1 MANCPITP
9 KDFLGTETGT
19 RLKELCGNDVVKFN
33 AITTLVYNPE
43 SKTGFTKD
51 FDDYRLGND
60 AAQEALEFY
69 NSRHFSVGAQTT
81 KSKFND
87 IVTRFGYTSTTAKVM
102 ANRIIGNNILTFFAN
117 DVVKGK
123 FNKDNNNANFYA
135 NRVVSFGAV
144 QVAKKYFENKGQ
156 KFTNKEILGLVNQ
169 ILGFTS
175 DGDFEKTDDVFA
187 NVSREDKNFY
197 AMVKEMILNKVS
209 FFNSIYAGD
218 SRLGM
223 LRFKSD
229 EAIDEKVDLD
239 SEMESILNGN
249 ENDELADFNKEFDVD
264 GTTARWDDNS
274 GMGSNFMKG
283 IDEDI
288 RMILFTIPKLNDINK
303 VDGRYNYDRSNELGT
318 IDFIDGKK
326 VTAAIISK
334 ISRDNITSFI
344 NSIKTIA
351 EQNKE
356 MSGLIKL
363 YEDLK
368 TNRDFAIRFRS
379 QFVKTIIPKT
389 ETRTESDGT
398 VRAVLSN
405 KESNRRQSLIFS
417 FQNNV
422 KHTTL
427 NVDPNAIEVFRSAV
441 ESAKRRYKLSAK
453 NEIRRNAAFADIV
466 ANLTKALKAYYPD
479 MDANAVRNYLIGN
492 KTNGSVD
499 IDINTSNLLAHLKN
513 ISDASTKA
521 NDNLREEQEHKREW
535 NKEEHDD
542 NETYVPLHTE
552 IIPAT
557 AVAAANSFATDIEAY
572 STVALQFN
580 SKNVLGN
587 QSSDIINSSMITY
600 LMNAINGNEMS
611 VDAEGKL
618 SPEALIQ
625 YGNEKFRVNSK
636 EKGNQY
642 NLSNILLEQRG
653 VDGKIK
659 VFGLFRKLG
668 DKYVPTE
675 YAKDLINVSLFNGAG
690 NPNTGQNVLYSG
702 MSKMDYIYSAI
713 ANFVNTEAD
722 YLSKNEYDIDFA
734 NYFMRVP
741 SDAPKNFIIRAAR
754 YKTKGGKYGN
764 LFNVENSKEV
774 NQAIETYLDT
784 EIPSETRAD
793 NEVKTSKFVNL
804 TTNKEY
810 NQMVHDLTTKT
821 IGRRKIMPFNI
832 LEGKNHKSGSE
843 IAVGYKYTDDSGK
856 VDKYELHGTLD
867 IDSNGAYY
875 ITDAKPVL
883 ISSMS
888 ETKVSD
894 RFSPTLYQSLVS
906 KINRRANVTGMIG
919 NTKVNRVINTNHP
932 LYIQYRNMF
941 VQELTDMAH
950 SINQW
955 FETDSTGKILRWQKN
970 ENPELADQPKFKGDW
985 GFDEESA
992 RRAYAV
998 YEVGKGHKHFVEM
1011 NPTTK
1016 ALTFTGRLFHDDR
1029 FELTDKDGN
1038 VDNKAEKLLK
1048 EMFPSLYGED
1058 IDGYIHFTANGDEV
1072 TVNLSKEQED
1082 EIANM
1087 ISDFITTYVN
1097 QQVEKFDNFK
1107 SIDVANIINDDNVA
1121 DFVLNYRL
1129 MCGNFNDLFEGDTKF
1144 YKDNQTLLKRTKEDQ
1159 ASGVPYGFADYTT
1172 DYANEMVDVA
1182 FSELNTSR
1190 VQAEFAG
1197 YKNPLNVTQRNKFRG
1212 VTIKN
1217 TVRTS
1222 EECKVATFDKDGKQL
1237 SEDGSLVKDLV
1248 KNAGL
1253 TIDQARTLIGGPI
1266 QYENGKPVI
1275 KNGVVQRKGG
1285 YQGTTVNDAQSY
1297 ITFEEWVRRIAGR
1310 GKLNEYLPL
1319 IKKIQN
1325 DEPLSVGDIDTFVQ
1339 VQKNFYYDH
1348 YFDKYSKRFVP
1359 RQIKN
1364 AEFVLVPRFIK
1375 GTQLEQVYNLM
1386 KDNGI
1391 DQLNTEETSKAGK
1404 ARVLEI
1410 FDSKTGE
1417 VTQKHIDD
1425 FNAHAKDYVEEYDY
1439 NHLYTQ
1445 QETPQHMNAENKA
1458 GIQIMKKIVDNI
1470 PVNNPLHDKKE
1481 EFFKLYSANIRNS
1494 FNNLANELNIP
1505 RDANGNILFEA
1516 DGTIKGINYHTFF
1529 NKLKE
1534 ECMRLGLDSN
1544 MMDYVTLAEQA
1555 VNPITGRP
1563 NANMPI
1569 ILSNAI
1575 TKLESVSQSV
1585 FNRAIT
1591 RQTLPGFHAAQITNV
1606 GFNSKKYTKEN
1617 PFNLDGIDKTK
1628 FDTEVYD
1635 REKTPGYKSKAL
1647 RIYIK
1652 GKKKGWFELVKDK
1665 EDNNYSVHFKTTTE
1679 KIGKVEQDGKVV
1691 NPSTK
1696 EERNELY
1703 TALRNAIPNR
1713 ANVSTWG
1720 SISDGGVYALNKLGK
1735 GWKKVGERTI
1745 KHKKDDKDIV
1755 IPIYQKNGLTTS
1767 KILRYHPVTKEHPEG
1782 ERYVE
1787 IMLPASNFGFAKN
1800 ADGSY
1805 KKNKEDL
1812 LKELQAAHLD
1822 TLIGYRIPTE
1832 GKQSVCV
1839 MKVVG
1844 LLDDAQGST
1853 IVVPDDWVSQ
1863 TGSDFDIDSVYGIQY
1878 SSYVDKHGNI
1888 RKQSYS
1894 DELDIYDY
1902 ANYVNRHL
1910 EKADKIKDKSVR
1922 EAFEKLNK
1930 EIDEQFEKSRKEL
1943 AEEETQAYD
1952 ALSDETK
1959 ELVKA
1964 AHKDFEAQAVK
1975 NPETGKLTK
1984 DSYLKQLQFVADY
1997 IRTNKTNLDA
2007 ADDNFISAHEDMVD
2021 SISNEY
2027 IDKKAFKSDK
2037 AKEIL
2042 QGRIDKFNKAA
2053 KKLGIMSYNEY
2064 LAQNVE
2070 DANTRNARNNR
2081 ILDDM
2086 IDILKDNISLEE
2098 NLSRSNFDDIIN
2110 ARDKVINPV
2119 VKKIRNA
2126 RSSYDF
2132 LDQAD
2137 YQEDVMSG
2145 AKLKAFSVTRDTF
2158 VSVCNTVQ
2166 PTINSDYEVTIS
2178 YDKDKY
2184 DAKELIDRFGE
2195 DNVTTD
2201 YETGDYL
2208 VTHTTIGWTNDN
2220 KNVDGRILTAYT
2232 SQTTAHILDAV
2243 KEGAIPNV
2251 NDFTFAVYKTLPDIG
2266 SNYDTT
2272 VAFIMQP
2279 AISRIVEEY
2288 NANKSIYAEDT
2299 SKPIHNAIKKL
2310 AIEMNIGVTEDDNI
2324 KTVINK
2330 VNTAL
2335 GTEYSLTSNN
2345 RVILNYKE
2353 LANRLNQKESRPV
2366 EDMIYD
2372 MSILFAYNDIN
2383 RLAQGISSLARVCN
2397 PDRFGAKQT
2406 LFATNK
2412 VFTDIQEI
2420 VNGENANIEN
2430 VLSVK
2435 DKDNEMS
2442 FLEAIYPGL
2451 LTKNAAGNKVVD
2463 IRSYMMDKHNDSQS
2477 KYPSLHC
2484 FLKYATATSSSIN
2497 SMLFDTQT
2505 DSFKNLVYSL
2515 ENTFSDRSRNIN
2527 EKEYNDFQQY
2537 ILSSIY
2543 NHIAPVMYSSKVFAE
2558 QDGTLA
2564 YGFDNESDTIAE
2576 RQRIF
2581 GYNAKPQFNFDCEYI
2596 NRPTPS
2602 EVEAFIKLTPAQKV
2616 AYLQSKSEDA
2626 GIFGLLKVNL
2636 FNQYEYNT
2644 TGQSKQSIQFKDDT
2658 TDVETAYTLFDQ
2670 AANSDNP
2677 LVKLAAIDMIKYAFA
2692 VENFKMRRNG
2702 ISKVITN
2709 DALRNADLFGGKSAI
2724 SYIVDEFNNFAGTYD
2739 VAERYVRSHSDSN
2752 FIYHKTVKNV
2762 RRNGTYVSELS
2773 KFKKPNNLFVFDLS
2787 DISIVGE
2794 KIVNLRRDI
2803 ETTDDDSEITALNAE
2818 LKTALAEYNNLKS
2831 QRALAAKYGFINES
2845 NNNDDFYA
2853 NHYVH
2858 LNEKV
2863 GKEYKARLYKIVE
2876 NNDKIYAYPITKLDE
2891 NETGEVSL
2899 NRENTK
2905 GYRSEGFYIDYINR
2919 LEKGDTPNMDDLN
2932 EMAQAYK
2939 FNIKHLKLK
2948 NANAFD
2954 INNPSKY
2961 QEASA
2966 KFTINE
2972 ILNKYPE
2979 SNGKEF
2985 TIQSFYLRSKSIG
2998 TVFGNPQHIKGTY
3011 VTIEDGKEVTN
3022 EVDEVFE
3029 FRAPRK
3035 SEVERAKDLGIN
3047 VPYNTYFV
3055 RVKSKGKPNATLNTN
3070 SKLGASVLDFSI
3082 DAYNDMNRRSHE
3094 GDYSARK
3101 KVNNLSAK
3109 GFNAT
3114 RNEFQSQAEDVY
3126 YNITTYVEDKVNDI
3140 TQQLNQFVEDKG
3152 HFLSVNDARTIDII
3166 RNNPAERRRYLKTL
3180 LDARALI
3187 SKYGNIASVK
3197 VDKSVDSDNTIAYVE
3212 RLQNAIKQL
3221 TDTSIIE
3228 QAEKLF
3234 ANDYLAKLSDNP
3246 QIQNNLISVFDGFHS
3261 TSWFDAWVGDL
3272 QDSSNAFIQVL
3283 TKNVM
3288 SDIRAKELQ
3297 ARRTVDIFNKEID
3310 KIFADAKAAGVNL
3323 SFDDIIDADGRF
3335 IRPYNDNFENDL
3347 NKLRQDERNAKSNI
3361 INNPEAYIEAKH
3373 KLDKFLL
3380 DHVNRK
3386 FVDSYYKELYD
3397 AQDELYRNH
3406 RPILEEYIKTKAMIS
3421 EINNSRVDGTLSPEK
3436 ETELKNLWYH
3446 LNDIRSE
3453 YDLDNGEP
3461 KESFIMGYPGMNP
3474 STGEI
3479 VDKER
3484 YHKARINNADD
3495 CKALDKYLRTINDI
3509 RNKYND
3515 SRVRKGFEDQLKRML
3530 DIVETAEAR
3539 DPSGRISIPASQLE
3553 MNKEYKAAKA
3563 WLATNAKWT
3572 VDPSIQEAIH
3582 EAYKTMGYKGE
3593 NNSKLKVYL
3602 RKLKATNV
3610 NPYDEFGRLDGT
3622 IFTEEQQAA
3631 IQEEAQKRFNNTK
3644 YGMEN
3649 DRILISNGPEDDV
3662 VYPAEVYKRLATNG
3676 VPNKEYQQ
3684 IVKQVNEILAPHYDI
3699 ATKHVATSELTEEEL
3714 DKLYQAYQPLFAGMK
3729 KTEDSTNGKSIAY
3742 FVTRFVDL
3750 DNYNKEAF
3758 NLEEERA
3765 KAKGAK
3771 YYKAWERVNKMGIPK
3786 LDDKYQVVT
3795 DASGNI
3801 VYDETKDRIPNRYIY
3816 GTLKVDMDKYLKTK
3830 GKKKAEQLRKQMD
3843 ERTEAYRTIHN
3854 NLETVNTPYYEAE
3867 LKKQRAKGDA
3877 EFKKWY
3883 DRNHVFNPYTHR
3895 MEPTVIWRKTQVIPA
3910 VANGEWNAGYAQTEL
3925 APKRAY
3931 KNEDYAEGV
3940 GYIDNYKKTDDK
3952 TYDSEVVLNKY
3963 QRDLM
3968 EHIQKTLNAL
3978 AQTESA
3984 KRFIGRG
3991 YLPSMSKG
3999 AEHDAKWWGK
4009 QFLEFLG
4016 YSDKLQNGRNPFY
4029 HIDYADDKA
4038 IDMPMLMEQLRN
4050 KDSVNIENIKKTK
4063 PQRVSY
4069 ADDEEYNA
4077 ALTVYN
4083 KRMEEALKKNKEIHR
4098 ALLNR
4103 DYRTVLSNFITQA
4116 AHFNA
4121 IQDNKYMLYYG
4132 KEMLDRMEVYQK
4144 NVGWSNLKK
4153 DHQRGARGET
4163 RYLTQKDER
4172 LQGQYENWIRRIIYN
4187 QFKESNANF
4196 TKVSSLL
4203 QSFTSAKFMMLN
4215 ITGGIGNVTV
4225 GESGLAGEWIA
4236 KEFIGAKDY
4245 ARGKGLWMRNSWSFI
4260 NDLSKDKA
4268 STLASAIVKEMNV
4281 IDFDQLAGI
4290 SDGNHLD
4297 AGTAFEKLRN
4307 ALYSPNAM
4315 GEHFMQNAAMFSLMY
4330 SNRLVPVVDAENRGK
4345 IKYRAMSK
4353 YEYIADCHE
4362 KALKR
4367 IIEGTEFEAKFN
4379 NYIGTIKEDANKLK
4393 EFVFGRKDFTTEFA
4407 RTLPNKMQKE
4417 FVKVKKELEKT
4428 AIADFEKNS
4437 TLIENLDLKDG
4448 KLAFKEGSKLAE
4460 LDALSADKEVSDAY
4474 KILGEFKGKVIS
4486 VNKEIHGVYDNL
4498 GAAQLEKHWWGS
4510 LAMQYHKHIYPGILK
4525 HYRRQG
4531 YFNEEREA
4539 FTLGCGPALMDFLSM
4554 PLDKIKADR
4563 EINGTQLGALQ
4574 TLQKLFTGYVDMA
4587 INFNTNWN
4595 MLPRY
4600 QRAAILRAM
4609 GDVAG
4614 SVAAI
4619 AMALAAHAIWDDKE
4633 LKNSTLGNLLIYEAD
4648 SLATQVMMYTP
4659 PFVITEGKKLY
4670 SSPIAAQTMPS
4681 DVLKA
4686 MNIIAEGLIAGDD
4699 YNWDYSSGRYAK
4711 ENKLYVLTT
4720 RQIPIYRAYSNIAG
4734 LDKSNSYY
4742 KLGNNILG
4750 IIPTNIND

>member
-102 ANRIIGNNILTFFAN
+102 ANRVIGNNILTFFAN

-123 FNKDNNNANFYA
+123 FDKDNNNANFYA

-144 QVAKKYFENKGQ
+144 QVAKKYFENKAQ

-175 DGDFEKTDDVFA
+175 DGDFEKTDNVFA
-187 NVSREDKNFY
+187 NASREDKNFY

-303 VDGRYNYDRSNELGT
+303 IDGKYNYDRSNELGT

-379 QFVKTIIPKT
+379 QFVKTIMPKT

-441 ESAKRRYKLSAK
+441 ESAKTRYKLSAK

-492 KTNGSVD
+492 KTNGNVD

-513 ISDASTKA
+513 ISDASAKA

-535 NKEEHDD
+535 NREEHDD
-542 NETYVPLHTE
+542 NETYIPLHTE

-600 LMNAINGNEMS
+600 LMNAINGTEMS

-774 NQAIETYLDT
+774 SQAIETYLDT
-784 EIPSETRAD
+784 EIPNETRAD

-843 IAVGYKYTDDSGK
+843 IAIGYKYTDNSGK

-875 ITDAKPVL
+875 ITDAKPIL
-883 ISSMS
+883 ISSMN

-919 NTKVNRVINTNHP
+919 NTKVKRVINTNHP

-941 VQELTDMAH
+941 VQELTDMTH

-955 FETDSTGKILRWQKN
+955 FETDSTGKILRWQKE

-998 YEVGKGHKHFVEM
+998 YEVGIGHKHFVEM

-1038 VDNKAEKLLK
+1038 VDNKAEKLLEK
-1048 EMFPSLYGED
+1048 MFPSLYGAD

-1190 VQAEFAG
+1190 VQAEFAS

-1217 TVRTS
+1217 TIRTS

-1253 TIDQARTLIGGPI
+1253 TIDQARTLIS
-1266 QYENGKPVI
+1266 
-1275 KNGVVQRKGG
+1275 G

-1470 PVNNPLHDKKE
+1470 PVNSHLYKKKE
-1481 EFFKLYSANIRNS
+1481 EFFKLYSANIRDS

-1516 DGTIKGINYHTFF
+1516 DGTIKGIDYHTFF

-1563 NANMPI
+1563 NANMPM

-1628 FDTEVYD
+1628 FDVEVYD

-1696 EERNELY
+1696 EERDELY
-1703 TALRNAIPNR
+1703 IALRNAIPNG

-1767 KILRYHPVTKEHPEG
+1767 KTLRYHPATKEHPEG

-1812 LKELQAAHLD
+1812 LKELQAAGLD

-1878 SSYVDKHGNI
+1878 SSYIDKHGNI

-1910 EKADKIKDKSVR
+1910 EKADKIKDKSVK

-1943 AEEETQAYD
+1943 AEEETQAYE

-1964 AHKDFEAQAVK
+1964 AHKAFESQAVK

-1984 DSYLKQLQFVADY
+1984 DSYLKQLQYVADY
-1997 IRTNKTNLDA
+1997 IHVNKTTLDD
-2007 ADDNFISAHEDMVD
+2007 ADKNFISVHEDMVD

-2027 IDKKAFKSDK
+2027 IDKKTFRSDK

-2042 QGRIDKFNKAA
+2042 QARIDKFNKAA

-2086 IDILKDNISLEE
+2086 IDILKDDISLEE

-2158 VSVCNTVQ
+2158 VSVCNTIQ

-2324 KTVINK
+2324 KTVIDK

-2335 GTEYSLTSNN
+2335 DTEYSLTSNN

-2366 EDMIYD
+2366 EDMVYD

-2543 NHIAPVMYSSKVFAE
+2543 NHVAPVMYSSKVFAE

-2564 YGFDNESDTIAE
+2564 YDFDNESDTIAE

-2658 TDVETAYTLFDQ
+2658 TDVETAYMLFDQ

-2762 RRNGTYVSELS
+2762 RRMVLM
-2773 KFKKPNNLFVFDLS
+2773 F
-2787 DISIVGE
+2787 
-2794 KIVNLRRDI
+2794 
-2803 ETTDDDSEITALNAE
+2803 LN
-2818 LKTALAEYNNLKS
+2818 
-2831 QRALAAKYGFINES
+2831 
-2845 NNNDDFYA
+2845 
-2853 NHYVH
+2853 
-2858 LNEKV
+2858 
-2863 GKEYKARLYKIVE
+2863 
-2876 NNDKIYAYPITKLDE
+2876 
-2891 NETGEVSL
+2891 
-2899 NRENTK
+2899 
-2905 GYRSEGFYIDYINR
+2905 
-2919 LEKGDTPNMDDLN
+2919 
-2932 EMAQAYK
+2932 
-2939 FNIKHLKLK
+2939 
-2948 NANAFD
+2948 
-2954 INNPSKY
+2954 
-2961 QEASA
+2961 
-2966 KFTINE
+2966 
-2972 ILNKYPE
+2972 
-2979 SNGKEF
+2979 
-2985 TIQSFYLRSKSIG
+2985 
-2998 TVFGNPQHIKGTY
+2998 
-3011 VTIEDGKEVTN
+3011 
-3022 EVDEVFE
+3022 
-3029 FRAPRK
+3029 
-3035 SEVERAKDLGIN
+3035 
-3047 VPYNTYFV
+3047 
-3055 RVKSKGKPNATLNTN
+3055 
-3070 SKLGASVLDFSI
+3070 
-3082 DAYNDMNRRSHE
+3082 
-3094 GDYSARK
+3094 
-3101 KVNNLSAK
+3101 
-3109 GFNAT
+3109 
-3114 RNEFQSQAEDVY
+3114 
-3126 YNITTYVEDKVNDI
+3126 
-3140 TQQLNQFVEDKG
+3140 
-3152 HFLSVNDARTIDII
+3152 
-3166 RNNPAERRRYLKTL
+3166 
-3180 LDARALI
+3180 
-3187 SKYGNIASVK
+3187 
-3197 VDKSVDSDNTIAYVE
+3197 
-3212 RLQNAIKQL
+3212 
-3221 TDTSIIE
+3221 
-3228 QAEKLF
+3228 
-3234 ANDYLAKLSDNP
+3234 
-3246 QIQNNLISVFDGFHS
+3246 
-3261 TSWFDAWVGDL
+3261 
-3272 QDSSNAFIQVL
+3272 
-3283 TKNVM
+3283 
-3288 SDIRAKELQ
+3288 
-3297 ARRTVDIFNKEID
+3297 
-3310 KIFADAKAAGVNL
+3310 
-3323 SFDDIIDADGRF
+3323 
-3335 IRPYNDNFENDL
+3335 
-3347 NKLRQDERNAKSNI
+3347 
-3361 INNPEAYIEAKH
+3361 
-3373 KLDKFLL
+3373 
-3380 DHVNRK
+3380 
-3386 FVDSYYKELYD
+3386 
-3397 AQDELYRNH
+3397 
-3406 RPILEEYIKTKAMIS
+3406 
-3421 EINNSRVDGTLSPEK
+3421 
-3436 ETELKNLWYH
+3436 
-3446 LNDIRSE
+3446 
-3453 YDLDNGEP
+3453 
-3461 KESFIMGYPGMNP
+3461 
-3474 STGEI
+3474 
-3479 VDKER
+3479 
-3484 YHKARINNADD
+3484 
-3495 CKALDKYLRTINDI
+3495 
-3509 RNKYND
+3509 
-3515 SRVRKGFEDQLKRML
+3515 
-3530 DIVETAEAR
+3530 
-3539 DPSGRISIPASQLE
+3539 
-3553 MNKEYKAAKA
+3553 
-3563 WLATNAKWT
+3563 
-3572 VDPSIQEAIH
+3572 
-3582 EAYKTMGYKGE
+3582 
-3593 NNSKLKVYL
+3593 
-3602 RKLKATNV
+3602 
-3610 NPYDEFGRLDGT
+3610 
-3622 IFTEEQQAA
+3622 
-3631 IQEEAQKRFNNTK
+3631 
-3644 YGMEN
+3644 
-3649 DRILISNGPEDDV
+3649 
-3662 VYPAEVYKRLATNG
+3662 
-3676 VPNKEYQQ
+3676 
-3684 IVKQVNEILAPHYDI
+3684 
-3699 ATKHVATSELTEEEL
+3699 
-3714 DKLYQAYQPLFAGMK
+3714 
-3729 KTEDSTNGKSIAY
+3729 
-3742 FVTRFVDL
+3742 
-3750 DNYNKEAF
+3750 
-3758 NLEEERA
+3758 
-3765 KAKGAK
+3765 
-3771 YYKAWERVNKMGIPK
+3771 
-3786 LDDKYQVVT
+3786 
-3795 DASGNI
+3795 
-3801 VYDETKDRIPNRYIY
+3801 
-3816 GTLKVDMDKYLKTK
+3816 
-3830 GKKKAEQLRKQMD
+3830 
-3843 ERTEAYRTIHN
+3843 
-3854 NLETVNTPYYEAE
+3854 
-3867 LKKQRAKGDA
+3867 
-3877 EFKKWY
+3877 
-3883 DRNHVFNPYTHR
+3883 
-3895 MEPTVIWRKTQVIPA
+3895 
-3910 VANGEWNAGYAQTEL
+3910 
-3925 APKRAY
+3925 
-3931 KNEDYAEGV
+3931 
-3940 GYIDNYKKTDDK
+3940 
-3952 TYDSEVVLNKY
+3952 
-3963 QRDLM
+3963 
-3968 EHIQKTLNAL
+3968 
-3978 AQTESA
+3978 
-3984 KRFIGRG
+3984 
-3991 YLPSMSKG
+3991 
-3999 AEHDAKWWGK
+3999 
-4009 QFLEFLG
+4009 
-4016 YSDKLQNGRNPFY
+4016 
-4029 HIDYADDKA
+4029 
-4038 IDMPMLMEQLRN
+4038 
-4050 KDSVNIENIKKTK
+4050 
-4063 PQRVSY
+4063 
-4069 ADDEEYNA
+4069 
-4077 ALTVYN
+4077 
-4083 KRMEEALKKNKEIHR
+4083 
-4098 ALLNR
+4098 
-4103 DYRTVLSNFITQA
+4103 
-4116 AHFNA
+4116 
-4121 IQDNKYMLYYG
+4121 
-4132 KEMLDRMEVYQK
+4132 
-4144 NVGWSNLKK
+4144 
-4153 DHQRGARGET
+4153 
-4163 RYLTQKDER
+4163 
-4172 LQGQYENWIRRIIYN
+4172 
-4187 QFKESNANF
+4187 
-4196 TKVSSLL
+4196 
-4203 QSFTSAKFMMLN
+4203 
-4215 ITGGIGNVTV
+4215 
-4225 GESGLAGEWIA
+4225 
-4236 KEFIGAKDY
+4236 
-4245 ARGKGLWMRNSWSFI
+4245 
-4260 NDLSKDKA
+4260 
-4268 STLASAIVKEMNV
+4268 
-4281 IDFDQLAGI
+4281 
-4290 SDGNHLD
+4290 
-4297 AGTAFEKLRN
+4297 
-4307 ALYSPNAM
+4307 
-4315 GEHFMQNAAMFSLMY
+4315 
-4330 SNRLVPVVDAENRGK
+4330 
-4345 IKYRAMSK
+4345 
-4353 YEYIADCHE
+4353 
-4362 KALKR
+4362 
-4367 IIEGTEFEAKFN
+4367 
-4379 NYIGTIKEDANKLK
+4379 
-4393 EFVFGRKDFTTEFA
+4393 
-4407 RTLPNKMQKE
+4407 
-4417 FVKVKKELEKT
+4417 
-4428 AIADFEKNS
+4428 
-4437 TLIENLDLKDG
+4437 
-4448 KLAFKEGSKLAE
+4448 
-4460 LDALSADKEVSDAY
+4460 
-4474 KILGEFKGKVIS
+4474 
-4486 VNKEIHGVYDNL
+4486 
-4498 GAAQLEKHWWGS
+4498 
-4510 LAMQYHKHIYPGILK
+4510 
-4525 HYRRQG
+4525 
-4531 YFNEEREA
+4531 
-4539 FTLGCGPALMDFLSM
+4539 
-4554 PLDKIKADR
+4554 
-4563 EINGTQLGALQ
+4563 
-4574 TLQKLFTGYVDMA
+4574 
-4587 INFNTNWN
+4587 
-4595 MLPRY
+4595 
-4600 QRAAILRAM
+4600 
-4609 GDVAG
+4609 
-4614 SVAAI
+4614 
-4619 AMALAAHAIWDDKE
+4619 
-4633 LKNSTLGNLLIYEAD
+4633 
-4648 SLATQVMMYTP
+4648 
-4659 PFVITEGKKLY
+4659 
-4670 SSPIAAQTMPS
+4670 
-4681 DVLKA
+4681 
-4686 MNIIAEGLIAGDD
+4686 
-4699 YNWDYSSGRYAK
+4699 
-4711 ENKLYVLTT
+4711 
-4720 RQIPIYRAYSNIAG
+4720 
-4734 LDKSNSYY
+4734 
-4742 KLGNNILG
+4742 
-4750 IIPTNIND
+4750 

>member
-60 AAQEALEFY
+60 TAQEALEFY

-102 ANRIIGNNILTFFAN
+102 ANRVIGNNILTFFAN

-187 NVSREDKNFY
+187 NASREDKNFY

-303 VDGRYNYDRSNELGT
+303 IDGKYNYDRSNELGT

-379 QFVKTIIPKT
+379 QFVKTIMPKT

-466 ANLTKALKAYYPD
+466 SNLTKALKAYYPD
-479 MDANAVRNYLIGN
+479 MDTNAVRNYLIGN

-535 NKEEHDD
+535 NREEHDD

-557 AVAAANSFATDIEAY
+557 AVAAANSFATDIEPY

-600 LMNAINGNEMS
+600 LMNAINGTEMS

-754 YKTKGGKYGN
+754 YGTKGGKYGN

-774 NQAIETYLDT
+774 NQAIENYLDT

-810 NQMVHDLTTKT
+810 NQMIHDLTTKT

-875 ITDAKPVL
+875 ITNAKPVL

-955 FETDSTGKILRWQKN
+955 FETDSTGKILRWQKE
-970 ENPELADQPKFKGDW
+970 ENPKLADQPKFKGDW

-1038 VDNKAEKLLK
+1038 IDNKAEKLLEK
-1048 EMFPSLYGED
+1048 MFPSLYGED

-1097 QQVEKFDNFK
+1097 QQVEKFDKFK

-1172 DYANEMVDVA
+1172 DYANEIVDVA

-1190 VQAEFAG
+1190 VQAEFAS

-1217 TVRTS
+1217 TIRTS
-1222 EECKVATFDKDGKQL
+1222 KECKVATFDKDGKQL

-1253 TIDQARTLIGGPI
+1253 TIDQARTLI
-1266 QYENGKPVI
+1266 
-1275 KNGVVQRKGG
+1275 GG

-1417 VTQKHIDD
+1417 VSQKHIDD

-1470 PVNNPLHDKKE
+1470 PVNSPLYKKKE
-1481 EFFKLYSANIRNS
+1481 EFFKLYSANIRDS
-1494 FNNLANELNIP
+1494 FNNLANELSIP

-1516 DGTIKGINYHTFF
+1516 DGTIKGIDYHTFF

-1563 NANMPI
+1563 NANMPM

-1606 GFNSKKYTKEN
+1606 GFKATKDQVSYSK
-1617 PFNLDGIDKTK
+1617 
-1628 FDTEVYD
+1628 
-1635 REKTPGYKSKAL
+1635 
-1647 RIYIK
+1647 
-1652 GKKKGWFELVKDK
+1652 ELK
-1665 EDNNYSVHFKTTTE
+1665 
-1679 KIGKVEQDGKVV
+1679 
-1691 NPSTK
+1691 
-1696 EERNELY
+1696 
-1703 TALRNAIPNR
+1703 
-1713 ANVSTWG
+1713 
-1720 SISDGGVYALNKLGK
+1720 
-1735 GWKKVGERTI
+1735 
-1745 KHKKDDKDIV
+1745 
-1755 IPIYQKNGLTTS
+1755 
-1767 KILRYHPVTKEHPEG
+1767 YHPNG
-1782 ERYVE
+1782 ERYIE

-1800 ADGSY
+1800 ADGTY
-1805 KKNKEDL
+1805 KKSKEEL
-1812 LKELQAAHLD
+1812 LKELQAAGLD

-1910 EKADKIKDKSVR
+1910 EKADKIKDKSVK

-1964 AHKDFEAQAVK
+1964 AHKAFESQAVK

-2007 ADDNFISAHEDMVD
+2007 ADNNFISVHEDMVD

-2042 QGRIDKFNKAA
+2042 QARIDKFNKAA

-2086 IDILKDNISLEE
+2086 IDILKDDISLEE

-2184 DAKELIDRFGE
+2184 DAKELIDRFGKA
-2195 DNVTTD
+2195 NVTTD
-2201 YETGDYL
+2201 EETGDYL

-2324 KTVINK
+2324 RTVIDK

-2335 GTEYSLTSNN
+2335 DTEYSLTSNN

-2366 EDMIYD
+2366 EDMVYD

-2406 LFATNK
+2406 LFVTNK

-2543 NHIAPVMYSSKVFAE
+2543 NHVAPVMYSSKVFAE

-2658 TDVETAYTLFDQ
+2658 TDVETAYMLFDQ

-2762 RRNGTYVSELS
+2762 RRNGVYVSELS

-2803 ETTDDDSEITALNAE
+2803 ETTNDENEIKSLNAE

-2845 NNNDDFYA
+2845 NTNDDFYA

-2891 NETGEVSL
+2891 NETSEISL

-2919 LEKGDTPNMDDLN
+2919 LEKGDTPTIEDLN

-2985 TIQSFYLRSKSIG
+2985 AIQSFYLRSKSIG

-3022 EVDEVFE
+3022 EVDEIFE

-3055 RVKSKGKPNATLNTN
+3055 RVKSKGKPNAKLNTN

-3140 TQQLNQFVEDKG
+3140 TQQLNQFVEDENG

-3187 SKYGNIASVK
+3187 SKYGNITSVK

-3272 QDSSNAFIQVL
+3272 QDSGNAFVQVL

-3310 KIFADAKAAGVNL
+3310 KIFADAEAAGVHL

-3347 NKLRQDERNAKSNI
+3347 NKLRQDERNAKSDI
-3361 INNPEAYIEAKH
+3361 INNPEAYVEAKH

-3406 RPILEEYIKTKAMIS
+3406 RPILEEYIKTKAMID
-3421 EINNSRVDGTLSPEK
+3421 EINASRTDGTLSPEK

-3539 DPSGRISIPASQLE
+3539 DPSGRISVPASQLE

-3572 VDPSIQEAIH
+3572 IDPSIQEAIH
-3582 EAYKTMGYKGE
+3582 EAYKTMGYKGK
-3593 NNSKLKVYL
+3593 NNSKLKIYL

-3662 VYPAEVYKRLATNG
+3662 VYPTEVYKRLAANG

-3801 VYDETKDRIPNRYIY
+3801 VYDETKDRIPNRYLY

-3854 NLETVNTPYYEAE
+3854 NLETINTPYYEAE

-3895 MEPTVIWRKTQVIPA
+3895 MEPTVIWRKTQVIPS

-3925 APKRAY
+3925 APKAAY
-3931 KNEDYAEGV
+3931 KNPNYKEGV
-3940 GYIDNYKKTDDK
+3940 GYVDNYKKTSDS
-3952 TYDSEVVLNKY
+3952 TYDTNVVLNEY
-3963 QRDLM
+3963 QQKLM
-3968 EHIQKTLNAL
+3968 SYIQKTLNAL

-3991 YLPSMSKG
+3991 YLPSMSKD

-4016 YSDKLQNGRNPFY
+4016 YSDKLQNGRDPFY

-4077 ALTVYN
+4077 ALTAYN

-4132 KEMLDRMEVYQK
+4132 KEMIDRMEVYQK

-4196 TKVSSLL
+4196 TKVSNLL

-4225 GESGLAGEWIA
+4225 GESNLAGEWIA
-4236 KEFIGAKDY
+4236 KEFFGAKDY
-4245 ARGKGLWMRNSWSFI
+4245 ALGKALWMHNSWSFI
-4260 NDLSKDKA
+4260 NDLGKDKA

-4330 SNRLVPVVDAENRGK
+4330 SNRLIPVVDAENRGR

-4379 NYIGTIKEDANKLK
+4379 NYVGAIKEDANKLK

-4417 FVKVKKELEKT
+4417 FVKAKKELEKT
-4428 AIADFEKNS
+4428 ATTEFEKYS
-4437 TLIENLDLKDG
+4437 RVIENLDLKDG
-4448 KLAFKEGSKLAE
+4448 RLAFKEGSKLAE

-4474 KILGEFKGKVIS
+4474 KLLGEFKGKVIS
-4486 VNKEIHGVYDNL
+4486 VNKEIHGVYDKL

-4531 YFNEEREA
+4531 YFNEERGA
-4539 FTLGCGPALMDFLSM
+4539 FTLGCGPALIDFLSM

-4574 TLQKLFTGYVDMA
+4574 TLQKLFMGYVDMA
-4587 INFNTNWN
+4587 TNFNTNWN

-4609 GDVAG
+4609 GNVAG
-4614 SVAAI
+4614 SVSAI
-4619 AMALAAHAIWDDKE
+4619 AMSLAAHAIWDDKE
-4633 LKNSTLGNLLIYEAD
+4633 LENSTLGNLLIYEAD

-4681 DVLKA
+4681 DILKA

-4699 YNWDYSSGRYAK
+4699 YNWDYSSGRYAG

-4742 KLGNNILG
+4742 KLGDNILG
-4750 IIPTNIND
+4750 IIPTNVND

>member
-1 MANCPITP
+1 MANCSITP

-102 ANRIIGNNILTFFAN
+102 ANRVIGNNILTFFAN

-187 NVSREDKNFY
+187 NASREDKNFY

-209 FFNSIYAGD
+209 FFNAIYAGD

-303 VDGRYNYDRSNELGT
+303 VDGKYNYDRSNELGA

-379 QFVKTIIPKT
+379 QFVKTIMPKT

-441 ESAKRRYKLSAK
+441 ESDKTRYKLSAK

-542 NETYVPLHTE
+542 NETYIPLHTE

-557 AVAAANSFATDIEAY
+557 AVAAANSFAADIEAY

-600 LMNAINGNEMS
+600 LMNAINGTKMS

-713 ANFVNTEAD
+713 ANFVHTEVD

-754 YKTKGGKYGN
+754 YRTKGGKYGN

-774 NQAIETYLDT
+774 SQAIETYLDT

-821 IGRRKIMPFNI
+821 IGRRKIIPFNI

-856 VDKYELHGTLD
+856 IDKYELHGTLD

-883 ISSMS
+883 ISSMN

-919 NTKVNRVINTNHP
+919 NTKVKRIINTNHP

-955 FETDSTGKILRWQKN
+955 FETDSTGKILRWQKE

-1038 VDNKAEKLLK
+1038 VDNKAEKLLEK
-1048 EMFPSLYGED
+1048 MFPSLYGAD

-1097 QQVEKFDNFK
+1097 QQVEKFDKFK

-1172 DYANEMVDVA
+1172 DYTNEITDVA
-1182 FSELNTSR
+1182 FSELNTIR
-1190 VQAEFAG
+1190 VQAEFAN
-1197 YKNPLNVTQRNKFRG
+1197 YKHPLNVTQRNKFRG

-1217 TVRTS
+1217 TIRTS

-1253 TIDQARTLIGGPI
+1253 TIEQARTLIGGPI

-1310 GKLNEYLPL
+1310 GKLKEYLPL

-1325 DEPLSVGDIDTFVQ
+1325 DEPLSASDIDTFVQ

-1470 PVNNPLHDKKE
+1470 PVNSRLYEKKE
-1481 EFFKLYSANIRNS
+1481 EFFKLYSANIRDS
-1494 FNNLANELNIP
+1494 FNKLADELNIP
-1505 RDANGNILFEA
+1505 GDANGNILFEA
-1516 DGTIKGINYHTFF
+1516 DGTIKGIDYHTFF

-1606 GFNSKKYTKEN
+1606 GFKATKEQ
-1617 PFNLDGIDKTK
+1617 IS
-1628 FDTEVYD
+1628 Y
-1635 REKTPGYKSKAL
+1635 SK
-1647 RIYIK
+1647 
-1652 GKKKGWFELVKDK
+1652 E
-1665 EDNNYSVHFKTTTE
+1665 
-1679 KIGKVEQDGKVV
+1679 
-1691 NPSTK
+1691 
-1696 EERNELY
+1696 
-1703 TALRNAIPNR
+1703 
-1713 ANVSTWG
+1713 
-1720 SISDGGVYALNKLGK
+1720 
-1735 GWKKVGERTI
+1735 
-1745 KHKKDDKDIV
+1745 
-1755 IPIYQKNGLTTS
+1755 
-1767 KILRYHPVTKEHPEG
+1767 LRYHPVTKEHPEG

-1787 IMLPASNFGFAKN
+1787 IMLPASNFGFDKN
-1800 ADGSY
+1800 ADGNY

-1812 LKELQAAHLD
+1812 LKELQAAGLD

-1878 SSYVDKHGNI
+1878 SSYIDKHGNI

-1910 EKADKIKDKSVR
+1910 EKADKIKDKSVK

-1943 AEEETQAYD
+1943 AEEEERAFNTLSEDTQD
-1952 ALSDETK
+1952 
-1959 ELVKA
+1959 LVRA
-1964 AHKDFEAQAVK
+1964 AHKAFEPQAVR
-1975 NPETGKLTK
+1975 NPETNKLTK
-1984 DSYLKQLQFVADY
+1984 NSYLKQLQFVTDY
-1997 IRTNKTNLDA
+1997 IHTNKTTLDD
-2007 ADDNFISAHEDMVD
+2007 ADKNFISVHEDMVD

-2027 IDKKAFKSDK
+2027 IDKKAFRSDK

-2042 QGRIDKFNKAA
+2042 QARIDKFNKAA

-2086 IDILKDNISLEE
+2086 TDILKDDISLEE

-2166 PTINSDYEVTIS
+2166 PTINNDYKVKIRYT
-2178 YDKDKY
+2178 YDGT
-2184 DAKELIDRFGE
+2184 KEGLKRLQDRFGKE
-2195 DNVTTD
+2195 NISEVNNDNKT
-2201 YETGDYL
+2201 L
-2208 VTHTTIGWTNDN
+2208 VITHDKIGWTNDN

-2324 KTVINK
+2324 KTVIDK

-2345 RVILNYKE
+2345 GVILDYKE

-2451 LTKNAAGNKVVD
+2451 LIKNATGNKVVD

-2543 NHIAPVMYSSKVFAE
+2543 NHVAPVMYSSKVIAE
-2558 QDGTLA
+2558 KDSALA
-2564 YGFDNESDTIAE
+2564 YGFDNESDIIAE

-2658 TDVETAYTLFDQ
+2658 TDVETAYMLFDQ

-2803 ETTDDDSEITALNAE
+2803 ETTDDDNEIKSLNAE
-2818 LKTALAEYNNLKS
+2818 LKIALDEYNNLKS

-2845 NNNDDFYA
+2845 NTNDDFYV

-2919 LEKGDTPNMDDLN
+2919 LEKGDTPTIDDLN

-2939 FNIKHLKLK
+2939 FNIKHIKLK

-2954 INNPSKY
+2954 INHPSKY

-3022 EVDEVFE
+3022 EVDEIFE

-3035 SEVERAKDLGIN
+3035 SEIDRAKDLGIN

-3055 RVKSKGKPNATLNTN
+3055 RVKSKGKSNATLNTN

-3140 TQQLNQFVEDKG
+3140 TQQLNQFVEDENG
-3152 HFLSVNDARTIDII
+3152 HFLSVNNARTIDII

-3212 RLQNAIKQL
+3212 RLQNAIKQF

-3272 QDSSNAFIQVL
+3272 QDSGNAFIQVL

-3310 KIFADAKAAGVNL
+3310 KIFADAEATGVHL

-3347 NKLRQDERNAKSNI
+3347 NKLRQDERNAKSDI
-3361 INNPEAYIEAKH
+3361 INNPEAYVEAKH

-3406 RPILEEYIKTKAMIS
+3406 RPILEEYIKIKAMID
-3421 EINNSRVDGTLSPEK
+3421 EINASRTDGTLSPEK

-3539 DPSGRISIPASQLE
+3539 DPSGRISVPASQLE

-3572 VDPSIQEAIH
+3572 VDSSIQEAIH

-3662 VYPAEVYKRLATNG
+3662 VYPAEVYKRLVANG

-3786 LDDKYQVVT
+3786 LDDKYQVIT

-3801 VYDETKDRIPNRYIY
+3801 VYDETKDRIPNRYLY

-3830 GKKKAEQLRKQMD
+3830 RKKDVDRLRKQMD

-3895 MEPTVIWRKTQVIPA
+3895 MEPTAIWRKTQVIPA
-3910 VANGEWNAGYAQTEL
+3910 VTNGEWNAGYAQTEL
-3925 APKRAY
+3925 APKAAY
-3931 KNEDYAEGV
+3931 RNPNYKEGV
-3940 GYIDNYKKTDDK
+3940 GYVDNYKKTEDK
-3952 TYDSEVVLNKY
+3952 TYDSEIVLNEY
-3963 QRDLM
+3963 QQKLM
-3968 EHIQKTLNAL
+3968 GYIQKTLNAL

-3984 KRFIGRG
+3984 KRFISRG
-3991 YLPSMSKG
+3991 YLPSMSKD

-4016 YSDKLQNGRNPFY
+4016 YSDKLQNGRDPFY

-4063 PQRVSY
+4063 PQRISY

-4077 ALTVYN
+4077 ALTAYN

-4103 DYRTVLSNFITQA
+4103 DYRTVFSNFITQA

-4132 KEMLDRMEVYQK
+4132 KEMIDRMEVYQK

-4196 TKVSSLL
+4196 TKVGNLL

-4225 GESGLAGEWIA
+4225 GESNIAGEWIA

-4245 ARGKGLWMRNSWSFI
+4245 ALGKALWMHNSWSFI
-4260 NDLSKDKA
+4260 NDIYKNKA

-4297 AGTAFEKLRN
+4297 PGTAFEKLRN

-4345 IKYRAMSK
+4345 IKYRAMSR

-4367 IIEGTEFEAKFN
+4367 IIEGTEFETKFN
-4379 NYIGTIKEDANKLK
+4379 NYVGSIKEDANKLK

-4417 FVKVKKELEKT
+4417 FVKAKKELEKT
-4428 AIADFEKNS
+4428 ATTEFEKYS
-4437 TLIENLDLKDG
+4437 RVIDNLDLKDG
-4448 KLAFKEGSKLAE
+4448 RLAFKEGSKLAE

-4474 KILGEFKGKVIS
+4474 KFLGEFKGKVIS
-4486 VNKEIHGVYDNL
+4486 VNKEIHGVYDKL

-4531 YFNEEREA
+4531 YFNEERGA

-4563 EINGTQLGALQ
+4563 EINDTQLGALQ
-4574 TLQKLFTGYVDMA
+4574 TLQKLFMGYVDMVT
-4587 INFNTNWN
+4587 NFNTNWN

-4609 GDVAG
+4609 GNVAG
-4614 SVAAI
+4614 SVSAI
-4619 AMALAAHAIWDDKE
+4619 AMSLAAHAIWDDKE

-4659 PFVITEGKKLY
+4659 PFAITEGKKLY

-4681 DVLKA
+4681 DILKA

-4750 IIPTNIND
+4750 IIPTNVND

>member
-60 AAQEALEFY
+60 AAQEALKFY

-87 IVTRFGYTSTTAKVM
+87 VVTRFGYLNTTAKVM
-102 ANRIIGNNILTFFAN
+102 ANRVVGNNILTFFAN

-156 KFTNKEILGLVNQ
+156 KFTNKEILSLVNQ

-175 DGDFEKTDDVFA
+175 DGNFEKIDDVFTNA
-187 NVSREDKNFY
+187 SREDKNFY

-379 QFVKTIIPKT
+379 QFVKTIMPKT

-441 ESAKRRYKLSAK
+441 ESAKKRYKLSAK

-499 IDINTSNLLAHLKN
+499 VDINTSNLLAHLKN
-513 ISDASTKA
+513 ISDDS
-521 NDNLREEQEHKREW
+521 
-535 NKEEHDD
+535 
-542 NETYVPLHTE
+542 
-552 IIPAT
+552 

-600 LMNAINGNEMS
+600 LMNAINGTEMS

-754 YKTKGGKYGN
+754 YRTKGGKYGN

-774 NQAIETYLDT
+774 SQAIETYLDT

-883 ISSMS
+883 ISSMN

-1038 VDNKAEKLLK
+1038 VNNKAEKLLK
-1048 EMFPSLYGED
+1048 EMFPSLYGAD

-1107 SIDVANIINDDNVA
+1107 SIDVADIINDDNVA

-1172 DYANEMVDVA
+1172 DYANEIVDVA

-1190 VQAEFAG
+1190 VQAEFAS

-1217 TVRTS
+1217 TIRTS

-1470 PVNNPLHDKKE
+1470 PVNSRLYEKKE
-1481 EFFKLYSANIRNS
+1481 EFFKLYSANIRDS
-1494 FNNLANELNIP
+1494 FNSLASELNIP

-1516 DGTIKGINYHTFF
+1516 DGTIKGIDYHTFF

-1563 NANMPI
+1563 NANMPM

-1606 GFNSKKYTKEN
+1606 GFKATKEQ
-1617 PFNLDGIDKTK
+1617 IS
-1628 FDTEVYD
+1628 Y
-1635 REKTPGYKSKAL
+1635 SK
-1647 RIYIK
+1647 
-1652 GKKKGWFELVKDK
+1652 D
-1665 EDNNYSVHFKTTTE
+1665 
-1679 KIGKVEQDGKVV
+1679 
-1691 NPSTK
+1691 
-1696 EERNELY
+1696 
-1703 TALRNAIPNR
+1703 
-1713 ANVSTWG
+1713 
-1720 SISDGGVYALNKLGK
+1720 
-1735 GWKKVGERTI
+1735 
-1745 KHKKDDKDIV
+1745 
-1755 IPIYQKNGLTTS
+1755 
-1767 KILRYHPVTKEHPEG
+1767 LRYHPVTKEHPEG

-1800 ADGSY
+1800 ADGTY
-1805 KKNKEDL
+1805 KKSKEDL
-1812 LKELQAAHLD
+1812 LKELQAAGLD

-1959 ELVKA
+1959 TLVKH
-1964 AHKDFEAQAVK
+1964 AHIDFEDFAEK

-1984 DSYLKQLQFVADY
+1984 DSYLKQLQYVADY
-1997 IRTNKTNLDA
+1997 IRVNKTTLDD
-2007 ADDNFISAHEDMVD
+2007 ADKNFISVHEDMVD

-2042 QGRIDKFNKAA
+2042 QARIDKFNKAA

-2086 IDILKDNISLEE
+2086 IDILKDDISLEE

-2166 PTINSDYEVTIS
+2166 PIINSDYEVTIS

-2195 DNVTTD
+2195 ANVTTD
-2201 YETGDYL
+2201 EETGDYL

-2272 VAFIMQP
+2272 IAFIMQP

-2324 KTVINK
+2324 KTVIDK
-2330 VNTAL
+2330 VNTTL

-2543 NHIAPVMYSSKVFAE
+2543 NHVAPVMYSSKVFAE
-2558 QDGTLA
+2558 QDGTLT

-2658 TDVETAYTLFDQ
+2658 TDVETAYMLFDQ

-2803 ETTDDDSEITALNAE
+2803 ETTNDDSEITALNVE

-2845 NNNDDFYA
+2845 NTNDDFYA

-2919 LEKGDTPNMDDLN
+2919 LEKGDTPTMDNLN

-2985 TIQSFYLRSKSIG
+2985 AIQSFYLRSKSIG

-3022 EVDEVFE
+3022 EVDEIFE

-3140 TQQLNQFVEDKG
+3140 TQQLNQFVEDNG

-3272 QDSSNAFIQVL
+3272 QDSGNAFIQIL

-3335 IRPYNDNFENDL
+3335 IRLYNDNFENDL
-3347 NKLRQDERNAKSNI
+3347 NKLRQDERNAKSDI

-3406 RPILEEYIKTKAMIS
+3406 RPILEEYIKTKAMID
-3421 EINNSRVDGTLSPEK
+3421 EINASRTDGTLSPEK

-3484 YHKARINNADD
+3484 YYKARINNADD

-3515 SRVRKGFEDQLKRML
+3515 SKVRKGFEDQLKRML

-3572 VDPSIQEAIH
+3572 VDPSIQEAIY

-3593 NNSKLKVYL
+3593 NNSKFKVYL

-3662 VYPAEVYKRLATNG
+3662 VYPAEVYKRLAANG

-3714 DKLYQAYQPLFAGMK
+3714 DKLYQAYQPLFSGMK

-3830 GKKKAEQLRKQMD
+3830 GKKKAEQLHKQMD

-3895 MEPTVIWRKTQVIPA
+3895 MEPTVIWRKTQIIPA

-3925 APKRAY
+3925 APKAAY
-3931 KNEDYAEGV
+3931 RNPNYKEGV
-3940 GYIDNYKKTDDK
+3940 GYVDNYKKTDDK
-3952 TYDSEVVLNKY
+3952 TYDSEVVLNAHQQK
-3963 QRDLM
+3963 LM
-3968 EHIQKTLNAL
+3968 GYIQETLNNL

-3999 AEHDAKWWGK
+3999 VEHDAKWWGK

-4016 YSDKLQNGRNPFY
+4016 YSDKLQNGRDPFY

-4063 PQRVSY
+4063 PQRISY

-4077 ALTVYN
+4077 ALTAYN

-4163 RYLTQKDER
+4163 HYLTQKDER

-4245 ARGKGLWMRNSWSFI
+4245 ARGKALWTHNSWSFI
-4260 NDLSKDKA
+4260 NDLGKDKA

-4307 ALYSPNAM
+4307 ALYSPNAI

-4330 SNRLVPVVDAENRGK
+4330 SNRLIPVVDAENRGK

-4379 NYIGTIKEDANKLK
+4379 NYVGSIKEDANKLK

-4417 FVKVKKELEKT
+4417 FVKVKKKLEKT

-4474 KILGEFKGKVIS
+4474 KLLGEFKGKVIS
-4486 VNKEIHGVYDNL
+4486 VNKEIHGVYDKL

-4531 YFNEEREA
+4531 YFNEERGA

-4587 INFNTNWN
+4587 TNFSTNWN

-4609 GDVAG
+4609 GNVAG
-4614 SVAAI
+4614 SVSAI
-4619 AMALAAHAIWDDKE
+4619 AMSLAAHAIWDDKE

-4734 LDKSNSYY
+4734 LNKSNSYY
-4742 KLGNNILG
+4742 KLGDNILG

>member
-9 KDFLGTETGT
+9 KDFLGIETGT

-87 IVTRFGYTSTTAKVM
+87 VVTRFGYTSTTAKVM
-102 ANRIIGNNILTFFAN
+102 ANRVVGNNILTFFVN

-156 KFTNKEILGLVNQ
+156 KFTNKEILSLVNQ

-175 DGDFEKTDDVFA
+175 DGNFEKIDDVFA
-187 NVSREDKNFY
+187 NASREDKNFY

-249 ENDELADFNKEFDVD
+249 ENDELANFNKEFDVD

-303 VDGRYNYDRSNELGT
+303 VDGKYNYDRSNELGT

-379 QFVKTIIPKT
+379 QFVKTIMPKT

-427 NVDPNAIEVFRSAV
+427 NVDPNAIEIFRSAV

-499 IDINTSNLLAHLKN
+499 VDINTSNLLAHLKN
-513 ISDASTKA
+513 ISDASAKA

-535 NKEEHDD
+535 NKKEHDD

-600 LMNAINGNEMS
+600 LMNAINGTEMS

-642 NLSNILLEQRG
+642 NFSNILLEQRG

-754 YKTKGGKYGN
+754 YKTKGGRYGN

-774 NQAIETYLDT
+774 SQAIETYLNT

-883 ISSMS
+883 ISSMN

-955 FETDSTGKILRWQKN
+955 FETDSTGKILRWQKE

-992 RRAYAV
+992 RRAYAI

-1038 VDNKAEKLLK
+1038 VDNKAEKLLEK
-1048 EMFPSLYGED
+1048 MFPSLYGAD

-1172 DYANEMVDVA
+1172 DYANEITDVA

-1190 VQAEFAG
+1190 VQAEFAS

-1217 TVRTS
+1217 TIRTS

-1253 TIDQARTLIGGPI
+1253 TIDQARTLI
-1266 QYENGKPVI
+1266 
-1275 KNGVVQRKGG
+1275 GG

-1470 PVNNPLHDKKE
+1470 PVNSRLYEKKE
-1481 EFFKLYSANIRNS
+1481 EFFKLYSANIRDS
-1494 FNNLANELNIP
+1494 FNSLASELNIP

-1516 DGTIKGINYHTFF
+1516 NGTIKGIDYHTFF

-1563 NANMPI
+1563 NVNMPM

-1606 GFNSKKYTKEN
+1606 GFKATKEQ
-1617 PFNLDGIDKTK
+1617 IS
-1628 FDTEVYD
+1628 Y
-1635 REKTPGYKSKAL
+1635 SK
-1647 RIYIK
+1647 
-1652 GKKKGWFELVKDK
+1652 E
-1665 EDNNYSVHFKTTTE
+1665 
-1679 KIGKVEQDGKVV
+1679 
-1691 NPSTK
+1691 
-1696 EERNELY
+1696 
-1703 TALRNAIPNR
+1703 
-1713 ANVSTWG
+1713 
-1720 SISDGGVYALNKLGK
+1720 
-1735 GWKKVGERTI
+1735 
-1745 KHKKDDKDIV
+1745 
-1755 IPIYQKNGLTTS
+1755 
-1767 KILRYHPVTKEHPEG
+1767 LRYHPVTKEHPEG

-1800 ADGSY
+1800 ADGTY
-1805 KKNKEDL
+1805 KKSKEDL

-1878 SSYVDKHGNI
+1878 SSYIDKHGNI

-1902 ANYVNRHL
+1902 ANYINRHL

-1959 ELVKA
+1959 TLVKH
-1964 AHKDFEAQAVK
+1964 AHIDFEDFAEK

-1984 DSYLKQLQFVADY
+1984 DSYLKQLQYVADY
-1997 IRTNKTNLDA
+1997 IRVNKTTLDD
-2007 ADDNFISAHEDMVD
+2007 ADKNFISVHEDMVD

-2042 QGRIDKFNKAA
+2042 QARIDKFNKAA

-2086 IDILKDNISLEE
+2086 IDILKDDISLEE

-2166 PTINSDYEVTIS
+2166 PTINSDYEITIS

-2195 DNVTTD
+2195 ANVTTD
-2201 YETGDYL
+2201 EETGDYL

-2324 KTVINK
+2324 KTVIDK

-2543 NHIAPVMYSSKVFAE
+2543 NHVAPVMYSSKVFAE
-2558 QDGTLA
+2558 QDGTLT

-2658 TDVETAYTLFDQ
+2658 TDVETAYMLFDQ

-2803 ETTDDDSEITALNAE
+2803 KTTDDDNEIKSLNVE

-2845 NNNDDFYA
+2845 NTNDDFYA

-2863 GKEYKARLYKIVE
+2863 GKEYKTRLYKIVE

-2919 LEKGDTPNMDDLN
+2919 LEKGDTPTMDDLN

-2985 TIQSFYLRSKSIG
+2985 AIQSFYLRSKSIG

-3022 EVDEVFE
+3022 EVDEIFE
-3029 FRAPRK
+3029 FRVPRK

-3140 TQQLNQFVEDKG
+3140 TQQLNQFVEDNG

-3166 RNNPAERRRYLKTL
+3166 RNNTAERRRYLKTL

-3272 QDSSNAFIQVL
+3272 QDSGNAFIQIL

-3347 NKLRQDERNAKSNI
+3347 NKLRQDERNAKSDI

-3406 RPILEEYIKTKAMIS
+3406 RPILEEYIKTKAMID
-3421 EINNSRVDGTLSPEK
+3421 EINASRTDGTLSPEK

-3484 YHKARINNADD
+3484 YYKARINNADD

-3515 SRVRKGFEDQLKRML
+3515 SKVRKGFEDQLKRML

-3593 NNSKLKVYL
+3593 NNSKFKVYL

-3662 VYPAEVYKRLATNG
+3662 IYPAEVYKRLAANG

-3830 GKKKAEQLRKQMD
+3830 GKKKSEQLRKQMD

-3854 NLETVNTPYYEAE
+3854 NLETVNTPYYESE

-3895 MEPTVIWRKTQVIPA
+3895 MEPTVIWKKTQIIPA

-3925 APKRAY
+3925 APKAAY
-3931 KNEDYAEGV
+3931 RNPNYKEGV
-3940 GYIDNYKKTDDK
+3940 GYVDNYKKTDDK
-3952 TYDSEVVLNKY
+3952 TYDSEVVLNAHQQK
-3963 QRDLM
+3963 LM
-3968 EHIQKTLNAL
+3968 GYIQETLNNL

-4016 YSDKLQNGRNPFY
+4016 YSDKLQNGRDPFY

-4063 PQRVSY
+4063 PQRISY

-4077 ALTVYN
+4077 ALTAYN

-4245 ARGKGLWMRNSWSFI
+4245 ARGKTLWMYNSWSFI
-4260 NDLSKDKA
+4260 NDLGKDKA

-4307 ALYSPNAM
+4307 ALYSPNAI

-4330 SNRLVPVVDAENRGK
+4330 SNRLIPVVDAENRGK

-4379 NYIGTIKEDANKLK
+4379 NYVGSIKEDANKLK

-4428 AIADFEKNS
+4428 ATADFEKNS

-4448 KLAFKEGSKLAE
+4448 KLTFKEGSKLAE

-4474 KILGEFKGKVIS
+4474 KLLGEFKGKVIS
-4486 VNKEIHGVYDNL
+4486 VNKEIHGVYDKL

-4531 YFNEEREA
+4531 YFNEERGA

-4574 TLQKLFTGYVDMA
+4574 TLQKLFIGYVDMA
-4587 INFNTNWN
+4587 TNFNTNWN

-4609 GDVAG
+4609 GNVAG
-4614 SVAAI
+4614 SVSAI
-4619 AMALAAHAIWDDKE
+4619 AISLAAHAIWDDKE
-4633 LKNSTLGNLLIYEAD
+4633 LENSTLGNLLIYEAD

-4681 DVLKA
+4681 DILKA

-4742 KLGNNILG
+4742 KLGDNILG
-4750 IIPTNIND
+4750 IIPTNVND

>member
-87 IVTRFGYTSTTAKVM
+87 VITRFGYLSTTAKVM
-102 ANRIIGNNILTFFAN
+102 ANRVVGNNILTFFAN

-156 KFTNKEILGLVNQ
+156 KFTNKEILSLVNQ

-175 DGDFEKTDDVFA
+175 DGNFEKIDDVFA
-187 NVSREDKNFY
+187 NASREDKNFY

-303 VDGRYNYDRSNELGT
+303 VDGKYNYDRSNELGT

-379 QFVKTIIPKT
+379 QFVKTIMPKT

-499 IDINTSNLLAHLKN
+499 VDINTSNLLAHLKN
-513 ISDASTKA
+513 ISDASAKA

-557 AVAAANSFATDIEAY
+557 AIAAANSFATDIEAY

-600 LMNAINGNEMS
+600 LMNAINGTEMS

-642 NLSNILLEQRG
+642 NFSNILLEQRG

-754 YKTKGGKYGN
+754 YKTKGGRYGN

-774 NQAIETYLDT
+774 SQAIETYLDT

-883 ISSMS
+883 ISSMN

-1048 EMFPSLYGED
+1048 EMFPSLYGAD

-1097 QQVEKFDNFK
+1097 QQVEKFDTFK

-1172 DYANEMVDVA
+1172 DYANEIVDVA

-1190 VQAEFAG
+1190 VQAEFAS

-1470 PVNNPLHDKKE
+1470 PVNSRLYEKKE
-1481 EFFKLYSANIRNS
+1481 EFFKLYSANIRDS
-1494 FNNLANELNIP
+1494 FNSLASELNIP

-1516 DGTIKGINYHTFF
+1516 DGTIKGIDYHTFF

-1563 NANMPI
+1563 NANMPM

-1606 GFNSKKYTKEN
+1606 GFKATKEQ
-1617 PFNLDGIDKTK
+1617 IS
-1628 FDTEVYD
+1628 Y
-1635 REKTPGYKSKAL
+1635 SK
-1647 RIYIK
+1647 
-1652 GKKKGWFELVKDK
+1652 E
-1665 EDNNYSVHFKTTTE
+1665 
-1679 KIGKVEQDGKVV
+1679 
-1691 NPSTK
+1691 
-1696 EERNELY
+1696 
-1703 TALRNAIPNR
+1703 
-1713 ANVSTWG
+1713 
-1720 SISDGGVYALNKLGK
+1720 
-1735 GWKKVGERTI
+1735 
-1745 KHKKDDKDIV
+1745 
-1755 IPIYQKNGLTTS
+1755 
-1767 KILRYHPVTKEHPEG
+1767 LRYHPVTKEHPEG

-1805 KKNKEDL
+1805 KKSKEDL

-1930 EIDEQFEKSRKEL
+1930 EIDEQFEKFRKEL

-1959 ELVKA
+1959 TLVKN
-1964 AHKDFEAQAVK
+1964 AHIDFEDFAEK

-1984 DSYLKQLQFVADY
+1984 DSYLKQLQYVADY
-1997 IRTNKTNLDA
+1997 IRVNKTTLDD
-2007 ADDNFISAHEDMVD
+2007 ADKNFISVHEDMVD

-2027 IDKKAFKSDK
+2027 IDKKTFKSDK

-2042 QGRIDKFNKAA
+2042 QARIDKFNKAA
-2053 KKLGIMSYNEY
+2053 KKLGIMSYNKY

-2086 IDILKDNISLEE
+2086 IDILKDDISLEE

-2272 VAFIMQP
+2272 IAFIMQP

-2324 KTVINK
+2324 KTVIDK

-2335 GTEYSLTSNN
+2335 STEYSLTSNN

-2451 LTKNAAGNKVVD
+2451 LTKNVAGNKVVD

-2515 ENTFSDRSRNIN
+2515 ENTFSDKSRNIN

-2543 NHIAPVMYSSKVFAE
+2543 NHVAPVMYSSKVIAE
-2558 QDGTLA
+2558 QDGTLS

-2658 TDVETAYTLFDQ
+2658 TDVETAYMLFDQ

-2702 ISKVITN
+2702 ISKVITMM
-2709 DALRNADLFGGKSAI
+2709 LLEMLI
-2724 SYIVDEFNNFAGTYD
+2724 CLV
-2739 VAERYVRSHSDSN
+2739 
-2752 FIYHKTVKNV
+2752 
-2762 RRNGTYVSELS
+2762 
-2773 KFKKPNNLFVFDLS
+2773 
-2787 DISIVGE
+2787 
-2794 KIVNLRRDI
+2794 VNL
-2803 ETTDDDSEITALNAE
+2803 
-2818 LKTALAEYNNLKS
+2818 
-2831 QRALAAKYGFINES
+2831 
-2845 NNNDDFYA
+2845 
-2853 NHYVH
+2853 
-2858 LNEKV
+2858 
-2863 GKEYKARLYKIVE
+2863 
-2876 NNDKIYAYPITKLDE
+2876 
-2891 NETGEVSL
+2891 
-2899 NRENTK
+2899 
-2905 GYRSEGFYIDYINR
+2905 
-2919 LEKGDTPNMDDLN
+2919 
-2932 EMAQAYK
+2932 
-2939 FNIKHLKLK
+2939 
-2948 NANAFD
+2948 
-2954 INNPSKY
+2954 
-2961 QEASA
+2961 
-2966 KFTINE
+2966 
-2972 ILNKYPE
+2972 
-2979 SNGKEF
+2979 
-2985 TIQSFYLRSKSIG
+2985 
-2998 TVFGNPQHIKGTY
+2998 
-3011 VTIEDGKEVTN
+3011 
-3022 EVDEVFE
+3022 
-3029 FRAPRK
+3029 
-3035 SEVERAKDLGIN
+3035 
-3047 VPYNTYFV
+3047 
-3055 RVKSKGKPNATLNTN
+3055 
-3070 SKLGASVLDFSI
+3070 
-3082 DAYNDMNRRSHE
+3082 
-3094 GDYSARK
+3094 
-3101 KVNNLSAK
+3101 
-3109 GFNAT
+3109 
-3114 RNEFQSQAEDVY
+3114 
-3126 YNITTYVEDKVNDI
+3126 
-3140 TQQLNQFVEDKG
+3140 
-3152 HFLSVNDARTIDII
+3152 
-3166 RNNPAERRRYLKTL
+3166 L
-3180 LDARALI
+3180 L
-3187 SKYGNIASVK
+3187 
-3197 VDKSVDSDNTIAYVE
+3197 
-3212 RLQNAIKQL
+3212 
-3221 TDTSIIE
+3221 
-3228 QAEKLF
+3228 
-3234 ANDYLAKLSDNP
+3234 
-3246 QIQNNLISVFDGFHS
+3246 
-3261 TSWFDAWVGDL
+3261 
-3272 QDSSNAFIQVL
+3272 
-3283 TKNVM
+3283 
-3288 SDIRAKELQ
+3288 
-3297 ARRTVDIFNKEID
+3297 
-3310 KIFADAKAAGVNL
+3310 
-3323 SFDDIIDADGRF
+3323 
-3335 IRPYNDNFENDL
+3335 
-3347 NKLRQDERNAKSNI
+3347 
-3361 INNPEAYIEAKH
+3361 
-3373 KLDKFLL
+3373 
-3380 DHVNRK
+3380 
-3386 FVDSYYKELYD
+3386 
-3397 AQDELYRNH
+3397 
-3406 RPILEEYIKTKAMIS
+3406 
-3421 EINNSRVDGTLSPEK
+3421 
-3436 ETELKNLWYH
+3436 
-3446 LNDIRSE
+3446 
-3453 YDLDNGEP
+3453 
-3461 KESFIMGYPGMNP
+3461 
-3474 STGEI
+3474 
-3479 VDKER
+3479 
-3484 YHKARINNADD
+3484 
-3495 CKALDKYLRTINDI
+3495 
-3509 RNKYND
+3509 
-3515 SRVRKGFEDQLKRML
+3515 
-3530 DIVETAEAR
+3530 
-3539 DPSGRISIPASQLE
+3539 
-3553 MNKEYKAAKA
+3553 
-3563 WLATNAKWT
+3563 
-3572 VDPSIQEAIH
+3572 
-3582 EAYKTMGYKGE
+3582 
-3593 NNSKLKVYL
+3593 
-3602 RKLKATNV
+3602 
-3610 NPYDEFGRLDGT
+3610 
-3622 IFTEEQQAA
+3622 
-3631 IQEEAQKRFNNTK
+3631 
-3644 YGMEN
+3644 
-3649 DRILISNGPEDDV
+3649 
-3662 VYPAEVYKRLATNG
+3662 
-3676 VPNKEYQQ
+3676 
-3684 IVKQVNEILAPHYDI
+3684 
-3699 ATKHVATSELTEEEL
+3699 
-3714 DKLYQAYQPLFAGMK
+3714 
-3729 KTEDSTNGKSIAY
+3729 
-3742 FVTRFVDL
+3742 
-3750 DNYNKEAF
+3750 
-3758 NLEEERA
+3758 
-3765 KAKGAK
+3765 
-3771 YYKAWERVNKMGIPK
+3771 
-3786 LDDKYQVVT
+3786 
-3795 DASGNI
+3795 
-3801 VYDETKDRIPNRYIY
+3801 
-3816 GTLKVDMDKYLKTK
+3816 
-3830 GKKKAEQLRKQMD
+3830 
-3843 ERTEAYRTIHN
+3843 
-3854 NLETVNTPYYEAE
+3854 
-3867 LKKQRAKGDA
+3867 
-3877 EFKKWY
+3877 
-3883 DRNHVFNPYTHR
+3883 
-3895 MEPTVIWRKTQVIPA
+3895 VI
-3910 VANGEWNAGYAQTEL
+3910 
-3925 APKRAY
+3925 
-3931 KNEDYAEGV
+3931 
-3940 GYIDNYKKTDDK
+3940 
-3952 TYDSEVVLNKY
+3952 
-3963 QRDLM
+3963 
-3968 EHIQKTLNAL
+3968 
-3978 AQTESA
+3978 
-3984 KRFIGRG
+3984 
-3991 YLPSMSKG
+3991 
-3999 AEHDAKWWGK
+3999 
-4009 QFLEFLG
+4009 
-4016 YSDKLQNGRNPFY
+4016 
-4029 HIDYADDKA
+4029 
-4038 IDMPMLMEQLRN
+4038 
-4050 KDSVNIENIKKTK
+4050 
-4063 PQRVSY
+4063 
-4069 ADDEEYNA
+4069 
-4077 ALTVYN
+4077 
-4083 KRMEEALKKNKEIHR
+4083 
-4098 ALLNR
+4098 
-4103 DYRTVLSNFITQA
+4103 
-4116 AHFNA
+4116 
-4121 IQDNKYMLYYG
+4121 
-4132 KEMLDRMEVYQK
+4132 
-4144 NVGWSNLKK
+4144 
-4153 DHQRGARGET
+4153 
-4163 RYLTQKDER
+4163 
-4172 LQGQYENWIRRIIYN
+4172 
-4187 QFKESNANF
+4187 
-4196 TKVSSLL
+4196 
-4203 QSFTSAKFMMLN
+4203 
-4215 ITGGIGNVTV
+4215 
-4225 GESGLAGEWIA
+4225 
-4236 KEFIGAKDY
+4236 
-4245 ARGKGLWMRNSWSFI
+4245 
-4260 NDLSKDKA
+4260 
-4268 STLASAIVKEMNV
+4268 
-4281 IDFDQLAGI
+4281 
-4290 SDGNHLD
+4290 
-4297 AGTAFEKLRN
+4297 
-4307 ALYSPNAM
+4307 
-4315 GEHFMQNAAMFSLMY
+4315 
-4330 SNRLVPVVDAENRGK
+4330 
-4345 IKYRAMSK
+4345 
-4353 YEYIADCHE
+4353 
-4362 KALKR
+4362 
-4367 IIEGTEFEAKFN
+4367 
-4379 NYIGTIKEDANKLK
+4379 
-4393 EFVFGRKDFTTEFA
+4393 
-4407 RTLPNKMQKE
+4407 
-4417 FVKVKKELEKT
+4417 
-4428 AIADFEKNS
+4428 
-4437 TLIENLDLKDG
+4437 
-4448 KLAFKEGSKLAE
+4448 
-4460 LDALSADKEVSDAY
+4460 
-4474 KILGEFKGKVIS
+4474 
-4486 VNKEIHGVYDNL
+4486 
-4498 GAAQLEKHWWGS
+4498 
-4510 LAMQYHKHIYPGILK
+4510 
-4525 HYRRQG
+4525 
-4531 YFNEEREA
+4531 
-4539 FTLGCGPALMDFLSM
+4539 
-4554 PLDKIKADR
+4554 
-4563 EINGTQLGALQ
+4563 
-4574 TLQKLFTGYVDMA
+4574 
-4587 INFNTNWN
+4587 
-4595 MLPRY
+4595 
-4600 QRAAILRAM
+4600 
-4609 GDVAG
+4609 
-4614 SVAAI
+4614 
-4619 AMALAAHAIWDDKE
+4619 
-4633 LKNSTLGNLLIYEAD
+4633 
-4648 SLATQVMMYTP
+4648 
-4659 PFVITEGKKLY
+4659 
-4670 SSPIAAQTMPS
+4670 
-4681 DVLKA
+4681 
-4686 MNIIAEGLIAGDD
+4686 
-4699 YNWDYSSGRYAK
+4699 
-4711 ENKLYVLTT
+4711 
-4720 RQIPIYRAYSNIAG
+4720 
-4734 LDKSNSYY
+4734 
-4742 KLGNNILG
+4742 
-4750 IIPTNIND
+4750 

>member
-156 KFTNKEILGLVNQ
+156 KFTNKEILSLVNQ

-175 DGDFEKTDDVFA
+175 DGNFEKIDDVFA
-187 NVSREDKNFY
+187 NASREDKNFY

-303 VDGRYNYDRSNELGT
+303 IDGKYNYDRSNELGT

-379 QFVKTIIPKT
+379 QFVKTIMPKT
-389 ETRTESDGT
+389 ETRTDADGA

-427 NVDPNAIEVFRSAV
+427 NVDPNAIKVFRSAV
-441 ESAKRRYKLSAK
+441 ISASDRYKNLAK
-453 NEIRRNAAFADIV
+453 IKRNEEKEIRFNAAFADIV

-479 MDANAVRNYLIGN
+479 MDNNAVRNYLIDN
-492 KTNGSVD
+492 KTNGRVD
-499 IDINTSNLLAHLKN
+499 VIINTSNLLAHLKS
-513 ISDASTKA
+513 ISEASDIA
-521 NDNLREEQEHKREW
+521 NNNLREEQEHKREW

-542 NETYVPLHTE
+542 NETYVPLHDE
-552 IIPAT
+552 IIPNT
-557 AVAAANSFATDIEAY
+557 AIAAANSFATDIKPY

-600 LMNAINGNEMS
+600 LMNAINGTEMS

-754 YKTKGGKYGN
+754 YRTKGGKYGN

-774 NQAIETYLDT
+774 SQAIETYLDT

-810 NQMVHDLTTKT
+810 NQMVHDLTTKI

-843 IAVGYKYTDDSGK
+843 IAIGYKYIDDSGK

-919 NTKVNRVINTNHP
+919 NTKVKRVINTNHP

-941 VQELTDMAH
+941 VQELTDMTH

-955 FETDSTGKILRWQKN
+955 FETDNTGKILRWQKE

-992 RRAYAV
+992 RRAYAI
-998 YEVGKGHKHFVEM
+998 YEIGKGHKHFVEM

-1038 VDNKAEKLLK
+1038 VDNKAEKLLEK
-1048 EMFPSLYGED
+1048 MFPSLYGGD

-1087 ISDFITTYVN
+1087 ISDFITTYIN
-1097 QQVEKFDNFK
+1097 QQVEKFDKFK

-1172 DYANEMVDVA
+1172 DYANEITDVT
-1182 FSELNTSR
+1182 FSELNTSK
-1190 VQAEFAG
+1190 VQAEFAS

-1217 TVRTS
+1217 TIRTS

-1253 TIDQARTLIGGPI
+1253 TIDQARTLI
-1266 QYENGKPVI
+1266 
-1275 KNGVVQRKGG
+1275 GG

-1470 PVNNPLHDKKE
+1470 PVNSPLYAKKE
-1481 EFFKLYSANIRNS
+1481 EFFKLYSANIRDS
-1494 FNNLANELNIP
+1494 FNSLASELNIP

-1516 DGTIKGINYHTFF
+1516 DGTIKGIDYHTFF

-1563 NANMPI
+1563 NANMPM

-1575 TKLESVSQSV
+1575 TKLESVSQSI

-1591 RQTLPGFHAAQITNV
+1591 RQTLHGFHAAQITNV
-1606 GFNSKKYTKEN
+1606 GFKA
-1617 PFNLDGIDKTK
+1617 DKNH
-1628 FDTEVYD
+1628 
-1635 REKTPGYKSKAL
+1635 
-1647 RIYIK
+1647 IIK
-1652 GKKKGWFELVKDK
+1652 GSTINKELK
-1665 EDNNYSVHFKTTTE
+1665 
-1679 KIGKVEQDGKVV
+1679 
-1691 NPSTK
+1691 
-1696 EERNELY
+1696 
-1703 TALRNAIPNR
+1703 
-1713 ANVSTWG
+1713 
-1720 SISDGGVYALNKLGK
+1720 
-1735 GWKKVGERTI
+1735 
-1745 KHKKDDKDIV
+1745 
-1755 IPIYQKNGLTTS
+1755 
-1767 KILRYHPVTKEHPEG
+1767 YHPVTKEHPEG

-1800 ADGSY
+1800 ADGTY
-1805 KKNKEDL
+1805 KKSKEDL
-1812 LKELQAAHLD
+1812 LKELQAAGLD

-1878 SSYVDKHGNI
+1878 SSYIDKHGNI

-1910 EKADKIKDKSVR
+1910 EKADKIKDKSVK

-1943 AEEETQAYD
+1943 SEEEEKAYN

-1959 ELVKA
+1959 TLVKH
-1964 AHKDFEAQAVK
+1964 AHIDFEDFAEK
-1975 NPETGKLTK
+1975 NPETNKLTK

-1997 IRTNKTNLDA
+1997 IRTNKTNLDD
-2007 ADDNFISAHEDMVD
+2007 ADNNFISVHEDMVD

-2037 AKEIL
+2037 AREIL
-2042 QGRIDKFNKAA
+2042 QARIDKFNKAA
-2053 KKLGIMSYNEY
+2053 KNLGIMSYNEY

-2086 IDILKDNISLEE
+2086 IDILKDDISLEE

-2166 PTINSDYEVTIS
+2166 PTINNDYKVKIRYT
-2178 YDKDKY
+2178 YDGT
-2184 DAKELIDRFGE
+2184 KEGLKRLQDRFGKE
-2195 DNVTTD
+2195 NISKVNKDNKT
-2201 YETGDYL
+2201 L
-2208 VTHTTIGWTNDN
+2208 VITHDKIGWTNDN

-2310 AIEMNIGVTEDDNI
+2310 AIEMNIGVTEDDSI
-2324 KTVINK
+2324 KTVIDK
-2330 VNTAL
+2330 INTAL

-2345 RVILNYKE
+2345 GVILDYKE

-2366 EDMIYD
+2366 EDMVYD

-2435 DKDNEMS
+2435 DKDIEMS

-2451 LTKNAAGNKVVD
+2451 LIKNAAGNKVVD
-2463 IRSYMMDKHNDSQS
+2463 IRSYIMDKNNDSQS

-2543 NHIAPVMYSSKVFAE
+2543 NHVAPVMYSSKVFAE

-2636 FNQYEYNT
+2636 FNQYEYNI

-2658 TDVETAYTLFDQ
+2658 TDVETAYMLFDQ

-2787 DISIVGE
+2787 DISIVEE

-2803 ETTDDDSEITALNAE
+2803 ETTNDDNEIKSLNAE

-2845 NNNDDFYA
+2845 NTNDDFYA

-2876 NNDKIYAYPITKLDE
+2876 NNDKVYAYPITKLDE

-2919 LEKGDTPNMDDLN
+2919 LEKGDIPTMDDLN

-2939 FNIKHLKLK
+2939 FNVKHIKLK
-2948 NANAFD
+2948 NVNVFD
-2954 INNPSKY
+2954 INHPSKY

-2985 TIQSFYLRSKSIG
+2985 AIQSFYLRSKSIG

-3022 EVDEVFE
+3022 EVDEIFE

-3035 SEVERAKDLGIN
+3035 SEIERAKDLGIN

-3126 YNITTYVEDKVNDI
+3126 YNITTYVENKVNDI
-3140 TQQLNQFVEDKG
+3140 TQQLNQFVEDENG

-3166 RNNPAERRRYLKTL
+3166 RNNPAEKRRYLKTL

-3272 QDSSNAFIQVL
+3272 QDSGNAFIQVL

-3310 KIFADAKAAGVNL
+3310 KIFADAKAAGVHL

-3347 NKLRQDERNAKSNI
+3347 NKLRQDERNAKSDI
-3361 INNPEAYIEAKH
+3361 INNPEAYVEAKH

-3386 FVDSYYKELYD
+3386 FIDSYYKELYD

-3406 RPILEEYIKTKAMIS
+3406 RPILEEYVKTKAMID
-3421 EINNSRVDGTLSPEK
+3421 EINASRIDGILSPEK

-3453 YDLDNGEP
+3453 YDLNNGEP

-3479 VDKER
+3479 IDKER

-3495 CKALDKYLRTINDI
+3495 CKALDKYLKTVNDI

-3515 SRVRKGFEDQLKRML
+3515 SKVRKGFEDQLKRML

-3539 DPSGRISIPASQLE
+3539 DPSGRITIPASQLE

-3572 VDPSIQEAIH
+3572 VDPSIQEAIY

-3649 DRILISNGPEDDV
+3649 DRILISNGSEDDV
-3662 VYPAEVYKRLATNG
+3662 VYPTEVYKRLAANG

-3795 DASGNI
+3795 DALGDI
-3801 VYDETKDRIPNRYIY
+3801 VYDETKDRIPNRYLY

-3843 ERTEAYRTIHN
+3843 ERTKAYRTIHN

-3895 MEPTVIWRKTQVIPA
+3895 MEPTVIWRKTQVIPS

-3925 APKRAY
+3925 TPKTAY
-3931 KNEDYAEGV
+3931 RNPNYKEGV
-3940 GYIDNYKKTDDK
+3940 GYVDNYKKSDDK
-3952 TYDSEVVLNKY
+3952 TYDSEVVLNEY
-3963 QRDLM
+3963 QQKLM
-3968 EHIQKTLNAL
+3968 GHIQKTLNAL

-3991 YLPSMSKG
+3991 YLPSMTKG

-4016 YSDKLQNGRNPFY
+4016 YSDKLQNGRDPFY

-4077 ALTVYN
+4077 ALTAYN

-4153 DHQRGARGET
+4153 DHQRGARDET

-4196 TKVSSLL
+4196 TKVSNLL

-4225 GESGLAGEWIA
+4225 GESNLAGEWIA
-4236 KEFIGAKDY
+4236 KEFFGAKDY
-4245 ARGKGLWMRNSWSFI
+4245 ALGKALWMHNSWSFI
-4260 NDLSKDKA
+4260 NDLGKDKA

-4315 GEHFMQNAAMFSLMY
+4315 GEHFMQNAAMFTLMY

-4345 IKYRAMSK
+4345 IKYRAMSR

-4379 NYIGTIKEDANKLK
+4379 NYVGSIKEDANKLK
-4393 EFVFGRKDFTTEFA
+4393 EFVFGRKNFTTEFA

-4417 FVKVKKELEKT
+4417 FVKAKKELEKT
-4428 AIADFEKNS
+4428 ATTEFEKYSRVIDN
-4437 TLIENLDLKDG
+4437 IDLKDG

-4474 KILGEFKGKVIS
+4474 KFLGEFKGKVIS
-4486 VNKEIHGVYDNL
+4486 VNKEIHGVYDKL

-4531 YFNEEREA
+4531 YFNEERGA
-4539 FTLGCGPALMDFLSM
+4539 FTLGCGPALIDFLSM

-4574 TLQKLFTGYVDMA
+4574 TLQKLFMGYVDMVT
-4587 INFNTNWN
+4587 NFNTNWN

-4614 SVAAI
+4614 SISAI
-4619 AMALAAHAIWDDKE
+4619 AMSLAAHAIWDDKE
-4633 LKNSTLGNLLIYEAD
+4633 LENSTLGNLLIYEAD

-4681 DVLKA
+4681 DILKA

-4699 YNWDYSSGRYAK
+4699 YNWDYSSGRYAG

-4720 RQIPIYRAYSNIAG
+4720 RQIPVYRAYTNIAG

-4742 KLGNNILG
+4742 KLGDNILG
-4750 IIPTNIND
+4750 IIPTNVND

>member
-1 MANCPITP
+1 
-9 KDFLGTETGT
+9 
-19 RLKELCGNDVVKFN
+19 
-33 AITTLVYNPE
+33 
-43 SKTGFTKD
+43 
-51 FDDYRLGND
+51 
-60 AAQEALEFY
+60 
-69 NSRHFSVGAQTT
+69 
-81 KSKFND
+81 
-87 IVTRFGYTSTTAKVM
+87 
-102 ANRIIGNNILTFFAN
+102 
-117 DVVKGK
+117 
-123 FNKDNNNANFYA
+123 
-135 NRVVSFGAV
+135 
-144 QVAKKYFENKGQ
+144 
-156 KFTNKEILGLVNQ
+156 
-169 ILGFTS
+169 
-175 DGDFEKTDDVFA
+175 
-187 NVSREDKNFY
+187 
-197 AMVKEMILNKVS
+197 
-209 FFNSIYAGD
+209 
-218 SRLGM
+218 
-223 LRFKSD
+223 
-229 EAIDEKVDLD
+229 
-239 SEMESILNGN
+239 
-249 ENDELADFNKEFDVD
+249 
-264 GTTARWDDNS
+264 
-274 GMGSNFMKG
+274 
-283 IDEDI
+283 
-288 RMILFTIPKLNDINK
+288 
-303 VDGRYNYDRSNELGT
+303 
-318 IDFIDGKK
+318 
-326 VTAAIISK
+326 
-334 ISRDNITSFI
+334 
-344 NSIKTIA
+344 
-351 EQNKE
+351 
-356 MSGLIKL
+356 
-363 YEDLK
+363 
-368 TNRDFAIRFRS
+368 
-379 QFVKTIIPKT
+379 
-389 ETRTESDGT
+389 
-398 VRAVLSN
+398 
-405 KESNRRQSLIFS
+405 
-417 FQNNV
+417 
-422 KHTTL
+422 
-427 NVDPNAIEVFRSAV
+427 
-441 ESAKRRYKLSAK
+441 
-453 NEIRRNAAFADIV
+453 
-466 ANLTKALKAYYPD
+466 
-479 MDANAVRNYLIGN
+479 
-492 KTNGSVD
+492 
-499 IDINTSNLLAHLKN
+499 
-513 ISDASTKA
+513 
-521 NDNLREEQEHKREW
+521 
-535 NKEEHDD
+535 
-542 NETYVPLHTE
+542 
-552 IIPAT
+552 
-557 AVAAANSFATDIEAY
+557 
-572 STVALQFN
+572 
-580 SKNVLGN
+580 
-587 QSSDIINSSMITY
+587 
-600 LMNAINGNEMS
+600 
-611 VDAEGKL
+611 
-618 SPEALIQ
+618 
-625 YGNEKFRVNSK
+625 
-636 EKGNQY
+636 
-642 NLSNILLEQRG
+642 
-653 VDGKIK
+653 
-659 VFGLFRKLG
+659 
-668 DKYVPTE
+668 
-675 YAKDLINVSLFNGAG
+675 
-690 NPNTGQNVLYSG
+690 
-702 MSKMDYIYSAI
+702 
-713 ANFVNTEAD
+713 
-722 YLSKNEYDIDFA
+722 
-734 NYFMRVP
+734 
-741 SDAPKNFIIRAAR
+741 
-754 YKTKGGKYGN
+754 
-764 LFNVENSKEV
+764 
-774 NQAIETYLDT
+774 
-784 EIPSETRAD
+784 
-793 NEVKTSKFVNL
+793 
-804 TTNKEY
+804 
-810 NQMVHDLTTKT
+810 
-821 IGRRKIMPFNI
+821 
-832 LEGKNHKSGSE
+832 
-843 IAVGYKYTDDSGK
+843 
-856 VDKYELHGTLD
+856 
-867 IDSNGAYY
+867 
-875 ITDAKPVL
+875 
-883 ISSMS
+883 
-888 ETKVSD
+888 
-894 RFSPTLYQSLVS
+894 
-906 KINRRANVTGMIG
+906 
-919 NTKVNRVINTNHP
+919 
-932 LYIQYRNMF
+932 
-941 VQELTDMAH
+941 
-950 SINQW
+950 
-955 FETDSTGKILRWQKN
+955 
-970 ENPELADQPKFKGDW
+970 
-985 GFDEESA
+985 
-992 RRAYAV
+992 
-998 YEVGKGHKHFVEM
+998 
-1011 NPTTK
+1011 
-1016 ALTFTGRLFHDDR
+1016 
-1029 FELTDKDGN
+1029 
-1038 VDNKAEKLLK
+1038 
-1048 EMFPSLYGED
+1048 
-1058 IDGYIHFTANGDEV
+1058 
-1072 TVNLSKEQED
+1072 
-1082 EIANM
+1082 
-1087 ISDFITTYVN
+1087 
-1097 QQVEKFDNFK
+1097 
-1107 SIDVANIINDDNVA
+1107 
-1121 DFVLNYRL
+1121 
-1129 MCGNFNDLFEGDTKF
+1129 
-1144 YKDNQTLLKRTKEDQ
+1144 
-1159 ASGVPYGFADYTT
+1159 
-1172 DYANEMVDVA
+1172 
-1182 FSELNTSR
+1182 
-1190 VQAEFAG
+1190 
-1197 YKNPLNVTQRNKFRG
+1197 
-1212 VTIKN
+1212 
-1217 TVRTS
+1217 
-1222 EECKVATFDKDGKQL
+1222 
-1237 SEDGSLVKDLV
+1237 
-1248 KNAGL
+1248 
-1253 TIDQARTLIGGPI
+1253 
-1266 QYENGKPVI
+1266 
-1275 KNGVVQRKGG
+1275 
-1285 YQGTTVNDAQSY
+1285 
-1297 ITFEEWVRRIAGR
+1297 
-1310 GKLNEYLPL
+1310 
-1319 IKKIQN
+1319 
-1325 DEPLSVGDIDTFVQ
+1325 
-1339 VQKNFYYDH
+1339 
-1348 YFDKYSKRFVP
+1348 
-1359 RQIKN
+1359 
-1364 AEFVLVPRFIK
+1364 
-1375 GTQLEQVYNLM
+1375 M

-1417 VTQKHIDD
+1417 VTQKHIED

-1458 GIQIMKKIVDNI
+1458 GIQIMKKIIDNI
-1470 PVNNPLHDKKE
+1470 PVNSRLYEKKE
-1481 EFFKLYSANIRNS
+1481 EFFKLYSANIRDS
-1494 FNNLANELNIP
+1494 FNKLANELNIP

-1516 DGTIKGINYHTFF
+1516 DGTIKGIDYHTFF

-1585 FNRAIT
+1585 FNRTIT

-1606 GFNSKKYTKEN
+1606 GFKATKDQISYSK
-1617 PFNLDGIDKTK
+1617 
-1628 FDTEVYD
+1628 
-1635 REKTPGYKSKAL
+1635 
-1647 RIYIK
+1647 
-1652 GKKKGWFELVKDK
+1652 EL
-1665 EDNNYSVHFKTTTE
+1665 H
-1679 KIGKVEQDGKVV
+1679 
-1691 NPSTK
+1691 
-1696 EERNELY
+1696 
-1703 TALRNAIPNR
+1703 
-1713 ANVSTWG
+1713 
-1720 SISDGGVYALNKLGK
+1720 
-1735 GWKKVGERTI
+1735 
-1745 KHKKDDKDIV
+1745 
-1755 IPIYQKNGLTTS
+1755 
-1767 KILRYHPVTKEHPEG
+1767 YHPVTKEHPEG
-1782 ERYVE
+1782 ERYIE
-1787 IMLPASNFGFAKN
+1787 IMFPASNFGFAKN
-1800 ADGSY
+1800 ADGTY
-1805 KKNKEDL
+1805 KKSKEEL
-1812 LKELQAAHLD
+1812 LKELQDAGLD

-1878 SSYVDKHGNI
+1878 SSYIDKHGNI

-1910 EKADKIKDKSVR
+1910 EKADKIKDKSVK

-1959 ELVKA
+1959 EIVKA
-1964 AHKDFEAQAVK
+1964 AHKAFESQAVK

-1997 IRTNKTNLDA
+1997 IRNNKTNLDA
-2007 ADDNFISAHEDMVD
+2007 ADDNFISVHEDMVD
-2021 SISNEY
+2021 SISNAY
-2027 IDKKAFKSDK
+2027 IDKKAFRSDK

-2042 QGRIDKFNKAA
+2042 QARIDKFNKAA

-2178 YDKDKY
+2178 YDKNKY
-2184 DAKELIDRFGE
+2184 NAKELIDRFGKA
-2195 DNVTTD
+2195 NVTTD
-2201 YETGDYL
+2201 EETGDYL

-2272 VAFIMQP
+2272 IAFIMQP

-2324 KTVINK
+2324 RTVIDK

-2335 GTEYSLTSNN
+2335 DTEYSLTSNN

-2406 LFATNK
+2406 LFTTNK

-2451 LTKNAAGNKVVD
+2451 LTKNAAGIKVVD
-2463 IRSYMMDKHNDSQS
+2463 IRSYMMDKKNDSQS

-2543 NHIAPVMYSSKVFAE
+2543 NHVAPVMYSSKVIAE
-2558 QDGTLA
+2558 QDGTLT

-2602 EVEAFIKLTPAQKV
+2602 EVEAFAKLTPAQKV

-2658 TDVETAYTLFDQ
+2658 TDVETAYMLFDQ

-2762 RRNGTYVSELS
+2762 RRNGVYVSELS
-2773 KFKKPNNLFVFDLS
+2773 KFKKSNNLFVFDLS

-2803 ETTDDDSEITALNAE
+2803 EATDDDNEIKSLNAE
-2818 LKTALAEYNNLKS
+2818 LKTALTEYNNLKS

-2876 NNDKIYAYPITKLDE
+2876 NNDKVYAYPITKLDE

-2899 NRENTK
+2899 NIENTK

-2919 LEKGDTPNMDDLN
+2919 LEKGDTPSMEDLN
-2932 EMAQAYK
+2932 EMAKAYK
-2939 FNIKHLKLK
+2939 FNIKHIELK

-2985 TIQSFYLRSKSIG
+2985 AIQSFYLRSKSIG

-3022 EVDEVFE
+3022 EVDEIFE

-3035 SEVERAKDLGIN
+3035 SEIDRAKDLGIN

-3101 KVNNLSAK
+3101 KVNNLAGK

-3140 TQQLNQFVEDKG
+3140 TQQLNQFVEDENG
-3152 HFLSVNDARTIDII
+3152 HFLSVNNARTIDII

-3180 LDARALI
+3180 LDTRALI
-3187 SKYGNIASVK
+3187 SKYGNITSVK

-3272 QDSSNAFIQVL
+3272 QDSGNAFVQVL

-3310 KIFADAKAAGVNL
+3310 KIFADAETAGVHL

-3347 NKLRQDERNAKSNI
+3347 NKLRQDERTAKSDI
-3361 INNPEAYIEAKH
+3361 INNPEAYVEAKH

-3386 FVDSYYKELYD
+3386 FADSYYKELYD

-3406 RPILEEYIKTKAMIS
+3406 RPILEEYVKTKAMIA
-3421 EINNSRVDGTLSPEK
+3421 EINASRIDGTLSPEK

-3453 YDLDNGEP
+3453 YDLNNGEP

-3474 STGEI
+3474 SNGEI

-3495 CKALDKYLRTINDI
+3495 CRALDKYLRTVNDI

-3515 SRVRKGFEDQLKRML
+3515 SKVRKGFEDQLKRML
-3530 DIVETAEAR
+3530 DIVETAESR
-3539 DPSGRISIPASQLE
+3539 NPSGRISVPASQLE
-3553 MNKEYKAAKA
+3553 MNKEYKVAKA

-3572 VDPSIQEAIH
+3572 IDPSIQEAIH

-3622 IFTEEQQAA
+3622 LFTEEQQAA

-3662 VYPAEVYKRLATNG
+3662 VYPSEVYKRLAANG

-3771 YYKAWERVNKMGIPK
+3771 YYKAWERVNKMGIPE
-3786 LDDKYQVVT
+3786 LDDNYQVVT
-3795 DASGNI
+3795 DDSGNI
-3801 VYDETKDRIPNRYIY
+3801 VYDETKDRIPNRYLY

-3895 MEPTVIWRKTQVIPA
+3895 MEPTAIWRKTQVIPA
-3910 VANGEWNAGYAQTEL
+3910 VANGEWNAGYSQTEL
-3925 APKRAY
+3925 APKAAY
-3931 KNEDYAEGV
+3931 RNPNYKEGV
-3940 GYIDNYKKTDDK
+3940 GYVDNYKKTDDK
-3952 TYDSEVVLNKY
+3952 TYDSEVVLNDHQQK
-3963 QRDLM
+3963 LM
-3968 EHIQKTLNAL
+3968 GYIQETLNNL

-4016 YSDKLQNGRNPFY
+4016 YSDKLQDGRDPFY

-4038 IDMPMLMEQLRN
+4038 IDMPMLLEQLRN

-4063 PQRVSY
+4063 PQRISY

-4077 ALTVYN
+4077 ALTAYN

-4153 DHQRGARGET
+4153 DYQRGARGET

-4236 KEFIGAKDY
+4236 KEFLGAKDY
-4245 ARGKGLWMRNSWSFI
+4245 ALGKALWMHNSWSFI
-4260 NDLSKDKA
+4260 NDLGKDKA

-4307 ALYSPNAM
+4307 TLYSPNAI

-4330 SNRLVPVVDAENRGK
+4330 SNRLIPVVDAENRGR

-4379 NYIGTIKEDANKLK
+4379 NYVGTIKEDANKLK

-4417 FVKVKKELEKT
+4417 FVKAKKELEKT
-4428 AIADFEKNS
+4428 ATTEFEKNS
-4437 TLIENLDLKDG
+4437 TIIENLDLKDG
-4448 KLAFKEGSKLAE
+4448 RLAFKEGSKLAE

-4474 KILGEFKGKVIS
+4474 KLLGEFKGKVIS
-4486 VNKEIHGVYDNL
+4486 INKEIHGVYDKL
-4498 GAAQLEKHWWGS
+4498 GAAQVEKHWCGS

-4531 YFNEEREA
+4531 YFNEERGA
-4539 FTLGCGPALMDFLSM
+4539 FALGCGPALMDFLSM

-4563 EINGTQLGALQ
+4563 EINGTQLGVLQ
-4574 TLQKLFTGYVDMA
+4574 TLQKLFMGYVDMA
-4587 INFNTNWN
+4587 TNFNTNWN

-4609 GDVAG
+4609 GNVAG
-4614 SVAAI
+4614 SVSAI
-4619 AMALAAHAIWDDKE
+4619 AMSLAAHAIWDDKE
-4633 LKNSTLGNLLIYEAD
+4633 LENSTLGNLLIYEAD
-4648 SLATQVMMYTP
+4648 SLATQIMMYTP

-4681 DVLKA
+4681 DILKA

-4699 YNWDYSSGRYAK
+4699 YNWDYSSGRYAG

-4742 KLGNNILG
+4742 KLGDNILG
-4750 IIPTNIND
+4750 IIPTNVNN

>member
-87 IVTRFGYTSTTAKVM
+87 VVTRFGYLSTTAKVM
-102 ANRIIGNNILTFFAN
+102 ANRVVGNNILTFFAN

-156 KFTNKEILGLVNQ
+156 KFTNKEILSLVNQ

-175 DGDFEKTDDVFA
+175 DGNFEKIDDVFA
-187 NVSREDKNFY
+187 NASREDKNFY

-303 VDGRYNYDRSNELGT
+303 VDGKYNYDRSNELGT

-379 QFVKTIIPKT
+379 QFVKTIMPKT

-453 NEIRRNAAFADIV
+453 NEISRNAAFADIV

-499 IDINTSNLLAHLKN
+499 VDINTSNLLAHLKN
-513 ISDASTKA
+513 ISDASAKA

-557 AVAAANSFATDIEAY
+557 AIAAANSFATDIEAY

-600 LMNAINGNEMS
+600 LMNAINGTEMS
-611 VDAEGKL
+611 VDTEGKL

-642 NLSNILLEQRG
+642 NFSNILLEQRG

-754 YKTKGGKYGN
+754 YKTKGGRYGN

-774 NQAIETYLDT
+774 SQAIETYLDT

-883 ISSMS
+883 ISSMN
-888 ETKVSD
+888 EIKVSD

-955 FETDSTGKILRWQKN
+955 FETDSTGKILRWQKE

-992 RRAYAV
+992 RRAYAI

-1048 EMFPSLYGED
+1048 EMFPSLYGAD

-1082 EIANM
+1082 EITNM

-1190 VQAEFAG
+1190 VQAEFAS

-1253 TIDQARTLIGGPI
+1253 TVEQARTLIGGPI

-1470 PVNNPLHDKKE
+1470 PVNSRLYEKKE
-1481 EFFKLYSANIRNS
+1481 EFFKLYSANIRDS

-1516 DGTIKGINYHTFF
+1516 NGTIKGIDYHTFF

-1555 VNPITGRP
+1555 INPITGRP
-1563 NANMPI
+1563 NANMPM
-1569 ILSNAI
+1569 ILSNVI

-1606 GFNSKKYTKEN
+1606 GFKATKEQ
-1617 PFNLDGIDKTK
+1617 IS
-1628 FDTEVYD
+1628 Y
-1635 REKTPGYKSKAL
+1635 SK
-1647 RIYIK
+1647 
-1652 GKKKGWFELVKDK
+1652 E
-1665 EDNNYSVHFKTTTE
+1665 
-1679 KIGKVEQDGKVV
+1679 
-1691 NPSTK
+1691 
-1696 EERNELY
+1696 
-1703 TALRNAIPNR
+1703 
-1713 ANVSTWG
+1713 
-1720 SISDGGVYALNKLGK
+1720 
-1735 GWKKVGERTI
+1735 
-1745 KHKKDDKDIV
+1745 
-1755 IPIYQKNGLTTS
+1755 
-1767 KILRYHPVTKEHPEG
+1767 LRYHPVTKEHPEG

-1805 KKNKEDL
+1805 KKSKEDL

-1888 RKQSYS
+1888 HKQSYS

-1959 ELVKA
+1959 TLVKH
-1964 AHKDFEAQAVK
+1964 AHIDFEDFAEK

-1984 DSYLKQLQFVADY
+1984 DSYLKQLQYVADY
-1997 IRTNKTNLDA
+1997 IRVNKTNLDA
-2007 ADDNFISAHEDMVD
+2007 ADDNFISVHEDMVD

-2042 QGRIDKFNKAA
+2042 QARIDKFNKAA

-2086 IDILKDNISLEE
+2086 IDILKDDISLEE

-2119 VKKIRNA
+2119 VKKTRNA

-2383 RLAQGISSLARVCN
+2383 RLAQGINSLARVCN

-2543 NHIAPVMYSSKVFAE
+2543 NHVAPVMYSSKVFAE
-2558 QDGTLA
+2558 QDGTLV

-2658 TDVETAYTLFDQ
+2658 TDVETAYMLFDQ

-2803 ETTDDDSEITALNAE
+2803 ETTDDDNEIKSLNVE

-2845 NNNDDFYA
+2845 NTNDDFYA

-2919 LEKGDTPNMDDLN
+2919 LEKGDTPTMDDLN

-2985 TIQSFYLRSKSIG
+2985 AIQSFYLRSKSIG

-3022 EVDEVFE
+3022 EVDEIFE

-3055 RVKSKGKPNATLNTN
+3055 RVKSKGKPNAILNTN

-3140 TQQLNQFVEDKG
+3140 TQQLNQFVEDNG

-3272 QDSSNAFIQVL
+3272 QDSSNAFIQIL

-3310 KIFADAKAAGVNL
+3310 KIFADAKVAGVNL

-3347 NKLRQDERNAKSNI
+3347 NKLRQDERNAKSDI
-3361 INNPEAYIEAKH
+3361 INNSEAYIEAKH

-3406 RPILEEYIKTKAMIS
+3406 RPILEEYIKTKAMID
-3421 EINNSRVDGTLSPEK
+3421 EINASRTDGTLSPEK

-3484 YHKARINNADD
+3484 YYKARINNADD

-3515 SRVRKGFEDQLKRML
+3515 SKVRKGFEDQLKRML

-3593 NNSKLKVYL
+3593 NNNKFKVYL

-3662 VYPAEVYKRLATNG
+3662 VYPAEVYKRLAANG

-3795 DASGNI
+3795 DDSGNI

-3830 GKKKAEQLRKQMD
+3830 GKKKAEQLHKQMD

-3895 MEPTVIWRKTQVIPA
+3895 MEPTVIWRKTQIIPA

-3925 APKRAY
+3925 APKAAY
-3931 KNEDYAEGV
+3931 RNPNYKEGV
-3940 GYIDNYKKTDDK
+3940 GYVDNYKKTDDK
-3952 TYDSEVVLNKY
+3952 TYDSEVVLNAHQQK
-3963 QRDLM
+3963 LM
-3968 EHIQKTLNAL
+3968 GYIQETLNNL

-3999 AEHDAKWWGK
+3999 GEHDAKWWGK

-4016 YSDKLQNGRNPFY
+4016 YSDKLQNGRDPFY

-4063 PQRVSY
+4063 PQRISY
-4069 ADDEEYNA
+4069 TDDEEYNA
-4077 ALTVYN
+4077 ALIAYN

-4153 DHQRGARGET
+4153 DYQRGARGET

-4245 ARGKGLWMRNSWSFI
+4245 VRGKALWMHNSWSFI
-4260 NDLSKDKA
+4260 NDLGKDKA

-4281 IDFDQLAGI
+4281 INFDQLAGI

-4307 ALYSPNAM
+4307 ALYSPNAI

-4330 SNRLVPVVDAENRGK
+4330 SNRLIPVVDAENRGK

-4379 NYIGTIKEDANKLK
+4379 NYVGSIKEDANKLK

-4428 AIADFEKNS
+4428 ATADFEKNS

-4448 KLAFKEGSKLAE
+4448 KLTFKEGSKLAE

-4474 KILGEFKGKVIS
+4474 KLLGEFKGKVIS
-4486 VNKEIHGVYDNL
+4486 VNKEIHGVYDKL

-4531 YFNEEREA
+4531 YFNEERGA

-4574 TLQKLFTGYVDMA
+4574 TLQKLFIGYVDMA
-4587 INFNTNWN
+4587 TNFNTNWN

-4600 QRAAILRAM
+4600 QRAAILRGM
-4609 GDVAG
+4609 GNVAG

-4619 AMALAAHAIWDDKE
+4619 AMSLAAHAIWDDKE
-4633 LKNSTLGNLLIYEAD
+4633 LENSTLGNLLIYEAD

-4742 KLGNNILG
+4742 KLGDNILG
-4750 IIPTNIND
+4750 IIPTNVND

>member
-102 ANRIIGNNILTFFAN
+102 ANRIVGNNILTFFAN

-187 NVSREDKNFY
+187 NASREDKNFY

-274 GMGSNFMKG
+274 GMRSNFMKG

-379 QFVKTIIPKT
+379 QFVKTIMPKT

-441 ESAKRRYKLSAK
+441 IHASDRYKNLAK
-453 NEIRRNAAFADIV
+453 IKRNEEKEIKFNAAFADIV

-479 MDANAVRNYLIGN
+479 MDINAVRNYLIGN
-492 KTNGSVD
+492 KTNGHVD
-499 IDINTSNLLAHLKN
+499 VVINTSNLLAHLKS
-513 ISDASTKA
+513 ISEASAIA
-521 NDNLREEQEHKREW
+521 NNNLREEQEHKREW

-542 NETYVPLHTE
+542 NETYIPLHSK
-552 IIPAT
+552 IIPDN
-557 AVAAANSFATDIEAY
+557 AVAAANSFATDIEPY

-600 LMNAINGNEMS
+600 LMNAINGTEMS

-668 DKYVPTE
+668 DKYIPTE

-713 ANFVNTEAD
+713 ANFVHTEAD

-741 SDAPKNFIIRAAR
+741 SDAPKNFIIRAAK
-754 YKTKGGKYGN
+754 YETKGGKYGN

-774 NQAIETYLDT
+774 NQAIETYLDR

-919 NTKVNRVINTNHP
+919 NTKVNRIINTNHP

-955 FETDSTGKILRWQKN
+955 FETDDTGKILRWQKK

-998 YEVGKGHKHFVEM
+998 YEVGKDHKHFVEM

-1038 VDNKAEKLLK
+1038 IDNKAEKLLK
-1048 EMFPSLYGED
+1048 KMFPSLYGGD

-1097 QQVEKFDNFK
+1097 QQVEKFDKFK

-1172 DYANEMVDVA
+1172 DYANEIVDVA

-1190 VQAEFAG
+1190 VQAEFAS

-1217 TVRTS
+1217 TIRTS

-1275 KNGVVQRKGG
+1275 KNGVIQRKGG

-1425 FNAHAKDYVEEYDY
+1425 FNAHVKDYVEEYDY

-1470 PVNNPLHDKKE
+1470 PVNSRLYEKKE
-1481 EFFKLYSANIRNS
+1481 EFFKLYSANIRDS

-1516 DGTIKGINYHTFF
+1516 DGTIKGIDYHTFF

-1563 NANMPI
+1563 NANMPM

-1606 GFNSKKYTKEN
+1606 GFKATKEQ
-1617 PFNLDGIDKTK
+1617 IS
-1628 FDTEVYD
+1628 Y
-1635 REKTPGYKSKAL
+1635 SK
-1647 RIYIK
+1647 
-1652 GKKKGWFELVKDK
+1652 E
-1665 EDNNYSVHFKTTTE
+1665 
-1679 KIGKVEQDGKVV
+1679 
-1691 NPSTK
+1691 
-1696 EERNELY
+1696 
-1703 TALRNAIPNR
+1703 
-1713 ANVSTWG
+1713 
-1720 SISDGGVYALNKLGK
+1720 
-1735 GWKKVGERTI
+1735 
-1745 KHKKDDKDIV
+1745 
-1755 IPIYQKNGLTTS
+1755 
-1767 KILRYHPVTKEHPEG
+1767 LRYHPVTKEHPEG

-1800 ADGSY
+1800 ADGTY
-1805 KKNKEDL
+1805 KKSKEDL
-1812 LKELQAAHLD
+1812 LKELQAAGLD

-1910 EKADKIKDKSVR
+1910 EKADKIKDKSVK

-1943 AEEETQAYD
+1943 AEEETKAYD

-1959 ELVKA
+1959 TLVKH
-1964 AHKDFEAQAVK
+1964 AHIDFEDFAEK

-2007 ADDNFISAHEDMVD
+2007 ADDNFISVHEDMVD

-2042 QGRIDKFNKAA
+2042 QARIDKFNKAA

-2086 IDILKDNISLEE
+2086 IDILKDDISLEE

-2166 PTINSDYEVTIS
+2166 PTINDDYKVKIRYT
-2178 YDKDKY
+2178 YDGT
-2184 DAKELIDRFGE
+2184 KEGLKRLQDRFGKENISEVNE
-2195 DNVTTD
+2195 DAKT
-2201 YETGDYL
+2201 L
-2208 VTHTTIGWTNDN
+2208 VITHDKIGWTNDN

-2324 KTVINK
+2324 KTVIDK

-2345 RVILNYKE
+2345 GVILDYKE

-2543 NHIAPVMYSSKVFAE
+2543 NHVAPVMYSSKVFAE

-2564 YGFDNESDTIAE
+2564 YDFDNESDIIAE

-2658 TDVETAYTLFDQ
+2658 TDVETAYMLFDQ

-2787 DISIVGE
+2787 DISIVEE

-2803 ETTDDDSEITALNAE
+2803 ETTNDENEIKSLNAE
-2818 LKTALAEYNNLKS
+2818 LKIALAEYNNLKS

-2845 NNNDDFYA
+2845 NTNDDFYA
-2853 NHYVH
+2853 NHYVR

-2863 GKEYKARLYKIVE
+2863 GKEYNARLYKIVE

-2905 GYRSEGFYIDYINR
+2905 GYRSEGFYVDYINR
-2919 LEKGDTPNMDDLN
+2919 LEKGDTPSIEDLN

-2985 TIQSFYLRSKSIG
+2985 AIQSFYLRSKSIG

-3022 EVDEVFE
+3022 EVDEIFE

-3035 SEVERAKDLGIN
+3035 SEIDRAKDLGIN

-3055 RVKSKGKPNATLNTN
+3055 RVKSKGKTNAKLNTN

-3140 TQQLNQFVEDKG
+3140 TQQLNQFVEDENG

-3187 SKYGNIASVK
+3187 SKYGNIISVK

-3272 QDSSNAFIQVL
+3272 QDSGNAFVQVL

-3310 KIFADAKAAGVNL
+3310 KIFAEAKDAGVNL

-3347 NKLRQDERNAKSNI
+3347 NKLRQDERNAKSDI
-3361 INNPEAYIEAKH
+3361 INNPEAYVEAKH

-3406 RPILEEYIKTKAMIS
+3406 RPILEEYIKTKAMID
-3421 EINNSRVDGTLSPEK
+3421 EINASRTDGTLSPEK

-3539 DPSGRISIPASQLE
+3539 DPSGRISVPASQLE

-3572 VDPSIQEAIH
+3572 IDPSIQEAIH

-3593 NNSKLKVYL
+3593 NNNKLKVYL
-3602 RKLKATNV
+3602 RKFKATNV

-3662 VYPAEVYKRLATNG
+3662 VYPTEVYKRLAANG

-3801 VYDETKDRIPNRYIY
+3801 VYDETKDRIPNRYLY

-3830 GKKKAEQLRKQMD
+3830 GKKKAEQLRKQMN
-3843 ERTEAYRTIHN
+3843 ERTEAYSTIHN

-3895 MEPTVIWRKTQVIPA
+3895 MEPTVIWRKTQVIPS

-3925 APKRAY
+3925 APKAAY
-3931 KNEDYAEGV
+3931 KNPNYKEGV
-3940 GYIDNYKKTDDK
+3940 GYVDNYKKTSDS
-3952 TYDSEVVLNKY
+3952 TYDTNVVLNEY
-3963 QRDLM
+3963 QQKLM
-3968 EHIQKTLNAL
+3968 SHIQKTLNVL

-4016 YSDKLQNGRNPFY
+4016 YSDKLQNGRDPFY

-4077 ALTVYN
+4077 ALTAYN

-4225 GESGLAGEWIA
+4225 GESNLAGEWIA
-4236 KEFIGAKDY
+4236 KEFFGAKDY
-4245 ARGKGLWMRNSWSFI
+4245 ALGKALWMHNSWSFI
-4260 NDLSKDKA
+4260 NDLGKDKA
-4268 STLASAIVKEMNV
+4268 STLASAIVKEMNI

-4315 GEHFMQNAAMFSLMY
+4315 GEHFMQNAAMFTLMY

-4345 IKYRAMSK
+4345 IKYRAMSR

-4379 NYIGTIKEDANKLK
+4379 NYVGTIKEDANKLK

-4417 FVKVKKELEKT
+4417 FVKAKKELEKT
-4428 AIADFEKNS
+4428 ATTEFEKYS
-4437 TLIENLDLKDG
+4437 RVIENLDLKDG
-4448 KLAFKEGSKLAE
+4448 RLAFKEGSKLAE
-4460 LDALSADKEVSDAY
+4460 LDALSADKEVSNAY
-4474 KILGEFKGKVIS
+4474 KFLGEFKGKVIS
-4486 VNKEIHGVYDNL
+4486 VNKEIHGIYDKL

-4531 YFNEEREA
+4531 YFNEERGA

-4574 TLQKLFTGYVDMA
+4574 TLQKLFMGYVDMA
-4587 INFNTNWN
+4587 TNFNTNWN

-4609 GDVAG
+4609 GNVAG
-4614 SVAAI
+4614 SISAI
-4619 AMALAAHAIWDDKE
+4619 AMSLAAHAIWDDKE
-4633 LKNSTLGNLLIYEAD
+4633 LENSTLGNLLIYEAD

-4681 DVLKA
+4681 DILKA

-4742 KLGNNILG
+4742 KLGDNILG
-4750 IIPTNIND
+4750 IIPTNVND

>member
-1 MANCPITP
+1 
-9 KDFLGTETGT
+9 
-19 RLKELCGNDVVKFN
+19 
-33 AITTLVYNPE
+33 
-43 SKTGFTKD
+43 
-51 FDDYRLGND
+51 
-60 AAQEALEFY
+60 
-69 NSRHFSVGAQTT
+69 
-81 KSKFND
+81 
-87 IVTRFGYTSTTAKVM
+87 
-102 ANRIIGNNILTFFAN
+102 
-117 DVVKGK
+117 
-123 FNKDNNNANFYA
+123 
-135 NRVVSFGAV
+135 
-144 QVAKKYFENKGQ
+144 
-156 KFTNKEILGLVNQ
+156 
-169 ILGFTS
+169 
-175 DGDFEKTDDVFA
+175 
-187 NVSREDKNFY
+187 
-197 AMVKEMILNKVS
+197 
-209 FFNSIYAGD
+209 
-218 SRLGM
+218 
-223 LRFKSD
+223 
-229 EAIDEKVDLD
+229 
-239 SEMESILNGN
+239 
-249 ENDELADFNKEFDVD
+249 
-264 GTTARWDDNS
+264 
-274 GMGSNFMKG
+274 
-283 IDEDI
+283 
-288 RMILFTIPKLNDINK
+288 
-303 VDGRYNYDRSNELGT
+303 
-318 IDFIDGKK
+318 
-326 VTAAIISK
+326 
-334 ISRDNITSFI
+334 
-344 NSIKTIA
+344 
-351 EQNKE
+351 
-356 MSGLIKL
+356 
-363 YEDLK
+363 
-368 TNRDFAIRFRS
+368 
-379 QFVKTIIPKT
+379 
-389 ETRTESDGT
+389 
-398 VRAVLSN
+398 
-405 KESNRRQSLIFS
+405 
-417 FQNNV
+417 
-422 KHTTL
+422 
-427 NVDPNAIEVFRSAV
+427 
-441 ESAKRRYKLSAK
+441 
-453 NEIRRNAAFADIV
+453 
-466 ANLTKALKAYYPD
+466 
-479 MDANAVRNYLIGN
+479 
-492 KTNGSVD
+492 
-499 IDINTSNLLAHLKN
+499 
-513 ISDASTKA
+513 
-521 NDNLREEQEHKREW
+521 
-535 NKEEHDD
+535 
-542 NETYVPLHTE
+542 
-552 IIPAT
+552 
-557 AVAAANSFATDIEAY
+557 
-572 STVALQFN
+572 
-580 SKNVLGN
+580 
-587 QSSDIINSSMITY
+587 
-600 LMNAINGNEMS
+600 
-611 VDAEGKL
+611 
-618 SPEALIQ
+618 
-625 YGNEKFRVNSK
+625 
-636 EKGNQY
+636 
-642 NLSNILLEQRG
+642 
-653 VDGKIK
+653 
-659 VFGLFRKLG
+659 
-668 DKYVPTE
+668 
-675 YAKDLINVSLFNGAG
+675 
-690 NPNTGQNVLYSG
+690 
-702 MSKMDYIYSAI
+702 
-713 ANFVNTEAD
+713 
-722 YLSKNEYDIDFA
+722 
-734 NYFMRVP
+734 
-741 SDAPKNFIIRAAR
+741 
-754 YKTKGGKYGN
+754 
-764 LFNVENSKEV
+764 
-774 NQAIETYLDT
+774 
-784 EIPSETRAD
+784 
-793 NEVKTSKFVNL
+793 
-804 TTNKEY
+804 
-810 NQMVHDLTTKT
+810 
-821 IGRRKIMPFNI
+821 
-832 LEGKNHKSGSE
+832 
-843 IAVGYKYTDDSGK
+843 
-856 VDKYELHGTLD
+856 
-867 IDSNGAYY
+867 
-875 ITDAKPVL
+875 
-883 ISSMS
+883 
-888 ETKVSD
+888 
-894 RFSPTLYQSLVS
+894 
-906 KINRRANVTGMIG
+906 
-919 NTKVNRVINTNHP
+919 
-932 LYIQYRNMF
+932 
-941 VQELTDMAH
+941 
-950 SINQW
+950 
-955 FETDSTGKILRWQKN
+955 
-970 ENPELADQPKFKGDW
+970 
-985 GFDEESA
+985 
-992 RRAYAV
+992 
-998 YEVGKGHKHFVEM
+998 
-1011 NPTTK
+1011 
-1016 ALTFTGRLFHDDR
+1016 
-1029 FELTDKDGN
+1029 
-1038 VDNKAEKLLK
+1038 
-1048 EMFPSLYGED
+1048 
-1058 IDGYIHFTANGDEV
+1058 
-1072 TVNLSKEQED
+1072 
-1082 EIANM
+1082 
-1087 ISDFITTYVN
+1087 
-1097 QQVEKFDNFK
+1097 
-1107 SIDVANIINDDNVA
+1107 
-1121 DFVLNYRL
+1121 
-1129 MCGNFNDLFEGDTKF
+1129 
-1144 YKDNQTLLKRTKEDQ
+1144 
-1159 ASGVPYGFADYTT
+1159 
-1172 DYANEMVDVA
+1172 
-1182 FSELNTSR
+1182 
-1190 VQAEFAG
+1190 
-1197 YKNPLNVTQRNKFRG
+1197 
-1212 VTIKN
+1212 
-1217 TVRTS
+1217 
-1222 EECKVATFDKDGKQL
+1222 
-1237 SEDGSLVKDLV
+1237 
-1248 KNAGL
+1248 
-1253 TIDQARTLIGGPI
+1253 
-1266 QYENGKPVI
+1266 
-1275 KNGVVQRKGG
+1275 
-1285 YQGTTVNDAQSY
+1285 
-1297 ITFEEWVRRIAGR
+1297 
-1310 GKLNEYLPL
+1310 
-1319 IKKIQN
+1319 
-1325 DEPLSVGDIDTFVQ
+1325 
-1339 VQKNFYYDH
+1339 
-1348 YFDKYSKRFVP
+1348 
-1359 RQIKN
+1359 
-1364 AEFVLVPRFIK
+1364 
-1375 GTQLEQVYNLM
+1375 M

-1417 VTQKHIDD
+1417 VTQKHIED

-1458 GIQIMKKIVDNI
+1458 GIQIMKKIIDNI
-1470 PVNNPLHDKKE
+1470 PVNSRLYEKKE
-1481 EFFKLYSANIRNS
+1481 EFFKLYSANIRDS
-1494 FNNLANELNIP
+1494 FNKLANELNIP

-1516 DGTIKGINYHTFF
+1516 DGTIKGIDYHTFF

-1585 FNRAIT
+1585 FNRTIT

-1606 GFNSKKYTKEN
+1606 GFKATKDQISYSK
-1617 PFNLDGIDKTK
+1617 
-1628 FDTEVYD
+1628 
-1635 REKTPGYKSKAL
+1635 
-1647 RIYIK
+1647 
-1652 GKKKGWFELVKDK
+1652 EL
-1665 EDNNYSVHFKTTTE
+1665 H
-1679 KIGKVEQDGKVV
+1679 
-1691 NPSTK
+1691 
-1696 EERNELY
+1696 
-1703 TALRNAIPNR
+1703 
-1713 ANVSTWG
+1713 
-1720 SISDGGVYALNKLGK
+1720 
-1735 GWKKVGERTI
+1735 
-1745 KHKKDDKDIV
+1745 
-1755 IPIYQKNGLTTS
+1755 
-1767 KILRYHPVTKEHPEG
+1767 YHPVTKEHPEG
-1782 ERYVE
+1782 ERYIE
-1787 IMLPASNFGFAKN
+1787 IMFPASNFGFAKN
-1800 ADGSY
+1800 ADGTY
-1805 KKNKEDL
+1805 KKSKEEL
-1812 LKELQAAHLD
+1812 LKELQDAGLD

-1878 SSYVDKHGNI
+1878 SSYIDKHGNI

-1910 EKADKIKDKSVR
+1910 EKADKIKDKSVK

-1959 ELVKA
+1959 EIVKA
-1964 AHKDFEAQAVK
+1964 AHKAFESQAVK

-1997 IRTNKTNLDA
+1997 IRNNKTNLDA
-2007 ADDNFISAHEDMVD
+2007 ADDNFISVHEDMVD
-2021 SISNEY
+2021 SISNDY
-2027 IDKKAFKSDK
+2027 IDKKAFRSDK

-2042 QGRIDKFNKAA
+2042 QARIDKFNKAA

-2178 YDKDKY
+2178 YDKNKY
-2184 DAKELIDRFGE
+2184 NDKELIDRFGKA
-2195 DNVTTD
+2195 NVTTD
-2201 YETGDYL
+2201 EETGDYL

-2272 VAFIMQP
+2272 IAFIMQP

-2324 KTVINK
+2324 RTVIDK

-2335 GTEYSLTSNN
+2335 DTEYSLTSNN

-2406 LFATNK
+2406 LFTTNK

-2451 LTKNAAGNKVVD
+2451 LTKNAAGIKVVD
-2463 IRSYMMDKHNDSQS
+2463 IRSYMMDKKNDSQS

-2543 NHIAPVMYSSKVFAE
+2543 NHVAPVMYSSKVIAE
-2558 QDGTLA
+2558 QDGTLT

-2602 EVEAFIKLTPAQKV
+2602 EVEAFAKLTPAQKV

-2658 TDVETAYTLFDQ
+2658 TDVETAYMLFDQ

-2762 RRNGTYVSELS
+2762 RRNGVYVSELS

-2803 ETTDDDSEITALNAE
+2803 EATDDDNEIKSLNAE
-2818 LKTALAEYNNLKS
+2818 LKTALTEYNNLKS

-2876 NNDKIYAYPITKLDE
+2876 NNDKVYAYPITKLDE

-2899 NRENTK
+2899 NIENTK

-2919 LEKGDTPNMDDLN
+2919 LEKGDTPSMEDLN
-2932 EMAQAYK
+2932 EMAKAYK
-2939 FNIKHLKLK
+2939 FNIKHIELK

-2985 TIQSFYLRSKSIG
+2985 AIQSFYLRSKSIG

-3022 EVDEVFE
+3022 EVDEIFE

-3035 SEVERAKDLGIN
+3035 SEIDRAKDLGIN

-3101 KVNNLSAK
+3101 KVNNLAGK

-3140 TQQLNQFVEDKG
+3140 TQQLNQFVEDENG
-3152 HFLSVNDARTIDII
+3152 HFLSVNNARTIDII

-3180 LDARALI
+3180 LDTRALI
-3187 SKYGNIASVK
+3187 SKYGNITSVK

-3272 QDSSNAFIQVL
+3272 QDSGNAFVQVL

-3310 KIFADAKAAGVNL
+3310 KIFADAETAGVHL

-3347 NKLRQDERNAKSNI
+3347 NKLRQDERTAKSDI
-3361 INNPEAYIEAKH
+3361 INNPEAYVEAKH

-3386 FVDSYYKELYD
+3386 FADSYYKELYD

-3406 RPILEEYIKTKAMIS
+3406 RPILEEYVKTKAMIA
-3421 EINNSRVDGTLSPEK
+3421 EINASRIDGTLSPEK

-3453 YDLDNGEP
+3453 YDLNNGEP

-3474 STGEI
+3474 SNGEI

-3495 CKALDKYLRTINDI
+3495 CRALDKYLRTVNDI

-3515 SRVRKGFEDQLKRML
+3515 SKVRKGFEDQLKRML
-3530 DIVETAEAR
+3530 DIVETAESR
-3539 DPSGRISIPASQLE
+3539 NPSGRISVPASQLE
-3553 MNKEYKAAKA
+3553 MNKEYKVAKA

-3572 VDPSIQEAIH
+3572 IDPSIQEAIH

-3622 IFTEEQQAA
+3622 LFTEEQQAA

-3662 VYPAEVYKRLATNG
+3662 VYPSEVYKRLAANG

-3771 YYKAWERVNKMGIPK
+3771 YYKAWERVNKMGIPE
-3786 LDDKYQVVT
+3786 LDDNYQVVT
-3795 DASGNI
+3795 DDSGNI
-3801 VYDETKDRIPNRYIY
+3801 VYDETKDRIPNRYLY

-3895 MEPTVIWRKTQVIPA
+3895 MEPTAIWRKTQVIPA
-3910 VANGEWNAGYAQTEL
+3910 VANGEWNAGYSQTEL
-3925 APKRAY
+3925 APKAAY
-3931 KNEDYAEGV
+3931 RNPNYKEGV
-3940 GYIDNYKKTDDK
+3940 GYVDNYKKTDDK
-3952 TYDSEVVLNKY
+3952 TYDSEVVLNDHQQK
-3963 QRDLM
+3963 LM
-3968 EHIQKTLNAL
+3968 GYIQETLNNL

-4016 YSDKLQNGRNPFY
+4016 YSDKLQDGRDPFY

-4038 IDMPMLMEQLRN
+4038 IDMPMLLEQLRN

-4063 PQRVSY
+4063 PQRISY

-4077 ALTVYN
+4077 ALTAYN

-4153 DHQRGARGET
+4153 DYQRGARGET

-4236 KEFIGAKDY
+4236 KEFLGAKDY
-4245 ARGKGLWMRNSWSFI
+4245 ALGKALWMHNSWSFI
-4260 NDLSKDKA
+4260 NDLGKDKA

-4307 ALYSPNAM
+4307 TLYSPNAI

-4330 SNRLVPVVDAENRGK
+4330 SNRLIPVVDAENRGR

-4379 NYIGTIKEDANKLK
+4379 NYVGTIKEDANKLK

-4417 FVKVKKELEKT
+4417 FVKAKKELEKT
-4428 AIADFEKNS
+4428 ATTEFEKNS
-4437 TLIENLDLKDG
+4437 TIIENLDLKDG
-4448 KLAFKEGSKLAE
+4448 RLAFKEGSKLAE

-4474 KILGEFKGKVIS
+4474 KLLGEFKGKVIS
-4486 VNKEIHGVYDNL
+4486 INKEIHGVYDKL
-4498 GAAQLEKHWWGS
+4498 GAAQVEKHWCGS

-4531 YFNEEREA
+4531 YFNEERGA
-4539 FTLGCGPALMDFLSM
+4539 FALGCGPALMDFLSM

-4563 EINGTQLGALQ
+4563 EINGTQLGVLQ
-4574 TLQKLFTGYVDMA
+4574 TLQKLFMGYVDMA
-4587 INFNTNWN
+4587 TNFNTNWN

-4609 GDVAG
+4609 GNVAG
-4614 SVAAI
+4614 SVSAI
-4619 AMALAAHAIWDDKE
+4619 AMSLAAHAIWDDKE
-4633 LKNSTLGNLLIYEAD
+4633 LENSTLGNLLIYEAD
-4648 SLATQVMMYTP
+4648 SLATQIMMYTP

-4681 DVLKA
+4681 DILKA

-4699 YNWDYSSGRYAK
+4699 YNWDYSSGRYAG

-4742 KLGNNILG
+4742 KLGDNILG
-4750 IIPTNIND
+4750 IIPTNVNN

>member
-1 MANCPITP
+1 MASCPVTP
-9 KDFLGTETGT
+9 KAFLGTETGT

-33 AITTLVYNPE
+33 AITALVYNPE

-81 KSKFND
+81 KSKFNN

-102 ANRIIGNNILTFFAN
+102 ANRVVGNNILTFFAN

-135 NRVVSFGAV
+135 NRVVSFAAV

-175 DGDFEKTDDVFA
+175 DASFKNVDDVFTNA
-187 NVSREDKNFY
+187 SKEDRNFY
-197 AMVKEMILNKVS
+197 AMTKEMILNKVS

-229 EAIDEKVDLD
+229 EAIDEKVDFD
-239 SEMESILNGN
+239 GEMESILNGN

-274 GMGSNFMKG
+274 GMGNNFMKG

-303 VDGRYNYDRSNELGT
+303 VDGKYNYDRSNELGT

-334 ISRDNITSFI
+334 VSRDNITSFI
-344 NSIKTIA
+344 NSIKAIA

-379 QFVKTIIPKT
+379 QFVKTIMPKT

-422 KHTTL
+422 KHTVL
-427 NVDPNAIEVFRSAV
+427 NVDPKAIEGFRSAV
-441 ESAKRRYKLSAK
+441 ESARKRYKLSAK

-466 ANLTKALKAYYPD
+466 ANLTKALKAYYLD
-479 MDANAVRNYLIGN
+479 MDTNAIRNYLIGN
-492 KTNGSVD
+492 KTNGRVD
-499 IDINTSNLLAHLKN
+499 VDINTSNLLAHLKN
-513 ISDASTKA
+513 INDASNKA
-521 NDNLREEQEHKREW
+521 NENLREEQEHKREW
-535 NKEEHDD
+535 NKEGHDE

-600 LMNAINGNEMS
+600 LMNAINGTEMS

-659 VFGLFRKLG
+659 VFGLFRKFG

-702 MSKMDYIYSAI
+702 MSKMDYIYSAV

-754 YKTKGGKYGN
+754 YRSKGGKYGN

-774 NQAIETYLDT
+774 SQAIERYLDT

-793 NEVKTSKFVNL
+793 NEVKTAKFVNL

-821 IGRRKIMPFNI
+821 VGRRKIMPFNI

-843 IAVGYKYTDDSGK
+843 IAVGYKYTDESGK
-856 VDKYELHGTLD
+856 VDRYELHGTLD

-883 ISSMS
+883 ISDMNES
-888 ETKVSD
+888 KVSD

-906 KINRRANVTGMIG
+906 KITRKANATGMIG

-950 SINQW
+950 AINQW
-955 FETDSTGKILRWQKN
+955 FETDNTGKILRWQKD
-970 ENPELADQPKFKGDW
+970 ENPELAGQPKFKGDW

-1011 NPTTK
+1011 NDKTK
-1016 ALTFTGRLFHDDR
+1016 TISFTGRLFHDDR

-1038 VDNKAEKLLK
+1038 VDNKAEDLLH
-1048 EMFPSLYGED
+1048 ELFPSLYGED
-1058 IDGYIHFTANGDEV
+1058 IDGYIPFTANGDKV
-1072 TVNLSKEQED
+1072 TVTLSKKQED
-1082 EIANM
+1082 KVAEM
-1087 ISDFITTYVN
+1087 ISNFITDYTN
-1097 QQVEKFDNFK
+1097 QQLEKFDAFK
-1107 SIDVANIINDDNVA
+1107 NIDVANIINDDNIT

-1159 ASGVPYGFADYTT
+1159 ASGVPYGFADYTAS
-1172 DYANEMVDVA
+1172 YADGISDVA
-1182 FSELNTSR
+1182 FSQLNTNTI
-1190 VQAEFAG
+1190 QTEFAS
-1197 YKNPLNVTQRNKFRG
+1197 YKNPLVVTQRNKFKG
-1212 VTIKN
+1212 ITIKN
-1217 TVRTS
+1217 TIRTS
-1222 EECKVATFDKDGKQL
+1222 EQCSYDAEDKTGKLTKKDGN
-1237 SEDGSLVKDLV
+1237 LVRDLV
-1248 KNAGL
+1248 KNAHL
-1253 TIDQARTLIGGPI
+1253 TVEQARTLM
-1266 QYENGKPVI
+1266 
-1275 KNGVVQRKGG
+1275 KG
-1285 YQGTTVNDAQSY
+1285 YSGTTVNDAQSY

-1325 DEPLSVGDIDTFVQ
+1325 DEPLSSSDIDTFVQ

-1439 NHLYTQ
+1439 QHLYTQ

-1470 PVNNPLHDKKE
+1470 PVNSPLYKKKE
-1481 EFFKLYSANIRNS
+1481 EFFKLYSANIRDS
-1494 FNNLANELNIP
+1494 FNNLANELSIP

-1516 DGTIKGINYHTFF
+1516 DGTIKGIDYHTFF

-1563 NANMPI
+1563 NANMPM

-1606 GFNSKKYTKEN
+1606 GFKATKEQ
-1617 PFNLDGIDKTK
+1617 IS
-1628 FDTEVYD
+1628 Y
-1635 REKTPGYKSKAL
+1635 SK
-1647 RIYIK
+1647 
-1652 GKKKGWFELVKDK
+1652 E
-1665 EDNNYSVHFKTTTE
+1665 
-1679 KIGKVEQDGKVV
+1679 
-1691 NPSTK
+1691 
-1696 EERNELY
+1696 
-1703 TALRNAIPNR
+1703 
-1713 ANVSTWG
+1713 
-1720 SISDGGVYALNKLGK
+1720 
-1735 GWKKVGERTI
+1735 
-1745 KHKKDDKDIV
+1745 
-1755 IPIYQKNGLTTS
+1755 
-1767 KILRYHPVTKEHPEG
+1767 LRYHPVTKEHPEG
-1782 ERYVE
+1782 ERYIE
-1787 IMLPASNFGFAKN
+1787 IMLPKSNFGFAKN
-1800 ADGSY
+1800 EDGSY
-1805 KKNKEDL
+1805 KADDDTL
-1812 LKELQAAHLD
+1812 LKQLQKEGLD

-1844 LLDDAQGST
+1844 FLDDAQGST

-1878 SSYVDKHGNI
+1878 SSYIDKHGNI

-1910 EKADKIKDKSVR
+1910 EKADKIKDKSVKA
-1922 EAFEKLNK
+1922 AFEQLNK

-1943 AEEETQAYD
+1943 SEEETKAYE

-1959 ELVKA
+1959 ELVKN
-1964 AHKDFEAQAVK
+1964 AHRDFESQAVK
-1975 NPETGKLTK
+1975 NKETGKLTK
-1984 DSYLKQLQFVADY
+1984 DSYLKQLQFVTDY
-1997 IRTNKTNLDA
+1997 IRINKTNLDD
-2007 ADDNFISAHEDMVD
+2007 ADNNFISVHEDMVD

-2027 IDKKAFKSDK
+2027 IDKKNFKSDRAK
-2037 AKEIL
+2037 AIL
-2042 QGRIDKFNKAA
+2042 QGRIDKFNNAA
-2053 KKLGIMSYNEY
+2053 KKLGIMTYDEY
-2064 LAQNVE
+2064 LKQNVE

-2086 IDILKDNISLEE
+2086 IDILKDDISLEE

-2158 VSVCNTVQ
+2158 VSVCNTVH
-2166 PTINSDYEVTIS
+2166 PTINNNYKVRIRYN
-2178 YDKDKY
+2178 YDGTKAGLKR
-2184 DAKELIDRFGE
+2184 LQDRFGK
-2195 DNVTTD
+2195 DNITD
-2201 YETGDYL
+2201 VDEENKTLIIAHDK
-2208 VTHTTIGWTNDN
+2208 IGWTNDN

-2310 AIEMNIGVTEDDNI
+2310 ALEMNIGVTEDDSI
-2324 KTVINK
+2324 RTVIDK
-2330 VNTAL
+2330 VNSTL

-2345 RVILNYKE
+2345 NVVLDYKE
-2353 LANRLNQKESRPV
+2353 LAARLNQKESRPV
-2366 EDMIYD
+2366 KDMVYD
-2372 MSILFAYNDIN
+2372 MSILFAYNDIS

-2435 DKDNEMS
+2435 DENKETS

-2451 LTKNAAGNKVVD
+2451 LVENVTGNKSVD
-2463 IRSYMMDKHNDSQS
+2463 IRNYMMSKDNDALS

-2515 ENTFSDRSRNIN
+2515 ENTFSDRNRNIN
-2527 EKEYNDFQQY
+2527 EKEYNNFQQY
-2537 ILSSIY
+2537 ILSSVY
-2543 NHIAPVMYSSKVFAE
+2543 NNSAPVMYASKVFVE
-2558 QDGTLA
+2558 QDGSLV
-2564 YGFDNESDTIAE
+2564 YGFDNNSDVIAE

-2596 NRPTPS
+2596 NRPTLL
-2602 EVEAFIKLTPAQKV
+2602 EVEAFAKLTPAQKV

-2626 GIFGLLKVNL
+2626 GIFGLFKVNL

-2658 TDVETAYTLFDQ
+2658 TDVETAYMLFDQ

-2709 DALRNADLFGGKSAI
+2709 DSLRNADLFGGKSAI
-2724 SYIVDEFNNFAGTYD
+2724 DYIIDEFNNFAGTYD

-2752 FIYHKTVKNV
+2752 FIFHKTVKNV
-2762 RRNGTYVSELS
+2762 RKNGAYVSELS
-2773 KFKKPNNLFVFDLS
+2773 KFKKTNNLFVFNLADA
-2787 DISIVGE
+2787 SIIAE
-2794 KIVNLRRDI
+2794 KIANLRSEI
-2803 ETTDDDSEITALNAE
+2803 ENTTDENEINALNIE
-2818 LKTALAEYNNLKS
+2818 LKEALAEYNNLKS
-2831 QRALAAKYGFINES
+2831 QRAFAAKYGFINES
-2845 NNNDDFYA
+2845 DSTDDYYV

-2863 GKEYKARLYKIVE
+2863 GKEYKSRLYKIVE
-2876 NNDKIYAYPITKLDE
+2876 NNDKVYAYPITKLDE

-2905 GYRSEGFYIDYINR
+2905 GCRTEGFYADYINS
-2919 LEKGDTPNMDDLN
+2919 LEQGNTPTIEDLN
-2932 EMAQAYK
+2932 EMAKAHK
-2939 FNIKHLKLK
+2939 FNIKYLKVK

-2954 INNPSKY
+2954 INHPSKY
-2961 QEASA
+2961 QESAA

-2998 TVFGNPQHIKGTY
+2998 TTFGNSQHIKGTY
-3011 VTIEDGKEVTN
+3011 VTIEDGKEVNN
-3022 EVDEVFE
+3022 EVDEIFE

-3035 SEVERAKDLGIN
+3035 SEVDRAKDLGIQI
-3047 VPYNTYFV
+3047 PYNTYFV
-3055 RVKSKGKPNATLNTN
+3055 RVKSKGKANATLNTN

-3094 GDYSARK
+3094 GDYAARK
-3101 KVNNLSAK
+3101 KVNNLASK

-3126 YNITTYVEDKVNDI
+3126 YNITSYVEDKVNDI
-3140 TQQLNQFVEDKG
+3140 TQQLNQFIEDETG
-3152 HFLSVNDARTIDII
+3152 HFLPVNNARTIDII

-3221 TDTSIIE
+3221 TNTSIIE

-3272 QDSSNAFIQVL
+3272 QDSGNAFVQVL

-3288 SDIRAKELQ
+3288 ADIRAKELQ

-3347 NKLRQDERNAKSNI
+3347 NKLRQDERNAKSDI
-3361 INNPEAYIEAKH
+3361 INNPEAYVEAKH

-3386 FVDSYYKELYD
+3386 FVDSYYQELYD

-3406 RPILEEYIKTKAMIS
+3406 RPILEEYVKTKAMID
-3421 EINNSRVDGTLSPEK
+3421 EINASRIDGTLSPEK

-3446 LNDIRSE
+3446 INDIRSE
-3453 YDLDNGEP
+3453 YDLNNGEP

-3474 STGEI
+3474 TTGEI
-3479 VDKER
+3479 VDKEA
-3484 YHKARINNADD
+3484 YHKARINNAAD
-3495 CKALDKYLRTINDI
+3495 CKALDNYLKAVNDI

-3515 SRVRKGFEDQLKRML
+3515 SKVRKGFEDQLKRML
-3530 DIVETAEAR
+3530 DIVETAESR
-3539 DPSGRISIPASQLE
+3539 DPSGRISVPASQLE

-3572 VDPSIQEAIH
+3572 VNPEIQEAIH

-3593 NNSKLKVYL
+3593 NNNKLKAYL

-3622 IFTEEQQAA
+3622 LFTEEQQAA

-3662 VYPAEVYKRLATNG
+3662 VYPTEVYKRLAANG

-3750 DNYNKEAF
+3750 DNYNHEAF

-3786 LDDKYQVVT
+3786 LDDNYQVAT

-3801 VYDETKDRIPNRYIY
+3801 VYDETKDRIPNRYLY

-3883 DRNHVFNPYTHR
+3883 DRNHVFNPYTHK
-3895 MEPTVIWRKTQVIPA
+3895 MEPTVIWRKTQIIPSI
-3910 VANGEWNAGYAQTEL
+3910 ANGEWNAGYAQTEL
-3925 APKRAY
+3925 APKAAY
-3931 KNEDYAEGV
+3931 QNSNYKEGV
-3940 GYIDNYKKTDDK
+3940 GYVDNYKKTTDT
-3952 TYDSEVVLNKY
+3952 TYDSNVVLNKY
-3963 QRDLM
+3963 QQKLM
-3968 EHIQKTLNAL
+3968 SYIQQTLNTL

-3984 KRFIGRG
+3984 KRFVGRG

-3999 AEHDAKWWGK
+3999 AKHDAKWWGK

-4016 YSDKLQNGRNPFY
+4016 YSDKLQNGRDPFY
-4029 HIDYADDKA
+4029 HINYADDKA
-4038 IDMPMLMEQLRN
+4038 MDMPMLMEQLRN

-4063 PQRVSY
+4063 PQRISY
-4069 ADDEEYNA
+4069 INDEEYNA
-4077 ALTVYN
+4077 ALAAYN
-4083 KRMEEALKKNKEIHR
+4083 KRMDEALKKNKEIHR

-4132 KEMLDRMEVYQK
+4132 KEMIDRMEVYQK

-4153 DHQRGARGET
+4153 DHQRGARGEI

-4196 TKVSSLL
+4196 TKISSLL

-4245 ARGKGLWMRNSWSFI
+4245 ALGKALWMHNSWSFI
-4260 NDLSKDKA
+4260 NDLGKDKA

-4307 ALYSPNAM
+4307 ALYSPNAI

-4330 SNRLVPVVDAENRGK
+4330 SNRIVPVVDAESRGK

-4362 KALKR
+4362 KALKK
-4367 IIEGTEFEAKFN
+4367 ILEGTEFEAKFN
-4379 NYIGTIKEDANKLK
+4379 NYVGIIKEDANKLK
-4393 EFVFGRKDFTTEFA
+4393 EFVFGRKNFTTEFA

-4417 FVKVKKELEKT
+4417 FVKAKKELEKT
-4428 AIADFEKNS
+4428 ATAEFEKYS
-4437 TLIENLDLKDG
+4437 RVIDNLDLKDG
-4448 KLAFKEGSKLAE
+4448 RLSFKEGSKLAE

-4474 KILGEFKGKVIS
+4474 KFLGEFKGKVIS
-4486 VNKEIHGVYDNL
+4486 VNKEIHGVYDKL

-4531 YFNEEREA
+4531 YFNEERGA
-4539 FTLGCGPALMDFLSM
+4539 FALGCGPALMDFLSM

-4574 TLQKLFTGYVDMA
+4574 TLQKLFMGYVDMA
-4587 INFNTNWN
+4587 TNFNTNWN

-4609 GDVAG
+4609 GNVAG
-4614 SVAAI
+4614 SVSAI
-4619 AMALAAHAIWDDKE
+4619 AMSLAAHAIWDDKE
-4633 LKNSTLGNLLIYEAD
+4633 LENSTLGNLLIYEAD

-4659 PFVITEGKKLY
+4659 PFIVTEGKKLY

-4699 YNWDYSSGRYAK
+4699 YDWNYTSGRYSG
-4711 ENKLYVLTT
+4711 ENKLFVLGT
-4720 RQIPIYRAYSNIAG
+4720 RQIPVYRAYSNIVG

-4742 KLGNNILG
+4742 KLGDNILG
-4750 IIPTNIND
+4750 IIPTNINK

>member
-87 IVTRFGYTSTTAKVM
+87 VITRFGYLSTTAKVM
-102 ANRIIGNNILTFFAN
+102 ANRVVGNNILTFFAN

-156 KFTNKEILGLVNQ
+156 KFTNKEILSLVNQ

-175 DGDFEKTDDVFA
+175 DGNFEKIDDVFA
-187 NVSREDKNFY
+187 NASREDKNFY

-303 VDGRYNYDRSNELGT
+303 VDGKYNYDRSNELGT

-379 QFVKTIIPKT
+379 QFVKTIMPKT

-499 IDINTSNLLAHLKN
+499 VDINTSNLLAHLKN
-513 ISDASTKA
+513 ISDASAKA

-557 AVAAANSFATDIEAY
+557 AIAAANSFATDIEAY

-600 LMNAINGNEMS
+600 LMNAINGTEMS

-642 NLSNILLEQRG
+642 NFSNILLEQRG

-754 YKTKGGKYGN
+754 YKTKGGRYGN

-774 NQAIETYLDT
+774 SQAIETYLDT

-883 ISSMS
+883 ISSMN

-1048 EMFPSLYGED
+1048 EMFPSLYGAD

-1097 QQVEKFDNFK
+1097 QQVEKFDTFK

-1172 DYANEMVDVA
+1172 DYANEIVDVA

-1190 VQAEFAG
+1190 VQAEFAS

-1470 PVNNPLHDKKE
+1470 PVNSRLYEKKE
-1481 EFFKLYSANIRNS
+1481 EFFKLYSANIRDS
-1494 FNNLANELNIP
+1494 FNSLASELNIP

-1516 DGTIKGINYHTFF
+1516 DGTIKGIDYHTFF

-1563 NANMPI
+1563 NANMPM

-1606 GFNSKKYTKEN
+1606 GFKATKEQ
-1617 PFNLDGIDKTK
+1617 IS
-1628 FDTEVYD
+1628 Y
-1635 REKTPGYKSKAL
+1635 SK
-1647 RIYIK
+1647 
-1652 GKKKGWFELVKDK
+1652 E
-1665 EDNNYSVHFKTTTE
+1665 
-1679 KIGKVEQDGKVV
+1679 
-1691 NPSTK
+1691 
-1696 EERNELY
+1696 
-1703 TALRNAIPNR
+1703 
-1713 ANVSTWG
+1713 
-1720 SISDGGVYALNKLGK
+1720 
-1735 GWKKVGERTI
+1735 
-1745 KHKKDDKDIV
+1745 
-1755 IPIYQKNGLTTS
+1755 
-1767 KILRYHPVTKEHPEG
+1767 LRYHPVTKEHPEG

-1805 KKNKEDL
+1805 KKSKEDL

-1930 EIDEQFEKSRKEL
+1930 EIDEQFEKFRKEL

-1959 ELVKA
+1959 TLVKN
-1964 AHKDFEAQAVK
+1964 AHIDFEDFAEK

-1984 DSYLKQLQFVADY
+1984 DSYLKQLQYVADY
-1997 IRTNKTNLDA
+1997 IRVNKTTLDD
-2007 ADDNFISAHEDMVD
+2007 ADKNFISVHEDMVD

-2027 IDKKAFKSDK
+2027 IDKKTFKSDK

-2042 QGRIDKFNKAA
+2042 QARIDKFNKAA
-2053 KKLGIMSYNEY
+2053 KKLGIMSYNKY

-2086 IDILKDNISLEE
+2086 IDILKDDISLEE

-2272 VAFIMQP
+2272 IAFIMQP

-2324 KTVINK
+2324 KTVIDK

-2335 GTEYSLTSNN
+2335 STEYSLTSNN

-2353 LANRLNQKESRPV
+2353 LANRLNQR
-2366 EDMIYD
+2366 
-2372 MSILFAYNDIN
+2372 
-2383 RLAQGISSLARVCN
+2383 
-2397 PDRFGAKQT
+2397 
-2406 LFATNK
+2406 
-2412 VFTDIQEI
+2412 
-2420 VNGENANIEN
+2420 
-2430 VLSVK
+2430 
-2435 DKDNEMS
+2435 
-2442 FLEAIYPGL
+2442 
-2451 LTKNAAGNKVVD
+2451 
-2463 IRSYMMDKHNDSQS
+2463 
-2477 KYPSLHC
+2477 
-2484 FLKYATATSSSIN
+2484 
-2497 SMLFDTQT
+2497 
-2505 DSFKNLVYSL
+2505 
-2515 ENTFSDRSRNIN
+2515 
-2527 EKEYNDFQQY
+2527 
-2537 ILSSIY
+2537 
-2543 NHIAPVMYSSKVFAE
+2543 
-2558 QDGTLA
+2558 
-2564 YGFDNESDTIAE
+2564 
-2576 RQRIF
+2576 
-2581 GYNAKPQFNFDCEYI
+2581 
-2596 NRPTPS
+2596 
-2602 EVEAFIKLTPAQKV
+2602 
-2616 AYLQSKSEDA
+2616 
-2626 GIFGLLKVNL
+2626 
-2636 FNQYEYNT
+2636 
-2644 TGQSKQSIQFKDDT
+2644 
-2658 TDVETAYTLFDQ
+2658 
-2670 AANSDNP
+2670 
-2677 LVKLAAIDMIKYAFA
+2677 
-2692 VENFKMRRNG
+2692 
-2702 ISKVITN
+2702 
-2709 DALRNADLFGGKSAI
+2709 
-2724 SYIVDEFNNFAGTYD
+2724 
-2739 VAERYVRSHSDSN
+2739 
-2752 FIYHKTVKNV
+2752 
-2762 RRNGTYVSELS
+2762 
-2773 KFKKPNNLFVFDLS
+2773 
-2787 DISIVGE
+2787 
-2794 KIVNLRRDI
+2794 
-2803 ETTDDDSEITALNAE
+2803 
-2818 LKTALAEYNNLKS
+2818 
-2831 QRALAAKYGFINES
+2831 
-2845 NNNDDFYA
+2845 
-2853 NHYVH
+2853 
-2858 LNEKV
+2858 
-2863 GKEYKARLYKIVE
+2863 
-2876 NNDKIYAYPITKLDE
+2876 
-2891 NETGEVSL
+2891 
-2899 NRENTK
+2899 
-2905 GYRSEGFYIDYINR
+2905 
-2919 LEKGDTPNMDDLN
+2919 
-2932 EMAQAYK
+2932 
-2939 FNIKHLKLK
+2939 
-2948 NANAFD
+2948 
-2954 INNPSKY
+2954 
-2961 QEASA
+2961 
-2966 KFTINE
+2966 
-2972 ILNKYPE
+2972 
-2979 SNGKEF
+2979 
-2985 TIQSFYLRSKSIG
+2985 
-2998 TVFGNPQHIKGTY
+2998 
-3011 VTIEDGKEVTN
+3011 
-3022 EVDEVFE
+3022 
-3029 FRAPRK
+3029 
-3035 SEVERAKDLGIN
+3035 
-3047 VPYNTYFV
+3047 
-3055 RVKSKGKPNATLNTN
+3055 
-3070 SKLGASVLDFSI
+3070 
-3082 DAYNDMNRRSHE
+3082 
-3094 GDYSARK
+3094 
-3101 KVNNLSAK
+3101 
-3109 GFNAT
+3109 
-3114 RNEFQSQAEDVY
+3114 
-3126 YNITTYVEDKVNDI
+3126 
-3140 TQQLNQFVEDKG
+3140 
-3152 HFLSVNDARTIDII
+3152 
-3166 RNNPAERRRYLKTL
+3166 
-3180 LDARALI
+3180 
-3187 SKYGNIASVK
+3187 
-3197 VDKSVDSDNTIAYVE
+3197 
-3212 RLQNAIKQL
+3212 
-3221 TDTSIIE
+3221 
-3228 QAEKLF
+3228 
-3234 ANDYLAKLSDNP
+3234 
-3246 QIQNNLISVFDGFHS
+3246 
-3261 TSWFDAWVGDL
+3261 
-3272 QDSSNAFIQVL
+3272 
-3283 TKNVM
+3283 
-3288 SDIRAKELQ
+3288 
-3297 ARRTVDIFNKEID
+3297 
-3310 KIFADAKAAGVNL
+3310 
-3323 SFDDIIDADGRF
+3323 
-3335 IRPYNDNFENDL
+3335 
-3347 NKLRQDERNAKSNI
+3347 
-3361 INNPEAYIEAKH
+3361 
-3373 KLDKFLL
+3373 
-3380 DHVNRK
+3380 
-3386 FVDSYYKELYD
+3386 
-3397 AQDELYRNH
+3397 
-3406 RPILEEYIKTKAMIS
+3406 
-3421 EINNSRVDGTLSPEK
+3421 
-3436 ETELKNLWYH
+3436 
-3446 LNDIRSE
+3446 
-3453 YDLDNGEP
+3453 
-3461 KESFIMGYPGMNP
+3461 
-3474 STGEI
+3474 
-3479 VDKER
+3479 
-3484 YHKARINNADD
+3484 
-3495 CKALDKYLRTINDI
+3495 
-3509 RNKYND
+3509 
-3515 SRVRKGFEDQLKRML
+3515 
-3530 DIVETAEAR
+3530 
-3539 DPSGRISIPASQLE
+3539 
-3553 MNKEYKAAKA
+3553 
-3563 WLATNAKWT
+3563 
-3572 VDPSIQEAIH
+3572 
-3582 EAYKTMGYKGE
+3582 
-3593 NNSKLKVYL
+3593 
-3602 RKLKATNV
+3602 
-3610 NPYDEFGRLDGT
+3610 
-3622 IFTEEQQAA
+3622 
-3631 IQEEAQKRFNNTK
+3631 
-3644 YGMEN
+3644 
-3649 DRILISNGPEDDV
+3649 
-3662 VYPAEVYKRLATNG
+3662 
-3676 VPNKEYQQ
+3676 
-3684 IVKQVNEILAPHYDI
+3684 
-3699 ATKHVATSELTEEEL
+3699 
-3714 DKLYQAYQPLFAGMK
+3714 
-3729 KTEDSTNGKSIAY
+3729 
-3742 FVTRFVDL
+3742 
-3750 DNYNKEAF
+3750 
-3758 NLEEERA
+3758 
-3765 KAKGAK
+3765 
-3771 YYKAWERVNKMGIPK
+3771 
-3786 LDDKYQVVT
+3786 
-3795 DASGNI
+3795 
-3801 VYDETKDRIPNRYIY
+3801 
-3816 GTLKVDMDKYLKTK
+3816 
-3830 GKKKAEQLRKQMD
+3830 
-3843 ERTEAYRTIHN
+3843 
-3854 NLETVNTPYYEAE
+3854 
-3867 LKKQRAKGDA
+3867 
-3877 EFKKWY
+3877 
-3883 DRNHVFNPYTHR
+3883 
-3895 MEPTVIWRKTQVIPA
+3895 
-3910 VANGEWNAGYAQTEL
+3910 
-3925 APKRAY
+3925 
-3931 KNEDYAEGV
+3931 
-3940 GYIDNYKKTDDK
+3940 
-3952 TYDSEVVLNKY
+3952 
-3963 QRDLM
+3963 
-3968 EHIQKTLNAL
+3968 
-3978 AQTESA
+3978 
-3984 KRFIGRG
+3984 
-3991 YLPSMSKG
+3991 
-3999 AEHDAKWWGK
+3999 
-4009 QFLEFLG
+4009 
-4016 YSDKLQNGRNPFY
+4016 
-4029 HIDYADDKA
+4029 
-4038 IDMPMLMEQLRN
+4038 
-4050 KDSVNIENIKKTK
+4050 
-4063 PQRVSY
+4063 
-4069 ADDEEYNA
+4069 
-4077 ALTVYN
+4077 
-4083 KRMEEALKKNKEIHR
+4083 
-4098 ALLNR
+4098 
-4103 DYRTVLSNFITQA
+4103 
-4116 AHFNA
+4116 
-4121 IQDNKYMLYYG
+4121 
-4132 KEMLDRMEVYQK
+4132 
-4144 NVGWSNLKK
+4144 
-4153 DHQRGARGET
+4153 
-4163 RYLTQKDER
+4163 
-4172 LQGQYENWIRRIIYN
+4172 
-4187 QFKESNANF
+4187 
-4196 TKVSSLL
+4196 
-4203 QSFTSAKFMMLN
+4203 
-4215 ITGGIGNVTV
+4215 
-4225 GESGLAGEWIA
+4225 
-4236 KEFIGAKDY
+4236 
-4245 ARGKGLWMRNSWSFI
+4245 
-4260 NDLSKDKA
+4260 
-4268 STLASAIVKEMNV
+4268 
-4281 IDFDQLAGI
+4281 
-4290 SDGNHLD
+4290 
-4297 AGTAFEKLRN
+4297 
-4307 ALYSPNAM
+4307 
-4315 GEHFMQNAAMFSLMY
+4315 
-4330 SNRLVPVVDAENRGK
+4330 
-4345 IKYRAMSK
+4345 
-4353 YEYIADCHE
+4353 
-4362 KALKR
+4362 
-4367 IIEGTEFEAKFN
+4367 
-4379 NYIGTIKEDANKLK
+4379 
-4393 EFVFGRKDFTTEFA
+4393 
-4407 RTLPNKMQKE
+4407 
-4417 FVKVKKELEKT
+4417 
-4428 AIADFEKNS
+4428 
-4437 TLIENLDLKDG
+4437 
-4448 KLAFKEGSKLAE
+4448 
-4460 LDALSADKEVSDAY
+4460 
-4474 KILGEFKGKVIS
+4474 
-4486 VNKEIHGVYDNL
+4486 
-4498 GAAQLEKHWWGS
+4498 
-4510 LAMQYHKHIYPGILK
+4510 
-4525 HYRRQG
+4525 
-4531 YFNEEREA
+4531 
-4539 FTLGCGPALMDFLSM
+4539 
-4554 PLDKIKADR
+4554 
-4563 EINGTQLGALQ
+4563 
-4574 TLQKLFTGYVDMA
+4574 
-4587 INFNTNWN
+4587 
-4595 MLPRY
+4595 
-4600 QRAAILRAM
+4600 RAA
-4609 GDVAG
+4609 
-4614 SVAAI
+4614 
-4619 AMALAAHAIWDDKE
+4619 
-4633 LKNSTLGNLLIYEAD
+4633 
-4648 SLATQVMMYTP
+4648 P
-4659 PFVITEGKKLY
+4659 
-4670 SSPIAAQTMPS
+4670 
-4681 DVLKA
+4681 
-4686 MNIIAEGLIAGDD
+4686 
-4699 YNWDYSSGRYAK
+4699 
-4711 ENKLYVLTT
+4711 
-4720 RQIPIYRAYSNIAG
+4720 
-4734 LDKSNSYY
+4734 
-4742 KLGNNILG
+4742 
-4750 IIPTNIND
+4750 

>member
-87 IVTRFGYTSTTAKVM
+87 VITRFGYLSTTAKVM
-102 ANRIIGNNILTFFAN
+102 ANRVVGNNILTFFAN

-156 KFTNKEILGLVNQ
+156 KFTNKEILSLVNQ

-175 DGDFEKTDDVFA
+175 DGNFEKIDDVFA
-187 NVSREDKNFY
+187 NASREDKNFY

-303 VDGRYNYDRSNELGT
+303 VDGKYNYDRSNELGT

-379 QFVKTIIPKT
+379 QFVKTIMPKT

-499 IDINTSNLLAHLKN
+499 VDINTSNLLAHLKN
-513 ISDASTKA
+513 ISDASAKA

-600 LMNAINGNEMS
+600 LMNAINGTEMS

-642 NLSNILLEQRG
+642 NFSNILLEQRG

-754 YKTKGGKYGN
+754 YKTKGGRYGN

-774 NQAIETYLDT
+774 SQAIETYLDT

-883 ISSMS
+883 ISSMN

-955 FETDSTGKILRWQKN
+955 FETDSTGKILRWQKE

-1048 EMFPSLYGED
+1048 KMFPSLYGAD

-1082 EIANM
+1082 KIANM

-1097 QQVEKFDNFK
+1097 QQVEKFDTFK

-1172 DYANEMVDVA
+1172 DYANEITDVA

-1190 VQAEFAG
+1190 VQAEFAN

-1217 TVRTS
+1217 TIRTS

-1470 PVNNPLHDKKE
+1470 PVNSRLYEKKE
-1481 EFFKLYSANIRNS
+1481 EFFKLYSANIRDS

-1516 DGTIKGINYHTFF
+1516 DGTIKGIDYNTFF

-1563 NANMPI
+1563 NANMPM

-1606 GFNSKKYTKEN
+1606 GFKATKEQ
-1617 PFNLDGIDKTK
+1617 IS
-1628 FDTEVYD
+1628 Y
-1635 REKTPGYKSKAL
+1635 SK
-1647 RIYIK
+1647 
-1652 GKKKGWFELVKDK
+1652 E
-1665 EDNNYSVHFKTTTE
+1665 
-1679 KIGKVEQDGKVV
+1679 
-1691 NPSTK
+1691 
-1696 EERNELY
+1696 
-1703 TALRNAIPNR
+1703 
-1713 ANVSTWG
+1713 
-1720 SISDGGVYALNKLGK
+1720 
-1735 GWKKVGERTI
+1735 
-1745 KHKKDDKDIV
+1745 
-1755 IPIYQKNGLTTS
+1755 
-1767 KILRYHPVTKEHPEG
+1767 LRYHPVTKEHPEG

-1800 ADGSY
+1800 ADGTY
-1805 KKNKEDL
+1805 KKSKEDL

-1894 DELDIYDY
+1894 D
-1902 ANYVNRHL
+1902 
-1910 EKADKIKDKSVR
+1910 
-1922 EAFEKLNK
+1922 
-1930 EIDEQFEKSRKEL
+1930 
-1943 AEEETQAYD
+1943 
-1952 ALSDETK
+1952 
-1959 ELVKA
+1959 
-1964 AHKDFEAQAVK
+1964 
-1975 NPETGKLTK
+1975 
-1984 DSYLKQLQFVADY
+1984 
-1997 IRTNKTNLDA
+1997 
-2007 ADDNFISAHEDMVD
+2007 
-2021 SISNEY
+2021 
-2027 IDKKAFKSDK
+2027 
-2037 AKEIL
+2037 
-2042 QGRIDKFNKAA
+2042 
-2053 KKLGIMSYNEY
+2053 
-2064 LAQNVE
+2064 
-2070 DANTRNARNNR
+2070 
-2081 ILDDM
+2081 
-2086 IDILKDNISLEE
+2086 
-2098 NLSRSNFDDIIN
+2098 
-2110 ARDKVINPV
+2110 
-2119 VKKIRNA
+2119 
-2126 RSSYDF
+2126 
-2132 LDQAD
+2132 
-2137 YQEDVMSG
+2137 
-2145 AKLKAFSVTRDTF
+2145 
-2158 VSVCNTVQ
+2158 
-2166 PTINSDYEVTIS
+2166 
-2178 YDKDKY
+2178 
-2184 DAKELIDRFGE
+2184 
-2195 DNVTTD
+2195 
-2201 YETGDYL
+2201 
-2208 VTHTTIGWTNDN
+2208 
-2220 KNVDGRILTAYT
+2220 
-2232 SQTTAHILDAV
+2232 
-2243 KEGAIPNV
+2243 
-2251 NDFTFAVYKTLPDIG
+2251 
-2266 SNYDTT
+2266 
-2272 VAFIMQP
+2272 
-2279 AISRIVEEY
+2279 
-2288 NANKSIYAEDT
+2288 
-2299 SKPIHNAIKKL
+2299 
-2310 AIEMNIGVTEDDNI
+2310 
-2324 KTVINK
+2324 
-2330 VNTAL
+2330 
-2335 GTEYSLTSNN
+2335 
-2345 RVILNYKE
+2345 
-2353 LANRLNQKESRPV
+2353 
-2366 EDMIYD
+2366 
-2372 MSILFAYNDIN
+2372 
-2383 RLAQGISSLARVCN
+2383 
-2397 PDRFGAKQT
+2397 
-2406 LFATNK
+2406 
-2412 VFTDIQEI
+2412 
-2420 VNGENANIEN
+2420 
-2430 VLSVK
+2430 
-2435 DKDNEMS
+2435 
-2442 FLEAIYPGL
+2442 
-2451 LTKNAAGNKVVD
+2451 
-2463 IRSYMMDKHNDSQS
+2463 
-2477 KYPSLHC
+2477 
-2484 FLKYATATSSSIN
+2484 
-2497 SMLFDTQT
+2497 
-2505 DSFKNLVYSL
+2505 
-2515 ENTFSDRSRNIN
+2515 
-2527 EKEYNDFQQY
+2527 
-2537 ILSSIY
+2537 
-2543 NHIAPVMYSSKVFAE
+2543 
-2558 QDGTLA
+2558 
-2564 YGFDNESDTIAE
+2564 
-2576 RQRIF
+2576 
-2581 GYNAKPQFNFDCEYI
+2581 
-2596 NRPTPS
+2596 
-2602 EVEAFIKLTPAQKV
+2602 
-2616 AYLQSKSEDA
+2616 
-2626 GIFGLLKVNL
+2626 
-2636 FNQYEYNT
+2636 
-2644 TGQSKQSIQFKDDT
+2644 
-2658 TDVETAYTLFDQ
+2658 
-2670 AANSDNP
+2670 
-2677 LVKLAAIDMIKYAFA
+2677 
-2692 VENFKMRRNG
+2692 
-2702 ISKVITN
+2702 
-2709 DALRNADLFGGKSAI
+2709 
-2724 SYIVDEFNNFAGTYD
+2724 
-2739 VAERYVRSHSDSN
+2739 
-2752 FIYHKTVKNV
+2752 
-2762 RRNGTYVSELS
+2762 
-2773 KFKKPNNLFVFDLS
+2773 
-2787 DISIVGE
+2787 
-2794 KIVNLRRDI
+2794 
-2803 ETTDDDSEITALNAE
+2803 
-2818 LKTALAEYNNLKS
+2818 
-2831 QRALAAKYGFINES
+2831 
-2845 NNNDDFYA
+2845 
-2853 NHYVH
+2853 
-2858 LNEKV
+2858 
-2863 GKEYKARLYKIVE
+2863 
-2876 NNDKIYAYPITKLDE
+2876 
-2891 NETGEVSL
+2891 
-2899 NRENTK
+2899 
-2905 GYRSEGFYIDYINR
+2905 
-2919 LEKGDTPNMDDLN
+2919 
-2932 EMAQAYK
+2932 
-2939 FNIKHLKLK
+2939 
-2948 NANAFD
+2948 
-2954 INNPSKY
+2954 
-2961 QEASA
+2961 
-2966 KFTINE
+2966 
-2972 ILNKYPE
+2972 
-2979 SNGKEF
+2979 
-2985 TIQSFYLRSKSIG
+2985 
-2998 TVFGNPQHIKGTY
+2998 
-3011 VTIEDGKEVTN
+3011 
-3022 EVDEVFE
+3022 
-3029 FRAPRK
+3029 
-3035 SEVERAKDLGIN
+3035 
-3047 VPYNTYFV
+3047 
-3055 RVKSKGKPNATLNTN
+3055 
-3070 SKLGASVLDFSI
+3070 
-3082 DAYNDMNRRSHE
+3082 
-3094 GDYSARK
+3094 
-3101 KVNNLSAK
+3101 
-3109 GFNAT
+3109 
-3114 RNEFQSQAEDVY
+3114 
-3126 YNITTYVEDKVNDI
+3126 
-3140 TQQLNQFVEDKG
+3140 
-3152 HFLSVNDARTIDII
+3152 
-3166 RNNPAERRRYLKTL
+3166 
-3180 LDARALI
+3180 
-3187 SKYGNIASVK
+3187 
-3197 VDKSVDSDNTIAYVE
+3197 
-3212 RLQNAIKQL
+3212 
-3221 TDTSIIE
+3221 
-3228 QAEKLF
+3228 
-3234 ANDYLAKLSDNP
+3234 
-3246 QIQNNLISVFDGFHS
+3246 
-3261 TSWFDAWVGDL
+3261 
-3272 QDSSNAFIQVL
+3272 
-3283 TKNVM
+3283 
-3288 SDIRAKELQ
+3288 
-3297 ARRTVDIFNKEID
+3297 
-3310 KIFADAKAAGVNL
+3310 
-3323 SFDDIIDADGRF
+3323 
-3335 IRPYNDNFENDL
+3335 
-3347 NKLRQDERNAKSNI
+3347 
-3361 INNPEAYIEAKH
+3361 
-3373 KLDKFLL
+3373 
-3380 DHVNRK
+3380 
-3386 FVDSYYKELYD
+3386 
-3397 AQDELYRNH
+3397 
-3406 RPILEEYIKTKAMIS
+3406 
-3421 EINNSRVDGTLSPEK
+3421 
-3436 ETELKNLWYH
+3436 
-3446 LNDIRSE
+3446 
-3453 YDLDNGEP
+3453 
-3461 KESFIMGYPGMNP
+3461 
-3474 STGEI
+3474 
-3479 VDKER
+3479 
-3484 YHKARINNADD
+3484 
-3495 CKALDKYLRTINDI
+3495 
-3509 RNKYND
+3509 
-3515 SRVRKGFEDQLKRML
+3515 
-3530 DIVETAEAR
+3530 
-3539 DPSGRISIPASQLE
+3539 
-3553 MNKEYKAAKA
+3553 
-3563 WLATNAKWT
+3563 
-3572 VDPSIQEAIH
+3572 
-3582 EAYKTMGYKGE
+3582 
-3593 NNSKLKVYL
+3593 
-3602 RKLKATNV
+3602 
-3610 NPYDEFGRLDGT
+3610 
-3622 IFTEEQQAA
+3622 
-3631 IQEEAQKRFNNTK
+3631 
-3644 YGMEN
+3644 
-3649 DRILISNGPEDDV
+3649 
-3662 VYPAEVYKRLATNG
+3662 
-3676 VPNKEYQQ
+3676 
-3684 IVKQVNEILAPHYDI
+3684 
-3699 ATKHVATSELTEEEL
+3699 
-3714 DKLYQAYQPLFAGMK
+3714 
-3729 KTEDSTNGKSIAY
+3729 
-3742 FVTRFVDL
+3742 
-3750 DNYNKEAF
+3750 
-3758 NLEEERA
+3758 
-3765 KAKGAK
+3765 
-3771 YYKAWERVNKMGIPK
+3771 
-3786 LDDKYQVVT
+3786 
-3795 DASGNI
+3795 
-3801 VYDETKDRIPNRYIY
+3801 
-3816 GTLKVDMDKYLKTK
+3816 
-3830 GKKKAEQLRKQMD
+3830 
-3843 ERTEAYRTIHN
+3843 
-3854 NLETVNTPYYEAE
+3854 
-3867 LKKQRAKGDA
+3867 
-3877 EFKKWY
+3877 
-3883 DRNHVFNPYTHR
+3883 
-3895 MEPTVIWRKTQVIPA
+3895 
-3910 VANGEWNAGYAQTEL
+3910 
-3925 APKRAY
+3925 
-3931 KNEDYAEGV
+3931 
-3940 GYIDNYKKTDDK
+3940 
-3952 TYDSEVVLNKY
+3952 
-3963 QRDLM
+3963 
-3968 EHIQKTLNAL
+3968 
-3978 AQTESA
+3978 
-3984 KRFIGRG
+3984 
-3991 YLPSMSKG
+3991 
-3999 AEHDAKWWGK
+3999 
-4009 QFLEFLG
+4009 
-4016 YSDKLQNGRNPFY
+4016 
-4029 HIDYADDKA
+4029 
-4038 IDMPMLMEQLRN
+4038 
-4050 KDSVNIENIKKTK
+4050 
-4063 PQRVSY
+4063 
-4069 ADDEEYNA
+4069 
-4077 ALTVYN
+4077 
-4083 KRMEEALKKNKEIHR
+4083 
-4098 ALLNR
+4098 
-4103 DYRTVLSNFITQA
+4103 
-4116 AHFNA
+4116 
-4121 IQDNKYMLYYG
+4121 
-4132 KEMLDRMEVYQK
+4132 
-4144 NVGWSNLKK
+4144 
-4153 DHQRGARGET
+4153 
-4163 RYLTQKDER
+4163 
-4172 LQGQYENWIRRIIYN
+4172 
-4187 QFKESNANF
+4187 
-4196 TKVSSLL
+4196 
-4203 QSFTSAKFMMLN
+4203 
-4215 ITGGIGNVTV
+4215 
-4225 GESGLAGEWIA
+4225 
-4236 KEFIGAKDY
+4236 
-4245 ARGKGLWMRNSWSFI
+4245 
-4260 NDLSKDKA
+4260 
-4268 STLASAIVKEMNV
+4268 
-4281 IDFDQLAGI
+4281 
-4290 SDGNHLD
+4290 
-4297 AGTAFEKLRN
+4297 
-4307 ALYSPNAM
+4307 
-4315 GEHFMQNAAMFSLMY
+4315 
-4330 SNRLVPVVDAENRGK
+4330 
-4345 IKYRAMSK
+4345 
-4353 YEYIADCHE
+4353 
-4362 KALKR
+4362 
-4367 IIEGTEFEAKFN
+4367 
-4379 NYIGTIKEDANKLK
+4379 
-4393 EFVFGRKDFTTEFA
+4393 
-4407 RTLPNKMQKE
+4407 
-4417 FVKVKKELEKT
+4417 
-4428 AIADFEKNS
+4428 
-4437 TLIENLDLKDG
+4437 
-4448 KLAFKEGSKLAE
+4448 
-4460 LDALSADKEVSDAY
+4460 
-4474 KILGEFKGKVIS
+4474 
-4486 VNKEIHGVYDNL
+4486 
-4498 GAAQLEKHWWGS
+4498 
-4510 LAMQYHKHIYPGILK
+4510 
-4525 HYRRQG
+4525 
-4531 YFNEEREA
+4531 
-4539 FTLGCGPALMDFLSM
+4539 
-4554 PLDKIKADR
+4554 
-4563 EINGTQLGALQ
+4563 
-4574 TLQKLFTGYVDMA
+4574 
-4587 INFNTNWN
+4587 
-4595 MLPRY
+4595 
-4600 QRAAILRAM
+4600 
-4609 GDVAG
+4609 
-4614 SVAAI
+4614 
-4619 AMALAAHAIWDDKE
+4619 
-4633 LKNSTLGNLLIYEAD
+4633 
-4648 SLATQVMMYTP
+4648 
-4659 PFVITEGKKLY
+4659 
-4670 SSPIAAQTMPS
+4670 
-4681 DVLKA
+4681 
-4686 MNIIAEGLIAGDD
+4686 
-4699 YNWDYSSGRYAK
+4699 
-4711 ENKLYVLTT
+4711 
-4720 RQIPIYRAYSNIAG
+4720 
-4734 LDKSNSYY
+4734 
-4742 KLGNNILG
+4742 
-4750 IIPTNIND
+4750 

>member
-87 IVTRFGYTSTTAKVM
+87 VVTRFGYLSTTAKVM
-102 ANRIIGNNILTFFAN
+102 ANRVVGNNILTFFAN

-156 KFTNKEILGLVNQ
+156 KFTNKEILSLVNQ

-175 DGDFEKTDDVFA
+175 DGNFEKIDDVFA
-187 NVSREDKNFY
+187 NASREDKNFY

-303 VDGRYNYDRSNELGT
+303 VDGKYNYDRSNELGT

-379 QFVKTIIPKT
+379 QFVKTIMPKT

-492 KTNGSVD
+492 KTNDSVD
-499 IDINTSNLLAHLKN
+499 VDINTSNLLAHLKN
-513 ISDASTKA
+513 ISDASAKA

-535 NKEEHDD
+535 NKKEHDD

-557 AVAAANSFATDIEAY
+557 AVTAANSFATDIEAY

-600 LMNAINGNEMS
+600 LMNAINGTEMS

-618 SPEALIQ
+618 SPEALMQ

-754 YKTKGGKYGN
+754 YKTKGGRYGN

-774 NQAIETYLDT
+774 SQAIETYLDT

-883 ISSMS
+883 ISSMN

-906 KINRRANVTGMIG
+906 KINRRANVTGMID

-955 FETDSTGKILRWQKN
+955 FETDSTGKILRWQKE

-992 RRAYAV
+992 RRAYAI

-1038 VDNKAEKLLK
+1038 VDNKAEKLLEK
-1048 EMFPSLYGED
+1048 MFPSLYGAD

-1097 QQVEKFDNFK
+1097 QQVEKFDTFK

-1172 DYANEMVDVA
+1172 DYANEITDVA

-1190 VQAEFAG
+1190 VQAEFAS

-1217 TVRTS
+1217 TIRTS

-1253 TIDQARTLIGGPI
+1253 TIDQARTLI
-1266 QYENGKPVI
+1266 
-1275 KNGVVQRKGG
+1275 GG

-1470 PVNNPLHDKKE
+1470 PVNSRLYEKKE
-1481 EFFKLYSANIRNS
+1481 EFFKLYSANIRDS
-1494 FNNLANELNIP
+1494 FNSLASELNIP

-1516 DGTIKGINYHTFF
+1516 NGTIKGIDYHTFF

-1563 NANMPI
+1563 NANMPM

-1606 GFNSKKYTKEN
+1606 GFKATKEQ
-1617 PFNLDGIDKTK
+1617 IS
-1628 FDTEVYD
+1628 Y
-1635 REKTPGYKSKAL
+1635 SK
-1647 RIYIK
+1647 
-1652 GKKKGWFELVKDK
+1652 E
-1665 EDNNYSVHFKTTTE
+1665 
-1679 KIGKVEQDGKVV
+1679 
-1691 NPSTK
+1691 
-1696 EERNELY
+1696 
-1703 TALRNAIPNR
+1703 
-1713 ANVSTWG
+1713 
-1720 SISDGGVYALNKLGK
+1720 
-1735 GWKKVGERTI
+1735 
-1745 KHKKDDKDIV
+1745 
-1755 IPIYQKNGLTTS
+1755 
-1767 KILRYHPVTKEHPEG
+1767 LRYHPVTKEHPEG

-1800 ADGSY
+1800 ADGTY
-1805 KKNKEDL
+1805 KKSKEDL

-1832 GKQSVCV
+1832 GKQSVCA

-1930 EIDEQFEKSRKEL
+1930 EIDEQFENSRKEL

-1959 ELVKA
+1959 TLVKH
-1964 AHKDFEAQAVK
+1964 AHIDFEDFAEK

-1984 DSYLKQLQFVADY
+1984 DSHLKQLQYVADY
-1997 IRTNKTNLDA
+1997 IRVNKTTLDD
-2007 ADDNFISAHEDMVD
+2007 ADKNFISVHEDMVD

-2042 QGRIDKFNKAA
+2042 QARIDKFNKAA

-2086 IDILKDNISLEE
+2086 IDILKDDISLEE

-2201 YETGDYL
+2201 KKTGDYL

-2272 VAFIMQP
+2272 IAFIMQP

-2310 AIEMNIGVTEDDNI
+2310 AIEMNIGATEDDNI
-2324 KTVINK
+2324 KTVIDK

-2435 DKDNEMS
+2435 DKGNEMS

-2463 IRSYMMDKHNDSQS
+2463 IRSYMMDKDNDSQS

-2537 ILSSIY
+2537 IFSSIY
-2543 NHIAPVMYSSKVFAE
+2543 NHVAPVMYSSKVFAE
-2558 QDGTLA
+2558 QDGTLT

-2658 TDVETAYTLFDQ
+2658 TDVETAYMLFDQ

-2702 ISKVITN
+2702 ISKIITN

-2803 ETTDDDSEITALNAE
+2803 ETTDDDNEIKSINVE

-2831 QRALAAKYGFINES
+2831 QRAFAAKYGFINES
-2845 NNNDDFYA
+2845 NTNDDFYA

-2919 LEKGDTPNMDDLN
+2919 LEKGDTPTMDDLN

-2985 TIQSFYLRSKSIG
+2985 AIQSFYLRSKSIG

-3022 EVDEVFE
+3022 EVDEIFE

-3070 SKLGASVLDFSI
+3070 SKLGASILDFSI

-3140 TQQLNQFVEDKG
+3140 TQQLNQFVEDNG

-3221 TDTSIIE
+3221 TNTSIIE
-3228 QAEKLF
+3228 QAENLF

-3272 QDSSNAFIQVL
+3272 QDSGNAFIQIL

-3297 ARRTVDIFNKEID
+3297 ARRTIDIFNKEID

-3323 SFDDIIDADGRF
+3323 SFNDIIDADGRF

-3347 NKLRQDERNAKSNI
+3347 NKLRQDERNAKSDI
-3361 INNPEAYIEAKH
+3361 INNPEAYIEAKN

-3406 RPILEEYIKTKAMIS
+3406 RPILEEYIKTKAMID
-3421 EINNSRVDGTLSPEK
+3421 EINASRIDGTLSPEK

-3461 KESFIMGYPGMNP
+3461 KESFIMGYPGMNS

-3484 YHKARINNADD
+3484 YYKARINNADD

-3515 SRVRKGFEDQLKRML
+3515 SKVRKGFEDQLKRML

-3593 NNSKLKVYL
+3593 NNNKFKVYL

-3662 VYPAEVYKRLATNG
+3662 VYPAEVYKRLAANG

-3816 GTLKVDMDKYLKTK
+3816 GTLRVDMDKYLKTK
-3830 GKKKAEQLRKQMD
+3830 GKKKAEQLHKQMD
-3843 ERTEAYRTIHN
+3843 ERTKAYRTIHN

-3895 MEPTVIWRKTQVIPA
+3895 MEPTVIWRKTQIIPA

-3925 APKRAY
+3925 APKAAY
-3931 KNEDYAEGV
+3931 RNPNYKEGV
-3940 GYIDNYKKTDDK
+3940 GYVDNYKKTDDK
-3952 TYDSEVVLNKY
+3952 TYDSEVVLNAHQQK
-3963 QRDLM
+3963 LM
-3968 EHIQKTLNAL
+3968 GYIQETLNNL

-3999 AEHDAKWWGK
+3999 EEHDRKWWGK

-4063 PQRVSY
+4063 PQRISY

-4077 ALTVYN
+4077 ALTAYN

-4153 DHQRGARGET
+4153 DYQRGAKDET

-4172 LQGQYENWIRRIIYN
+4172 LQSQYENWIRRIIYN

-4245 ARGKGLWMRNSWSFI
+4245 ARGKALWMHNSWSFI
-4260 NDLSKDKA
+4260 NDLGKDKA

-4290 SDGNHLD
+4290 SDSNHLD
-4297 AGTAFEKLRN
+4297 AGAAFEKLRN
-4307 ALYSPNAM
+4307 ALYSPNAI
-4315 GEHFMQNAAMFSLMY
+4315 GEHFMQNGAMFSLMY

-4379 NYIGTIKEDANKLK
+4379 NYVGSIKEDANKLK

-4407 RTLPNKMQKE
+4407 RTLPNNMQKE
-4417 FVKVKKELEKT
+4417 FVIVKKKLEKT
-4428 AIADFEKNS
+4428 ATADFEKNS

-4448 KLAFKEGSKLAE
+4448 KLVFKEGSKLAE

-4474 KILGEFKGKVIS
+4474 KLLGEFKGKVIS
-4486 VNKEIHGVYDNL
+4486 VNKEIHGVYDKL

-4510 LAMQYHKHIYPGILK
+4510 LVMQYHKHIYPGILK
-4525 HYRRQG
+4525 HYRKQG
-4531 YFNEEREA
+4531 YFNEERGA

-4574 TLQKLFTGYVDMA
+4574 TLQKLFIGYVDMA
-4587 INFNTNWN
+4587 TNFNTNWN

-4609 GDVAG
+4609 GNVAG
-4614 SVAAI
+4614 SIAAI

-4633 LKNSTLGNLLIYEAD
+4633 LKKSTLGNLLIYEAD

-4681 DVLKA
+4681 DVLKT

-4699 YNWDYSSGRYAK
+4699 YDWDYSSGRYAN
-4711 ENKLYVLTT
+4711 ENKIYVLIT

-4742 KLGNNILG
+4742 KLGDNILG

>member
-87 IVTRFGYTSTTAKVM
+87 VITRFGYLSTTAKVM
-102 ANRIIGNNILTFFAN
+102 ANRVVGNNILTFFAN

-156 KFTNKEILGLVNQ
+156 KFTNKEILSLVNQ

-175 DGDFEKTDDVFA
+175 DGNFEKIDDVFA
-187 NVSREDKNFY
+187 NASREDKNFY

-303 VDGRYNYDRSNELGT
+303 VDGKYNYDRSNELGT

-379 QFVKTIIPKT
+379 QFVKTIMPKT

-513 ISDASTKA
+513 ISDASAKA

-557 AVAAANSFATDIEAY
+557 AVTAANSFATDIEAY

-600 LMNAINGNEMS
+600 LMNAINGTEMS

-642 NLSNILLEQRG
+642 NFSNILLEQRG

-754 YKTKGGKYGN
+754 YKTKGGRYGN

-774 NQAIETYLDT
+774 SQAIETYLDT

-883 ISSMS
+883 ISSMN

-894 RFSPTLYQSLVS
+894 RFSPTIYQSLVS

-1048 EMFPSLYGED
+1048 EMFPSLYGAD

-1097 QQVEKFDNFK
+1097 QQVEKFDTFK

-1172 DYANEMVDVA
+1172 DYANEIVDVA

-1190 VQAEFAG
+1190 VQAEFAS
-1197 YKNPLNVTQRNKFRG
+1197 YKNTLNVTQRNKFRG

-1470 PVNNPLHDKKE
+1470 PVNSRLYEKKE
-1481 EFFKLYSANIRNS
+1481 EFFKLYSANIRDS
-1494 FNNLANELNIP
+1494 FNSLASELNIP

-1516 DGTIKGINYHTFF
+1516 DGTIKGIDYHTFF

-1563 NANMPI
+1563 NANMPM

-1606 GFNSKKYTKEN
+1606 GFKATKEQ
-1617 PFNLDGIDKTK
+1617 IS
-1628 FDTEVYD
+1628 Y
-1635 REKTPGYKSKAL
+1635 SK
-1647 RIYIK
+1647 
-1652 GKKKGWFELVKDK
+1652 E
-1665 EDNNYSVHFKTTTE
+1665 
-1679 KIGKVEQDGKVV
+1679 
-1691 NPSTK
+1691 
-1696 EERNELY
+1696 
-1703 TALRNAIPNR
+1703 
-1713 ANVSTWG
+1713 
-1720 SISDGGVYALNKLGK
+1720 
-1735 GWKKVGERTI
+1735 
-1745 KHKKDDKDIV
+1745 
-1755 IPIYQKNGLTTS
+1755 
-1767 KILRYHPVTKEHPEG
+1767 LRYHPVTKEHPEG

-1805 KKNKEDL
+1805 KKSKEDL

-1930 EIDEQFEKSRKEL
+1930 EIDEQFEKSCKEL

-1959 ELVKA
+1959 TLVKN
-1964 AHKDFEAQAVK
+1964 AHIDFEDFAEK

-1984 DSYLKQLQFVADY
+1984 DSYLKQLQYVADY
-1997 IRTNKTNLDA
+1997 IRVNKTTLDD
-2007 ADDNFISAHEDMVD
+2007 ADKNFISVHEDMVD

-2042 QGRIDKFNKAA
+2042 QARIDKFNKAA
-2053 KKLGIMSYNEY
+2053 KKLGIMSYNKY

-2086 IDILKDNISLEE
+2086 IDILKDDISLEE

-2272 VAFIMQP
+2272 IAFIMQP

-2324 KTVINK
+2324 KTVIDK

-2335 GTEYSLTSNN
+2335 STEYSLTSNN

-2543 NHIAPVMYSSKVFAE
+2543 NHVAPVMYSSKVFAE
-2558 QDGTLA
+2558 QDGTLV

-2658 TDVETAYTLFDQ
+2658 TDVETAYMLFDQ

-2803 ETTDDDSEITALNAE
+2803 ETTDDDNEIKSLNVE

-2845 NNNDDFYA
+2845 NTNDDFYA

-2876 NNDKIYAYPITKLDE
+2876 NNVKIYAYPITKLDE

-2919 LEKGDTPNMDDLN
+2919 LEKGDTPTMDDLN

-2985 TIQSFYLRSKSIG
+2985 AIQSFYLRSKSIG

-3022 EVDEVFE
+3022 EVDEIFE

-3047 VPYNTYFV
+3047 VLYNTYFV

-3126 YNITTYVEDKVNDI
+3126 YNITTYVEDKVNGI
-3140 TQQLNQFVEDKG
+3140 TQQLNQFVEDNG
-3152 HFLSVNDARTIDII
+3152 HFLSVNDARTIDVI

-3272 QDSSNAFIQVL
+3272 QDSGNAFIQIL

-3310 KIFADAKAAGVNL
+3310 KIFADAKVAGVNL
-3323 SFDDIIDADGRF
+3323 SFDNIIDADGRF

-3347 NKLRQDERNAKSNI
+3347 NKLRQDERNAKSDI

-3406 RPILEEYIKTKAMIS
+3406 RPILEEYIKTKAMID
-3421 EINNSRVDGTLSPEK
+3421 EINASRTDGTLSPEK

-3484 YHKARINNADD
+3484 YYKARINNADD

-3515 SRVRKGFEDQLKRML
+3515 SKVRKGFEDQLKRML

-3593 NNSKLKVYL
+3593 NNSKFKVYF

-3622 IFTEEQQAA
+3622 IFTEEQQVA

-3662 VYPAEVYKRLATNG
+3662 VYPAEVYKRLAANG

-3830 GKKKAEQLRKQMD
+3830 GKKKAEQLHKQMD

-3867 LKKQRAKGDA
+3867 LKKQRAKGNA

-3895 MEPTVIWRKTQVIPA
+3895 MEPTVIWKKTQIIPA

-3925 APKRAY
+3925 APKAAY
-3931 KNEDYAEGV
+3931 RNPNYKEGV
-3940 GYIDNYKKTDDK
+3940 GYVDNYKKTDDK
-3952 TYDSEVVLNKY
+3952 TYDSEVVLNAHQQK
-3963 QRDLM
+3963 LM
-3968 EHIQKTLNAL
+3968 GYIQETLNNL

-4016 YSDKLQNGRNPFY
+4016 YSDKLQNGRDPFY

-4063 PQRVSY
+4063 PQRISY

-4077 ALTVYN
+4077 ALTAYN

-4245 ARGKGLWMRNSWSFI
+4245 ARGKALWMHNSWSFI
-4260 NDLSKDKA
+4260 NDLDKDKA

-4290 SDGNHLD
+4290 SDGNNLD

-4307 ALYSPNAM
+4307 ALYSPNAI

-4330 SNRLVPVVDAENRGK
+4330 SNRLIPVVDAENRGK

-4379 NYIGTIKEDANKLK
+4379 NYVGSIKEDANKLK

-4428 AIADFEKNS
+4428 ATADFEKNS

-4474 KILGEFKGKVIS
+4474 KLLGEFKGKVIS
-4486 VNKEIHGVYDNL
+4486 VNKEIHGVYDKL

-4531 YFNEEREA
+4531 YFNEERGA

-4574 TLQKLFTGYVDMA
+4574 TLQKLFIGYVDMA
-4587 INFNTNWN
+4587 TNFNTNWN

-4609 GDVAG
+4609 GNVAG
-4614 SVAAI
+4614 SVSAI
-4619 AMALAAHAIWDDKE
+4619 AMSLAAHAIWDDKE
-4633 LKNSTLGNLLIYEAD
+4633 LENSTLGNLLIYEAD

-4670 SSPIAAQTMPS
+4670 SSPIAAQTMAS

-4720 RQIPIYRAYSNIAG
+4720 RQIPIYRAFNNIAG

-4742 KLGNNILG
+4742 KLGDNILG

>member
-1 MANCPITP
+1 MASCPITP

-33 AITTLVYNPE
+33 AITTLVYNPK
-43 SKTGFTKD
+43 SKTGFTKE

-102 ANRIIGNNILTFFAN
+102 ANRIVGNNILTFFAN

-123 FNKDNNNANFYA
+123 FDKDRNNANFYA

-144 QVAKKYFENKGQ
+144 QIAKKYFENKGQ

-175 DGDFEKTDDVFA
+175 DGNFEKIDDVFDNA
-187 NVSREDKNFY
+187 SKEDKNFY

-239 SEMESILNGN
+239 GEMESILNGD

-303 VDGRYNYDRSNELGT
+303 VDGKYNYDRSNELGT

-368 TNRDFAIRFRS
+368 SNRDFAIRFRS
-379 QFVKTIIPKT
+379 QFVKTIMPKT
-389 ETRTESDGT
+389 ETRTDADGT

-427 NVDPNAIEVFRSAV
+427 NVDPNAIEVFRSAI
-441 ESAKRRYKLSAK
+441 ESARKRYKLSAK

-479 MDANAVRNYLIGN
+479 MDVNAVRNYLIGN
-492 KTNGSVD
+492 KTNGRVD

-535 NKEEHDD
+535 NREEHDD
-542 NETYVPLHTE
+542 NETYIPLHTE

-557 AVAAANSFATDIEAY
+557 AVVAANSFATDIESY

-600 LMNAINGNEMS
+600 LMNAINGTEMS

-754 YKTKGGKYGN
+754 YRTKGGKYGN
-764 LFNVENSKEV
+764 LFNVENNKEV
-774 NQAIETYLDT
+774 NQAIENYLDT

-793 NEVKTSKFVNL
+793 NEVKTSKFVNI

-821 IGRRKIMPFNI
+821 IGRRKIIPFNI

-867 IDSNGAYY
+867 IDNNGAYY
-875 ITDAKPVL
+875 ITDAKPIL
-883 ISSMS
+883 ISSMN

-955 FETDSTGKILRWQKN
+955 FETDNTGKILRWQKK

-998 YEVGKGHKHFVEM
+998 YEVGKDHKHFVEM
-1011 NPTTK
+1011 NPTNK

-1038 VDNKAEKLLK
+1038 IDNKAEKLLK
-1048 EMFPSLYGED
+1048 EMFPSLYGAD

-1072 TVNLSKEQED
+1072 TVNLSEEQEAK
-1082 EIANM
+1082 IANM
-1087 ISDFITTYVN
+1087 ISDFITTYIN

-1172 DYANEMVDVA
+1172 DYANGITDVA

-1190 VQAEFAG
+1190 VQAEFAS
-1197 YKNPLNVTQRNKFRG
+1197 YKNHLNVTQRNKFRG

-1217 TVRTS
+1217 TIRTS

-1253 TIDQARTLIGGPI
+1253 TIEQARTLIGGPI
-1266 QYENGKPVI
+1266 QYENGEPVI

-1325 DEPLSVGDIDTFVQ
+1325 DEPLSSGDIDTFVQ

-1386 KDNGI
+1386 KYNGI

-1470 PVNNPLHDKKE
+1470 PVNSSLYKKKE
-1481 EFFKLYSANIRNS
+1481 EFFKLYSANIRDS
-1494 FNNLANELNIP
+1494 FNNLASELNIP

-1516 DGTIKGINYHTFF
+1516 DGTIKGIDYHTFF

-1563 NANMPI
+1563 NANMPM

-1606 GFNSKKYTKEN
+1606 GFKA
-1617 PFNLDGIDKTK
+1617 DKNH
-1628 FDTEVYD
+1628 
-1635 REKTPGYKSKAL
+1635 
-1647 RIYIK
+1647 IIK
-1652 GKKKGWFELVKDK
+1652 GSTINKELK
-1665 EDNNYSVHFKTTTE
+1665 
-1679 KIGKVEQDGKVV
+1679 
-1691 NPSTK
+1691 
-1696 EERNELY
+1696 
-1703 TALRNAIPNR
+1703 
-1713 ANVSTWG
+1713 
-1720 SISDGGVYALNKLGK
+1720 
-1735 GWKKVGERTI
+1735 
-1745 KHKKDDKDIV
+1745 
-1755 IPIYQKNGLTTS
+1755 
-1767 KILRYHPVTKEHPEG
+1767 YHPVTKEHPEG
-1782 ERYVE
+1782 ERYIE

-1800 ADGSY
+1800 ADGTY
-1805 KKNKEDL
+1805 KKSKEEL
-1812 LKELQAAHLD
+1812 LKELQDAHLD

-1910 EKADKIKDKSVR
+1910 EKTDKIKDKSVK

-1964 AHKDFEAQAVK
+1964 AHKAFESQAVK

-2007 ADDNFISAHEDMVD
+2007 ADDNFISVHEDMVD

-2027 IDKKAFKSDK
+2027 IDKKTFKSDK
-2037 AKEIL
+2037 AREIL

-2081 ILDDM
+2081 ILDNM

-2166 PTINSDYEVTIS
+2166 PTINDDYKVTIC

-2184 DAKELIDRFGE
+2184 DAKELINRFGE

-2201 YETGDYL
+2201 EETGDYL

-2272 VAFIMQP
+2272 IAFIMQP

-2324 KTVINK
+2324 RTVIDK

-2335 GTEYSLTSNN
+2335 GTEYSLNSNN
-2345 RVILNYKE
+2345 GVILNYKE

-2435 DKDNEMS
+2435 DKDNKMS

-2463 IRSYMMDKHNDSQS
+2463 IRSYMMDKNNDSQS

-2505 DSFKNLVYSL
+2505 DNFKNLVYSL

-2543 NHIAPVMYSSKVFAE
+2543 NHVAPVMYSSKVIAE
-2558 QDGTLA
+2558 QDGTLT

-2596 NRPTPS
+2596 NRPTHS
-2602 EVEAFIKLTPAQKV
+2602 EVEAFAKLTPAQKV

-2658 TDVETAYTLFDQ
+2658 TDVETAYMLFDQ

-2709 DALRNADLFGGKSAI
+2709 DALRNTDLFGGKSAI
-2724 SYIVDEFNNFAGTYD
+2724 DYIVDEFNNFAGTYD

-2773 KFKKPNNLFVFDLS
+2773 KFKKLNNLFVFDLS
-2787 DISIVGE
+2787 DIDIVGE
-2794 KIVNLRRDI
+2794 KIANLRSEI
-2803 ETTDDDSEITALNAE
+2803 EVTTDEDEITALNAE
-2818 LKTALAEYNNLKS
+2818 LKTALTEYNNLKS

-2845 NNNDDFYA
+2845 NTNDDFYA

-2876 NNDKIYAYPITKLDE
+2876 NNDKVYAYPITKLDE

-2919 LEKGDTPNMDDLN
+2919 LEKGDTPNIEDLN

-2939 FNIKHLKLK
+2939 FNIKHIKLK

-2954 INNPSKY
+2954 INHPSIY
-2961 QEASA
+2961 QSASA
-2966 KFTINE
+2966 KFTIDE
-2972 ILNKYPE
+2972 ILNKYPQ

-2985 TIQSFYLRSKSIG
+2985 PIQSFYLRSKSIG

-3022 EVDEVFE
+3022 EVDEIFE
-3029 FRAPRK
+3029 FKAPRK
-3035 SEVERAKDLGIN
+3035 SEVDRAKDLGIN
-3047 VPYNTYFV
+3047 IPYNTYYV

-3094 GDYSARK
+3094 GDYYARK

-3140 TQQLNQFVEDKG
+3140 TQQLNQFVEDDG
-3152 HFLSVNDARTIDII
+3152 HFLPVNDARTIDII
-3166 RNNPAERRRYLKTL
+3166 RNNPTERRRYLKTL

-3197 VDKSVDSDNTIAYVE
+3197 VDKSVDSDNTIAYIE

-3272 QDSSNAFIQVL
+3272 QDSGNAFIQVL

-3310 KIFADAKAAGVNL
+3310 KIFADAEAAGVHL

-3347 NKLRQDERNAKSNI
+3347 NKLRQDERNAKSDI
-3361 INNPEAYIEAKH
+3361 INNPEAYVEAKH

-3386 FVDSYYKELYD
+3386 FVDSYYQELYD

-3406 RPILEEYIKTKAMIS
+3406 RPILEEYIKTKAMIA
-3421 EINNSRVDGTLSPEK
+3421 EINASRIDGILSPEK

-3453 YDLDNGEP
+3453 YDLNNGEP

-3479 VDKER
+3479 VNKEA
-3484 YHKARINNADD
+3484 YYKARINNTDD
-3495 CKALDKYLRTINDI
+3495 CKALDKYLRTVNDI

-3582 EAYKTMGYKGE
+3582 EAYKTMGYKDE

-3602 RKLKATNV
+3602 RKLKATNA

-3622 IFTEEQQAA
+3622 MFTEEQQAA

-3662 VYPAEVYKRLATNG
+3662 VYPSEVYKRLAANG

-3801 VYDETKDRIPNRYIY
+3801 VYDETKDRIPNRYLY

-3843 ERTEAYRTIHN
+3843 ERTEAYHTIHN

-3895 MEPTVIWRKTQVIPA
+3895 MEPTVIWRKTQVIPS

-3925 APKRAY
+3925 APKLAY
-3931 KNEDYAEGV
+3931 KNEDYTEGV
-3940 GYIDNYKKTDDK
+3940 GYVDNYKKTDDK

-3968 EHIQKTLNAL
+3968 NYVQKTLNTL

-3991 YLPSMSKG
+3991 YIPSMSKG

-4016 YSDKLQNGRNPFY
+4016 YSDKLQNGRDPFY

-4063 PQRVSY
+4063 PQRISY
-4069 ADDEEYNA
+4069 ADDEEYNV
-4077 ALTVYN
+4077 ALTAYN

-4098 ALLNR
+4098 SLLNR

-4236 KEFIGAKDY
+4236 KEFLGAKEY
-4245 ARGKGLWMRNSWSFI
+4245 ALGKALWMHNSWSFI
-4260 NDLSKDKA
+4260 NDLDKDKA

-4330 SNRLVPVVDAENRGK
+4330 SNRLVPVIDAENRGK

-4379 NYIGTIKEDANKLK
+4379 NYVGTIKEDANKLK

-4428 AIADFEKNS
+4428 ATAEFEKNS
-4437 TLIENLDLKDG
+4437 TVIENLDLKDG
-4448 KLAFKEGSKLAE
+4448 KLTFKEGSKLAE

-4474 KILGEFKGKVIS
+4474 KLLGEFKGKVIS
-4486 VNKEIHGVYDNL
+4486 VNKEIHGVYDKL

-4531 YFNEEREA
+4531 YFNEERGA
-4539 FTLGCGPALMDFLSM
+4539 FTLGCGPALIDFLSM

-4563 EINGTQLGALQ
+4563 EINGTQLSALQ

-4587 INFNTNWN
+4587 TNFSTNWN

-4609 GDVAG
+4609 GNVAG

-4619 AMALAAHAIWDDKE
+4619 SMALAAHAIWDDKE
-4633 LKNSTLGNLLIYEAD
+4633 LENSTLGNLLIYEAD

-4681 DVLKA
+4681 DILKA

-4742 KLGNNILG
+4742 KLGDNILG
-4750 IIPTNIND
+4750 IVPTNVND

>member
-102 ANRIIGNNILTFFAN
+102 ANRVIGNNILTFFAN

-175 DGDFEKTDDVFA
+175 DGNFEKIDDVFA
-187 NVSREDKNFY
+187 NASREDKNFY

-229 EAIDEKVDLD
+229 ETIDEKVDLD

-303 VDGRYNYDRSNELGT
+303 VDGKYNYDRSNELGT

-379 QFVKTIIPKT
+379 QFVKTIMPKT

-441 ESAKRRYKLSAK
+441 ESAKKRYKLSAK

-479 MDANAVRNYLIGN
+479 MDANAVRNYIIGN

-521 NDNLREEQEHKREW
+521 NDNLHEEQEHKKEW
-535 NKEEHDD
+535 NREEHDD
-542 NETYVPLHTE
+542 NETYVPLHSE

-600 LMNAINGNEMS
+600 LMNAINGTEMS

-774 NQAIETYLDT
+774 SQAIENYLDT

-832 LEGKNHKSGSE
+832 LEDKNHKSGSE

-883 ISSMS
+883 ISSMNES
-888 ETKVSD
+888 KVSD

-955 FETDSTGKILRWQKN
+955 FETDNTGKILRWQKE
-970 ENPELADQPKFKGDW
+970 ENPELAEQPKFKSDW

-1011 NPTTK
+1011 NSTTK

-1038 VDNKAEKLLK
+1038 VDNKAEKLLEK
-1048 EMFPSLYGED
+1048 MFPSLYGAD

-1072 TVNLSKEQED
+1072 TVNLSEEQEAK
-1082 EIANM
+1082 IANM

-1159 ASGVPYGFADYTT
+1159 ASGVPYGFANYTT
-1172 DYANEMVDVA
+1172 DYANGITDVA

-1190 VQAEFAG
+1190 VQAEFAS
-1197 YKNPLNVTQRNKFRG
+1197 YKNPLKVTQRNKFKG

-1217 TVRTS
+1217 TIRTS

-1425 FNAHAKDYVEEYDY
+1425 FNAHAKDYVEQYDY

-1470 PVNNPLHDKKE
+1470 PVNNPLYEKKE
-1481 EFFKLYSANIRNS
+1481 EFFKLYSANIRDS
-1494 FNNLANELNIP
+1494 FNSLASELSIP

-1516 DGTIKGINYHTFF
+1516 DGTIKGIDYHTFF

-1563 NANMPI
+1563 NANMPM

-1606 GFNSKKYTKEN
+1606 GFKA
-1617 PFNLDGIDKTK
+1617 DKNH
-1628 FDTEVYD
+1628 
-1635 REKTPGYKSKAL
+1635 
-1647 RIYIK
+1647 IIK
-1652 GKKKGWFELVKDK
+1652 GSTINKELK
-1665 EDNNYSVHFKTTTE
+1665 
-1679 KIGKVEQDGKVV
+1679 
-1691 NPSTK
+1691 
-1696 EERNELY
+1696 
-1703 TALRNAIPNR
+1703 
-1713 ANVSTWG
+1713 
-1720 SISDGGVYALNKLGK
+1720 
-1735 GWKKVGERTI
+1735 
-1745 KHKKDDKDIV
+1745 
-1755 IPIYQKNGLTTS
+1755 
-1767 KILRYHPVTKEHPEG
+1767 YHPNG
-1782 ERYVE
+1782 ERYIE
-1787 IMLPASNFGFAKN
+1787 IMLPKSNFGFAKN
-1800 ADGSY
+1800 EDGTY
-1805 KKNKEDL
+1805 KKSDEDL
-1812 LKELQAAHLD
+1812 LKELQAAKLD

-1844 LLDDAQGST
+1844 FLDDAQGST

-1878 SSYVDKHGNI
+1878 SSYIDKHGNI

-1894 DELDIYDY
+1894 EELDIYDY

-1910 EKADKIKDKSVR
+1910 EKADKIKDKSVKA
-1922 EAFEKLNK
+1922 AFEKLNK
-1930 EIDEQFEKSRKEL
+1930 EIDEQFETSRKEL

-1964 AHKDFEAQAVK
+1964 AHKDFESQAVR

-1984 DSYLKQLQFVADY
+1984 DSYLKQLQYVADY

-2007 ADDNFISAHEDMVD
+2007 ADNNFISVHEDMVD
-2021 SISNEY
+2021 SITNEY
-2027 IDKKAFKSDK
+2027 IDKKTFKSDK
-2037 AKEIL
+2037 AREIL
-2042 QGRIDKFNKAA
+2042 QARIDKFNKAA
-2053 KKLGIMSYNEY
+2053 KQLGIMTYNEF

-2201 YETGDYL
+2201 EDTGDYL

-2279 AISRIVEEY
+2279 AISRIVAEY

-2324 KTVINK
+2324 KTVIDK

-2463 IRSYMMDKHNDSQS
+2463 IRSYMMDKNNDSQS

-2543 NHIAPVMYSSKVFAE
+2543 NHVAPVMYSSKVFAE

-2602 EVEAFIKLTPAQKV
+2602 EVEAFAKLTPAQKV

-2658 TDVETAYTLFDQ
+2658 TDIETAYMLFDQ

-2724 SYIVDEFNNFAGTYD
+2724 DYIVDEFNNFAGTYD

-2787 DISIVGE
+2787 DVSIVGE

-2803 ETTDDDSEITALNAE
+2803 EATTDESEITALNTE

-2845 NNNDDFYA
+2845 NTNDDFYA

-2863 GKEYKARLYKIVE
+2863 GKEYKSRLYKIVE

-2919 LEKGDTPNMDDLN
+2919 LEKGDTPNMDELN

-2939 FNIKHLKLK
+2939 FNVKHIKLK

-2972 ILNKYPE
+2972 ILNKYPQ

-3022 EVDEVFE
+3022 EVDEIFE

-3140 TQQLNQFVEDKG
+3140 TQQLNQFVEDNG
-3152 HFLSVNDARTIDII
+3152 HFLSVNDAHTIDII

-3272 QDSSNAFIQVL
+3272 QDSGNAFIQVL

-3297 ARRTVDIFNKEID
+3297 SRRTVDIFNKDID

-3347 NKLRQDERNAKSNI
+3347 NKLRQDERNAKSDI
-3361 INNPEAYIEAKH
+3361 INNPEAYVEAKH
-3373 KLDKFLL
+3373 RLDKFLL

-3421 EINNSRVDGTLSPEK
+3421 EINDSRVDGTLSPEK

-3446 LNDIRSE
+3446 INDIRSE
-3453 YDLDNGEP
+3453 YDLNNGEP

-3474 STGEI
+3474 TTGE
-3479 VDKER
+3479 VVNKEA
-3484 YHKARINNADD
+3484 YHKARINNAAD
-3495 CKALDKYLRTINDI
+3495 CKALDTYLKAVNDI

-3515 SRVRKGFEDQLKRML
+3515 SKVRKGFEDQLKRML
-3530 DIVETAEAR
+3530 DIVETAESR

-3662 VYPAEVYKRLATNG
+3662 VYPAEVYKRLAANG

-3750 DNYNKEAF
+3750 DNYNKDAF
-3758 NLEEERA
+3758 RIEEERA
-3765 KAKGAK
+3765 KAKGTK

-3786 LDDKYQVVT
+3786 LDDNYQVIT

-3801 VYDETKDRIPNRYIY
+3801 VYDETKDRIPNRYLY

-3877 EFKKWY
+3877 KFKKWY

-3895 MEPTVIWRKTQVIPA
+3895 MEPTVIWRKTQVIPS
-3910 VANGEWNAGYAQTEL
+3910 VANGEWNAGYSQTEL
-3925 APKRAY
+3925 APKAAY
-3931 KNEDYAEGV
+3931 KNTNYKEGV
-3940 GYIDNYKKTDDK
+3940 GYVDNYKKTADS
-3952 TYDSEVVLNKY
+3952 TYDSKVVLNEHQQK
-3963 QRDLM
+3963 LM
-3968 EHIQKTLNAL
+3968 AHIQKTLNAL

-4016 YSDKLQNGRNPFY
+4016 YSDKLQNGRDPFY

-4077 ALTVYN
+4077 ALTAYN

-4225 GESGLAGEWIA
+4225 GESGIAGEWIA
-4236 KEFIGAKDY
+4236 KEFLGAKDY
-4245 ARGKGLWMRNSWSFI
+4245 ARGKALWMHNSWSFI
-4260 NDLSKDKA
+4260 NDLGKDKA

-4345 IKYRAMSK
+4345 LKYRAMSK

-4362 KALKR
+4362 KALKK
-4367 IIEGTEFEAKFN
+4367 IIKGTEFEAKFN
-4379 NYIGTIKEDANKLK
+4379 NYVGTIKEDANKLK

-4417 FVKVKKELEKT
+4417 FVKVKKDLEKT
-4428 AIADFEKNS
+4428 ATTDFEKNS
-4437 TLIENLDLKDG
+4437 TVIENLDLKDG
-4448 KLAFKEGSKLAE
+4448 KLTFKEGSKLAE

-4474 KILGEFKGKVIS
+4474 KLLGEFKGKVIS
-4486 VNKEIHGVYDNL
+4486 VNKEIHGVYDKL

-4531 YFNEEREA
+4531 YFNEERGA
-4539 FTLGCGPALMDFLSM
+4539 FTLGCGPALIDFLSM

-4587 INFNTNWN
+4587 TNFSTNWN

-4609 GDVAG
+4609 GNVAG
-4614 SVAAI
+4614 SIAAI
-4619 AMALAAHAIWDDKE
+4619 SMALAAHAIWDDKE
-4633 LKNSTLGNLLIYEAD
+4633 LENSTLGNLLIYEAD

-4681 DVLKA
+4681 DILKA

-4742 KLGNNILG
+4742 KLGDNILG
-4750 IIPTNIND
+4750 IIPTNVNK

>member
-87 IVTRFGYTSTTAKVM
+87 VVTRFGYLSTTAKVM
-102 ANRIIGNNILTFFAN
+102 ANRVVGNNILTFFAN

-156 KFTNKEILGLVNQ
+156 KFTNKEILSLVNQ

-175 DGDFEKTDDVFA
+175 DGNFEKIDDVFA
-187 NVSREDKNFY
+187 NASREDKNFY

-264 GTTARWDDNS
+264 GTTAIWDDNS

-303 VDGRYNYDRSNELGT
+303 VDGKYNYDRSNELGT

-379 QFVKTIIPKT
+379 QFVKTIMPKT

-479 MDANAVRNYLIGN
+479 MDTNAVRNYLIGN

-535 NKEEHDD
+535 NKEEHND

-600 LMNAINGNEMS
+600 LMNAINGTEMS

-642 NLSNILLEQRG
+642 NFSNILLEQRG
-653 VDGKIK
+653 VNGKIK

-754 YKTKGGKYGN
+754 YKTKGGRYGN

-774 NQAIETYLDT
+774 SQAIETYLDT

-883 ISSMS
+883 ISSMN

-955 FETDSTGKILRWQKN
+955 FETDSTGKILRWQKE
-970 ENPELADQPKFKGDW
+970 ENPELAGQPKFKGDW

-1038 VDNKAEKLLK
+1038 VDNKAEKLLEK
-1048 EMFPSLYGED
+1048 MFPSLYGAD

-1097 QQVEKFDNFK
+1097 QQVEKFDTFK

-1172 DYANEMVDVA
+1172 DYANEIVDIA

-1190 VQAEFAG
+1190 VQAEFAS

-1470 PVNNPLHDKKE
+1470 PVNSRLYEKKE
-1481 EFFKLYSANIRNS
+1481 EFFKLYSANIRDS

-1516 DGTIKGINYHTFF
+1516 DGTIKGIDYHTFF

-1544 MMDYVTLAEQA
+1544 MMDYVTLAEQS

-1563 NANMPI
+1563 NANMPM

-1606 GFNSKKYTKEN
+1606 GFKATKEQ
-1617 PFNLDGIDKTK
+1617 IS
-1628 FDTEVYD
+1628 Y
-1635 REKTPGYKSKAL
+1635 SK
-1647 RIYIK
+1647 
-1652 GKKKGWFELVKDK
+1652 E
-1665 EDNNYSVHFKTTTE
+1665 
-1679 KIGKVEQDGKVV
+1679 
-1691 NPSTK
+1691 
-1696 EERNELY
+1696 
-1703 TALRNAIPNR
+1703 
-1713 ANVSTWG
+1713 
-1720 SISDGGVYALNKLGK
+1720 
-1735 GWKKVGERTI
+1735 
-1745 KHKKDDKDIV
+1745 
-1755 IPIYQKNGLTTS
+1755 
-1767 KILRYHPVTKEHPEG
+1767 LRYHPVTKEHPEG

-1800 ADGSY
+1800 ADGTY
-1805 KKNKEDL
+1805 KKSKEDL

-1959 ELVKA
+1959 TLVKH
-1964 AHKDFEAQAVK
+1964 AHIDFEDFAEK

-1984 DSYLKQLQFVADY
+1984 DSYLKQLQYVADY
-1997 IRTNKTNLDA
+1997 IRVNKTNLDA
-2007 ADDNFISAHEDMVD
+2007 ADDNFISVYEDMVD

-2042 QGRIDKFNKAA
+2042 QARIDKFNKAA

-2195 DNVTTD
+2195 ANVTTD
-2201 YETGDYL
+2201 EETGDYL

-2272 VAFIMQP
+2272 IAFIMQP

-2324 KTVINK
+2324 KTVIDK

-2451 LTKNAAGNKVVD
+2451 LTKNSTGNKVVD

-2543 NHIAPVMYSSKVFAE
+2543 NHVAPVMYSSKVFAE
-2558 QDGTLA
+2558 QDGTLT

-2658 TDVETAYTLFDQ
+2658 TDVETAYMLFDQ

-2803 ETTDDDSEITALNAE
+2803 ETTDDDNEIKSLNVE

-2845 NNNDDFYA
+2845 NTNDDFYA

-2919 LEKGDTPNMDDLN
+2919 LEKGDTPTMDDLN

-2985 TIQSFYLRSKSIG
+2985 AIQSFYLRSKSIG

-3022 EVDEVFE
+3022 EVDEIFE

-3055 RVKSKGKPNATLNTN
+3055 RIKSKGKPNATLNTN

-3140 TQQLNQFVEDKG
+3140 TQQLNQFVEDNG

-3197 VDKSVDSDNTIAYVE
+3197 VDKSVDTDNTIAYVE

-3272 QDSSNAFIQVL
+3272 QDSGNAFIQIL

-3347 NKLRQDERNAKSNI
+3347 NKLRQDERNAKSDI
-3361 INNPEAYIEAKH
+3361 INNPEAYIEAKQ

-3406 RPILEEYIKTKAMIS
+3406 RPILEEYIKTKAMID
-3421 EINNSRVDGTLSPEK
+3421 EINASRIDGTLSPEK

-3484 YHKARINNADD
+3484 YYKARINNADD

-3515 SRVRKGFEDQLKRML
+3515 SKVRKGFEDQLKRML

-3572 VDPSIQEAIH
+3572 VDQSIQEAIH

-3593 NNSKLKVYL
+3593 NNNKFKVYL

-3662 VYPAEVYKRLATNG
+3662 VYPAEVYKRLAANG

-3830 GKKKAEQLRKQMD
+3830 DKKKAEQLHKQMD

-3883 DRNHVFNPYTHR
+3883 DINHVFNPYTHR
-3895 MEPTVIWRKTQVIPA
+3895 MEPTVIWRKTQIIPDI
-3910 VANGEWNAGYAQTEL
+3910 ANGEWNAGYAQTEL
-3925 APKRAY
+3925 APKAAY
-3931 KNEDYAEGV
+3931 RNPNYKEGV
-3940 GYIDNYKKTDDK
+3940 GYVDNYKKTDAK
-3952 TYDSEVVLNKY
+3952 TYDSEVVLNAHQQK
-3963 QRDLM
+3963 LM
-3968 EHIQKTLNAL
+3968 GYIQETLNNL
-3978 AQTESA
+3978 AQTEFA

-4016 YSDKLQNGRNPFY
+4016 YSDKLQNGRDPFY

-4063 PQRVSY
+4063 PQRISY

-4077 ALTVYN
+4077 ALTAYN

-4236 KEFIGAKDY
+4236 KEFIRAKDY
-4245 ARGKGLWMRNSWSFI
+4245 ARGKALWMHNSWSFI
-4260 NDLSKDKA
+4260 NDLGKDKA

-4290 SDGNHLD
+4290 SDGNHLY

-4307 ALYSPNAM
+4307 ALYSPNAI

-4330 SNRLVPVVDAENRGK
+4330 SNRLIPVVDAENRGK

-4379 NYIGTIKEDANKLK
+4379 NYVGSIKEDANKLK

-4428 AIADFEKNS
+4428 ATADFEKNS

-4474 KILGEFKGKVIS
+4474 KLLGEFKGKVIS
-4486 VNKEIHGVYDNL
+4486 VNKEIHGVYDKL

-4531 YFNEEREA
+4531 YFNEERGA

-4574 TLQKLFTGYVDMA
+4574 TLQKLFIGYVDMA
-4587 INFNTNWN
+4587 TNFNTNWN

-4609 GDVAG
+4609 GNVAG

-4619 AMALAAHAIWDDKE
+4619 AMSLAAHAIWDDKE
-4633 LKNSTLGNLLIYEAD
+4633 LENSTLGNLLIYEAD

-4742 KLGNNILG
+4742 KLGDNILG
-4750 IIPTNIND
+4750 IIPTNVND

>member
-87 IVTRFGYTSTTAKVM
+87 VVTRFGYTSTKAKVM
-102 ANRIIGNNILTFFAN
+102 SNRVTGNNILTFFAN

-187 NVSREDKNFY
+187 NASKEDKNFY

-303 VDGRYNYDRSNELGT
+303 VDGKYNYDRSNELGT

-379 QFVKTIIPKT
+379 QFVKTIMPKT

-441 ESAKRRYKLSAK
+441 ENAKRRYKLSAK

-466 ANLTKALKAYYPD
+466 ANLTKALRAYYPD

-492 KTNGSVD
+492 KTNGRVD
-499 IDINTSNLLAHLKN
+499 IEINTSNLLAHLKN
-513 ISDASTKA
+513 ISDASNKA
-521 NDNLREEQEHKREW
+521 NENLREEQEHKREW
-535 NKEEHDD
+535 NREEHDD

-587 QSSDIINSSMITY
+587 QSSDIINSSVITY
-600 LMNAINGNEMS
+600 LMNAINGTEMS

-774 NQAIETYLDT
+774 SQAIESYLDT

-875 ITDAKPVL
+875 ITNAKPVL
-883 ISSMS
+883 ISSMN

-955 FETDSTGKILRWQKN
+955 FETDDTGKILRWQKN

-1038 VDNKAEKLLK
+1038 VDNKAEKLL
-1048 EMFPSLYGED
+1048 EMMFPSLYGAD

-1107 SIDVANIINDDNVA
+1107 SIDVANIINDDNVT

-1190 VQAEFAG
+1190 VQAEFAS

-1217 TVRTS
+1217 TIRTS

-1253 TIDQARTLIGGPI
+1253 TIEQARTLIGGPI

-1325 DEPLSVGDIDTFVQ
+1325 DEPLSAGDIDTFVQ

-1425 FNAHAKDYVEEYDY
+1425 FNAHAKDYVEDYDY

-1470 PVNNPLHDKKE
+1470 PVNSHLYEKKE
-1481 EFFKLYSANIRNS
+1481 EFFKLYSANIRDS
-1494 FNNLANELNIP
+1494 FNSLASELNIP

-1516 DGTIKGINYHTFF
+1516 DGTIKGIDYHTFF

-1563 NANMPI
+1563 NANMPM

-1606 GFNSKKYTKEN
+1606 GFKATKEQ
-1617 PFNLDGIDKTK
+1617 IS
-1628 FDTEVYD
+1628 Y
-1635 REKTPGYKSKAL
+1635 SK
-1647 RIYIK
+1647 
-1652 GKKKGWFELVKDK
+1652 E
-1665 EDNNYSVHFKTTTE
+1665 
-1679 KIGKVEQDGKVV
+1679 
-1691 NPSTK
+1691 
-1696 EERNELY
+1696 
-1703 TALRNAIPNR
+1703 
-1713 ANVSTWG
+1713 
-1720 SISDGGVYALNKLGK
+1720 
-1735 GWKKVGERTI
+1735 
-1745 KHKKDDKDIV
+1745 
-1755 IPIYQKNGLTTS
+1755 
-1767 KILRYHPVTKEHPEG
+1767 LRYHPVTKEHPEG
-1782 ERYVE
+1782 ERYIE

-1800 ADGSY
+1800 ADGTY
-1805 KKNKEDL
+1805 KKSKEEL
-1812 LKELQAAHLD
+1812 LKELQDAGLD

-1910 EKADKIKDKSVR
+1910 EKADKIKDKSVK

-1964 AHKDFEAQAVK
+1964 AHVDFKDFAVK
-1975 NPETGKLTK
+1975 NSETGKLTK

-1997 IRTNKTNLDA
+1997 IRTNKTTLDD
-2007 ADDNFISAHEDMVD
+2007 ADKNFISVHEDMVD

-2027 IDKKAFKSDK
+2027 IDKKTFKSDK
-2037 AKEIL
+2037 AREIL

-2053 KKLGIMSYNEY
+2053 KKLGIMNYDEY

-2070 DANTRNARNNR
+2070 DANSRNARNNR

-2166 PTINSDYEVTIS
+2166 PTINDDYKVTIS
-2178 YDKDKY
+2178 YDKNKY

-2195 DNVTTD
+2195 TNVTTD
-2201 YETGDYL
+2201 EETGDYL

-2288 NANKSIYAEDT
+2288 NANKSIYAENT

-2324 KTVINK
+2324 KTVIDK

-2345 RVILNYKE
+2345 GVILNYKE

-2451 LTKNAAGNKVVD
+2451 LTKNATGNKVVD
-2463 IRSYMMDKHNDSQS
+2463 VRSYMMNKNNDSQS

-2537 ILSSIY
+2537 ILSSVY
-2543 NHIAPVMYSSKVFAE
+2543 NHVAPVMYASKVIAE
-2558 QDGTLA
+2558 QDGTLS

-2581 GYNAKPQFNFDCEYI
+2581 GYNSKPQFNFDCEYI

-2602 EVEAFIKLTPAQKV
+2602 EVEAFAKLTPAQKV

-2658 TDVETAYTLFDQ
+2658 TDVETAYMLFDQ

-2752 FIYHKTVKNV
+2752 FIYHKTVKNI
-2762 RRNGTYVSELS
+2762 RRNGVYVSELS
-2773 KFKKPNNLFVFDLS
+2773 KFKKPNNLFIFDLS
-2787 DISIVGE
+2787 DASIIAE
-2794 KIVNLRRDI
+2794 KISNLRSEI
-2803 ETTDDDSEITALNAE
+2803 ENTTDESEINALNVE

-2845 NNNDDFYA
+2845 NTNDDFYA

-2876 NNDKIYAYPITKLDE
+2876 NNDKVYAYPITKLDE

-2905 GYRSEGFYIDYINR
+2905 GYRTEGFYADYINS
-2919 LEKGDTPNMDDLN
+2919 LEQGNTPTMEDLN
-2932 EMAQAYK
+2932 EMAKSHK
-2939 FNIKHLKLK
+2939 FNIKYLKVK

-3022 EVDEVFE
+3022 EVDEIFE

-3035 SEVERAKDLGIN
+3035 SEIDRAKDLGIN

-3055 RVKSKGKPNATLNTN
+3055 RVKSKGKLNATLNTN

-3140 TQQLNQFVEDKG
+3140 TQQLNQFVEDENG

-3197 VDKSVDSDNTIAYVE
+3197 VDKSVDTDNTIAYVE

-3272 QDSSNAFIQVL
+3272 QDSGNAFIQVL

-3297 ARRTVDIFNKEID
+3297 ARRTVDIFNKNID
-3310 KIFADAKAAGVNL
+3310 KIFADAEAAGVHL

-3347 NKLRQDERNAKSNI
+3347 NKLRQDERNTKSDI
-3361 INNPEAYIEAKH
+3361 INNPGAYVEAKH

-3386 FVDSYYKELYD
+3386 FTDSYYKELYD

-3406 RPILEEYIKTKAMIS
+3406 RPILEEYVKTKAMIA
-3421 EINNSRVDGTLSPEK
+3421 EINASRIDGTLSPEK

-3453 YDLDNGEP
+3453 YDLNNGEP

-3479 VDKER
+3479 VNKEA
-3484 YHKARINNADD
+3484 YYKARINNADD
-3495 CKALDKYLRTINDI
+3495 CKALDKYLRTVNDI

-3515 SRVRKGFEDQLKRML
+3515 SKVRKGFEDQLKRML

-3572 VDPSIQEAIH
+3572 VDEGTQQAIH

-3662 VYPAEVYKRLATNG
+3662 VYPAEVYKRLAANG

-3830 GKKKAEQLRKQMD
+3830 GNKKAEQLRKQMD

-3925 APKRAY
+3925 APKAAY
-3931 KNEDYAEGV
+3931 RNPNYKEGV
-3940 GYIDNYKKTDDK
+3940 GYVDNYKKTDDK

-3968 EHIQKTLNAL
+3968 EHIQKTLNVL

-4016 YSDKLQNGRNPFY
+4016 YSDKLQNGRDPFY

-4069 ADDEEYNA
+4069 VDDEEYNA
-4077 ALTVYN
+4077 ALTAYN

-4132 KEMLDRMEVYQK
+4132 KEMIDRMEVYQK

-4225 GESGLAGEWIA
+4225 GESGIAGEWIA
-4236 KEFIGAKDY
+4236 KEFLGAKDY
-4245 ARGKGLWMRNSWSFI
+4245 ALGKALWMHNSWSFI
-4260 NDLSKDKA
+4260 NDLGKDKA

-4307 ALYSPNAM
+4307 ALYSPNAI

-4379 NYIGTIKEDANKLK
+4379 NYVGTIKEDANKLK

-4417 FVKVKKELEKT
+4417 FVKAKKEFEKT
-4428 AIADFEKNS
+4428 ATTEFEKNS

-4448 KLAFKEGSKLAE
+4448 KLTFKEGSKLAE

-4474 KILGEFKGKVIS
+4474 KLLGEFKGKVIS
-4486 VNKEIHGVYDNL
+4486 VNKEIHGVYDKL
-4498 GAAQLEKHWWGS
+4498 GAAQLEKHWLGS

-4531 YFNEEREA
+4531 YFNEERGA

-4587 INFNTNWN
+4587 TNFNTNWN

-4609 GDVAG
+4609 GNVAG
-4614 SVAAI
+4614 SVSAI
-4619 AMALAAHAIWDDKE
+4619 AMSLAAHAIWDDKE
-4633 LKNSTLGNLLIYEAD
+4633 LENSTLGNLLIYEAD

-4681 DVLKA
+4681 DILKA

-4742 KLGNNILG
+4742 KLGDNILG
-4750 IIPTNIND
+4750 IIPTNVNK

>member
-87 IVTRFGYTSTTAKVM
+87 VITRFGYLSTTAKVM
-102 ANRIIGNNILTFFAN
+102 ANRVVGNNILTFFAN

-156 KFTNKEILGLVNQ
+156 KFTNKEILSLVNQ

-175 DGDFEKTDDVFA
+175 DGNFEKIDDVFA
-187 NVSREDKNFY
+187 NASREDKNFY

-303 VDGRYNYDRSNELGT
+303 VDGKYNYDRSNELGT

-334 ISRDNITSFI
+334 ISRDNIASFI

-379 QFVKTIIPKT
+379 QFVKTIMPKT

-441 ESAKRRYKLSAK
+441 ENAKRRYKLSAK

-492 KTNGSVD
+492 KTNGRADV
-499 IDINTSNLLAHLKN
+499 DINTSNLLAHLKN
-513 ISDASTKA
+513 ISDASAKA

-557 AVAAANSFATDIEAY
+557 AIAAANSFATDIEAY

-600 LMNAINGNEMS
+600 LMNAINGTEMS

-642 NLSNILLEQRG
+642 NFSNILLEQRG

-754 YKTKGGKYGN
+754 YKTKGGRYGN

-774 NQAIETYLDT
+774 SQAIETYLDT

-875 ITDAKPVL
+875 ITNAKPVL
-883 ISSMS
+883 ISSMN

-955 FETDSTGKILRWQKN
+955 FETDSTGKILRWQKE
-970 ENPELADQPKFKGDW
+970 ENPELAGQPKFKGDW

-1029 FELTDKDGN
+1029 FELTNKDGN
-1038 VDNKAEKLLK
+1038 VDNKAEKLLEK
-1048 EMFPSLYGED
+1048 MFPSLYGAD

-1097 QQVEKFDNFK
+1097 QQVEKFDTFK

-1129 MCGNFNDLFEGDTKF
+1129 MCDNFNDLFEGDTKF

-1172 DYANEMVDVA
+1172 DYANGITNVA
-1182 FSELNTSR
+1182 FSELNTNG
-1190 VQAEFAG
+1190 VQAEFAS

-1217 TVRTS
+1217 TIRTS

-1470 PVNNPLHDKKE
+1470 PVNSRLYEKKE
-1481 EFFKLYSANIRNS
+1481 EFFKLYSANIRDS
-1494 FNNLANELNIP
+1494 FNSLASELNIP

-1516 DGTIKGINYHTFF
+1516 DGTIKGIDYHTFF

-1544 MMDYVTLAEQA
+1544 MMDYVTLAGQA

-1563 NANMPI
+1563 NANMPM

-1606 GFNSKKYTKEN
+1606 GFKATKEQ
-1617 PFNLDGIDKTK
+1617 IS
-1628 FDTEVYD
+1628 Y
-1635 REKTPGYKSKAL
+1635 SK
-1647 RIYIK
+1647 
-1652 GKKKGWFELVKDK
+1652 E
-1665 EDNNYSVHFKTTTE
+1665 
-1679 KIGKVEQDGKVV
+1679 
-1691 NPSTK
+1691 
-1696 EERNELY
+1696 
-1703 TALRNAIPNR
+1703 
-1713 ANVSTWG
+1713 
-1720 SISDGGVYALNKLGK
+1720 
-1735 GWKKVGERTI
+1735 
-1745 KHKKDDKDIV
+1745 
-1755 IPIYQKNGLTTS
+1755 
-1767 KILRYHPVTKEHPEG
+1767 LRYHPVTKEHPEG

-1805 KKNKEDL
+1805 KKSKEEL
-1812 LKELQAAHLD
+1812 LKELQDAGLD

-1844 LLDDAQGST
+1844 FLDDAQGST

-1964 AHKDFEAQAVK
+1964 AHKAFESQAVK

-2007 ADDNFISAHEDMVD
+2007 ADDNFISVHEDMVD

-2027 IDKKAFKSDK
+2027 IDKKTFKSDK

-2042 QGRIDKFNKAA
+2042 QARIDKFNKAA
-2053 KKLGIMSYNEY
+2053 KKLGIMSYKQY

-2086 IDILKDNISLEE
+2086 IDILKDDISLEE

-2201 YETGDYL
+2201 HETGDYL

-2272 VAFIMQP
+2272 IAFIMQP

-2324 KTVINK
+2324 KTVIDK

-2335 GTEYSLTSNN
+2335 NTEYSLTSNN

-2543 NHIAPVMYSSKVFAE
+2543 NHVAPVMYSSKVFAE
-2558 QDGTLA
+2558 QDGTLT

-2658 TDVETAYTLFDQ
+2658 TDVETAYMLFDQ

-2724 SYIVDEFNNFAGTYD
+2724 SYIIDEFNNFAGTYD

-2787 DISIVGE
+2787 DISIVEE

-2803 ETTDDDSEITALNAE
+2803 ETTDDDNEIKSLNVE

-2845 NNNDDFYA
+2845 NTNDDFYA

-2919 LEKGDTPNMDDLN
+2919 LEKGDTPTMDDLN
-2932 EMAQAYK
+2932 EMAQDYK

-2985 TIQSFYLRSKSIG
+2985 AIQSFYLRSKSIG

-3022 EVDEVFE
+3022 EVDEIFE

-3126 YNITTYVEDKVNDI
+3126 YNITTYVENKVNDI
-3140 TQQLNQFVEDKG
+3140 TQQLNQFVEDNG

-3197 VDKSVDSDNTIAYVE
+3197 VDKSVDSDNTIAYIE

-3234 ANDYLAKLSDNP
+3234 ANDYLVKLSDNP

-3272 QDSSNAFIQVL
+3272 QDSGNAFIQIL

-3347 NKLRQDERNAKSNI
+3347 NKLRQDERNAKSDI

-3406 RPILEEYIKTKAMIS
+3406 RPILEEYIKTKAMID
-3421 EINNSRVDGTLSPEK
+3421 EINASRIDGTLSPEK

-3484 YHKARINNADD
+3484 YYKARINNADD

-3515 SRVRKGFEDQLKRML
+3515 SKVRKGFEDQLKRML

-3593 NNSKLKVYL
+3593 NNSKFKVYL

-3662 VYPAEVYKRLATNG
+3662 VYPAEVYKRLAANG

-3816 GTLKVDMDKYLKTK
+3816 GTLKVDMNKYLKTK
-3830 GKKKAEQLRKQMD
+3830 GKKKAEQLHKQMD

-3854 NLETVNTPYYEAE
+3854 DIETVNTPYYEAE

-3895 MEPTVIWRKTQVIPA
+3895 MEPTVIWRKTQIIPA

-3925 APKRAY
+3925 APKAAY
-3931 KNEDYAEGV
+3931 RNPNYKEGV
-3940 GYIDNYKKTDDK
+3940 GYVDNYKKTDDK
-3952 TYDSEVVLNKY
+3952 TYDSEVVLNAHQQK
-3963 QRDLM
+3963 LM
-3968 EHIQKTLNAL
+3968 GYIQETLNNL

-4016 YSDKLQNGRNPFY
+4016 YSDKLQNGRDPFY

-4063 PQRVSY
+4063 PQRISY

-4077 ALTVYN
+4077 ALTAYN

-4153 DHQRGARGET
+4153 DYQRGARDET

-4245 ARGKGLWMRNSWSFI
+4245 VRGKALWMNNSWSFI
-4260 NDLSKDKA
+4260 NDLGKDKA
-4268 STLASAIVKEMNV
+4268 STLASAIVKEINV

-4290 SDGNHLD
+4290 SDSNHLD

-4307 ALYSPNAM
+4307 ALYSPNAI

-4379 NYIGTIKEDANKLK
+4379 NYVGSIKEDANKLK

-4428 AIADFEKNS
+4428 ATADFEKNS

-4474 KILGEFKGKVIS
+4474 KLLGEFKGKVIS
-4486 VNKEIHGVYDNL
+4486 VNKEIHGVYDKL

-4525 HYRRQG
+4525 HYRKQG
-4531 YFNEEREA
+4531 YFNEERGA

-4574 TLQKLFTGYVDMA
+4574 TLQKLFIGYVDMA
-4587 INFNTNWN
+4587 TNFNTNWN

-4609 GDVAG
+4609 GNVAG

-4619 AMALAAHAIWDDKE
+4619 AMSLAAHAIWDDKE
-4633 LKNSTLGNLLIYEAD
+4633 LEDSTLGNLLIYEAD

-4686 MNIIAEGLIAGDD
+4686 MTIIAEGLLYGDD

-4734 LDKSNSYY
+4734 LDESNSYY
-4742 KLGNNILG
+4742 KLGDNILG
-4750 IIPTNIND
+4750 IIPTNVND

>member
-87 IVTRFGYTSTTAKVM
+87 VITRFGYLSTTAKVM
-102 ANRIIGNNILTFFAN
+102 ANRVVGNNILTFFAN

-156 KFTNKEILGLVNQ
+156 KFTNKEILSLVNQ

-175 DGDFEKTDDVFA
+175 DGNFEKIDDVFA
-187 NVSREDKNFY
+187 NASREDKNFY

-239 SEMESILNGN
+239 SEMESILNDN

-303 VDGRYNYDRSNELGT
+303 VDGKYNYDRSNELGT

-379 QFVKTIIPKT
+379 QFVKTIMPKT

-499 IDINTSNLLAHLKN
+499 VDINTSNLLAHLKN
-513 ISDASTKA
+513 ISDASAKA

-535 NKEEHDD
+535 NKKEHDD

-600 LMNAINGNEMS
+600 LMNAINGTEMS

-754 YKTKGGKYGN
+754 YKTKGGRYGN

-774 NQAIETYLDT
+774 SQAIETYLDT

-883 ISSMS
+883 ISSMN

-998 YEVGKGHKHFVEM
+998 YEVGKGHKHFVKM

-1038 VDNKAEKLLK
+1038 VENKAEKLLK
-1048 EMFPSLYGED
+1048 EMFPSLYGAD

-1097 QQVEKFDNFK
+1097 QQVEKFDTFK

-1172 DYANEMVDVA
+1172 DYANEITDVA
-1182 FSELNTSR
+1182 FSELNTSG
-1190 VQAEFAG
+1190 VQAEFAS

-1217 TVRTS
+1217 TIRTS

-1253 TIDQARTLIGGPI
+1253 TIDQARTLI
-1266 QYENGKPVI
+1266 
-1275 KNGVVQRKGG
+1275 GG

-1470 PVNNPLHDKKE
+1470 PVNSRLYEKKE
-1481 EFFKLYSANIRNS
+1481 EFFKLYSANIRDS

-1505 RDANGNILFEA
+1505 RDANSNILFEA
-1516 DGTIKGINYHTFF
+1516 DGTIKGIDYHTFF

-1563 NANMPI
+1563 NANMPM

-1606 GFNSKKYTKEN
+1606 GFKATKEQ
-1617 PFNLDGIDKTK
+1617 IS
-1628 FDTEVYD
+1628 Y
-1635 REKTPGYKSKAL
+1635 SK
-1647 RIYIK
+1647 
-1652 GKKKGWFELVKDK
+1652 E
-1665 EDNNYSVHFKTTTE
+1665 
-1679 KIGKVEQDGKVV
+1679 
-1691 NPSTK
+1691 
-1696 EERNELY
+1696 
-1703 TALRNAIPNR
+1703 
-1713 ANVSTWG
+1713 
-1720 SISDGGVYALNKLGK
+1720 
-1735 GWKKVGERTI
+1735 
-1745 KHKKDDKDIV
+1745 
-1755 IPIYQKNGLTTS
+1755 
-1767 KILRYHPVTKEHPEG
+1767 LRYHPVTKEHPEG

-1800 ADGSY
+1800 ADGTY
-1805 KKNKEDL
+1805 KKSKEDL

-1959 ELVKA
+1959 TLVKH
-1964 AHKDFEAQAVK
+1964 AHIDFEDFAEK

-1984 DSYLKQLQFVADY
+1984 DSYLKQLQYVADY
-1997 IRTNKTNLDA
+1997 IRVNKTTLDD
-2007 ADDNFISAHEDMVD
+2007 ADKNFISVHEDMVD

-2042 QGRIDKFNKAA
+2042 QARIDKFNKAA

-2086 IDILKDNISLEE
+2086 IDILKDDISLEE

-2166 PTINSDYEVTIS
+2166 PTINSDYEITIS

-2195 DNVTTD
+2195 ANVTTD
-2201 YETGDYL
+2201 EETGDYL

-2272 VAFIMQP
+2272 IAFIMQP

-2324 KTVINK
+2324 KTVIDK

-2543 NHIAPVMYSSKVFAE
+2543 NHVAPVMYSSKVIAE
-2558 QDGTLA
+2558 QDGTLS

-2658 TDVETAYTLFDQ
+2658 TDVETAYMLFDQ
-2670 AANSDNP
+2670 ATNSDNP

-2803 ETTDDDSEITALNAE
+2803 ETTDDDNEIKSLNVE

-2845 NNNDDFYA
+2845 NTNDDFYA

-2919 LEKGDTPNMDDLN
+2919 LEKGDTPTMDDLN

-2985 TIQSFYLRSKSIG
+2985 AIQSFYLRSKSIG

-3022 EVDEVFE
+3022 EVDEIFE

-3140 TQQLNQFVEDKG
+3140 TQQLNQFVEDNG

-3272 QDSSNAFIQVL
+3272 QDSGNAFIQVL

-3347 NKLRQDERNAKSNI
+3347 NKLRQDERNAKSDI

-3406 RPILEEYIKTKAMIS
+3406 RPILEEYIKTKAMID
-3421 EINNSRVDGTLSPEK
+3421 EINASRTDGTLSPEK

-3484 YHKARINNADD
+3484 YYKARINNADD

-3515 SRVRKGFEDQLKRML
+3515 SKVRKGFEDQLKRML

-3593 NNSKLKVYL
+3593 NNSKFKVYL

-3662 VYPAEVYKRLATNG
+3662 VYPAEVYKRLAANG

-3854 NLETVNTPYYEAE
+3854 NLETVNTPYYESE

-3895 MEPTVIWRKTQVIPA
+3895 MEPTVIWKKTQIIPA

-3925 APKRAY
+3925 APKAAY
-3931 KNEDYAEGV
+3931 RNPNYKEGV
-3940 GYIDNYKKTDDK
+3940 GYVDNYKKTDDK
-3952 TYDSEVVLNKY
+3952 TYDSEVVLNAHQQK
-3963 QRDLM
+3963 LM
-3968 EHIQKTLNAL
+3968 GYIQETLNNL

-4016 YSDKLQNGRNPFY
+4016 YSDKLQNGRDPFY

-4063 PQRVSY
+4063 PQRISY

-4077 ALTVYN
+4077 ALTAYN

-4245 ARGKGLWMRNSWSFI
+4245 ARGKALWMHNSWSFI
-4260 NDLSKDKA
+4260 NDLGKNKA

-4307 ALYSPNAM
+4307 ALYSPNAI

-4330 SNRLVPVVDAENRGK
+4330 SNRLIPVVDAENRGK

-4379 NYIGTIKEDANKLK
+4379 NYVGSIKEDANKLK

-4428 AIADFEKNS
+4428 ATADFEKNS

-4474 KILGEFKGKVIS
+4474 KLLGEFKGKVIS
-4486 VNKEIHGVYDNL
+4486 VNKEIHGVYDKL

-4531 YFNEEREA
+4531 YFNEERGA

-4554 PLDKIKADR
+4554 PLDKLKADR

-4574 TLQKLFTGYVDMA
+4574 TLQKLFIGYVDMA
-4587 INFNTNWN
+4587 TNFNTNWN

-4609 GDVAG
+4609 GNVAG
-4614 SVAAI
+4614 SVSAI
-4619 AMALAAHAIWDDKE
+4619 AMSLAAHAIWDDKE
-4633 LKNSTLGNLLIYEAD
+4633 LENSTLGNLLIYEAD

-4742 KLGNNILG
+4742 KLGDNILG
-4750 IIPTNIND
+4750 IIPTNVND

>member
-87 IVTRFGYTSTTAKVM
+87 VITRFGYLSTTAKVM
-102 ANRIIGNNILTFFAN
+102 ANRVVGNNILTFFAN

-156 KFTNKEILGLVNQ
+156 KFTNKEILSLVNQ

-175 DGDFEKTDDVFA
+175 DGNFEKIDDVFA
-187 NVSREDKNFY
+187 NASREDKNFY

-303 VDGRYNYDRSNELGT
+303 VDGKYNYDRSNELGT

-379 QFVKTIIPKT
+379 QFVKTIMPKT

-479 MDANAVRNYLIGN
+479 MDVNAVRNYLIGN

-499 IDINTSNLLAHLKN
+499 VDINTSNLLAHLKN
-513 ISDASTKA
+513 ISDASAKA

-557 AVAAANSFATDIEAY
+557 AIAAANSFATDIEAY

-600 LMNAINGNEMS
+600 LMNAINGTEMT

-642 NLSNILLEQRG
+642 NFSNILLEQRG

-690 NPNTGQNVLYSG
+690 NPNTGQNILYSG

-754 YKTKGGKYGN
+754 YKTKGGRYGN

-774 NQAIETYLDT
+774 SQAIETYLDT
-784 EIPSETRAD
+784 EISSETRAD

-875 ITDAKPVL
+875 ITDAKPVF
-883 ISSMS
+883 ISSMN

-955 FETDSTGKILRWQKN
+955 FETDSTGKILRWQKE
-970 ENPELADQPKFKGDW
+970 ENPELANQPKFKGDW

-992 RRAYAV
+992 RRAYAI

-1016 ALTFTGRLFHDDR
+1016 VLTFTGRLFHDDR

-1048 EMFPSLYGED
+1048 EMFPALYGAD

-1097 QQVEKFDNFK
+1097 QQVEKFDTFK
-1107 SIDVANIINDDNVA
+1107 SIDIANIINDDNVA

-1172 DYANEMVDVA
+1172 DYANGITDVA
-1182 FSELNTSR
+1182 FSELNTIR
-1190 VQAEFAG
+1190 VQAEFAS

-1217 TVRTS
+1217 TIRTS

-1275 KNGVVQRKGG
+1275 KNDVVQRKGG

-1470 PVNNPLHDKKE
+1470 PVNSRLYEKKE
-1481 EFFKLYSANIRNS
+1481 EFFKLYSANIRDS
-1494 FNNLANELNIP
+1494 FNSLASELNIP

-1516 DGTIKGINYHTFF
+1516 DGTIKGIDYHTFF

-1555 VNPITGRP
+1555 INPITGRP
-1563 NANMPI
+1563 NANMPM

-1606 GFNSKKYTKEN
+1606 GFKATKDQVSYSK
-1617 PFNLDGIDKTK
+1617 
-1628 FDTEVYD
+1628 
-1635 REKTPGYKSKAL
+1635 
-1647 RIYIK
+1647 
-1652 GKKKGWFELVKDK
+1652 ELK
-1665 EDNNYSVHFKTTTE
+1665 
-1679 KIGKVEQDGKVV
+1679 
-1691 NPSTK
+1691 
-1696 EERNELY
+1696 
-1703 TALRNAIPNR
+1703 
-1713 ANVSTWG
+1713 
-1720 SISDGGVYALNKLGK
+1720 
-1735 GWKKVGERTI
+1735 
-1745 KHKKDDKDIV
+1745 
-1755 IPIYQKNGLTTS
+1755 
-1767 KILRYHPVTKEHPEG
+1767 YHPNG
-1782 ERYVE
+1782 ERYIE

-1800 ADGSY
+1800 ADGTY
-1805 KKNKEDL
+1805 KKSKEEL
-1812 LKELQAAHLD
+1812 LKELQDAGLD

-1959 ELVKA
+1959 TLVKH
-1964 AHKDFEAQAVK
+1964 AHIDFEDFAEK

-1984 DSYLKQLQFVADY
+1984 DSYLKQLQYVADY
-1997 IRTNKTNLDA
+1997 IRVNKTTLDD
-2007 ADDNFISAHEDMVD
+2007 ADKNFISVHEDMVD

-2042 QGRIDKFNKAA
+2042 QARIDKFNKAA

-2086 IDILKDNISLEE
+2086 IDILKDDISLEE

-2272 VAFIMQP
+2272 IAFIMQP

-2324 KTVINK
+2324 KTVIDK

-2335 GTEYSLTSNN
+2335 STEYSLTSNN

-2543 NHIAPVMYSSKVFAE
+2543 NHVAPVMYSSKVFAE
-2558 QDGTLA
+2558 QDGTLT

-2658 TDVETAYTLFDQ
+2658 TDVETAYMLFDQ

-2709 DALRNADLFGGKSAI
+2709 DALRNADLFSGKSAI
-2724 SYIVDEFNNFAGTYD
+2724 NYIVDEFNNFAGTYD

-2762 RRNGTYVSELS
+2762 RRMVLM
-2773 KFKKPNNLFVFDLS
+2773 F
-2787 DISIVGE
+2787 
-2794 KIVNLRRDI
+2794 
-2803 ETTDDDSEITALNAE
+2803 LN
-2818 LKTALAEYNNLKS
+2818 
-2831 QRALAAKYGFINES
+2831 
-2845 NNNDDFYA
+2845 
-2853 NHYVH
+2853 
-2858 LNEKV
+2858 
-2863 GKEYKARLYKIVE
+2863 
-2876 NNDKIYAYPITKLDE
+2876 
-2891 NETGEVSL
+2891 
-2899 NRENTK
+2899 
-2905 GYRSEGFYIDYINR
+2905 
-2919 LEKGDTPNMDDLN
+2919 
-2932 EMAQAYK
+2932 
-2939 FNIKHLKLK
+2939 
-2948 NANAFD
+2948 
-2954 INNPSKY
+2954 
-2961 QEASA
+2961 
-2966 KFTINE
+2966 
-2972 ILNKYPE
+2972 
-2979 SNGKEF
+2979 
-2985 TIQSFYLRSKSIG
+2985 
-2998 TVFGNPQHIKGTY
+2998 
-3011 VTIEDGKEVTN
+3011 
-3022 EVDEVFE
+3022 
-3029 FRAPRK
+3029 
-3035 SEVERAKDLGIN
+3035 
-3047 VPYNTYFV
+3047 
-3055 RVKSKGKPNATLNTN
+3055 
-3070 SKLGASVLDFSI
+3070 
-3082 DAYNDMNRRSHE
+3082 
-3094 GDYSARK
+3094 
-3101 KVNNLSAK
+3101 
-3109 GFNAT
+3109 
-3114 RNEFQSQAEDVY
+3114 
-3126 YNITTYVEDKVNDI
+3126 
-3140 TQQLNQFVEDKG
+3140 
-3152 HFLSVNDARTIDII
+3152 
-3166 RNNPAERRRYLKTL
+3166 
-3180 LDARALI
+3180 
-3187 SKYGNIASVK
+3187 
-3197 VDKSVDSDNTIAYVE
+3197 
-3212 RLQNAIKQL
+3212 
-3221 TDTSIIE
+3221 
-3228 QAEKLF
+3228 
-3234 ANDYLAKLSDNP
+3234 
-3246 QIQNNLISVFDGFHS
+3246 
-3261 TSWFDAWVGDL
+3261 
-3272 QDSSNAFIQVL
+3272 
-3283 TKNVM
+3283 
-3288 SDIRAKELQ
+3288 
-3297 ARRTVDIFNKEID
+3297 
-3310 KIFADAKAAGVNL
+3310 
-3323 SFDDIIDADGRF
+3323 
-3335 IRPYNDNFENDL
+3335 
-3347 NKLRQDERNAKSNI
+3347 
-3361 INNPEAYIEAKH
+3361 
-3373 KLDKFLL
+3373 
-3380 DHVNRK
+3380 
-3386 FVDSYYKELYD
+3386 
-3397 AQDELYRNH
+3397 
-3406 RPILEEYIKTKAMIS
+3406 
-3421 EINNSRVDGTLSPEK
+3421 
-3436 ETELKNLWYH
+3436 
-3446 LNDIRSE
+3446 
-3453 YDLDNGEP
+3453 
-3461 KESFIMGYPGMNP
+3461 
-3474 STGEI
+3474 
-3479 VDKER
+3479 
-3484 YHKARINNADD
+3484 
-3495 CKALDKYLRTINDI
+3495 
-3509 RNKYND
+3509 
-3515 SRVRKGFEDQLKRML
+3515 
-3530 DIVETAEAR
+3530 
-3539 DPSGRISIPASQLE
+3539 
-3553 MNKEYKAAKA
+3553 
-3563 WLATNAKWT
+3563 
-3572 VDPSIQEAIH
+3572 
-3582 EAYKTMGYKGE
+3582 
-3593 NNSKLKVYL
+3593 
-3602 RKLKATNV
+3602 
-3610 NPYDEFGRLDGT
+3610 
-3622 IFTEEQQAA
+3622 
-3631 IQEEAQKRFNNTK
+3631 
-3644 YGMEN
+3644 
-3649 DRILISNGPEDDV
+3649 
-3662 VYPAEVYKRLATNG
+3662 
-3676 VPNKEYQQ
+3676 
-3684 IVKQVNEILAPHYDI
+3684 
-3699 ATKHVATSELTEEEL
+3699 
-3714 DKLYQAYQPLFAGMK
+3714 
-3729 KTEDSTNGKSIAY
+3729 
-3742 FVTRFVDL
+3742 
-3750 DNYNKEAF
+3750 
-3758 NLEEERA
+3758 
-3765 KAKGAK
+3765 
-3771 YYKAWERVNKMGIPK
+3771 
-3786 LDDKYQVVT
+3786 
-3795 DASGNI
+3795 
-3801 VYDETKDRIPNRYIY
+3801 
-3816 GTLKVDMDKYLKTK
+3816 
-3830 GKKKAEQLRKQMD
+3830 
-3843 ERTEAYRTIHN
+3843 
-3854 NLETVNTPYYEAE
+3854 
-3867 LKKQRAKGDA
+3867 
-3877 EFKKWY
+3877 
-3883 DRNHVFNPYTHR
+3883 
-3895 MEPTVIWRKTQVIPA
+3895 
-3910 VANGEWNAGYAQTEL
+3910 
-3925 APKRAY
+3925 
-3931 KNEDYAEGV
+3931 
-3940 GYIDNYKKTDDK
+3940 
-3952 TYDSEVVLNKY
+3952 
-3963 QRDLM
+3963 
-3968 EHIQKTLNAL
+3968 
-3978 AQTESA
+3978 
-3984 KRFIGRG
+3984 
-3991 YLPSMSKG
+3991 
-3999 AEHDAKWWGK
+3999 
-4009 QFLEFLG
+4009 
-4016 YSDKLQNGRNPFY
+4016 
-4029 HIDYADDKA
+4029 
-4038 IDMPMLMEQLRN
+4038 
-4050 KDSVNIENIKKTK
+4050 
-4063 PQRVSY
+4063 
-4069 ADDEEYNA
+4069 
-4077 ALTVYN
+4077 
-4083 KRMEEALKKNKEIHR
+4083 
-4098 ALLNR
+4098 
-4103 DYRTVLSNFITQA
+4103 
-4116 AHFNA
+4116 
-4121 IQDNKYMLYYG
+4121 
-4132 KEMLDRMEVYQK
+4132 
-4144 NVGWSNLKK
+4144 
-4153 DHQRGARGET
+4153 
-4163 RYLTQKDER
+4163 
-4172 LQGQYENWIRRIIYN
+4172 
-4187 QFKESNANF
+4187 
-4196 TKVSSLL
+4196 
-4203 QSFTSAKFMMLN
+4203 
-4215 ITGGIGNVTV
+4215 
-4225 GESGLAGEWIA
+4225 
-4236 KEFIGAKDY
+4236 
-4245 ARGKGLWMRNSWSFI
+4245 
-4260 NDLSKDKA
+4260 
-4268 STLASAIVKEMNV
+4268 
-4281 IDFDQLAGI
+4281 
-4290 SDGNHLD
+4290 
-4297 AGTAFEKLRN
+4297 
-4307 ALYSPNAM
+4307 
-4315 GEHFMQNAAMFSLMY
+4315 
-4330 SNRLVPVVDAENRGK
+4330 
-4345 IKYRAMSK
+4345 
-4353 YEYIADCHE
+4353 
-4362 KALKR
+4362 
-4367 IIEGTEFEAKFN
+4367 
-4379 NYIGTIKEDANKLK
+4379 
-4393 EFVFGRKDFTTEFA
+4393 
-4407 RTLPNKMQKE
+4407 
-4417 FVKVKKELEKT
+4417 
-4428 AIADFEKNS
+4428 
-4437 TLIENLDLKDG
+4437 
-4448 KLAFKEGSKLAE
+4448 
-4460 LDALSADKEVSDAY
+4460 
-4474 KILGEFKGKVIS
+4474 
-4486 VNKEIHGVYDNL
+4486 
-4498 GAAQLEKHWWGS
+4498 
-4510 LAMQYHKHIYPGILK
+4510 
-4525 HYRRQG
+4525 
-4531 YFNEEREA
+4531 
-4539 FTLGCGPALMDFLSM
+4539 
-4554 PLDKIKADR
+4554 
-4563 EINGTQLGALQ
+4563 
-4574 TLQKLFTGYVDMA
+4574 
-4587 INFNTNWN
+4587 
-4595 MLPRY
+4595 
-4600 QRAAILRAM
+4600 
-4609 GDVAG
+4609 
-4614 SVAAI
+4614 
-4619 AMALAAHAIWDDKE
+4619 
-4633 LKNSTLGNLLIYEAD
+4633 
-4648 SLATQVMMYTP
+4648 
-4659 PFVITEGKKLY
+4659 
-4670 SSPIAAQTMPS
+4670 
-4681 DVLKA
+4681 
-4686 MNIIAEGLIAGDD
+4686 
-4699 YNWDYSSGRYAK
+4699 
-4711 ENKLYVLTT
+4711 
-4720 RQIPIYRAYSNIAG
+4720 
-4734 LDKSNSYY
+4734 
-4742 KLGNNILG
+4742 
-4750 IIPTNIND
+4750 

>member
-87 IVTRFGYTSTTAKVM
+87 VITRFGYLSTTAKVM
-102 ANRIIGNNILTFFAN
+102 ANRVVGNNILTFFAN

-156 KFTNKEILGLVNQ
+156 KFTNKEILSLVNQ

-175 DGDFEKTDDVFA
+175 DGNFEKIDDVFA
-187 NVSREDKNFY
+187 NASREDKNFY

-303 VDGRYNYDRSNELGT
+303 VDGKYNYDRSNELGT

-379 QFVKTIIPKT
+379 QFVKTIMPKT

-499 IDINTSNLLAHLKN
+499 VDINTSNLLAHLKN

-600 LMNAINGNEMS
+600 LMNAINGTEMS

-642 NLSNILLEQRG
+642 NFSNILLEQRG

-754 YKTKGGKYGN
+754 YKTKGGRYGN

-774 NQAIETYLDT
+774 SQAIETYLDT

-883 ISSMS
+883 ISSMN

-1038 VDNKAEKLLK
+1038 VNNKAEKLLK
-1048 EMFPSLYGED
+1048 EMFPALYGAD

-1172 DYANEMVDVA
+1172 DYANEIVDVA

-1190 VQAEFAG
+1190 VQAEFAS

-1470 PVNNPLHDKKE
+1470 PVNSRLYEKKE
-1481 EFFKLYSANIRNS
+1481 EFFKLYSANIRDS
-1494 FNNLANELNIP
+1494 FNSLASELNIP

-1516 DGTIKGINYHTFF
+1516 DGTIKGIDYHTFF

-1563 NANMPI
+1563 NANMPM

-1606 GFNSKKYTKEN
+1606 GFKATKEQ
-1617 PFNLDGIDKTK
+1617 IS
-1628 FDTEVYD
+1628 Y
-1635 REKTPGYKSKAL
+1635 SK
-1647 RIYIK
+1647 
-1652 GKKKGWFELVKDK
+1652 E
-1665 EDNNYSVHFKTTTE
+1665 
-1679 KIGKVEQDGKVV
+1679 
-1691 NPSTK
+1691 
-1696 EERNELY
+1696 
-1703 TALRNAIPNR
+1703 
-1713 ANVSTWG
+1713 
-1720 SISDGGVYALNKLGK
+1720 
-1735 GWKKVGERTI
+1735 
-1745 KHKKDDKDIV
+1745 
-1755 IPIYQKNGLTTS
+1755 
-1767 KILRYHPVTKEHPEG
+1767 LRYHPVTKEHPEG

-1800 ADGSY
+1800 ADGTY
-1805 KKNKEDL
+1805 KKSKEDL

-1959 ELVKA
+1959 TLVKH
-1964 AHKDFEAQAVK
+1964 AHIDFEDFAEK

-1984 DSYLKQLQFVADY
+1984 DSYLKQLQYVADY
-1997 IRTNKTNLDA
+1997 IRVNKTTLDD
-2007 ADDNFISAHEDMVD
+2007 ADKNFISVHEDMVD

-2042 QGRIDKFNKAA
+2042 QARIDKFNKAA

-2086 IDILKDNISLEE
+2086 IDILKDDISLEE

-2272 VAFIMQP
+2272 IAFIMQP

-2324 KTVINK
+2324 KTVIDK

-2543 NHIAPVMYSSKVFAE
+2543 NHVAPVMYSSKVFAE
-2558 QDGTLA
+2558 QDGTLT

-2658 TDVETAYTLFDQ
+2658 TDVETAYMLFDQ

-2709 DALRNADLFGGKSAI
+2709 DALRNADLFSGKSAI

-2762 RRNGTYVSELS
+2762 RRMVLM
-2773 KFKKPNNLFVFDLS
+2773 F
-2787 DISIVGE
+2787 
-2794 KIVNLRRDI
+2794 
-2803 ETTDDDSEITALNAE
+2803 LN
-2818 LKTALAEYNNLKS
+2818 
-2831 QRALAAKYGFINES
+2831 
-2845 NNNDDFYA
+2845 
-2853 NHYVH
+2853 
-2858 LNEKV
+2858 
-2863 GKEYKARLYKIVE
+2863 
-2876 NNDKIYAYPITKLDE
+2876 
-2891 NETGEVSL
+2891 
-2899 NRENTK
+2899 
-2905 GYRSEGFYIDYINR
+2905 
-2919 LEKGDTPNMDDLN
+2919 
-2932 EMAQAYK
+2932 
-2939 FNIKHLKLK
+2939 
-2948 NANAFD
+2948 
-2954 INNPSKY
+2954 
-2961 QEASA
+2961 
-2966 KFTINE
+2966 
-2972 ILNKYPE
+2972 
-2979 SNGKEF
+2979 
-2985 TIQSFYLRSKSIG
+2985 
-2998 TVFGNPQHIKGTY
+2998 
-3011 VTIEDGKEVTN
+3011 
-3022 EVDEVFE
+3022 
-3029 FRAPRK
+3029 
-3035 SEVERAKDLGIN
+3035 
-3047 VPYNTYFV
+3047 
-3055 RVKSKGKPNATLNTN
+3055 
-3070 SKLGASVLDFSI
+3070 
-3082 DAYNDMNRRSHE
+3082 
-3094 GDYSARK
+3094 
-3101 KVNNLSAK
+3101 
-3109 GFNAT
+3109 
-3114 RNEFQSQAEDVY
+3114 
-3126 YNITTYVEDKVNDI
+3126 
-3140 TQQLNQFVEDKG
+3140 
-3152 HFLSVNDARTIDII
+3152 
-3166 RNNPAERRRYLKTL
+3166 
-3180 LDARALI
+3180 
-3187 SKYGNIASVK
+3187 
-3197 VDKSVDSDNTIAYVE
+3197 
-3212 RLQNAIKQL
+3212 
-3221 TDTSIIE
+3221 
-3228 QAEKLF
+3228 
-3234 ANDYLAKLSDNP
+3234 
-3246 QIQNNLISVFDGFHS
+3246 
-3261 TSWFDAWVGDL
+3261 
-3272 QDSSNAFIQVL
+3272 
-3283 TKNVM
+3283 
-3288 SDIRAKELQ
+3288 
-3297 ARRTVDIFNKEID
+3297 
-3310 KIFADAKAAGVNL
+3310 
-3323 SFDDIIDADGRF
+3323 
-3335 IRPYNDNFENDL
+3335 
-3347 NKLRQDERNAKSNI
+3347 
-3361 INNPEAYIEAKH
+3361 
-3373 KLDKFLL
+3373 
-3380 DHVNRK
+3380 
-3386 FVDSYYKELYD
+3386 
-3397 AQDELYRNH
+3397 
-3406 RPILEEYIKTKAMIS
+3406 
-3421 EINNSRVDGTLSPEK
+3421 
-3436 ETELKNLWYH
+3436 
-3446 LNDIRSE
+3446 
-3453 YDLDNGEP
+3453 
-3461 KESFIMGYPGMNP
+3461 
-3474 STGEI
+3474 
-3479 VDKER
+3479 
-3484 YHKARINNADD
+3484 
-3495 CKALDKYLRTINDI
+3495 
-3509 RNKYND
+3509 
-3515 SRVRKGFEDQLKRML
+3515 
-3530 DIVETAEAR
+3530 
-3539 DPSGRISIPASQLE
+3539 
-3553 MNKEYKAAKA
+3553 
-3563 WLATNAKWT
+3563 
-3572 VDPSIQEAIH
+3572 
-3582 EAYKTMGYKGE
+3582 
-3593 NNSKLKVYL
+3593 
-3602 RKLKATNV
+3602 
-3610 NPYDEFGRLDGT
+3610 
-3622 IFTEEQQAA
+3622 
-3631 IQEEAQKRFNNTK
+3631 
-3644 YGMEN
+3644 
-3649 DRILISNGPEDDV
+3649 
-3662 VYPAEVYKRLATNG
+3662 
-3676 VPNKEYQQ
+3676 
-3684 IVKQVNEILAPHYDI
+3684 
-3699 ATKHVATSELTEEEL
+3699 
-3714 DKLYQAYQPLFAGMK
+3714 
-3729 KTEDSTNGKSIAY
+3729 
-3742 FVTRFVDL
+3742 
-3750 DNYNKEAF
+3750 
-3758 NLEEERA
+3758 
-3765 KAKGAK
+3765 
-3771 YYKAWERVNKMGIPK
+3771 
-3786 LDDKYQVVT
+3786 
-3795 DASGNI
+3795 
-3801 VYDETKDRIPNRYIY
+3801 
-3816 GTLKVDMDKYLKTK
+3816 
-3830 GKKKAEQLRKQMD
+3830 
-3843 ERTEAYRTIHN
+3843 
-3854 NLETVNTPYYEAE
+3854 
-3867 LKKQRAKGDA
+3867 
-3877 EFKKWY
+3877 
-3883 DRNHVFNPYTHR
+3883 
-3895 MEPTVIWRKTQVIPA
+3895 
-3910 VANGEWNAGYAQTEL
+3910 
-3925 APKRAY
+3925 
-3931 KNEDYAEGV
+3931 
-3940 GYIDNYKKTDDK
+3940 
-3952 TYDSEVVLNKY
+3952 
-3963 QRDLM
+3963 
-3968 EHIQKTLNAL
+3968 
-3978 AQTESA
+3978 
-3984 KRFIGRG
+3984 
-3991 YLPSMSKG
+3991 
-3999 AEHDAKWWGK
+3999 
-4009 QFLEFLG
+4009 
-4016 YSDKLQNGRNPFY
+4016 
-4029 HIDYADDKA
+4029 
-4038 IDMPMLMEQLRN
+4038 
-4050 KDSVNIENIKKTK
+4050 
-4063 PQRVSY
+4063 
-4069 ADDEEYNA
+4069 
-4077 ALTVYN
+4077 
-4083 KRMEEALKKNKEIHR
+4083 
-4098 ALLNR
+4098 
-4103 DYRTVLSNFITQA
+4103 
-4116 AHFNA
+4116 
-4121 IQDNKYMLYYG
+4121 
-4132 KEMLDRMEVYQK
+4132 
-4144 NVGWSNLKK
+4144 
-4153 DHQRGARGET
+4153 
-4163 RYLTQKDER
+4163 
-4172 LQGQYENWIRRIIYN
+4172 
-4187 QFKESNANF
+4187 
-4196 TKVSSLL
+4196 
-4203 QSFTSAKFMMLN
+4203 
-4215 ITGGIGNVTV
+4215 
-4225 GESGLAGEWIA
+4225 
-4236 KEFIGAKDY
+4236 
-4245 ARGKGLWMRNSWSFI
+4245 
-4260 NDLSKDKA
+4260 
-4268 STLASAIVKEMNV
+4268 
-4281 IDFDQLAGI
+4281 
-4290 SDGNHLD
+4290 
-4297 AGTAFEKLRN
+4297 
-4307 ALYSPNAM
+4307 
-4315 GEHFMQNAAMFSLMY
+4315 
-4330 SNRLVPVVDAENRGK
+4330 
-4345 IKYRAMSK
+4345 
-4353 YEYIADCHE
+4353 
-4362 KALKR
+4362 
-4367 IIEGTEFEAKFN
+4367 
-4379 NYIGTIKEDANKLK
+4379 
-4393 EFVFGRKDFTTEFA
+4393 
-4407 RTLPNKMQKE
+4407 
-4417 FVKVKKELEKT
+4417 
-4428 AIADFEKNS
+4428 
-4437 TLIENLDLKDG
+4437 
-4448 KLAFKEGSKLAE
+4448 
-4460 LDALSADKEVSDAY
+4460 
-4474 KILGEFKGKVIS
+4474 
-4486 VNKEIHGVYDNL
+4486 
-4498 GAAQLEKHWWGS
+4498 
-4510 LAMQYHKHIYPGILK
+4510 
-4525 HYRRQG
+4525 
-4531 YFNEEREA
+4531 
-4539 FTLGCGPALMDFLSM
+4539 
-4554 PLDKIKADR
+4554 
-4563 EINGTQLGALQ
+4563 
-4574 TLQKLFTGYVDMA
+4574 
-4587 INFNTNWN
+4587 
-4595 MLPRY
+4595 
-4600 QRAAILRAM
+4600 
-4609 GDVAG
+4609 
-4614 SVAAI
+4614 
-4619 AMALAAHAIWDDKE
+4619 
-4633 LKNSTLGNLLIYEAD
+4633 
-4648 SLATQVMMYTP
+4648 
-4659 PFVITEGKKLY
+4659 
-4670 SSPIAAQTMPS
+4670 
-4681 DVLKA
+4681 
-4686 MNIIAEGLIAGDD
+4686 
-4699 YNWDYSSGRYAK
+4699 
-4711 ENKLYVLTT
+4711 
-4720 RQIPIYRAYSNIAG
+4720 
-4734 LDKSNSYY
+4734 
-4742 KLGNNILG
+4742 
-4750 IIPTNIND
+4750 

>member
-87 IVTRFGYTSTTAKVM
+87 VVTRFGYTSTTAKVM
-102 ANRIIGNNILTFFAN
+102 ANRVVGNNILTFFAN

-156 KFTNKEILGLVNQ
+156 KFTNKEILSLVNQ

-175 DGDFEKTDDVFA
+175 DGNFEKIDDVFA

-229 EAIDEKVDLD
+229 EAVDEKVDLD
-239 SEMESILNGN
+239 SEMESILNDN

-303 VDGRYNYDRSNELGT
+303 IDGRYNYDRSNELGT

-379 QFVKTIIPKT
+379 QFVKTIMPKT

-427 NVDPNAIEVFRSAV
+427 NVDLNAIEVFRSAV

-499 IDINTSNLLAHLKN
+499 VDINTSNLLAHLKN
-513 ISDASTKA
+513 ISDASAKA

-557 AVAAANSFATDIEAY
+557 AIAAANSFATDIEAY

-600 LMNAINGNEMS
+600 LMNTINGTKMS

-754 YKTKGGKYGN
+754 YKTKGGRYGN

-774 NQAIETYLDT
+774 SQAIETYLDT

-883 ISSMS
+883 ISSMN

-955 FETDSTGKILRWQKN
+955 FETDSTGKILRWQKE
-970 ENPELADQPKFKGDW
+970 ENPELAGQPKFKGDW

-1029 FELTDKDGN
+1029 FELTNKDGN
-1038 VDNKAEKLLK
+1038 VDNKAEKLLEK
-1048 EMFPSLYGED
+1048 MFPSLYGAD

-1097 QQVEKFDNFK
+1097 QQVEKFDTFK

-1172 DYANEMVDVA
+1172 DYANEITDVA

-1190 VQAEFAG
+1190 VQAEFAN

-1217 TVRTS
+1217 TIRTS

-1253 TIDQARTLIGGPI
+1253 TIDQARTLI
-1266 QYENGKPVI
+1266 
-1275 KNGVVQRKGG
+1275 GG

-1470 PVNNPLHDKKE
+1470 PVNSRLYEKKE
-1481 EFFKLYSANIRNS
+1481 EFFKLYSANIRDS

-1505 RDANGNILFEA
+1505 RDANGNILFES
-1516 DGTIKGINYHTFF
+1516 DGTIKGIDYHTFF

-1555 VNPITGRP
+1555 INPITGRP
-1563 NANMPI
+1563 NANMPM

-1606 GFNSKKYTKEN
+1606 GFKATKEQ
-1617 PFNLDGIDKTK
+1617 IS
-1628 FDTEVYD
+1628 Y
-1635 REKTPGYKSKAL
+1635 SK
-1647 RIYIK
+1647 
-1652 GKKKGWFELVKDK
+1652 E
-1665 EDNNYSVHFKTTTE
+1665 
-1679 KIGKVEQDGKVV
+1679 
-1691 NPSTK
+1691 
-1696 EERNELY
+1696 
-1703 TALRNAIPNR
+1703 
-1713 ANVSTWG
+1713 
-1720 SISDGGVYALNKLGK
+1720 
-1735 GWKKVGERTI
+1735 
-1745 KHKKDDKDIV
+1745 
-1755 IPIYQKNGLTTS
+1755 
-1767 KILRYHPVTKEHPEG
+1767 LRYHPVTKEHPEG

-1800 ADGSY
+1800 VDGTY
-1805 KKNKEDL
+1805 KKSKEDL
-1812 LKELQAAHLD
+1812 LKELQAAGLD

-1964 AHKDFEAQAVK
+1964 AHKAFESQAVK

-1984 DSYLKQLQFVADY
+1984 DSYLKQLQFVANY

-2007 ADDNFISAHEDMVD
+2007 ADDNFISVHEDMVD

-2166 PTINSDYEVTIS
+2166 PTINSDYEVTIC

-2184 DAKELIDRFGE
+2184 DAKELINRFGE
-2195 DNVTTD
+2195 ANVTTD
-2201 YETGDYL
+2201 EETGDYL

-2310 AIEMNIGVTEDDNI
+2310 AIEMNIEVTEDDNI
-2324 KTVINK
+2324 KTVIDK

-2345 RVILNYKE
+2345 GVILNYKE
-2353 LANRLNQKESRPV
+2353 LANRLNQKESHPV
-2366 EDMIYD
+2366 EDMVYD

-2515 ENTFSDRSRNIN
+2515 ENNFSDRSRNIN

-2543 NHIAPVMYSSKVFAE
+2543 NHVAPVMYSSKVFAE

-2564 YGFDNESDTIAE
+2564 YGFDSESDTIAE

-2602 EVEAFIKLTPAQKV
+2602 EVESFAKLTPAQKV

-2658 TDVETAYTLFDQ
+2658 TDVETAYMLFDQ

-2724 SYIVDEFNNFAGTYD
+2724 NYIVDEFNNFAGTYD

-2794 KIVNLRRDI
+2794 KIVNLRHDI
-2803 ETTDDDSEITALNAE
+2803 EATTDESEITALNTE

-2845 NNNDDFYA
+2845 NTNDDFYA

-2876 NNDKIYAYPITKLDE
+2876 NNDKVYAYPITKLDE

-2905 GYRSEGFYIDYINR
+2905 GYRSEGFYVDYINR
-2919 LEKGDTPNMDDLN
+2919 LEKGDTPSIEDLN

-2939 FNIKHLKLK
+2939 FNVKHLKLK

-2985 TIQSFYLRSKSIG
+2985 AIQSFYLRSKSIG
-2998 TVFGNPQHIKGTY
+2998 TVFGNSQHIKGTY
-3011 VTIEDGKEVTN
+3011 VTVEDGKEVTN
-3022 EVDEVFE
+3022 EVDEIFE

-3035 SEVERAKDLGIN
+3035 SEIDRAKDLGIN

-3070 SKLGASVLDFSI
+3070 SKLGASILDFSI

-3152 HFLSVNDARTIDII
+3152 HFLPVNDTRTIDII

-3197 VDKSVDSDNTIAYVE
+3197 VDKSVDSDNTIAYIE

-3272 QDSSNAFIQVL
+3272 QDSGNAFIQVL

-3297 ARRTVDIFNKEID
+3297 ARRTVDTFNKEID
-3310 KIFADAKAAGVNL
+3310 KIFADAKAAGVHL
-3323 SFDDIIDADGRF
+3323 SFDDIINADGRF

-3347 NKLRQDERNAKSNI
+3347 NKLRQDERNAKSDI
-3361 INNPEAYIEAKH
+3361 INNPEAYVEAKH

-3386 FVDSYYKELYD
+3386 FVNSYYKELYD

-3406 RPILEEYIKTKAMIS
+3406 RPILEEYIKTKAMID
-3421 EINNSRVDGTLSPEK
+3421 EINASRIDGTLSPEK

-3484 YHKARINNADD
+3484 YYKSRINNADD
-3495 CKALDKYLRTINDI
+3495 CKALDKYLRTVNDI

-3515 SRVRKGFEDQLKRML
+3515 SKVRKGFEDQLKRML

-3539 DPSGRISIPASQLE
+3539 DPSGRISIPTSQLE

-3662 VYPAEVYKRLATNG
+3662 VYPAEVYKRLAANG

-3830 GKKKAEQLRKQMD
+3830 GKKKAEQLHKQMD

-3895 MEPTVIWRKTQVIPA
+3895 MEPTVIWRKTQIMPA

-3925 APKRAY
+3925 APKAAY
-3931 KNEDYAEGV
+3931 RNPNYKEGV
-3940 GYIDNYKKTDDK
+3940 GYVDNYKKTDDK
-3952 TYDSEVVLNKY
+3952 TYDSEVVLNAHQQK
-3963 QRDLM
+3963 LM
-3968 EHIQKTLNAL
+3968 GYIQETLNNL

-3991 YLPSMSKG
+3991 YLPSMSKS

-4016 YSDKLQNGRNPFY
+4016 YSDKLQNGRDPFY

-4063 PQRVSY
+4063 PQRISY
-4069 ADDEEYNA
+4069 TDDEEYNA
-4077 ALTVYN
+4077 ALTAYN
-4083 KRMEEALKKNKEIHR
+4083 KRMDEALKKNKEIHR
-4098 ALLNR
+4098 SLLNR

-4132 KEMLDRMEVYQK
+4132 KEMLDRIEVYQK

-4153 DHQRGARGET
+4153 DYQRGARGET

-4215 ITGGIGNVTV
+4215 FTSGISNVTV
-4225 GESGLAGEWIA
+4225 GESSLSGEWIA
-4236 KEFIGAKDY
+4236 KEFLGAKDY
-4245 ARGKGLWMRNSWSFI
+4245 ALGKALWMHNSWSFI
-4260 NDLSKDKA
+4260 NDLGKDKA

-4281 IDFDQLAGI
+4281 IDFDQLVGI

-4307 ALYSPNAM
+4307 ALYSPNAI

-4353 YEYIADCHE
+4353 YEYIVDCHE
-4362 KALKR
+4362 KALKK

-4379 NYIGTIKEDANKLK
+4379 NYVGTIKEDANKLK

-4428 AIADFEKNS
+4428 ATADFEKNS

-4448 KLAFKEGSKLAE
+4448 KLTFKEGSKLAE

-4474 KILGEFKGKVIS
+4474 KLLGEFKGKVIS
-4486 VNKEIHGVYDNL
+4486 VNKEIHGVYDKL

-4531 YFNEEREA
+4531 YFNEERGA

-4587 INFNTNWN
+4587 TNFSTNWN

-4609 GDVAG
+4609 GNVAG

-4633 LKNSTLGNLLIYEAD
+4633 LKNSILGNLLIYEAD

-4659 PFVITEGKKLY
+4659 PFIITEGKKLY

-4699 YNWDYSSGRYAK
+4699 YNWDYSSGRYAG

-4720 RQIPIYRAYSNIAG
+4720 RQIPIYRAYSNIVG

-4742 KLGNNILG
+4742 KLGDNILG
-4750 IIPTNIND
+4750 IIPTNVND

>member
-102 ANRIIGNNILTFFAN
+102 ANRIVGNNILTFFAN

-156 KFTNKEILGLVNQ
+156 KFTNKEILALVNQ

-187 NVSREDKNFY
+187 NASREDKNFY

-303 VDGRYNYDRSNELGT
+303 IDGKYNYDRSNELGT

-379 QFVKTIIPKT
+379 QFVKTIMPKT

-427 NVDPNAIEVFRSAV
+427 NVDQNAIEVFRSAV

-479 MDANAVRNYLIGN
+479 MDANAIRNYLIGN

-499 IDINTSNLLAHLKN
+499 IDINISNLLAHLKN

-535 NKEEHDD
+535 NREEHDD

-557 AVAAANSFATDIEAY
+557 AIAAANSFATDIEPY

-600 LMNAINGNEMS
+600 LMNAINGTEMS
-611 VDAEGKL
+611 VDVEGKL

-919 NTKVNRVINTNHP
+919 NTKVKRVINTNHP

-955 FETDSTGKILRWQKN
+955 FETDSTGKILRWQKE

-1038 VDNKAEKLLK
+1038 VDNKAEKLLEK
-1048 EMFPSLYGED
+1048 MFPSLYGED

-1097 QQVEKFDNFK
+1097 QQVEKFDKFK

-1172 DYANEMVDVA
+1172 NYANGITDVA

-1190 VQAEFAG
+1190 VQAEFAS

-1212 VTIKN
+1212 ITIKN
-1217 TVRTS
+1217 TIRTS

-1253 TIDQARTLIGGPI
+1253 TIDQARTLI
-1266 QYENGKPVI
+1266 
-1275 KNGVVQRKGG
+1275 GG

-1445 QETPQHMNAENKA
+1445 QETPQHMNSENKA

-1470 PVNNPLHDKKE
+1470 PVNSRLYEKKE
-1481 EFFKLYSANIRNS
+1481 EFFKLYSANIRDS
-1494 FNNLANELNIP
+1494 FNKLADELNIP
-1505 RDANGNILFEA
+1505 RDVNGNILFEA
-1516 DGTIKGINYHTFF
+1516 NGTIKGIDYHTFF

-1563 NANMPI
+1563 NANMPM

-1606 GFNSKKYTKEN
+1606 GFKATKEQ
-1617 PFNLDGIDKTK
+1617 IS
-1628 FDTEVYD
+1628 Y
-1635 REKTPGYKSKAL
+1635 SK
-1647 RIYIK
+1647 
-1652 GKKKGWFELVKDK
+1652 E
-1665 EDNNYSVHFKTTTE
+1665 
-1679 KIGKVEQDGKVV
+1679 
-1691 NPSTK
+1691 
-1696 EERNELY
+1696 
-1703 TALRNAIPNR
+1703 
-1713 ANVSTWG
+1713 
-1720 SISDGGVYALNKLGK
+1720 
-1735 GWKKVGERTI
+1735 
-1745 KHKKDDKDIV
+1745 
-1755 IPIYQKNGLTTS
+1755 
-1767 KILRYHPVTKEHPEG
+1767 LRYHPVTKEHPEG

-1805 KKNKEDL
+1805 KKNKKDL
-1812 LKELQAAHLD
+1812 LKELQAAGLD

-1964 AHKDFEAQAVK
+1964 AHKDFESQAVK

-2007 ADDNFISAHEDMVD
+2007 TDDNFISVHEDMVD

-2042 QGRIDKFNKAA
+2042 QARIDKFNKAA
-2053 KKLGIMSYNEY
+2053 KNLGIMSYNEY

-2086 IDILKDNISLEE
+2086 IDILKDDISLEE

-2166 PTINSDYEVTIS
+2166 PTINDDYKVKIRYT
-2178 YDKDKY
+2178 YDGT
-2184 DAKELIDRFGE
+2184 KEGLKRLQDRFGKENISEINE
-2195 DNVTTD
+2195 DAKT
-2201 YETGDYL
+2201 L
-2208 VTHTTIGWTNDN
+2208 VITHDKIGWTNDN

-2324 KTVINK
+2324 KIVIDK

-2345 RVILNYKE
+2345 GVILDYKE

-2543 NHIAPVMYSSKVFAE
+2543 NHVAPVMYSSKVFAK

-2658 TDVETAYTLFDQ
+2658 TDVETAYMLFDQ

-2677 LVKLAAIDMIKYAFA
+2677 LVRLAAIDMIKYAFA

-2803 ETTDDDSEITALNAE
+2803 ETTNDENEIKSLNAE

-2845 NNNDDFYA
+2845 NTNDDFYA

-2905 GYRSEGFYIDYINR
+2905 GYRSEGFYVDYINR
-2919 LEKGDTPNMDDLN
+2919 LEKGDTPSIEDLN

-2954 INNPSKY
+2954 INHPSKY

-2985 TIQSFYLRSKSIG
+2985 AIQSFYLRSKSIG

-3022 EVDEVFE
+3022 EVDEIFE

-3140 TQQLNQFVEDKG
+3140 TQQLNQFVEDENG

-3187 SKYGNIASVK
+3187 SKYGNIISVK

-3272 QDSSNAFIQVL
+3272 QDSGNAFVQVL

-3288 SDIRAKELQ
+3288 ADIRAKELQ

-3323 SFDDIIDADGRF
+3323 SFNDIIDADGRF

-3347 NKLRQDERNAKSNI
+3347 NKLRQDERNAKADI
-3361 INNPEAYIEAKH
+3361 INNPEAYVEAKH

-3386 FVDSYYKELYD
+3386 FVDSYYQELYD

-3406 RPILEEYIKTKAMIS
+3406 RPILEEYVKTKAMID
-3421 EINNSRVDGTLSPEK
+3421 EINASRTDGTLSPEK

-3446 LNDIRSE
+3446 INDIRSE
-3453 YDLDNGEP
+3453 YNLDNGEP

-3539 DPSGRISIPASQLE
+3539 DPSGRISVPASQLE

-3572 VDPSIQEAIH
+3572 IDPSIQEAIH

-3662 VYPAEVYKRLATNG
+3662 VYPAEVYKRLAANG

-3801 VYDETKDRIPNRYIY
+3801 VYDETKDRIPNRYLY

-3895 MEPTVIWRKTQVIPA
+3895 MEPTVIWRKTQVIPS

-3925 APKRAY
+3925 APKAAY
-3931 KNEDYAEGV
+3931 KNPNYKEGV
-3940 GYIDNYKKTDDK
+3940 GYVDNYKKTSDN
-3952 TYDSEVVLNKY
+3952 TYDTNVILNEY
-3963 QRDLM
+3963 QQKLM
-3968 EHIQKTLNAL
+3968 SHIQKTLNVL

-4016 YSDKLQNGRNPFY
+4016 YSDKLQNGRDPFY

-4063 PQRVSY
+4063 PQRISY

-4077 ALTVYN
+4077 ALTAYN

-4196 TKVSSLL
+4196 TKISSLL

-4236 KEFIGAKDY
+4236 KEFFGAKDY
-4245 ARGKGLWMRNSWSFI
+4245 ALGKALWMHNSWSFI
-4260 NDLSKDKA
+4260 NDLGKDKA
-4268 STLASAIVKEMNV
+4268 STLASAIVKEMNIV
-4281 IDFDQLAGI
+4281 DFDQLAGI

-4307 ALYSPNAM
+4307 ALYSPNAI

-4345 IKYRAMSK
+4345 IKYRAMSR

-4379 NYIGTIKEDANKLK
+4379 NYVGTIKEDANKLK

-4417 FVKVKKELEKT
+4417 FVKAKKELEKT
-4428 AIADFEKNS
+4428 ATTEFEKYS
-4437 TLIENLDLKDG
+4437 RVIENLDLKDG
-4448 KLAFKEGSKLAE
+4448 RLAFKEGSKLAE

-4474 KILGEFKGKVIS
+4474 KFLGEFKGKVIS
-4486 VNKEIHGVYDNL
+4486 VNKEIHGVYDKL

-4531 YFNEEREA
+4531 YFNEERGA

-4563 EINGTQLGALQ
+4563 EINGTQLGALKA
-4574 TLQKLFTGYVDMA
+4574 LQKLFMGYVDMVT
-4587 INFNTNWN
+4587 NFNTNWN

-4609 GDVAG
+4609 GNVAG
-4614 SVAAI
+4614 SVSAI
-4619 AMALAAHAIWDDKE
+4619 AMSLAAHAIWDDKE
-4633 LKNSTLGNLLIYEAD
+4633 LENSTLGNLLIYEAD

-4681 DVLKA
+4681 DILKA
-4686 MNIIAEGLIAGDD
+4686 MNIIAEGLIDGDD

-4742 KLGNNILG
+4742 KLGDNILG
-4750 IIPTNIND
+4750 IIPTNVND

>member
-87 IVTRFGYTSTTAKVM
+87 VVTRFGYTSTKAKVM
-102 ANRIIGNNILTFFAN
+102 SNRVTGNNILTFFAN

-187 NVSREDKNFY
+187 NASKEDKNFY

-303 VDGRYNYDRSNELGT
+303 VDGKYNYDRSNELGT

-379 QFVKTIIPKT
+379 QFVKTIMPKT

-422 KHTTL
+422 KHTIL

-492 KTNGSVD
+492 KTNSRVD
-499 IDINTSNLLAHLKN
+499 IEINTSNLLAHLKN
-513 ISDASTKA
+513 ISDASNKA
-521 NDNLREEQEHKREW
+521 NENLREEQEHKREW
-535 NKEEHDD
+535 NREEHDD

-600 LMNAINGNEMS
+600 LMNAINGTEMS

-754 YKTKGGKYGN
+754 YRTKGGKYGN

-832 LEGKNHKSGSE
+832 LEDKNHKSGSE
-843 IAVGYKYTDDSGK
+843 IAIGYKYTDDSGK

-875 ITDAKPVL
+875 ITNAKPVL
-883 ISSMS
+883 ISSMN

-955 FETDSTGKILRWQKN
+955 FETDNTGKILRWQKE
-970 ENPELADQPKFKGDW
+970 ENPELAEQPKFKGDW

-1048 EMFPSLYGED
+1048 EMFPALYGAD

-1072 TVNLSKEQED
+1072 TVNLSEEQEAK
-1082 EIANM
+1082 ITNM

-1172 DYANEMVDVA
+1172 DYANEITDVA

-1190 VQAEFAG
+1190 VQAEFAS
-1197 YKNPLNVTQRNKFRG
+1197 YKNPLNVTQRNKFKG

-1217 TVRTS
+1217 TIRTS

-1253 TIDQARTLIGGPI
+1253 TIDQARTLI
-1266 QYENGKPVI
+1266 
-1275 KNGVVQRKGG
+1275 GG

-1386 KDNGI
+1386 KDNDI

-1470 PVNNPLHDKKE
+1470 PVNNSLYKKKE
-1481 EFFKLYSANIRNS
+1481 EFFKLYSANIRDS
-1494 FNNLANELNIP
+1494 FNSLASELNIP

-1516 DGTIKGINYHTFF
+1516 DGTIKGIDYHTFF

-1563 NANMPI
+1563 NANMPM

-1606 GFNSKKYTKEN
+1606 GFKATKEQ
-1617 PFNLDGIDKTK
+1617 IS
-1628 FDTEVYD
+1628 Y
-1635 REKTPGYKSKAL
+1635 SK
-1647 RIYIK
+1647 
-1652 GKKKGWFELVKDK
+1652 E
-1665 EDNNYSVHFKTTTE
+1665 
-1679 KIGKVEQDGKVV
+1679 
-1691 NPSTK
+1691 
-1696 EERNELY
+1696 
-1703 TALRNAIPNR
+1703 
-1713 ANVSTWG
+1713 
-1720 SISDGGVYALNKLGK
+1720 
-1735 GWKKVGERTI
+1735 
-1745 KHKKDDKDIV
+1745 
-1755 IPIYQKNGLTTS
+1755 
-1767 KILRYHPVTKEHPEG
+1767 LRYHPVTKEHPEG
-1782 ERYVE
+1782 ERYIE

-1800 ADGSY
+1800 ADGTY
-1805 KKNKEDL
+1805 KKSKEEL
-1812 LKELQAAHLD
+1812 LKELQDAGLD

-1910 EKADKIKDKSVR
+1910 EKADKIKDKSVK

-1964 AHKDFEAQAVK
+1964 AHVDFKDFAVK
-1975 NPETGKLTK
+1975 NSETGKLTK

-1997 IRTNKTNLDA
+1997 IRTNKTTLDD
-2007 ADDNFISAHEDMVD
+2007 ADKNFISVHEDMVD

-2027 IDKKAFKSDK
+2027 IDKKTFKSDK
-2037 AKEIL
+2037 AREIL

-2053 KKLGIMSYNEY
+2053 KKLGIMNYDEY

-2070 DANTRNARNNR
+2070 DANSRNARNNR

-2166 PTINSDYEVTIS
+2166 PTINDDYKVTIS
-2178 YDKDKY
+2178 YDKNKY

-2195 DNVTTD
+2195 TNVTTD
-2201 YETGDYL
+2201 EETGDYL

-2288 NANKSIYAEDT
+2288 NANKSIYAENT

-2324 KTVINK
+2324 KTVIDK

-2345 RVILNYKE
+2345 GVILNYKE

-2543 NHIAPVMYSSKVFAE
+2543 NHVAPVMYRSKVFVE
-2558 QDGTLA
+2558 QDGTLV

-2602 EVEAFIKLTPAQKV
+2602 EVEAFAKLTPAQKV

-2658 TDVETAYTLFDQ
+2658 TDVETAYMLFDQ

-2762 RRNGTYVSELS
+2762 RRNGVYVSELS

-2787 DISIVGE
+2787 DASIIAE
-2794 KIVNLRRDI
+2794 KISNLRSEI
-2803 ETTDDDSEITALNAE
+2803 ENTTDESEINALNVE

-2845 NNNDDFYA
+2845 NTNDDFYA
-2853 NHYVH
+2853 NHYVY

-2863 GKEYKARLYKIVE
+2863 GKEYKARLYKIIE
-2876 NNDKIYAYPITKLDE
+2876 NNDKVYAYPITKLDE

-2899 NRENTK
+2899 NIENTK

-2919 LEKGDTPNMDDLN
+2919 LEKGDTPSMEDLN

-2939 FNIKHLKLK
+2939 FNVKHIKLK

-2954 INNPSKY
+2954 INHPSKY

-2985 TIQSFYLRSKSIG
+2985 AIQSFYLRSKSIG

-3022 EVDEVFE
+3022 EVDEIFE

-3035 SEVERAKDLGIN
+3035 SEIDRAKDLGIN

-3055 RVKSKGKPNATLNTN
+3055 RVKSKGKLNATLNTN

-3140 TQQLNQFVEDKG
+3140 TQQLNQFVEDENG

-3197 VDKSVDSDNTIAYVE
+3197 VDKSVDTYNTIAYVE

-3272 QDSSNAFIQVL
+3272 QDSGNAFIQVL

-3297 ARRTVDIFNKEID
+3297 ARRTVDIFNKNID
-3310 KIFADAKAAGVNL
+3310 KIFADAEAAGVHL

-3347 NKLRQDERNAKSNI
+3347 NKLRQDERNTKSDI
-3361 INNPEAYIEAKH
+3361 INNPGAYVEAKH

-3386 FVDSYYKELYD
+3386 FTDSYYKELYD

-3406 RPILEEYIKTKAMIS
+3406 RPILEEYVKTKAMIA
-3421 EINNSRVDGTLSPEK
+3421 EINASRIDGTLSPEK

-3453 YDLDNGEP
+3453 YDLNNGEP

-3479 VDKER
+3479 VNKEA
-3484 YHKARINNADD
+3484 YYKARINNADD
-3495 CKALDKYLRTINDI
+3495 CKALDKYLRTVNDI

-3515 SRVRKGFEDQLKRML
+3515 SKVRKGFEDQLKRML

-3572 VDPSIQEAIH
+3572 VDEGTQQAIH

-3662 VYPAEVYKRLATNG
+3662 VYPAEVYKRLAANG

-3830 GKKKAEQLRKQMD
+3830 GNKKAEQLRKQMD

-3925 APKRAY
+3925 APKAAY
-3931 KNEDYAEGV
+3931 RNPNYKEGV
-3940 GYIDNYKKTDDK
+3940 GYVDNYKKTDDK

-3968 EHIQKTLNAL
+3968 EHIQKTLNVL

-4016 YSDKLQNGRNPFY
+4016 YSDKLQNGRDPFY

-4069 ADDEEYNA
+4069 VDDEEYNA
-4077 ALTVYN
+4077 ALTAYN

-4132 KEMLDRMEVYQK
+4132 KEMIDRMEVYQK

-4225 GESGLAGEWIA
+4225 GESGIAGEWIA
-4236 KEFIGAKDY
+4236 KEFLGAKDY
-4245 ARGKGLWMRNSWSFI
+4245 ALGKALWMHNSWSFI
-4260 NDLSKDKA
+4260 NDLGKDKA

-4307 ALYSPNAM
+4307 ALYSPNAI

-4379 NYIGTIKEDANKLK
+4379 NYVGTIKEDANKLK

-4417 FVKVKKELEKT
+4417 FVKAKKEFEKT
-4428 AIADFEKNS
+4428 ATTEFEKNS

-4448 KLAFKEGSKLAE
+4448 KLTFKEGSKLAE

-4474 KILGEFKGKVIS
+4474 KLLGEFKGKVIS
-4486 VNKEIHGVYDNL
+4486 VNKEIHGVYDKL

-4531 YFNEEREA
+4531 YFNEERGA

-4587 INFNTNWN
+4587 TNFNTNWN

-4609 GDVAG
+4609 GNVAG
-4614 SVAAI
+4614 SVSAI
-4619 AMALAAHAIWDDKE
+4619 AMSLAAHAIWDDKE
-4633 LKNSTLGNLLIYEAD
+4633 LENSTLGNLLIYEAD

-4681 DVLKA
+4681 DILKA

-4742 KLGNNILG
+4742 KLGDNILG
-4750 IIPTNIND
+4750 IIPTNVNK

>member
-87 IVTRFGYTSTTAKVM
+87 VITRFGYLSTTAKVM
-102 ANRIIGNNILTFFAN
+102 ANRVVGNNILTFFAN
-117 DVVKGK
+117 DVIKGK

-156 KFTNKEILGLVNQ
+156 KFTNKEILSLVNQ

-175 DGDFEKTDDVFA
+175 DCNFEKIDDVFA
-187 NVSREDKNFY
+187 NASREDKNFY

-379 QFVKTIIPKT
+379 QFVKTIMPKT

-479 MDANAVRNYLIGN
+479 MDVNAVRNYLIGN

-499 IDINTSNLLAHLKN
+499 VNINTSNLLAHLKN
-513 ISDASTKA
+513 ISDASAKA

-535 NKEEHDD
+535 NKEEHDN

-557 AVAAANSFATDIEAY
+557 AIAAANSFATDIEAY

-600 LMNAINGNEMS
+600 LMNAINGTKMS

-642 NLSNILLEQRG
+642 NFSNILLEQRG

-659 VFGLFRKLG
+659 VFGLFRKFG

-754 YKTKGGKYGN
+754 YKTKGGRYGN

-774 NQAIETYLDT
+774 SQAIETYLDT
-784 EIPSETRAD
+784 EIPSETRTD

-875 ITDAKPVL
+875 IIDAKPVL
-883 ISSMS
+883 ISSMN

-1048 EMFPSLYGED
+1048 EMFPALYGAD

-1097 QQVEKFDNFK
+1097 QQVEKFDTFK

-1172 DYANEMVDVA
+1172 DYANEITDVA
-1182 FSELNTSR
+1182 FSELNTNG
-1190 VQAEFAG
+1190 VQAEFAS

-1217 TVRTS
+1217 TIRTS

-1470 PVNNPLHDKKE
+1470 PVNSRLYEKKE
-1481 EFFKLYSANIRNS
+1481 EFFKLYSANIRDS
-1494 FNNLANELNIP
+1494 FNSLASELNIP

-1516 DGTIKGINYHTFF
+1516 DGTIKGIDYHTFF

-1563 NANMPI
+1563 NANMPM

-1606 GFNSKKYTKEN
+1606 GFKATKEQ
-1617 PFNLDGIDKTK
+1617 IS
-1628 FDTEVYD
+1628 Y
-1635 REKTPGYKSKAL
+1635 SK
-1647 RIYIK
+1647 
-1652 GKKKGWFELVKDK
+1652 E
-1665 EDNNYSVHFKTTTE
+1665 
-1679 KIGKVEQDGKVV
+1679 
-1691 NPSTK
+1691 
-1696 EERNELY
+1696 
-1703 TALRNAIPNR
+1703 
-1713 ANVSTWG
+1713 
-1720 SISDGGVYALNKLGK
+1720 
-1735 GWKKVGERTI
+1735 
-1745 KHKKDDKDIV
+1745 
-1755 IPIYQKNGLTTS
+1755 
-1767 KILRYHPVTKEHPEG
+1767 LRYHPVTKEHPEG

-1805 KKNKEDL
+1805 KKSKEDL

-1878 SSYVDKHGNI
+1878 SSYVDKHSNI

-1959 ELVKA
+1959 TLVKN
-1964 AHKDFEAQAVK
+1964 AHINFEDFAEK

-1984 DSYLKQLQFVADY
+1984 DSYLKQLQYVADY
-1997 IRTNKTNLDA
+1997 IRVNKTTLDD
-2007 ADDNFISAHEDMVD
+2007 ADKNFISVHEDMVD

-2042 QGRIDKFNKAA
+2042 QARIDKFNKAA

-2086 IDILKDNISLEE
+2086 IDILKDDISLEE

-2208 VTHTTIGWTNDN
+2208 ITHTTIGWTNDN

-2272 VAFIMQP
+2272 IAFIMQP
-2279 AISRIVEEY
+2279 AINRIVEEY

-2324 KTVINK
+2324 KTVIDK

-2335 GTEYSLTSNN
+2335 STEYSLTSNN

-2353 LANRLNQKESRPV
+2353 LANRLNQKKSRPV

-2543 NHIAPVMYSSKVFAE
+2543 NHVAPVMYSSKVIAE
-2558 QDGTLA
+2558 QDGTLS

-2658 TDVETAYTLFDQ
+2658 TDVETAYMLFDQ

-2803 ETTDDDSEITALNAE
+2803 ETTDDDNEIKSLNVE

-2845 NNNDDFYA
+2845 NTNDDFYA

-2919 LEKGDTPNMDDLN
+2919 LEKGDTPTMDDLN

-2985 TIQSFYLRSKSIG
+2985 AIQSFYLRSKSIG

-3022 EVDEVFE
+3022 EVDEIFE

-3070 SKLGASVLDFSI
+3070 SKLGASILDFSI

-3140 TQQLNQFVEDKG
+3140 TQQLNQFVEDNG

-3272 QDSSNAFIQVL
+3272 QDSGNAFIQIL

-3347 NKLRQDERNAKSNI
+3347 NKLRQDERNAKSDI

-3406 RPILEEYIKTKAMIS
+3406 RPILEEYIKTKAMID
-3421 EINNSRVDGTLSPEK
+3421 EINASRIDGTLSPEK

-3484 YHKARINNADD
+3484 YYKARINNADD

-3515 SRVRKGFEDQLKRML
+3515 SKVRKGFEDQLKRML

-3593 NNSKLKVYL
+3593 NNSKFKVYL

-3662 VYPAEVYKRLATNG
+3662 VYPAEIYKRLAANG

-3771 YYKAWERVNKMGIPK
+3771 YYKVWERVNKMGIPK

-3795 DASGNI
+3795 DDSGNI

-3830 GKKKAEQLRKQMD
+3830 GKKKAEQLHKQMD

-3895 MEPTVIWRKTQVIPA
+3895 MEPTVIWKKTQIIPA

-3925 APKRAY
+3925 APKAAY
-3931 KNEDYAEGV
+3931 RNPNYKEGV
-3940 GYIDNYKKTDDK
+3940 GYVDNYKKTDDK
-3952 TYDSEVVLNKY
+3952 TYDSEVVLNAHQQK
-3963 QRDLM
+3963 LM
-3968 EHIQKTLNAL
+3968 GYIQETLNNL

-4016 YSDKLQNGRNPFY
+4016 YSDKLQNGRDPFY
-4029 HIDYADDKA
+4029 HVDYADDKA

-4063 PQRVSY
+4063 PQRISY

-4077 ALTVYN
+4077 ALTAYN

-4153 DHQRGARGET
+4153 DYQRGARGET

-4245 ARGKGLWMRNSWSFI
+4245 ARGKTLWMHNSWSFI
-4260 NDLSKDKA
+4260 NDLGKDKA

-4307 ALYSPNAM
+4307 ALYSPNAI

-4330 SNRLVPVVDAENRGK
+4330 SNRLIPVVDAENRGK

-4353 YEYIADCHE
+4353 YEYIADYHE

-4379 NYIGTIKEDANKLK
+4379 NYVGSIKEDANKLK

-4428 AIADFEKNS
+4428 ATADFEKNS

-4474 KILGEFKGKVIS
+4474 KLLGEFKGKVIS
-4486 VNKEIHGVYDNL
+4486 VNKEIHGVYDKL
-4498 GAAQLEKHWWGS
+4498 GAAQLEKHWLGS

-4531 YFNEEREA
+4531 YFNEERGA

-4574 TLQKLFTGYVDMA
+4574 TLQKLFIGYVDMA
-4587 INFNTNWN
+4587 TNFNTNWN

-4609 GDVAG
+4609 GNVAG

-4619 AMALAAHAIWDDKE
+4619 AMSLAAHAIWDDKE

-4699 YNWDYSSGRYAK
+4699 YDWDYSSGRYAK

-4742 KLGNNILG
+4742 KLGDNILG
-4750 IIPTNIND
+4750 IIPTNVND

>member
-87 IVTRFGYTSTTAKVM
+87 VITRFGYLSTTAKVM
-102 ANRIIGNNILTFFAN
+102 ANRVVGNNILTFFAN
-117 DVVKGK
+117 DVIKGK

-156 KFTNKEILGLVNQ
+156 KFTNKEILSLVNQ

-175 DGDFEKTDDVFA
+175 DCNFEKIDDVFA
-187 NVSREDKNFY
+187 NASREDKNFY

-379 QFVKTIIPKT
+379 QFVKTIMPKT

-479 MDANAVRNYLIGN
+479 MDVNAVRNYLIGN

-499 IDINTSNLLAHLKN
+499 VNINTSNLLAHLKN
-513 ISDASTKA
+513 ISDASAKA

-535 NKEEHDD
+535 NKEEHDN

-557 AVAAANSFATDIEAY
+557 AIAAANSFATDIEAY

-600 LMNAINGNEMS
+600 LMNAINGTKMS

-642 NLSNILLEQRG
+642 NFSNILLEQRG

-659 VFGLFRKLG
+659 VFGLFRKFG

-754 YKTKGGKYGN
+754 YKTKGGRYGN

-774 NQAIETYLDT
+774 SQAIETYLDT
-784 EIPSETRAD
+784 EIPSETRTD

-875 ITDAKPVL
+875 IIDAKPVL
-883 ISSMS
+883 ISSMN

-1048 EMFPSLYGED
+1048 EMFPALYGAD

-1097 QQVEKFDNFK
+1097 QQVEKFDTFK

-1172 DYANEMVDVA
+1172 DYANEITDVA
-1182 FSELNTSR
+1182 FSELNTNG
-1190 VQAEFAG
+1190 VQAEFAS

-1217 TVRTS
+1217 TIRTS

-1470 PVNNPLHDKKE
+1470 PVNSRLYEKKE
-1481 EFFKLYSANIRNS
+1481 EFFKLYSANIRDS
-1494 FNNLANELNIP
+1494 FNSLASELNIP

-1516 DGTIKGINYHTFF
+1516 DGTIKGIDYHTFF

-1563 NANMPI
+1563 NANMPM

-1606 GFNSKKYTKEN
+1606 GFKATKEQ
-1617 PFNLDGIDKTK
+1617 IS
-1628 FDTEVYD
+1628 Y
-1635 REKTPGYKSKAL
+1635 SK
-1647 RIYIK
+1647 
-1652 GKKKGWFELVKDK
+1652 E
-1665 EDNNYSVHFKTTTE
+1665 
-1679 KIGKVEQDGKVV
+1679 
-1691 NPSTK
+1691 
-1696 EERNELY
+1696 
-1703 TALRNAIPNR
+1703 
-1713 ANVSTWG
+1713 
-1720 SISDGGVYALNKLGK
+1720 
-1735 GWKKVGERTI
+1735 
-1745 KHKKDDKDIV
+1745 
-1755 IPIYQKNGLTTS
+1755 
-1767 KILRYHPVTKEHPEG
+1767 LRYHPVTKEHPEG

-1805 KKNKEDL
+1805 KKSKEDL

-1878 SSYVDKHGNI
+1878 SSYVDKHSNI

-1959 ELVKA
+1959 TLVKN
-1964 AHKDFEAQAVK
+1964 AHINFEDFAEK

-1984 DSYLKQLQFVADY
+1984 DSYLKQLQYVADY
-1997 IRTNKTNLDA
+1997 IRVNKTTLDD
-2007 ADDNFISAHEDMVD
+2007 ADKNFISVHEDMVD

-2042 QGRIDKFNKAA
+2042 QARIDKFNKAA

-2086 IDILKDNISLEE
+2086 IDILKDDISLEE

-2208 VTHTTIGWTNDN
+2208 ITHTTIGWTNDN

-2272 VAFIMQP
+2272 IAFIMQP
-2279 AISRIVEEY
+2279 AINRIVEEY

-2324 KTVINK
+2324 KTVIDK

-2335 GTEYSLTSNN
+2335 STEYSLTSNN

-2543 NHIAPVMYSSKVFAE
+2543 NHVAPVMYSSKVIAE
-2558 QDGTLA
+2558 QDGTLS

-2658 TDVETAYTLFDQ
+2658 TDVETAYMLFDQ

-2803 ETTDDDSEITALNAE
+2803 ETTDDDNEIKSLNVE

-2845 NNNDDFYA
+2845 NTNDDFYA

-2919 LEKGDTPNMDDLN
+2919 LEKGDTPTMDDLN

-2985 TIQSFYLRSKSIG
+2985 AIQSFYLRSKSIG

-3022 EVDEVFE
+3022 EVDEIFE

-3070 SKLGASVLDFSI
+3070 SKLGASILDFSI

-3140 TQQLNQFVEDKG
+3140 TQQLNQFVEDNG

-3272 QDSSNAFIQVL
+3272 QDSGNAFIQIL

-3347 NKLRQDERNAKSNI
+3347 NKLRQDERNAKSDI

-3406 RPILEEYIKTKAMIS
+3406 RPILEEYIKTKAMID
-3421 EINNSRVDGTLSPEK
+3421 EINASRIDGTLSPEK

-3484 YHKARINNADD
+3484 YYKARINNADD

-3515 SRVRKGFEDQLKRML
+3515 SKVRKGFEDQLKRML

-3593 NNSKLKVYL
+3593 NNSKFKVYL

-3662 VYPAEVYKRLATNG
+3662 VYPAEIYKRLAANG

-3771 YYKAWERVNKMGIPK
+3771 YYKVWERVNKMGIPK

-3795 DASGNI
+3795 DDSGNI

-3830 GKKKAEQLRKQMD
+3830 GKKKAEQLHKQMD

-3895 MEPTVIWRKTQVIPA
+3895 MEPTVIWKKTQIIPA

-3925 APKRAY
+3925 APKAAY
-3931 KNEDYAEGV
+3931 RNPNYKEGV
-3940 GYIDNYKKTDDK
+3940 GYVDNYKKTDDK
-3952 TYDSEVVLNKY
+3952 TYDSEVVLNAHQQK
-3963 QRDLM
+3963 LM
-3968 EHIQKTLNAL
+3968 GYIQETLNNL

-4016 YSDKLQNGRNPFY
+4016 YSDKLQNGRDPFY
-4029 HIDYADDKA
+4029 HVDYADDKA

-4063 PQRVSY
+4063 PQRISY

-4077 ALTVYN
+4077 ALTAYN

-4153 DHQRGARGET
+4153 DYQRGARGET

-4245 ARGKGLWMRNSWSFI
+4245 ARGKTLWMHNSWSFI
-4260 NDLSKDKA
+4260 NDLGKDKA

-4307 ALYSPNAM
+4307 ALYSPNAI

-4330 SNRLVPVVDAENRGK
+4330 SNRLIPVVDAENRGK

-4353 YEYIADCHE
+4353 YEYIADYHE

-4379 NYIGTIKEDANKLK
+4379 NYVGSIKEDANKLK

-4428 AIADFEKNS
+4428 ATADFEKNS

-4474 KILGEFKGKVIS
+4474 KLLGEFKGKVIS
-4486 VNKEIHGVYDNL
+4486 VNKEIHGVYDKL
-4498 GAAQLEKHWWGS
+4498 GAAQLEKHWLGS

-4531 YFNEEREA
+4531 YFNEERGA

-4574 TLQKLFTGYVDMA
+4574 TLQKLFIGYVDMA
-4587 INFNTNWN
+4587 TNFNTNWN

-4609 GDVAG
+4609 GNVAG

-4619 AMALAAHAIWDDKE
+4619 AMSLAAHAIWDDKE

-4742 KLGNNILG
+4742 KLGDNILG
-4750 IIPTNIND
+4750 IIPTNVND

>member
-87 IVTRFGYTSTTAKVM
+87 VVTRFGYTSTTAKVM
-102 ANRIIGNNILTFFAN
+102 ANRVVGNNILTFFAN

-135 NRVVSFGAV
+135 NRVVAFGAV

-156 KFTNKEILGLVNQ
+156 KFTNKEILSLVNQ

-175 DGDFEKTDDVFA
+175 DGNFEKIDDVFA
-187 NVSREDKNFY
+187 NASREDKNFY

-303 VDGRYNYDRSNELGT
+303 VDGKYNYDRSNELGT

-379 QFVKTIIPKT
+379 QFVKTIMPKT

-441 ESAKRRYKLSAK
+441 ESAKKRYKLSTK

-466 ANLTKALKAYYPD
+466 ANLTKDLKAYYPD
-479 MDANAVRNYLIGN
+479 MDVNAVRNYLIGN
-492 KTNGSVD
+492 KTNGRVD

-535 NKEEHDD
+535 NREEHDD

-600 LMNAINGNEMS
+600 LMNAINGTEMS
-611 VDAEGKL
+611 VDVEGKL

-754 YKTKGGKYGN
+754 YKTKGGRYGN

-774 NQAIETYLDT
+774 SQAIETYLDT

-883 ISSMS
+883 ISSMN

-955 FETDSTGKILRWQKN
+955 FETDSTGKILRWQKE
-970 ENPELADQPKFKGDW
+970 ENPELAGQPKFKGDW

-1029 FELTDKDGN
+1029 FELTNKDGN
-1038 VDNKAEKLLK
+1038 VDNKAEKLLEK
-1048 EMFPSLYGED
+1048 MFPSLYGAD

-1097 QQVEKFDNFK
+1097 QQVEKFDTFK
-1107 SIDVANIINDDNVA
+1107 SIDIANIINDDNVA

-1172 DYANEMVDVA
+1172 DYANEITDVA

-1190 VQAEFAG
+1190 VQAEFAN

-1212 VTIKN
+1212 ITIKN
-1217 TVRTS
+1217 TIRTS

-1253 TIDQARTLIGGPI
+1253 TIDQARTLI
-1266 QYENGKPVI
+1266 
-1275 KNGVVQRKGG
+1275 GG

-1470 PVNNPLHDKKE
+1470 PVNSRLYEKKE
-1481 EFFKLYSANIRNS
+1481 EFFKLYSANIRDS

-1505 RDANGNILFEA
+1505 KDANGNILFES
-1516 DGTIKGINYHTFF
+1516 DGTIKGIDYHTFF

-1555 VNPITGRP
+1555 INPITGRP
-1563 NANMPI
+1563 NANMPM

-1606 GFNSKKYTKEN
+1606 GFKATKEQ
-1617 PFNLDGIDKTK
+1617 IS
-1628 FDTEVYD
+1628 Y
-1635 REKTPGYKSKAL
+1635 SK
-1647 RIYIK
+1647 
-1652 GKKKGWFELVKDK
+1652 E
-1665 EDNNYSVHFKTTTE
+1665 
-1679 KIGKVEQDGKVV
+1679 
-1691 NPSTK
+1691 
-1696 EERNELY
+1696 
-1703 TALRNAIPNR
+1703 
-1713 ANVSTWG
+1713 
-1720 SISDGGVYALNKLGK
+1720 
-1735 GWKKVGERTI
+1735 
-1745 KHKKDDKDIV
+1745 
-1755 IPIYQKNGLTTS
+1755 
-1767 KILRYHPVTKEHPEG
+1767 LRYHPVTKEHPEG

-1800 ADGSY
+1800 VDGTY
-1805 KKNKEDL
+1805 KKSKEDL
-1812 LKELQAAHLD
+1812 LKELQAAGLD

-1964 AHKDFEAQAVK
+1964 AHKAFESQAVK

-2007 ADDNFISAHEDMVD
+2007 ADDNFISVHEDMVD

-2119 VKKIRNA
+2119 VKKIRNT

-2166 PTINSDYEVTIS
+2166 PTINSDYEVTIC

-2184 DAKELIDRFGE
+2184 DAKELINRFGE
-2195 DNVTTD
+2195 ANVTTD
-2201 YETGDYL
+2201 EETGDYL

-2324 KTVINK
+2324 KTVIDK

-2345 RVILNYKE
+2345 GVILNYKE
-2353 LANRLNQKESRPV
+2353 LANRLNQKESHPV
-2366 EDMIYD
+2366 EDMVYD

-2543 NHIAPVMYSSKVFAE
+2543 NHVAPVMYSSKVFAE

-2564 YGFDNESDTIAE
+2564 YGFDSESDTIAE

-2602 EVEAFIKLTPAQKV
+2602 EVESFAKLTPAQKV

-2658 TDVETAYTLFDQ
+2658 TDVETAYMLFDQ

-2724 SYIVDEFNNFAGTYD
+2724 NYIVDEFNNFAGTYD

-2794 KIVNLRRDI
+2794 KIVNLRHDI
-2803 ETTDDDSEITALNAE
+2803 EATTDESEITALNTE

-2845 NNNDDFYA
+2845 NTNDDFYA

-2876 NNDKIYAYPITKLDE
+2876 NNDKVYAYPITKLDE

-2905 GYRSEGFYIDYINR
+2905 GYRSEGFYVDYINR
-2919 LEKGDTPNMDDLN
+2919 LEKGDTPSIEDLN

-2939 FNIKHLKLK
+2939 FNVKHLKLK

-2985 TIQSFYLRSKSIG
+2985 AIQSFYLRSKSIG
-2998 TVFGNPQHIKGTY
+2998 TVFGNSQHIKGTY
-3011 VTIEDGKEVTN
+3011 VTVEDGKEVTN
-3022 EVDEVFE
+3022 EVDEIFE

-3035 SEVERAKDLGIN
+3035 SEIDRAKDLGIN

-3140 TQQLNQFVEDKG
+3140 TQQLNQFVEDNG

-3272 QDSSNAFIQVL
+3272 QDSGNAFIQVL

-3297 ARRTVDIFNKEID
+3297 ARRTVDTFNKEID
-3310 KIFADAKAAGVNL
+3310 KIFADAKAAGVHL

-3347 NKLRQDERNAKSNI
+3347 NKLRQDERNAKSDI
-3361 INNPEAYIEAKH
+3361 INNPEAYVEAKH

-3421 EINNSRVDGTLSPEK
+3421 EINDSRIDGTLSPEK

-3453 YDLDNGEP
+3453 YDLNNGEP

-3484 YHKARINNADD
+3484 YYKARINNADD
-3495 CKALDKYLRTINDI
+3495 CKALDKYLRTVNDI

-3515 SRVRKGFEDQLKRML
+3515 SKVRKGFEDQLKRML

-3539 DPSGRISIPASQLE
+3539 DPSGRISIPTSQLE

-3662 VYPAEVYKRLATNG
+3662 VYPAEVYKRLAANG

-3830 GKKKAEQLRKQMD
+3830 GKKKAEQLHKQMD

-3895 MEPTVIWRKTQVIPA
+3895 MEPTVIWRKTQIMPA

-3925 APKRAY
+3925 APKAAY
-3931 KNEDYAEGV
+3931 RNPNYKEGV
-3940 GYIDNYKKTDDK
+3940 GYVDNYKKTDDK
-3952 TYDSEVVLNKY
+3952 TYDSEVVLNAHQQK
-3963 QRDLM
+3963 LM
-3968 EHIQKTLNAL
+3968 GYIQETLNNL

-4016 YSDKLQNGRNPFY
+4016 YSDKLQNGRDPFY

-4063 PQRVSY
+4063 PQRISY
-4069 ADDEEYNA
+4069 TDDEEYNA
-4077 ALTVYN
+4077 ALAAYN
-4083 KRMEEALKKNKEIHR
+4083 KRMDEALKKNKEIHR
-4098 ALLNR
+4098 SLLNR

-4225 GESGLAGEWIA
+4225 GESSLAGEWIA
-4236 KEFIGAKDY
+4236 KEFLGAKDY
-4245 ARGKGLWMRNSWSFI
+4245 ALGKALWMHNSWSFI
-4260 NDLSKDKA
+4260 NDLGKDKA

-4307 ALYSPNAM
+4307 ALYSPNAI

-4362 KALKR
+4362 KALKK

-4379 NYIGTIKEDANKLK
+4379 NYVGTIKEDANKLK

-4428 AIADFEKNS
+4428 ATADFEKNS

-4448 KLAFKEGSKLAE
+4448 KLTFKEGSKLAE

-4474 KILGEFKGKVIS
+4474 KLLGEFKGKVIS
-4486 VNKEIHGVYDNL
+4486 VNKEIHGVYDKL

-4531 YFNEEREA
+4531 YFNEERGA

-4587 INFNTNWN
+4587 TNFSTNWN

-4609 GDVAG
+4609 GNVAG

-4633 LKNSTLGNLLIYEAD
+4633 LENSTLGNLLIYEAD

-4686 MNIIAEGLIAGDD
+4686 MNIIAEGLISGDD
-4699 YNWDYSSGRYAK
+4699 YNWDYSSGRYAG

-4742 KLGNNILG
+4742 KLGDNILG

>member
-43 SKTGFTKD
+43 SKTGFTKN

-87 IVTRFGYTSTTAKVM
+87 VVTRFGYLSTTAKVM
-102 ANRIIGNNILTFFAN
+102 ANRVVGNNILTFFAN

-135 NRVVSFGAV
+135 NRIVSFGAV

-156 KFTNKEILGLVNQ
+156 KFTNKEILSLVNQ

-175 DGDFEKTDDVFA
+175 DGNFEKIDDVFA
-187 NVSREDKNFY
+187 NASREDKNFY

-303 VDGRYNYDRSNELGT
+303 VDGKYNYDRSNELGT

-379 QFVKTIIPKT
+379 QFVKTIMPKT

-398 VRAVLSN
+398 VRAVISN

-600 LMNAINGNEMS
+600 LMNAINGTEMS

-754 YKTKGGKYGN
+754 YKTKGGRYGN

-774 NQAIETYLDT
+774 SQAIETYLDT

-856 VDKYELHGTLD
+856 VDKYELHGTLNV
-867 IDSNGAYY
+867 DSNGTYY

-883 ISSMS
+883 ISSMN

-955 FETDSTGKILRWQKN
+955 FETDSTGKILRWQKE
-970 ENPELADQPKFKGDW
+970 ENPELAGQPKFKGDW

-1038 VDNKAEKLLK
+1038 VDNKAEKLLEK
-1048 EMFPSLYGED
+1048 MFPSFYGAD

-1172 DYANEMVDVA
+1172 DYANEIVDVA

-1190 VQAEFAG
+1190 VQAEFAS

-1217 TVRTS
+1217 TIRTS

-1253 TIDQARTLIGGPI
+1253 TIDQARTLI
-1266 QYENGKPVI
+1266 
-1275 KNGVVQRKGG
+1275 GG

-1470 PVNNPLHDKKE
+1470 PINSRLYEKKE
-1481 EFFKLYSANIRNS
+1481 EFFKLYSANIRDS
-1494 FNNLANELNIP
+1494 FNSLASELNIP

-1516 DGTIKGINYHTFF
+1516 NGTIKGIDYHTFF

-1563 NANMPI
+1563 NVNMPM

-1606 GFNSKKYTKEN
+1606 GFKATKEQ
-1617 PFNLDGIDKTK
+1617 IS
-1628 FDTEVYD
+1628 Y
-1635 REKTPGYKSKAL
+1635 SK
-1647 RIYIK
+1647 
-1652 GKKKGWFELVKDK
+1652 E
-1665 EDNNYSVHFKTTTE
+1665 
-1679 KIGKVEQDGKVV
+1679 
-1691 NPSTK
+1691 
-1696 EERNELY
+1696 
-1703 TALRNAIPNR
+1703 
-1713 ANVSTWG
+1713 
-1720 SISDGGVYALNKLGK
+1720 
-1735 GWKKVGERTI
+1735 
-1745 KHKKDDKDIV
+1745 
-1755 IPIYQKNGLTTS
+1755 
-1767 KILRYHPVTKEHPEG
+1767 LRYHPVTKEYPEG

-1812 LKELQAAHLD
+1812 LKELQAAGLD

-1878 SSYVDKHGNI
+1878 SSYVNKHGNI

-1959 ELVKA
+1959 TLVKH
-1964 AHKDFEAQAVK
+1964 AHIDFEDFAEK

-1984 DSYLKQLQFVADY
+1984 DSYLKQLQYVADY
-1997 IRTNKTNLDA
+1997 IRINKTTLDD
-2007 ADDNFISAHEDMVD
+2007 ADKNFISVHEDMVD

-2042 QGRIDKFNKAA
+2042 QARIDKFNKAA

-2195 DNVTTD
+2195 ANVTTD
-2201 YETGDYL
+2201 EETGDYL

-2324 KTVINK
+2324 KTVIDK
-2330 VNTAL
+2330 INTAL

-2463 IRSYMMDKHNDSQS
+2463 IRSYMTDKHNDSQS

-2543 NHIAPVMYSSKVFAE
+2543 NHVAPVMYSSKVFAE
-2558 QDGTLA
+2558 QDGTLV

-2658 TDVETAYTLFDQ
+2658 TDVETAYMLFDQ

-2803 ETTDDDSEITALNAE
+2803 ETTDDDNEIKSLNVE

-2845 NNNDDFYA
+2845 NTNDDFYA

-2919 LEKGDTPNMDDLN
+2919 LEKGDTPTMDNLN

-2954 INNPSKY
+2954 INNPSKH

-2985 TIQSFYLRSKSIG
+2985 AIQSFYLRSKSIG

-3022 EVDEVFE
+3022 EVDEIFE

-3140 TQQLNQFVEDKG
+3140 TQQLNQFVEDNG

-3187 SKYGNIASVK
+3187 SKYGNIVSVK

-3272 QDSSNAFIQVL
+3272 QDSGNAFIQIL

-3347 NKLRQDERNAKSNI
+3347 NKLRQDERNAKSDI

-3397 AQDELYRNH
+3397 TQDELYRNH
-3406 RPILEEYIKTKAMIS
+3406 RPILEEYIKTKAMIN
-3421 EINNSRVDGTLSPEK
+3421 EINASRIDGTLSPEK

-3484 YHKARINNADD
+3484 YYKARINNADD

-3515 SRVRKGFEDQLKRML
+3515 SKVRKGFEDQLKRML

-3593 NNSKLKVYL
+3593 NNNKFKVYL

-3662 VYPAEVYKRLATNG
+3662 VYPAEVYKRLVANG

-3830 GKKKAEQLRKQMD
+3830 GKKKAEQLHKQMD

-3895 MEPTVIWRKTQVIPA
+3895 MEPTVIWRKTQIIPA

-3925 APKRAY
+3925 TPKVAY
-3931 KNEDYAEGV
+3931 RNPNYKEGV
-3940 GYIDNYKKTDDK
+3940 GYVDNYKKTDDK
-3952 TYDSEVVLNKY
+3952 TYDSEVVLNAHQQK
-3963 QRDLM
+3963 LM
-3968 EHIQKTLNAL
+3968 GYIQETLNNL

-4016 YSDKLQNGRNPFY
+4016 YSDKLQNGRDPFY

-4063 PQRVSY
+4063 PQRISY

-4077 ALTVYN
+4077 ALIAYN

-4132 KEMLDRMEVYQK
+4132 KEMLDRMEVYEK

-4245 ARGKGLWMRNSWSFI
+4245 AHGKALWMHNSWSFI
-4260 NDLSKDKA
+4260 NDLGKDKA

-4297 AGTAFEKLRN
+4297 AGTVFEKLRN
-4307 ALYSPNAM
+4307 VLYSPNAI

-4330 SNRLVPVVDAENRGK
+4330 SNRLIPVVDAENRGK

-4379 NYIGTIKEDANKLK
+4379 NYVGSIKEDANKLK

-4417 FVKVKKELEKT
+4417 FVKLKKELEKT
-4428 AIADFEKNS
+4428 ATADFEKNS

-4474 KILGEFKGKVIS
+4474 KLLGEFKGKVIS
-4486 VNKEIHGVYDNL
+4486 VNKEIHGVYDKL

-4531 YFNEEREA
+4531 YFNEERGA

-4563 EINGTQLGALQ
+4563 EINGAQLGALQ
-4574 TLQKLFTGYVDMA
+4574 TLQKLFIGYVDMA
-4587 INFNTNWN
+4587 TNFNTNWN

-4609 GDVAG
+4609 GNVAG
-4614 SVAAI
+4614 SVSAI
-4619 AMALAAHAIWDDKE
+4619 AMSLAAHAIWDDKE
-4633 LKNSTLGNLLIYEAD
+4633 LENSTLGNLLIYEAD

-4686 MNIIAEGLIAGDD
+4686 MNIIAEALIAGDD
-4699 YNWDYSSGRYAK
+4699 YNWDYSNGRYAK

-4742 KLGNNILG
+4742 KLGDNILG
-4750 IIPTNIND
+4750 IIPTNVND

>member
-60 AAQEALEFY
+60 AAQEAFEFY

-87 IVTRFGYTSTTAKVM
+87 VVTRFGYTSTTAKVM
-102 ANRIIGNNILTFFAN
+102 ANRVVGNNILTFFAN

-135 NRVVSFGAV
+135 NRVISFGAV

-156 KFTNKEILGLVNQ
+156 KFTNKEILSLINQ

-175 DGDFEKTDDVFA
+175 DGNFEKIDDVFA
-187 NVSREDKNFY
+187 NASREDKNFY
-197 AMVKEMILNKVS
+197 AMVKEIILNKVS

-229 EAIDEKVDLD
+229 EAVDEKVDLD
-239 SEMESILNGN
+239 SEMESILNDN

-379 QFVKTIIPKT
+379 QFVKTIMPKT

-499 IDINTSNLLAHLKN
+499 VDINTSNLLAHLKN
-513 ISDASTKA
+513 ISDASAKA

-557 AVAAANSFATDIEAY
+557 AIAAANSFATDIEAY

-600 LMNAINGNEMS
+600 LMNTINGTEMS

-754 YKTKGGKYGN
+754 YKTKGGRYGN

-774 NQAIETYLDT
+774 SQAIETYLDT

-875 ITDAKPVL
+875 ITNAKPVF
-883 ISSMS
+883 ISSMN

-955 FETDSTGKILRWQKN
+955 FETDSTGKILRWQKE
-970 ENPELADQPKFKGDW
+970 ENPELAGQPKFKGDW

-1029 FELTDKDGN
+1029 FELTNKDGN
-1038 VDNKAEKLLK
+1038 VDNKAEKLLEK
-1048 EMFPSLYGED
+1048 MFPSLYGAD
-1058 IDGYIHFTANGDEV
+1058 IDGYIHFTTNGDEV

-1097 QQVEKFDNFK
+1097 QQVEKFDTFK
-1107 SIDVANIINDDNVA
+1107 SIDIANIINDDNVA

-1172 DYANEMVDVA
+1172 DYANEITDVA

-1190 VQAEFAG
+1190 VQAEFAN

-1217 TVRTS
+1217 TIRTS

-1253 TIDQARTLIGGPI
+1253 TIDQARTLI
-1266 QYENGKPVI
+1266 
-1275 KNGVVQRKGG
+1275 GG

-1470 PVNNPLHDKKE
+1470 PVNSRLYEKKE
-1481 EFFKLYSANIRNS
+1481 EFFKLYSANIRDS

-1505 RDANGNILFEA
+1505 RDANGNILFES
-1516 DGTIKGINYHTFF
+1516 DGTIKGIDYHTFF

-1555 VNPITGRP
+1555 INPITGRP
-1563 NANMPI
+1563 NANMPM

-1606 GFNSKKYTKEN
+1606 GFKATKEQ
-1617 PFNLDGIDKTK
+1617 IS
-1628 FDTEVYD
+1628 Y
-1635 REKTPGYKSKAL
+1635 SK
-1647 RIYIK
+1647 
-1652 GKKKGWFELVKDK
+1652 E
-1665 EDNNYSVHFKTTTE
+1665 
-1679 KIGKVEQDGKVV
+1679 
-1691 NPSTK
+1691 
-1696 EERNELY
+1696 
-1703 TALRNAIPNR
+1703 
-1713 ANVSTWG
+1713 
-1720 SISDGGVYALNKLGK
+1720 
-1735 GWKKVGERTI
+1735 
-1745 KHKKDDKDIV
+1745 
-1755 IPIYQKNGLTTS
+1755 
-1767 KILRYHPVTKEHPEG
+1767 LRYHPVTKEHPEG

-1800 ADGSY
+1800 VDGTY
-1805 KKNKEDL
+1805 KKSKEDL
-1812 LKELQAAHLD
+1812 LKELQAAGLD

-1964 AHKDFEAQAVK
+1964 AHKAFESQAVK
-1975 NPETGKLTK
+1975 NSETGKLTK

-2007 ADDNFISAHEDMVD
+2007 ADDNFISVHEDMVD

-2166 PTINSDYEVTIS
+2166 PTINSDYEVTIC

-2184 DAKELIDRFGE
+2184 DAKELINRFGE
-2195 DNVTTD
+2195 ANVTTD
-2201 YETGDYL
+2201 EETGDYL

-2288 NANKSIYAEDT
+2288 NANKSIYAKDT

-2310 AIEMNIGVTEDDNI
+2310 AIEMNIGVIEDDNI
-2324 KTVINK
+2324 KTVIDK

-2543 NHIAPVMYSSKVFAE
+2543 NHVAPVMYSSKVFAE

-2564 YGFDNESDTIAE
+2564 YGFDSESDTIAE

-2602 EVEAFIKLTPAQKV
+2602 EVESFAKLTPAQKV

-2658 TDVETAYTLFDQ
+2658 TDVETAYMLFDQ

-2724 SYIVDEFNNFAGTYD
+2724 NYIVDEFNNFAGTYD

-2794 KIVNLRRDI
+2794 KIVNLRHDI
-2803 ETTDDDSEITALNAE
+2803 EATTDESEITALNTE

-2845 NNNDDFYA
+2845 NTNDDFYA

-2876 NNDKIYAYPITKLDE
+2876 NNDKVYAYPITKLDE

-2905 GYRSEGFYIDYINR
+2905 GYRSEGFYVDYINR
-2919 LEKGDTPNMDDLN
+2919 LEKGDTPSIEDLN

-2939 FNIKHLKLK
+2939 FNVKHLKLK

-2985 TIQSFYLRSKSIG
+2985 AIQSFYLRSKSIG

-3022 EVDEVFE
+3022 EVDEIFE

-3152 HFLSVNDARTIDII
+3152 HFLPVNDARTIDII

-3272 QDSSNAFIQVL
+3272 QDSGNAFIQVL

-3297 ARRTVDIFNKEID
+3297 ARRTVDTFNKEID
-3310 KIFADAKAAGVNL
+3310 KIFADAKAAGVHL

-3347 NKLRQDERNAKSNI
+3347 NKLRQDERNAKSDI
-3361 INNPEAYIEAKH
+3361 INNPEAYVEAKH

-3406 RPILEEYIKTKAMIS
+3406 RPILEEYIKTKAMID
-3421 EINNSRVDGTLSPEK
+3421 EINASRIDGTLSPEK

-3484 YHKARINNADD
+3484 YYKARINNADD

-3515 SRVRKGFEDQLKRML
+3515 SKVRKGFEDQLKRML

-3662 VYPAEVYKRLATNG
+3662 VYPAEVYKRLAANG

-3830 GKKKAEQLRKQMD
+3830 GKKKAEQLHKQMD
-3843 ERTEAYRTIHN
+3843 ERTEAYRIIHN

-3925 APKRAY
+3925 APKAAY
-3931 KNEDYAEGV
+3931 RNPNYKEGV
-3940 GYIDNYKKTDDK
+3940 GYVDNYKKTDDK
-3952 TYDSEVVLNKY
+3952 TYDSEVVLNAHQQK
-3963 QRDLM
+3963 LM
-3968 EHIQKTLNAL
+3968 GYIQETLNNL

-3991 YLPSMSKG
+3991 YLPSMSKS

-4063 PQRVSY
+4063 PQRISY
-4069 ADDEEYNA
+4069 IDDEEYNA
-4077 ALTVYN
+4077 ALAAYN
-4083 KRMEEALKKNKEIHR
+4083 KRMDEALKKNKEIHR
-4098 ALLNR
+4098 SLLNR

-4153 DHQRGARGET
+4153 DYQRGARGET

-4225 GESGLAGEWIA
+4225 GESSLAGEWIA
-4236 KEFIGAKDY
+4236 KEFLGAKDY
-4245 ARGKGLWMRNSWSFI
+4245 ALGKALWMHNSWSFI
-4260 NDLSKDKA
+4260 NDLDKDKA

-4307 ALYSPNAM
+4307 ALYSPNAI

-4362 KALKR
+4362 KALKK

-4379 NYIGTIKEDANKLK
+4379 NYVGTIKEDANKLK

-4428 AIADFEKNS
+4428 ATADFEKNS

-4448 KLAFKEGSKLAE
+4448 KLTFKEGSKLAE

-4474 KILGEFKGKVIS
+4474 KLLGEFKGKVIS
-4486 VNKEIHGVYDNL
+4486 VNKEMHGVYDKL
-4498 GAAQLEKHWWGS
+4498 GAAQLEKHWLGS

-4531 YFNEEREA
+4531 YFNEERGA

-4587 INFNTNWN
+4587 TNFSTNWN

-4609 GDVAG
+4609 GNVAG

-4633 LKNSTLGNLLIYEAD
+4633 LENSTLGNLLIYEAD

-4686 MNIIAEGLIAGDD
+4686 MNIIAEGLISGDD

-4742 KLGNNILG
+4742 KLGDNILG
-4750 IIPTNIND
+4750 IIPTNVND

>member
-87 IVTRFGYTSTTAKVM
+87 VVTRFGYLSTTAKVM
-102 ANRIIGNNILTFFAN
+102 ANRVVGNNILTFFAN

-156 KFTNKEILGLVNQ
+156 KFTNKEILSLVNQ

-175 DGDFEKTDDVFA
+175 DGNFEKIDDVFA
-187 NVSREDKNFY
+187 NANREDKNFY

-229 EAIDEKVDLD
+229 EAIDKKVDLD

-303 VDGRYNYDRSNELGT
+303 VDGKYNYDRSNELGT

-379 QFVKTIIPKT
+379 QFVKTIMPKT

-466 ANLTKALKAYYPD
+466 ANLIKALKAYYPD

-499 IDINTSNLLAHLKN
+499 VDINTSNLLAHLKN
-513 ISDASTKA
+513 ISDASAKA

-542 NETYVPLHTE
+542 NESYVPLHTE

-600 LMNAINGNEMS
+600 LMNAINGTEMS

-642 NLSNILLEQRG
+642 NLSNILLEQRS

-754 YKTKGGKYGN
+754 YRTKGGKYGN

-774 NQAIETYLDT
+774 SQAIETYLDT

-883 ISSMS
+883 ISSMN

-955 FETDSTGKILRWQKN
+955 FETDSTGKILRWQKE
-970 ENPELADQPKFKGDW
+970 ENPELAGQPKFKGDW

-992 RRAYAV
+992 RRSYAV

-1038 VDNKAEKLLK
+1038 VDNKAEKLLEK
-1048 EMFPSLYGED
+1048 MFPSLYGAD

-1172 DYANEMVDVA
+1172 DYANEITDVA

-1190 VQAEFAG
+1190 VQAEFAS
-1197 YKNPLNVTQRNKFRG
+1197 YKNPLNVTQRNKFKG

-1217 TVRTS
+1217 TIRTS

-1253 TIDQARTLIGGPI
+1253 TIDQARTLIGG
-1266 QYENGKPVI
+1266 
-1275 KNGVVQRKGG
+1275 

-1297 ITFEEWVRRIAGR
+1297 ITFEEWVRRITGR

-1470 PVNNPLHDKKE
+1470 PVNSRLYEKKE
-1481 EFFKLYSANIRNS
+1481 EFFKLYSANIRDS
-1494 FNNLANELNIP
+1494 FNSLASELNIP

-1516 DGTIKGINYHTFF
+1516 DGTIKGIDYHTFF

-1563 NANMPI
+1563 NANMPM

-1606 GFNSKKYTKEN
+1606 GFKATKEQ
-1617 PFNLDGIDKTK
+1617 IS
-1628 FDTEVYD
+1628 Y
-1635 REKTPGYKSKAL
+1635 SK
-1647 RIYIK
+1647 
-1652 GKKKGWFELVKDK
+1652 E
-1665 EDNNYSVHFKTTTE
+1665 
-1679 KIGKVEQDGKVV
+1679 
-1691 NPSTK
+1691 
-1696 EERNELY
+1696 
-1703 TALRNAIPNR
+1703 
-1713 ANVSTWG
+1713 
-1720 SISDGGVYALNKLGK
+1720 
-1735 GWKKVGERTI
+1735 
-1745 KHKKDDKDIV
+1745 
-1755 IPIYQKNGLTTS
+1755 
-1767 KILRYHPVTKEHPEG
+1767 LRYHPVTKEHPEG

-1800 ADGSY
+1800 ADGTY
-1805 KKNKEDL
+1805 KKSKEDL

-1959 ELVKA
+1959 TLVKH
-1964 AHKDFEAQAVK
+1964 AHIDFEDFAEK

-1984 DSYLKQLQFVADY
+1984 DSYLKQFQYVADY
-1997 IRTNKTNLDA
+1997 IRVNKTNLDA
-2007 ADDNFISAHEDMVD
+2007 ADDNFISVHEDMVD

-2042 QGRIDKFNKAA
+2042 QARIDKFNKAA

-2086 IDILKDNISLEE
+2086 IDILKDDISLEE

-2195 DNVTTD
+2195 ANVTTD
-2201 YETGDYL
+2201 EETGDYL

-2251 NDFTFAVYKTLPDIG
+2251 NEFTFAVYKTLPDIG

-2272 VAFIMQP
+2272 IAFIMQP

-2324 KTVINK
+2324 KTVIDK

-2335 GTEYSLTSNN
+2335 STEYSLTSNN

-2366 EDMIYD
+2366 EDIIYD

-2543 NHIAPVMYSSKVFAE
+2543 NHVAPVMYSSKVFAE
-2558 QDGTLA
+2558 QDGTLT

-2658 TDVETAYTLFDQ
+2658 TDVETAYMLFDQ

-2803 ETTDDDSEITALNAE
+2803 ETTDDDNEIKSLNVE

-2845 NNNDDFYA
+2845 NTNDDFYA

-2919 LEKGDTPNMDDLN
+2919 LEKGDTPTMDDLN

-2985 TIQSFYLRSKSIG
+2985 AIQSFYLRSKSIG

-3022 EVDEVFE
+3022 EVDEIFE

-3140 TQQLNQFVEDKG
+3140 TQQLNQFVEDNG

-3272 QDSSNAFIQVL
+3272 QDSGNAFIQVL

-3347 NKLRQDERNAKSNI
+3347 NKLRQDERNAKSDI

-3406 RPILEEYIKTKAMIS
+3406 RPILEEYIKTKAMID
-3421 EINNSRVDGTLSPEK
+3421 EINASRTDGTLSPEK

-3484 YHKARINNADD
+3484 YYKARINNADD

-3515 SRVRKGFEDQLKRML
+3515 SKVRKGFEDQLKRML

-3593 NNSKLKVYL
+3593 NNSKFKVYL

-3662 VYPAEVYKRLATNG
+3662 VYPAEVYKRLAANG

-3795 DASGNI
+3795 DDSGNI

-3830 GKKKAEQLRKQMD
+3830 GKKKAEQLHKQMD

-3895 MEPTVIWRKTQVIPA
+3895 MEPTVIWKKTQIIPA

-3925 APKRAY
+3925 APKAAY
-3931 KNEDYAEGV
+3931 RNPNYKEGV
-3940 GYIDNYKKTDDK
+3940 GYVDNYKKTDDK
-3952 TYDSEVVLNKY
+3952 TYDSEVVLNAHQQK
-3963 QRDLM
+3963 LM
-3968 EHIQKTLNAL
+3968 GYIQETLNNL

-4016 YSDKLQNGRNPFY
+4016 YSDKLQNGRDPFY

-4063 PQRVSY
+4063 PQRISY

-4077 ALTVYN
+4077 ALTAYN

-4245 ARGKGLWMRNSWSFI
+4245 ARGKALWMHNSWSFI
-4260 NDLSKDKA
+4260 NDLGKDKA

-4307 ALYSPNAM
+4307 ALYSPNAI

-4330 SNRLVPVVDAENRGK
+4330 SNRLIPVVDAENRGK

-4379 NYIGTIKEDANKLK
+4379 NYVGSIKEDANKLK

-4428 AIADFEKNS
+4428 ATADFEKNS

-4448 KLAFKEGSKLAE
+4448 KLTFKEGSKLAE

-4474 KILGEFKGKVIS
+4474 KLLGEFKGKVIS
-4486 VNKEIHGVYDNL
+4486 VNKEIHGVYDKL

-4531 YFNEEREA
+4531 YFNEERGA

-4574 TLQKLFTGYVDMA
+4574 TLQKLFIGYVDMA
-4587 INFNTNWN
+4587 TNFNTNWN

-4609 GDVAG
+4609 GNVAG
-4614 SVAAI
+4614 SVSAI
-4619 AMALAAHAIWDDKE
+4619 AMSLAAHAIWDDKE
-4633 LKNSTLGNLLIYEAD
+4633 LENSTLGNLLIYEAD

-4742 KLGNNILG
+4742 KLGDNILG
-4750 IIPTNIND
+4750 IIPTNVND

>member
-102 ANRIIGNNILTFFAN
+102 ANRIVGNNILTFFAN

-187 NVSREDKNFY
+187 NASREDKNFY

-303 VDGRYNYDRSNELGT
+303 VDGKYNYDRSNELGA

-379 QFVKTIIPKT
+379 QFVKTIMPKT
-389 ETRTESDGT
+389 ETRTDADGT

-479 MDANAVRNYLIGN
+479 MDSNAVRNYLIGN

-535 NKEEHDD
+535 NREEHDD

-600 LMNAINGNEMS
+600 LMNAINGTEMS

-843 IAVGYKYTDDSGK
+843 IAVGYKYIDDSGK

-883 ISSMS
+883 ISSMN

-955 FETDSTGKILRWQKN
+955 FETDSTGKILRWQKE
-970 ENPELADQPKFKGDW
+970 ENPELAGQPKFKGDW

-1029 FELTDKDGN
+1029 FELTNKDGN
-1038 VDNKAEKLLK
+1038 VDNKAEKLLEK
-1048 EMFPSLYGED
+1048 MFPSLYGAD

-1087 ISDFITTYVN
+1087 ISDFINTYVN
-1097 QQVEKFDNFK
+1097 QQVEKFDKFK

-1172 DYANEMVDVA
+1172 DYANEIVDVA

-1190 VQAEFAG
+1190 VQAEFAS

-1217 TVRTS
+1217 TIRTS

-1253 TIDQARTLIGGPI
+1253 TIEQARTLIGGPI
-1266 QYENGKPVI
+1266 QYENGEPVI
-1275 KNGVVQRKGG
+1275 KNGVIQRKGG

-1470 PVNNPLHDKKE
+1470 PVNSPLYEKKE
-1481 EFFKLYSANIRNS
+1481 EFFKLYSANIRDS
-1494 FNNLANELNIP
+1494 FNSLANELNIP

-1516 DGTIKGINYHTFF
+1516 DGTIKGIDYHTFF

-1563 NANMPI
+1563 NANMPM

-1606 GFNSKKYTKEN
+1606 GFKATKEQ
-1617 PFNLDGIDKTK
+1617 IS
-1628 FDTEVYD
+1628 Y
-1635 REKTPGYKSKAL
+1635 SK
-1647 RIYIK
+1647 
-1652 GKKKGWFELVKDK
+1652 E
-1665 EDNNYSVHFKTTTE
+1665 
-1679 KIGKVEQDGKVV
+1679 
-1691 NPSTK
+1691 
-1696 EERNELY
+1696 
-1703 TALRNAIPNR
+1703 
-1713 ANVSTWG
+1713 
-1720 SISDGGVYALNKLGK
+1720 
-1735 GWKKVGERTI
+1735 
-1745 KHKKDDKDIV
+1745 
-1755 IPIYQKNGLTTS
+1755 
-1767 KILRYHPVTKEHPEG
+1767 LRYHPVTKEHPEG

-1800 ADGSY
+1800 ADGTY
-1805 KKNKEDL
+1805 KKSKEDL
-1812 LKELQAAHLD
+1812 LKELQAAGLD

-1878 SSYVDKHGNI
+1878 SSYIDKHGNI

-1910 EKADKIKDKSVR
+1910 EKADKIKDKSVK

-1943 AEEETQAYD
+1943 SEEETQAYD

-1964 AHKDFEAQAVK
+1964 AHKAFESQAIK

-2007 ADDNFISAHEDMVD
+2007 ADDNFISVHENMVD

-2042 QGRIDKFNKAA
+2042 QARIDKFNKAA

-2086 IDILKDNISLEE
+2086 IDILKDDISLEE

-2166 PTINSDYEVTIS
+2166 PTINNDYKVKIRYT
-2178 YDKDKY
+2178 YDGT
-2184 DAKELIDRFGE
+2184 KEGLKRLQDRFGKENISEVNE
-2195 DNVTTD
+2195 DDKT
-2201 YETGDYL
+2201 L
-2208 VTHTTIGWTNDN
+2208 VITHDKIGWTNDN

-2324 KTVINK
+2324 KTVIDK

-2345 RVILNYKE
+2345 GVILDYKE

-2366 EDMIYD
+2366 EDMVYD

-2527 EKEYNDFQQY
+2527 EKEYNDF
-2537 ILSSIY
+2537 
-2543 NHIAPVMYSSKVFAE
+2543 N
-2558 QDGTLA
+2558 
-2564 YGFDNESDTIAE
+2564 N
-2576 RQRIF
+2576 IF
-2581 GYNAKPQFNFDCEYI
+2581 
-2596 NRPTPS
+2596 
-2602 EVEAFIKLTPAQKV
+2602 L
-2616 AYLQSKSEDA
+2616 
-2626 GIFGLLKVNL
+2626 
-2636 FNQYEYNT
+2636 
-2644 TGQSKQSIQFKDDT
+2644 
-2658 TDVETAYTLFDQ
+2658 
-2670 AANSDNP
+2670 
-2677 LVKLAAIDMIKYAFA
+2677 
-2692 VENFKMRRNG
+2692 
-2702 ISKVITN
+2702 
-2709 DALRNADLFGGKSAI
+2709 
-2724 SYIVDEFNNFAGTYD
+2724 
-2739 VAERYVRSHSDSN
+2739 
-2752 FIYHKTVKNV
+2752 
-2762 RRNGTYVSELS
+2762 
-2773 KFKKPNNLFVFDLS
+2773 
-2787 DISIVGE
+2787 
-2794 KIVNLRRDI
+2794 
-2803 ETTDDDSEITALNAE
+2803 
-2818 LKTALAEYNNLKS
+2818 
-2831 QRALAAKYGFINES
+2831 
-2845 NNNDDFYA
+2845 
-2853 NHYVH
+2853 
-2858 LNEKV
+2858 
-2863 GKEYKARLYKIVE
+2863 
-2876 NNDKIYAYPITKLDE
+2876 
-2891 NETGEVSL
+2891 
-2899 NRENTK
+2899 
-2905 GYRSEGFYIDYINR
+2905 
-2919 LEKGDTPNMDDLN
+2919 
-2932 EMAQAYK
+2932 
-2939 FNIKHLKLK
+2939 
-2948 NANAFD
+2948 
-2954 INNPSKY
+2954 
-2961 QEASA
+2961 
-2966 KFTINE
+2966 
-2972 ILNKYPE
+2972 
-2979 SNGKEF
+2979 
-2985 TIQSFYLRSKSIG
+2985 
-2998 TVFGNPQHIKGTY
+2998 
-3011 VTIEDGKEVTN
+3011 
-3022 EVDEVFE
+3022 
-3029 FRAPRK
+3029 
-3035 SEVERAKDLGIN
+3035 
-3047 VPYNTYFV
+3047 
-3055 RVKSKGKPNATLNTN
+3055 
-3070 SKLGASVLDFSI
+3070 
-3082 DAYNDMNRRSHE
+3082 
-3094 GDYSARK
+3094 
-3101 KVNNLSAK
+3101 
-3109 GFNAT
+3109 
-3114 RNEFQSQAEDVY
+3114 
-3126 YNITTYVEDKVNDI
+3126 
-3140 TQQLNQFVEDKG
+3140 
-3152 HFLSVNDARTIDII
+3152 
-3166 RNNPAERRRYLKTL
+3166 
-3180 LDARALI
+3180 
-3187 SKYGNIASVK
+3187 
-3197 VDKSVDSDNTIAYVE
+3197 
-3212 RLQNAIKQL
+3212 
-3221 TDTSIIE
+3221 
-3228 QAEKLF
+3228 
-3234 ANDYLAKLSDNP
+3234 
-3246 QIQNNLISVFDGFHS
+3246 
-3261 TSWFDAWVGDL
+3261 
-3272 QDSSNAFIQVL
+3272 
-3283 TKNVM
+3283 
-3288 SDIRAKELQ
+3288 
-3297 ARRTVDIFNKEID
+3297 
-3310 KIFADAKAAGVNL
+3310 
-3323 SFDDIIDADGRF
+3323 
-3335 IRPYNDNFENDL
+3335 
-3347 NKLRQDERNAKSNI
+3347 
-3361 INNPEAYIEAKH
+3361 
-3373 KLDKFLL
+3373 
-3380 DHVNRK
+3380 
-3386 FVDSYYKELYD
+3386 
-3397 AQDELYRNH
+3397 
-3406 RPILEEYIKTKAMIS
+3406 
-3421 EINNSRVDGTLSPEK
+3421 
-3436 ETELKNLWYH
+3436 
-3446 LNDIRSE
+3446 
-3453 YDLDNGEP
+3453 
-3461 KESFIMGYPGMNP
+3461 
-3474 STGEI
+3474 
-3479 VDKER
+3479 
-3484 YHKARINNADD
+3484 
-3495 CKALDKYLRTINDI
+3495 
-3509 RNKYND
+3509 
-3515 SRVRKGFEDQLKRML
+3515 
-3530 DIVETAEAR
+3530 
-3539 DPSGRISIPASQLE
+3539 
-3553 MNKEYKAAKA
+3553 
-3563 WLATNAKWT
+3563 
-3572 VDPSIQEAIH
+3572 
-3582 EAYKTMGYKGE
+3582 
-3593 NNSKLKVYL
+3593 
-3602 RKLKATNV
+3602 
-3610 NPYDEFGRLDGT
+3610 
-3622 IFTEEQQAA
+3622 
-3631 IQEEAQKRFNNTK
+3631 
-3644 YGMEN
+3644 
-3649 DRILISNGPEDDV
+3649 V
-3662 VYPAEVYKRLATNG
+3662 VY
-3676 VPNKEYQQ
+3676 
-3684 IVKQVNEILAPHYDI
+3684 
-3699 ATKHVATSELTEEEL
+3699 
-3714 DKLYQAYQPLFAGMK
+3714 
-3729 KTEDSTNGKSIAY
+3729 
-3742 FVTRFVDL
+3742 
-3750 DNYNKEAF
+3750 
-3758 NLEEERA
+3758 
-3765 KAKGAK
+3765 
-3771 YYKAWERVNKMGIPK
+3771 
-3786 LDDKYQVVT
+3786 
-3795 DASGNI
+3795 
-3801 VYDETKDRIPNRYIY
+3801 
-3816 GTLKVDMDKYLKTK
+3816 
-3830 GKKKAEQLRKQMD
+3830 
-3843 ERTEAYRTIHN
+3843 
-3854 NLETVNTPYYEAE
+3854 
-3867 LKKQRAKGDA
+3867 
-3877 EFKKWY
+3877 
-3883 DRNHVFNPYTHR
+3883 
-3895 MEPTVIWRKTQVIPA
+3895 
-3910 VANGEWNAGYAQTEL
+3910 
-3925 APKRAY
+3925 
-3931 KNEDYAEGV
+3931 
-3940 GYIDNYKKTDDK
+3940 
-3952 TYDSEVVLNKY
+3952 
-3963 QRDLM
+3963 
-3968 EHIQKTLNAL
+3968 
-3978 AQTESA
+3978 
-3984 KRFIGRG
+3984 
-3991 YLPSMSKG
+3991 
-3999 AEHDAKWWGK
+3999 
-4009 QFLEFLG
+4009 
-4016 YSDKLQNGRNPFY
+4016 
-4029 HIDYADDKA
+4029 
-4038 IDMPMLMEQLRN
+4038 
-4050 KDSVNIENIKKTK
+4050 
-4063 PQRVSY
+4063 
-4069 ADDEEYNA
+4069 
-4077 ALTVYN
+4077 
-4083 KRMEEALKKNKEIHR
+4083 
-4098 ALLNR
+4098 
-4103 DYRTVLSNFITQA
+4103 
-4116 AHFNA
+4116 
-4121 IQDNKYMLYYG
+4121 
-4132 KEMLDRMEVYQK
+4132 
-4144 NVGWSNLKK
+4144 
-4153 DHQRGARGET
+4153 
-4163 RYLTQKDER
+4163 
-4172 LQGQYENWIRRIIYN
+4172 IIM
-4187 QFKESNANF
+4187 
-4196 TKVSSLL
+4196 LL
-4203 QSFTSAKFMMLN
+4203 Q
-4215 ITGGIGNVTV
+4215 
-4225 GESGLAGEWIA
+4225 
-4236 KEFIGAKDY
+4236 
-4245 ARGKGLWMRNSWSFI
+4245 
-4260 NDLSKDKA
+4260 
-4268 STLASAIVKEMNV
+4268 
-4281 IDFDQLAGI
+4281 
-4290 SDGNHLD
+4290 
-4297 AGTAFEKLRN
+4297 
-4307 ALYSPNAM
+4307 
-4315 GEHFMQNAAMFSLMY
+4315 
-4330 SNRLVPVVDAENRGK
+4330 
-4345 IKYRAMSK
+4345 
-4353 YEYIADCHE
+4353 
-4362 KALKR
+4362 
-4367 IIEGTEFEAKFN
+4367 
-4379 NYIGTIKEDANKLK
+4379 
-4393 EFVFGRKDFTTEFA
+4393 
-4407 RTLPNKMQKE
+4407 
-4417 FVKVKKELEKT
+4417 
-4428 AIADFEKNS
+4428 
-4437 TLIENLDLKDG
+4437 
-4448 KLAFKEGSKLAE
+4448 
-4460 LDALSADKEVSDAY
+4460 
-4474 KILGEFKGKVIS
+4474 
-4486 VNKEIHGVYDNL
+4486 
-4498 GAAQLEKHWWGS
+4498 
-4510 LAMQYHKHIYPGILK
+4510 
-4525 HYRRQG
+4525 
-4531 YFNEEREA
+4531 
-4539 FTLGCGPALMDFLSM
+4539 
-4554 PLDKIKADR
+4554 
-4563 EINGTQLGALQ
+4563 
-4574 TLQKLFTGYVDMA
+4574 
-4587 INFNTNWN
+4587 
-4595 MLPRY
+4595 
-4600 QRAAILRAM
+4600 
-4609 GDVAG
+4609 
-4614 SVAAI
+4614 
-4619 AMALAAHAIWDDKE
+4619 
-4633 LKNSTLGNLLIYEAD
+4633 
-4648 SLATQVMMYTP
+4648 
-4659 PFVITEGKKLY
+4659 
-4670 SSPIAAQTMPS
+4670 
-4681 DVLKA
+4681 
-4686 MNIIAEGLIAGDD
+4686 
-4699 YNWDYSSGRYAK
+4699 
-4711 ENKLYVLTT
+4711 
-4720 RQIPIYRAYSNIAG
+4720 
-4734 LDKSNSYY
+4734 
-4742 KLGNNILG
+4742 
-4750 IIPTNIND
+4750 

>member
-69 NSRHFSVGAQTT
+69 NSRHFSVSAQTT

-87 IVTRFGYTSTTAKVM
+87 VITRFGYLSTTAKVM
-102 ANRIIGNNILTFFAN
+102 ANRVVGNNILTFFAN

-156 KFTNKEILGLVNQ
+156 KFTNKEILSLVNQ

-175 DGDFEKTDDVFA
+175 DGNFEKIDDVFA
-187 NVSREDKNFY
+187 NASREDKNFY

-274 GMGSNFMKG
+274 GMGNNFMKG

-303 VDGRYNYDRSNELGT
+303 VDGKYNYDRSNELGT

-379 QFVKTIIPKT
+379 QFVKTIMPKT

-499 IDINTSNLLAHLKN
+499 VDINTSNLLAHLKN
-513 ISDASTKA
+513 ISDASAKA

-557 AVAAANSFATDIEAY
+557 AIAAANSFATDIESY

-600 LMNAINGNEMS
+600 LMNAINGTEMS
-611 VDAEGKL
+611 VDVEGKL

-642 NLSNILLEQRG
+642 NFSNILLEQRG

-754 YKTKGGKYGN
+754 YKTKGGRYGN

-774 NQAIETYLDT
+774 SQAIETYLDT

-883 ISSMS
+883 ISSMN

-955 FETDSTGKILRWQKN
+955 FETDSTGKILRWQKE

-1038 VDNKAEKLLK
+1038 VDNKAEKLLEK
-1048 EMFPSLYGED
+1048 MFPSLYGAD
-1058 IDGYIHFTANGDEV
+1058 IDGYIHFIANGDEV

-1087 ISDFITTYVN
+1087 ISNFITTYVN

-1172 DYANEMVDVA
+1172 DYTNEIVDVA
-1182 FSELNTSR
+1182 FSELNTSK
-1190 VQAEFAG
+1190 VQAEFAS

-1217 TVRTS
+1217 TIRTS

-1253 TIDQARTLIGGPI
+1253 TIDQARTLIS
-1266 QYENGKPVI
+1266 
-1275 KNGVVQRKGG
+1275 G

-1470 PVNNPLHDKKE
+1470 PVNSRLYEKKE
-1481 EFFKLYSANIRNS
+1481 EFFKLYSANIRDS

-1516 DGTIKGINYHTFF
+1516 DGTIKGIDYHTFF

-1563 NANMPI
+1563 NANMPM

-1606 GFNSKKYTKEN
+1606 GFKATKEQ
-1617 PFNLDGIDKTK
+1617 IS
-1628 FDTEVYD
+1628 Y
-1635 REKTPGYKSKAL
+1635 SK
-1647 RIYIK
+1647 
-1652 GKKKGWFELVKDK
+1652 E
-1665 EDNNYSVHFKTTTE
+1665 
-1679 KIGKVEQDGKVV
+1679 
-1691 NPSTK
+1691 
-1696 EERNELY
+1696 
-1703 TALRNAIPNR
+1703 
-1713 ANVSTWG
+1713 
-1720 SISDGGVYALNKLGK
+1720 
-1735 GWKKVGERTI
+1735 
-1745 KHKKDDKDIV
+1745 
-1755 IPIYQKNGLTTS
+1755 
-1767 KILRYHPVTKEHPEG
+1767 LRYHPVTKEHPEG

-1800 ADGSY
+1800 ADGTY
-1805 KKNKEDL
+1805 KKSKEDL

-1910 EKADKIKDKSVR
+1910 EKADKIKNKSVR

-1959 ELVKA
+1959 TLVKH
-1964 AHKDFEAQAVK
+1964 AHIDFEDFAEK
-1975 NPETGKLTK
+1975 NSETGKLTK
-1984 DSYLKQLQFVADY
+1984 DSYLKQLQYVADY
-1997 IRTNKTNLDA
+1997 IRVNKTNLDV
-2007 ADDNFISAHEDMVD
+2007 ADDNFISVHEDMVD

-2042 QGRIDKFNKAA
+2042 QARIDKFNKAA

-2098 NLSRSNFDDIIN
+2098 NLSRSNFDDIID

-2195 DNVTTD
+2195 ANVTTD
-2201 YETGDYL
+2201 EETGDYL

-2324 KTVINK
+2324 KTVIDK

-2543 NHIAPVMYSSKVFAE
+2543 NHVAPVMYSSKVFAE
-2558 QDGTLA
+2558 QDGTLV

-2602 EVEAFIKLTPAQKV
+2602 EIEAFIKLTPAQKV

-2658 TDVETAYTLFDQ
+2658 TDVETAYMLFDQ

-2709 DALRNADLFGGKSAI
+2709 DALRNADLFGGKSTI

-2803 ETTDDDSEITALNAE
+2803 ETTDDDNEIKSLNVE

-2845 NNNDDFYA
+2845 NTNDDFYA
-2853 NHYVH
+2853 NHYVY

-2876 NNDKIYAYPITKLDE
+2876 TNDKIYAYPITKLDE

-2919 LEKGDTPNMDDLN
+2919 LEKGDTPTMDDLN

-2985 TIQSFYLRSKSIG
+2985 AIQSFYLRSKSIG

-3022 EVDEVFE
+3022 EVDEIFE

-3126 YNITTYVEDKVNDI
+3126 YNITTYVEDKVNNI
-3140 TQQLNQFVEDKG
+3140 TQQLNQFVEDNG

-3166 RNNPAERRRYLKTL
+3166 RNNPTERRRYLKTL

-3272 QDSSNAFIQVL
+3272 QDSGNAFIQIL

-3297 ARRTVDIFNKEID
+3297 ARRTIDIFNKEID

-3347 NKLRQDERNAKSNI
+3347 NKLRQDERNAKSDI

-3406 RPILEEYIKTKAMIS
+3406 RPILEEYIKTKAMID
-3421 EINNSRVDGTLSPEK
+3421 EINASRTDGTLSPEK

-3484 YHKARINNADD
+3484 YYKARINNADD

-3515 SRVRKGFEDQLKRML
+3515 SKVRKGFEDQLKRML

-3572 VDPSIQEAIH
+3572 VDPNIQEAIH

-3593 NNSKLKVYL
+3593 NNNKFKVYL

-3662 VYPAEVYKRLATNG
+3662 VYPAEVYKRLAANG

-3795 DASGNI
+3795 DDSGNI

-3830 GKKKAEQLRKQMD
+3830 GKKKAEQLHKQMD

-3867 LKKQRAKGDA
+3867 LKKQRAKGDV

-3895 MEPTVIWRKTQVIPA
+3895 MEPTVIWRKTQIIPA
-3910 VANGEWNAGYAQTEL
+3910 IANGEWNAGYAQTEL
-3925 APKRAY
+3925 APKAAY
-3931 KNEDYAEGV
+3931 RNPNYKEGV
-3940 GYIDNYKKTDDK
+3940 GYVDNYKKTDDK
-3952 TYDSEVVLNKY
+3952 TYDSEVVLNAHQQK
-3963 QRDLM
+3963 LM
-3968 EHIQKTLNAL
+3968 GYIQETLNNL

-4016 YSDKLQNGRNPFY
+4016 YSDKLQNGRDPFY

-4063 PQRVSY
+4063 PQRISY

-4077 ALTVYN
+4077 ALTAYN

-4225 GESGLAGEWIA
+4225 GESGLTGEWIA

-4245 ARGKGLWMRNSWSFI
+4245 ARGKALWMHNSWSFI
-4260 NDLSKDKA
+4260 NDLGKDKA

-4307 ALYSPNAM
+4307 ALYSPNAI

-4330 SNRLVPVVDAENRGK
+4330 SNRLIPVVDAENRGK

-4379 NYIGTIKEDANKLK
+4379 NYVGSIKEDANKLK

-4428 AIADFEKNS
+4428 ATADFEKNS

-4474 KILGEFKGKVIS
+4474 KLLGEFKGKVIS
-4486 VNKEIHGVYDNL
+4486 VNKEIHGVYDKL

-4531 YFNEEREA
+4531 YFNEERGA

-4574 TLQKLFTGYVDMA
+4574 TLQKLFIGYVDMA
-4587 INFNTNWN
+4587 TNFNTNWN

-4609 GDVAG
+4609 GNVAG

-4619 AMALAAHAIWDDKE
+4619 AMSLAAHAIWDDKE

-4742 KLGNNILG
+4742 KLGDNILG
-4750 IIPTNIND
+4750 IIPTNVND

>member
-87 IVTRFGYTSTTAKVM
+87 VVTRFGYLSTTAKVM
-102 ANRIIGNNILTFFAN
+102 ANRVVGNNILTFFAN

-156 KFTNKEILGLVNQ
+156 KFTNKEILSLVNQ

-175 DGDFEKTDDVFA
+175 DGNFEKIDDVFA
-187 NVSREDKNFY
+187 NASREDKNFY

-303 VDGRYNYDRSNELGT
+303 VDGKYNYDRSNELGT

-379 QFVKTIIPKT
+379 QFVKTIMPKT

-492 KTNGSVD
+492 KTNDSVD
-499 IDINTSNLLAHLKN
+499 VDINTSNLLAHLKN
-513 ISDASTKA
+513 ISDASAKA

-535 NKEEHDD
+535 NKKEHDD

-557 AVAAANSFATDIEAY
+557 AVTAANSFATDIEAY

-600 LMNAINGNEMS
+600 LMNAINGTEMS

-618 SPEALIQ
+618 SPEALMQ

-754 YKTKGGKYGN
+754 YKTKGGRYGN

-774 NQAIETYLDT
+774 SQAIETYLDT

-883 ISSMS
+883 ISSMN

-906 KINRRANVTGMIG
+906 KINRRANVTGMID

-955 FETDSTGKILRWQKN
+955 FETDSTGKILRWQKE

-992 RRAYAV
+992 RRAYAI

-1038 VDNKAEKLLK
+1038 VDNKAEKLLEK
-1048 EMFPSLYGED
+1048 MFPSLYGAD

-1097 QQVEKFDNFK
+1097 QQVEKFDTFK

-1172 DYANEMVDVA
+1172 DYANEITDVA

-1190 VQAEFAG
+1190 VQAEFAS

-1217 TVRTS
+1217 TIRTS

-1253 TIDQARTLIGGPI
+1253 TIDQARTLI
-1266 QYENGKPVI
+1266 
-1275 KNGVVQRKGG
+1275 GG

-1470 PVNNPLHDKKE
+1470 PVNSRLYEKKE
-1481 EFFKLYSANIRNS
+1481 EFFKLYSANIRDS
-1494 FNNLANELNIP
+1494 FNSLASELNIP

-1516 DGTIKGINYHTFF
+1516 NGTIKGIDYHTFF

-1563 NANMPI
+1563 NANMPM

-1606 GFNSKKYTKEN
+1606 GFKATKEQ
-1617 PFNLDGIDKTK
+1617 IS
-1628 FDTEVYD
+1628 Y
-1635 REKTPGYKSKAL
+1635 SK
-1647 RIYIK
+1647 
-1652 GKKKGWFELVKDK
+1652 E
-1665 EDNNYSVHFKTTTE
+1665 
-1679 KIGKVEQDGKVV
+1679 
-1691 NPSTK
+1691 
-1696 EERNELY
+1696 
-1703 TALRNAIPNR
+1703 
-1713 ANVSTWG
+1713 
-1720 SISDGGVYALNKLGK
+1720 
-1735 GWKKVGERTI
+1735 
-1745 KHKKDDKDIV
+1745 
-1755 IPIYQKNGLTTS
+1755 
-1767 KILRYHPVTKEHPEG
+1767 LRYHPVTKEHPEG

-1800 ADGSY
+1800 ADGTY
-1805 KKNKEDL
+1805 KKSKEDL

-1832 GKQSVCV
+1832 GKQSVCA

-1930 EIDEQFEKSRKEL
+1930 EIDEQFENSRKEL

-1959 ELVKA
+1959 TLVKH
-1964 AHKDFEAQAVK
+1964 AHIDFEDFAEK

-1984 DSYLKQLQFVADY
+1984 DSHLKQLQYVADY
-1997 IRTNKTNLDA
+1997 IRVNKTTLDD
-2007 ADDNFISAHEDMVD
+2007 ADKNFISVHEDMVD

-2042 QGRIDKFNKAA
+2042 QARIDKFNKAA

-2086 IDILKDNISLEE
+2086 IDILKDDISLEE

-2201 YETGDYL
+2201 KKTGDYL

-2272 VAFIMQP
+2272 IAFIMQP

-2310 AIEMNIGVTEDDNI
+2310 AIEMNIGATEDDNI
-2324 KTVINK
+2324 KTVIDK

-2435 DKDNEMS
+2435 DKGNEMS

-2463 IRSYMMDKHNDSQS
+2463 IRSYMMDKDNDSQS

-2537 ILSSIY
+2537 IFSSIY
-2543 NHIAPVMYSSKVFAE
+2543 NHVAPVMYSSKVFAE
-2558 QDGTLA
+2558 QDGTLT

-2658 TDVETAYTLFDQ
+2658 TDVETAYMLFDQ

-2702 ISKVITN
+2702 ISKIITN

-2803 ETTDDDSEITALNAE
+2803 ETTDDDNEIKSINVE

-2831 QRALAAKYGFINES
+2831 QRAFAAKYGFINES
-2845 NNNDDFYA
+2845 NTNDDFYA

-2919 LEKGDTPNMDDLN
+2919 LEKGDTPTMDDLN

-2985 TIQSFYLRSKSIG
+2985 AIQSFYLRSKSIG

-3022 EVDEVFE
+3022 EVDEIFE

-3070 SKLGASVLDFSI
+3070 SKLGASILDFSI

-3140 TQQLNQFVEDKG
+3140 TQQLNQFVEDNG

-3221 TDTSIIE
+3221 TNTSIIE
-3228 QAEKLF
+3228 QAENLF

-3272 QDSSNAFIQVL
+3272 QDSGNAFIQIL

-3297 ARRTVDIFNKEID
+3297 ARRTIDIFNKEID

-3323 SFDDIIDADGRF
+3323 SFNDIIDADGRF

-3347 NKLRQDERNAKSNI
+3347 NKLRQDERNAKSDI
-3361 INNPEAYIEAKH
+3361 INNPEAYIEAKN

-3406 RPILEEYIKTKAMIS
+3406 RPILEEYIKTKAMID
-3421 EINNSRVDGTLSPEK
+3421 EINASRIDGTLSPEK

-3461 KESFIMGYPGMNP
+3461 KESFIMGYPGMNS

-3484 YHKARINNADD
+3484 YYKARINNADD

-3515 SRVRKGFEDQLKRML
+3515 SKVRKGFEDQLKRML

-3593 NNSKLKVYL
+3593 NNNKFKVYL

-3662 VYPAEVYKRLATNG
+3662 VYPAEVYKRLAANG

-3816 GTLKVDMDKYLKTK
+3816 GTLRVDMDKYLKTK
-3830 GKKKAEQLRKQMD
+3830 GKKKAEQLHKQMD
-3843 ERTEAYRTIHN
+3843 ERTKAYRTIHN

-3895 MEPTVIWRKTQVIPA
+3895 MEPTVIWRKTQIIPA

-3925 APKRAY
+3925 APKAAY
-3931 KNEDYAEGV
+3931 RNPNYKEGV
-3940 GYIDNYKKTDDK
+3940 GYVDNYKKTDDK
-3952 TYDSEVVLNKY
+3952 TYDSEVVLNAHQQK
-3963 QRDLM
+3963 LM
-3968 EHIQKTLNAL
+3968 GYIQETLNNL

-3999 AEHDAKWWGK
+3999 EEHDRKWWGK

-4063 PQRVSY
+4063 PQRISY

-4077 ALTVYN
+4077 ALTAYN

-4153 DHQRGARGET
+4153 DYQRGAKDET

-4172 LQGQYENWIRRIIYN
+4172 LQSQYENWIRRIIYN

-4245 ARGKGLWMRNSWSFI
+4245 ARGKALWMHNSWSFI
-4260 NDLSKDKA
+4260 NDLGKDKA

-4290 SDGNHLD
+4290 SDSNHLD
-4297 AGTAFEKLRN
+4297 AGAAFEKLRN
-4307 ALYSPNAM
+4307 ALYSPNAI
-4315 GEHFMQNAAMFSLMY
+4315 GEHFMQNGAMFSLMY

-4379 NYIGTIKEDANKLK
+4379 NYVGSIKEDANKLK

-4407 RTLPNKMQKE
+4407 RTLPNNMQKE
-4417 FVKVKKELEKT
+4417 FVIVKKKLEKT
-4428 AIADFEKNS
+4428 ATADFEKNS

-4448 KLAFKEGSKLAE
+4448 KLVFKEGSKLAE

-4474 KILGEFKGKVIS
+4474 KLLGEFKGKVIS
-4486 VNKEIHGVYDNL
+4486 VNKEIHGVYDKL

-4510 LAMQYHKHIYPGILK
+4510 LVMQYHKHIYPGILK
-4525 HYRRQG
+4525 HYRKQG
-4531 YFNEEREA
+4531 YFNEERGA

-4574 TLQKLFTGYVDMA
+4574 TLQKLFIGYVDMA
-4587 INFNTNWN
+4587 TNFNTNWN

-4609 GDVAG
+4609 GNVAG
-4614 SVAAI
+4614 SIAAI

-4633 LKNSTLGNLLIYEAD
+4633 LKKSTLGNLLIYEAD

-4681 DVLKA
+4681 DVLKT

-4699 YNWDYSSGRYAK
+4699 YDWDYSSGRYAN
-4711 ENKLYVLTT
+4711 ENKIYVLIT
-4720 RQIPIYRAYSNIAG
+4720 RQIPIYRAYSNIVG

-4742 KLGNNILG
+4742 KLGDNILG

>member
-60 AAQEALEFY
+60 TAQEALEFY

-87 IVTRFGYTSTTAKVM
+87 VVTRFGYLSTTAKVM
-102 ANRIIGNNILTFFAN
+102 ANRVVGNNILTFFAN

-156 KFTNKEILGLVNQ
+156 KFTNKEILSLVNQ

-175 DGDFEKTDDVFA
+175 DGNFEKIDDVFA
-187 NVSREDKNFY
+187 NASREDKNFY
-197 AMVKEMILNKVS
+197 AMVKEMILNKIS

-303 VDGRYNYDRSNELGT
+303 VDGKYNYDRSNELGT

-379 QFVKTIIPKT
+379 QFVKTIMPKT

-492 KTNGSVD
+492 KTNGSIDV
-499 IDINTSNLLAHLKN
+499 DINTSNLLAHLKN
-513 ISDASTKA
+513 ISDASAKA

-557 AVAAANSFATDIEAY
+557 AIAAANSFATDIEAY

-600 LMNAINGNEMS
+600 LMNAINGTEMS

-642 NLSNILLEQRG
+642 NFSNILLEQRG

-754 YKTKGGKYGN
+754 YKTKGGRYGN

-774 NQAIETYLDT
+774 SQAIETYLDT

-883 ISSMS
+883 ISSMN

-906 KINRRANVTGMIG
+906 KINHRANVTGMIG

-955 FETDSTGKILRWQKN
+955 FETDSTGKILRWQKE

-992 RRAYAV
+992 RRAYAI

-1038 VDNKAEKLLK
+1038 VDNKAEKLLEK
-1048 EMFPSLYGED
+1048 MFPSLYGED

-1097 QQVEKFDNFK
+1097 QQVEKFDTFK

-1190 VQAEFAG
+1190 VQAEFAS

-1217 TVRTS
+1217 TIRTS

-1248 KNAGL
+1248 KNASL
-1253 TIDQARTLIGGPI
+1253 TIDQARTLI
-1266 QYENGKPVI
+1266 
-1275 KNGVVQRKGG
+1275 GG

-1348 YFDKYSKRFVP
+1348 YFDKYSKRFAP

-1470 PVNNPLHDKKE
+1470 PVNSRLYEKKE
-1481 EFFKLYSANIRNS
+1481 EFFKLYSANIRDS
-1494 FNNLANELNIP
+1494 FNSLVSELNIP

-1516 DGTIKGINYHTFF
+1516 DGTIKGIDYHTFF

-1563 NANMPI
+1563 NANMPM

-1606 GFNSKKYTKEN
+1606 GFKATKEQ
-1617 PFNLDGIDKTK
+1617 IS
-1628 FDTEVYD
+1628 Y
-1635 REKTPGYKSKAL
+1635 SK
-1647 RIYIK
+1647 
-1652 GKKKGWFELVKDK
+1652 E
-1665 EDNNYSVHFKTTTE
+1665 
-1679 KIGKVEQDGKVV
+1679 
-1691 NPSTK
+1691 
-1696 EERNELY
+1696 
-1703 TALRNAIPNR
+1703 
-1713 ANVSTWG
+1713 
-1720 SISDGGVYALNKLGK
+1720 
-1735 GWKKVGERTI
+1735 
-1745 KHKKDDKDIV
+1745 
-1755 IPIYQKNGLTTS
+1755 
-1767 KILRYHPVTKEHPEG
+1767 LRYHPVTKEHPEG

-1800 ADGSY
+1800 ADGTY
-1805 KKNKEDL
+1805 KKSKEDL

-1839 MKVVG
+1839 MKVVA

-1959 ELVKA
+1959 TLVKH
-1964 AHKDFEAQAVK
+1964 AHIDFEDFAEK

-1984 DSYLKQLQFVADY
+1984 DSYLKQLQYVADY
-1997 IRTNKTNLDA
+1997 IRVNKTTLDD
-2007 ADDNFISAHEDMVD
+2007 ADKNFISVHEDMVD

-2042 QGRIDKFNKAA
+2042 QARIDKFNKAA

-2086 IDILKDNISLEE
+2086 IDILKDDISLEE

-2195 DNVTTD
+2195 ANVTTD
-2201 YETGDYL
+2201 EETGDYL

-2272 VAFIMQP
+2272 IAFIMQP

-2324 KTVINK
+2324 KTVIDK

-2543 NHIAPVMYSSKVFAE
+2543 NHVAPVMYSSKVFAE
-2558 QDGTLA
+2558 QDGTLT

-2658 TDVETAYTLFDQ
+2658 TDVETAYMLFDQ

-2773 KFKKPNNLFVFDLS
+2773 KFKKSNNLFVFDLS

-2803 ETTDDDSEITALNAE
+2803 ETTDDDNEIKSLNVE
-2818 LKTALAEYNNLKS
+2818 LKIALAEYNNLKS

-2845 NNNDDFYA
+2845 NTNDDFYT

-2919 LEKGDTPNMDDLN
+2919 LEKGDTPTMDDLN

-2961 QEASA
+2961 QETSA

-2979 SNGKEF
+2979 SNDKEF
-2985 TIQSFYLRSKSIG
+2985 AIQSFYLRSKSIG

-3022 EVDEVFE
+3022 EVDEIFE

-3070 SKLGASVLDFSI
+3070 SKLGASILDFSI

-3140 TQQLNQFVEDKG
+3140 TQQLNQFVEDNG
-3152 HFLSVNDARTIDII
+3152 HFLSVNDGRTIDII
-3166 RNNPAERRRYLKTL
+3166 RNNPTERRRYLKTL

-3187 SKYGNIASVK
+3187 SKYDNIASVK

-3272 QDSSNAFIQVL
+3272 QDSGNAFIQVL

-3347 NKLRQDERNAKSNI
+3347 NKLRQDERNAKSDI

-3406 RPILEEYIKTKAMIS
+3406 RPILEEYIKTKAMID
-3421 EINNSRVDGTLSPEK
+3421 EINASRIDGTLSPEK

-3484 YHKARINNADD
+3484 YYKARINNADD

-3515 SRVRKGFEDQLKRML
+3515 SKVRKGFEDQLKRML

-3593 NNSKLKVYL
+3593 NNNKFKVYL

-3662 VYPAEVYKRLATNG
+3662 VYPAEVYKRLAANG

-3830 GKKKAEQLRKQMD
+3830 GKKKAEQLHKQMD

-3895 MEPTVIWRKTQVIPA
+3895 MEPTVIWRKTQIIPA

-3925 APKRAY
+3925 APKAAY
-3931 KNEDYAEGV
+3931 RNPNYKEGV
-3940 GYIDNYKKTDDK
+3940 GYVDNYKKTDDK
-3952 TYDSEVVLNKY
+3952 TYNSEVVLNAHQQK
-3963 QRDLM
+3963 LM
-3968 EHIQKTLNAL
+3968 GYIQETLNNL

-4016 YSDKLQNGRNPFY
+4016 YSDKLQNGRDPFY

-4063 PQRVSY
+4063 PQRISY
-4069 ADDEEYNA
+4069 ADDEEYNV
-4077 ALTVYN
+4077 ALTAYN

-4153 DHQRGARGET
+4153 DYQRGARGET

-4245 ARGKGLWMRNSWSFI
+4245 ALGKALWMHNSWSFI
-4260 NDLSKDKA
+4260 NDLGKDKA

-4307 ALYSPNAM
+4307 ALYSPNAI

-4330 SNRLVPVVDAENRGK
+4330 SNRLIPVVDAENRGK

-4379 NYIGTIKEDANKLK
+4379 NYVGSIKEDANKLK

-4428 AIADFEKNS
+4428 ATADFEKNS

-4474 KILGEFKGKVIS
+4474 KLLGEFKGKVIS
-4486 VNKEIHGVYDNL
+4486 VNKEIHGVYDKL

-4531 YFNEEREA
+4531 YFNEERGA

-4574 TLQKLFTGYVDMA
+4574 TLQKLFIGYVDMA
-4587 INFNTNWN
+4587 TNFNTNWN

-4609 GDVAG
+4609 GNVAG
-4614 SVAAI
+4614 SVSAI
-4619 AMALAAHAIWDDKE
+4619 AMSLAAHAIWDDKE
-4633 LKNSTLGNLLIYEAD
+4633 LENSTLGNLLIYEAD

-4711 ENKLYVLTT
+4711 ENKLYILTT

-4742 KLGNNILG
+4742 KLGDNILG
-4750 IIPTNIND
+4750 IIPTNVND

>member
-87 IVTRFGYTSTTAKVM
+87 IVTRFGYTSTIAKVM
-102 ANRIIGNNILTFFAN
+102 ANRVIGNNILTFFAN

-187 NVSREDKNFY
+187 NASREDKNFY

-288 RMILFTIPKLNDINK
+288 RMILFTIPKFNDINK
-303 VDGRYNYDRSNELGT
+303 VDGKYNYDRSNELGA

-379 QFVKTIIPKT
+379 QFVKTIMPKT
-389 ETRTESDGT
+389 ETRTDADGT

-492 KTNGSVD
+492 KTNGNVD

-535 NKEEHDD
+535 NREEHDD

-600 LMNAINGNEMS
+600 LMNAINGTKMS

-754 YKTKGGKYGN
+754 YRTKGGKYGN
-764 LFNVENSKEV
+764 LFNIENSKEV

-821 IGRRKIMPFNI
+821 VGRRKIMPFNI

-894 RFSPTLYQSLVS
+894 RFSSTLYQSLVS

-955 FETDSTGKILRWQKN
+955 FETDNTGKILRWQKE

-1038 VDNKAEKLLK
+1038 VDNKAEKLLEK
-1048 EMFPSLYGED
+1048 MFPSLYGAD

-1172 DYANEMVDVA
+1172 DYANEIVDVA

-1190 VQAEFAG
+1190 VQAEFAS

-1217 TVRTS
+1217 TIKTS

-1253 TIDQARTLIGGPI
+1253 TIEQARTLI
-1266 QYENGKPVI
+1266 
-1275 KNGVVQRKGG
+1275 GG

-1470 PVNNPLHDKKE
+1470 PVNSPLYKKKE
-1481 EFFKLYSANIRNS
+1481 EFFKLYSANIRDS
-1494 FNNLANELNIP
+1494 FNNLANELSIP

-1516 DGTIKGINYHTFF
+1516 DGTIKGIDYHTFF

-1563 NANMPI
+1563 NANMPM

-1606 GFNSKKYTKEN
+1606 GFKATKEQ
-1617 PFNLDGIDKTK
+1617 IS
-1628 FDTEVYD
+1628 Y
-1635 REKTPGYKSKAL
+1635 SK
-1647 RIYIK
+1647 
-1652 GKKKGWFELVKDK
+1652 E
-1665 EDNNYSVHFKTTTE
+1665 
-1679 KIGKVEQDGKVV
+1679 
-1691 NPSTK
+1691 
-1696 EERNELY
+1696 
-1703 TALRNAIPNR
+1703 
-1713 ANVSTWG
+1713 
-1720 SISDGGVYALNKLGK
+1720 
-1735 GWKKVGERTI
+1735 
-1745 KHKKDDKDIV
+1745 
-1755 IPIYQKNGLTTS
+1755 
-1767 KILRYHPVTKEHPEG
+1767 LRYHPVTKEHPEG

-1800 ADGSY
+1800 ADGTY

-1812 LKELQAAHLD
+1812 LKELQDAGLD

-1878 SSYVDKHGNI
+1878 SSYIDKHGNI

-1910 EKADKIKDKSVR
+1910 EKADKIKDKSVK

-1959 ELVKA
+1959 TLVKH
-1964 AHKDFEAQAVK
+1964 AHIDFEDFAEK

-1984 DSYLKQLQFVADY
+1984 DSYLKQLQYVADY
-1997 IRTNKTNLDA
+1997 IRVNKTTLDD
-2007 ADDNFISAHEDMVD
+2007 ADKNFISVHEDMVD

-2027 IDKKAFKSDK
+2027 IDKKTFRPDK

-2042 QGRIDKFNKAA
+2042 QARIDKFNKAA

-2086 IDILKDNISLEE
+2086 IDILKDDISLEE

-2195 DNVTTD
+2195 ANVTTD
-2201 YETGDYL
+2201 EETGDYL

-2310 AIEMNIGVTEDDNI
+2310 AIEINIGVTEDDNI
-2324 KTVINK
+2324 KTVIDK

-2366 EDMIYD
+2366 EDMVYD

-2430 VLSVK
+2430 VLSVKDK

-2543 NHIAPVMYSSKVFAE
+2543 NHVAPVMYSSKVFAE

-2658 TDVETAYTLFDQ
+2658 TDVETAYMLFDQ

-2677 LVKLAAIDMIKYAFA
+2677 LVRLAAIDMIKYAFA

-2803 ETTDDDSEITALNAE
+2803 EAIDDDNEIKSLNAE

-2845 NNNDDFYA
+2845 NTNDDFYA
-2853 NHYVH
+2853 NHYIH

-2905 GYRSEGFYIDYINR
+2905 GYRSEGFYVDYINR
-2919 LEKGDTPNMDDLN
+2919 LEKGDTPSIEDLN

-2939 FNIKHLKLK
+2939 FNIKHIKLK

-3022 EVDEVFE
+3022 EVDEIFE

-3047 VPYNTYFV
+3047 IPYNTYFV

-3140 TQQLNQFVEDKG
+3140 TQQLNQFVEDENG

-3187 SKYGNIASVK
+3187 SKYGNIISVK

-3272 QDSSNAFIQVL
+3272 QDSGNAFVQVL

-3288 SDIRAKELQ
+3288 ADIRAKELQ

-3347 NKLRQDERNAKSNI
+3347 NKLRQDERNAKSDI
-3361 INNPEAYIEAKH
+3361 INNPEAYVEAKH

-3406 RPILEEYIKTKAMIS
+3406 RPILEEYIKTKAMID
-3421 EINNSRVDGTLSPEK
+3421 EINASRTDGTLSPEK

-3453 YDLDNGEP
+3453 YDLGNGEP

-3539 DPSGRISIPASQLE
+3539 DPSGRISVPASQLE

-3572 VDPSIQEAIH
+3572 IDPSIQEAIH

-3610 NPYDEFGRLDGT
+3610 NHYDEFGRLDGT

-3662 VYPAEVYKRLATNG
+3662 VYPSEVYKRLAANG

-3699 ATKHVATSELTEEEL
+3699 ATKHVATSDLTEEEL

-3786 LDDKYQVVT
+3786 LDNKYQVVT

-3801 VYDETKDRIPNRYIY
+3801 VYDETKDRIPNRYLY

-3895 MEPTVIWRKTQVIPA
+3895 MEPTVIWRKTQVIPS

-3925 APKRAY
+3925 APKAAY
-3931 KNEDYAEGV
+3931 KNPNYKEGV
-3940 GYIDNYKKTDDK
+3940 GYVDNYKKTDDN
-3952 TYDSEVVLNKY
+3952 TYDTNVVLNEY
-3963 QRDLM
+3963 QQKLM
-3968 EHIQKTLNAL
+3968 SHIQKTLNAL

-4016 YSDKLQNGRNPFY
+4016 YSDKLQNGRDPFY

-4077 ALTVYN
+4077 ALTAYN

-4225 GESGLAGEWIA
+4225 GESNLAGEWIA
-4236 KEFIGAKDY
+4236 KEFFGAKDY
-4245 ARGKGLWMRNSWSFI
+4245 ALGKALWMHNSWSFI
-4260 NDLSKDKA
+4260 NDLGKDKA
-4268 STLASAIVKEMNV
+4268 STLASAIVKEMNI

-4315 GEHFMQNAAMFSLMY
+4315 GEHFMQNAAMFTLMY

-4379 NYIGTIKEDANKLK
+4379 NYVGTIKEDANKLK

-4417 FVKVKKELEKT
+4417 FVKAKKELEKT
-4428 AIADFEKNS
+4428 ATTEFEKYS
-4437 TLIENLDLKDG
+4437 RVIENLDLKDG
-4448 KLAFKEGSKLAE
+4448 RLAFKEGSKLAE

-4474 KILGEFKGKVIS
+4474 KFLGEFKGKVIS
-4486 VNKEIHGVYDNL
+4486 VNKEIHGVYDKL

-4531 YFNEEREA
+4531 YFNEERGV

-4574 TLQKLFTGYVDMA
+4574 TLQKLFMGYVDMA
-4587 INFNTNWN
+4587 TNFNTNWN

-4609 GDVAG
+4609 GNVAG

-4619 AMALAAHAIWDDKE
+4619 AMSLAVHAIWDDKE
-4633 LKNSTLGNLLIYEAD
+4633 LENSTLGNLLIYEAD

-4681 DVLKA
+4681 DILKA

-4742 KLGNNILG
+4742 KLGDNILG
-4750 IIPTNIND
+4750 IIPTNVNN

>member
-87 IVTRFGYTSTTAKVM
+87 VITRFGYLSTTAKVM
-102 ANRIIGNNILTFFAN
+102 ANRVVGNNILTFFAN

-156 KFTNKEILGLVNQ
+156 KFTNKEILSLVNQ

-175 DGDFEKTDDVFA
+175 DGNFEKIDDVFA
-187 NVSREDKNFY
+187 NASREDKNFY

-303 VDGRYNYDRSNELGT
+303 VDGKYNYDRSNELGT

-379 QFVKTIIPKT
+379 QFVKTIMPKT

-499 IDINTSNLLAHLKN
+499 VYINTSNLLAHLKN
-513 ISDASTKA
+513 ISDASAKA

-557 AVAAANSFATDIEAY
+557 AIAAANSFATDIEAY

-600 LMNAINGNEMS
+600 LMNTINGTEMS

-754 YKTKGGKYGN
+754 YKTKGGRYGN

-774 NQAIETYLDT
+774 SQAIETYLDT

-883 ISSMS
+883 ISSMN

-955 FETDSTGKILRWQKN
+955 FETDSTGKILRWQKE
-970 ENPELADQPKFKGDW
+970 ENPELAGQPKFKGDW

-1029 FELTDKDGN
+1029 FELTNKDGN
-1038 VDNKAEKLLK
+1038 VDNKAEKLLEK
-1048 EMFPSLYGED
+1048 MFPSLYGAD

-1097 QQVEKFDNFK
+1097 QQVEKFDTFK

-1172 DYANEMVDVA
+1172 DYANEITDVA

-1190 VQAEFAG
+1190 VQAEFAN

-1217 TVRTS
+1217 TIRTS

-1253 TIDQARTLIGGPI
+1253 TIDQARTLI
-1266 QYENGKPVI
+1266 
-1275 KNGVVQRKGG
+1275 GG

-1470 PVNNPLHDKKE
+1470 PVNSRLYEKKE
-1481 EFFKLYSANIRNS
+1481 EFFKLYSANIRDS

-1505 RDANGNILFEA
+1505 RDANGNILFES
-1516 DGTIKGINYHTFF
+1516 DGTIKGIDYHTFF

-1555 VNPITGRP
+1555 INPITGRP
-1563 NANMPI
+1563 NANMPM

-1606 GFNSKKYTKEN
+1606 GFKATKEQ
-1617 PFNLDGIDKTK
+1617 IS
-1628 FDTEVYD
+1628 Y
-1635 REKTPGYKSKAL
+1635 SK
-1647 RIYIK
+1647 
-1652 GKKKGWFELVKDK
+1652 E
-1665 EDNNYSVHFKTTTE
+1665 
-1679 KIGKVEQDGKVV
+1679 
-1691 NPSTK
+1691 
-1696 EERNELY
+1696 
-1703 TALRNAIPNR
+1703 
-1713 ANVSTWG
+1713 
-1720 SISDGGVYALNKLGK
+1720 
-1735 GWKKVGERTI
+1735 
-1745 KHKKDDKDIV
+1745 
-1755 IPIYQKNGLTTS
+1755 
-1767 KILRYHPVTKEHPEG
+1767 LRYHPVTKEHPEG

-1800 ADGSY
+1800 VDGTY
-1805 KKNKEDL
+1805 KKSKEDL
-1812 LKELQAAHLD
+1812 LKELQAAGLD

-1964 AHKDFEAQAVK
+1964 AHKAFESQAVK

-2007 ADDNFISAHEDMVD
+2007 ADDNFISVHEDMVD

-2166 PTINSDYEVTIS
+2166 PTINSDYEVTIC

-2184 DAKELIDRFGE
+2184 DAKELINRFGE
-2195 DNVTTD
+2195 ANVTTD
-2201 YETGDYL
+2201 EETGDYL

-2324 KTVINK
+2324 KTVIDK

-2345 RVILNYKE
+2345 GVILNYKE
-2353 LANRLNQKESRPV
+2353 LANRLNQKESHPV
-2366 EDMIYD
+2366 EDMVYD

-2543 NHIAPVMYSSKVFAE
+2543 NHVAPVMYSSKVFAE

-2564 YGFDNESDTIAE
+2564 YGFDSESDTIAE

-2602 EVEAFIKLTPAQKV
+2602 EVESFAKLTPAQKV

-2658 TDVETAYTLFDQ
+2658 TDVETAYMLFDQ

-2724 SYIVDEFNNFAGTYD
+2724 NYIIDEFNNFAGIYD

-2794 KIVNLRRDI
+2794 KIVNLRHDI
-2803 ETTDDDSEITALNAE
+2803 EATTDESEITALNTE

-2845 NNNDDFYA
+2845 NTNDDFYA

-2876 NNDKIYAYPITKLDE
+2876 NNDKVYAYPITKLDE

-2905 GYRSEGFYIDYINR
+2905 GYRSEGFYVDYINR
-2919 LEKGDTPNMDDLN
+2919 LEKGDTPSIEDLN

-2939 FNIKHLKLK
+2939 FNVKHLKLK

-2985 TIQSFYLRSKSIG
+2985 AIQSFYLRSKSIG

-3022 EVDEVFE
+3022 EVDEIFE

-3272 QDSSNAFIQVL
+3272 QDSGNTFIQIL

-3347 NKLRQDERNAKSNI
+3347 NKLRQDERNAKSDI

-3406 RPILEEYIKTKAMIS
+3406 RPILEEYIKTKAMID
-3421 EINNSRVDGTLSPEK
+3421 EINASRTDGTLSPEK

-3484 YHKARINNADD
+3484 YYKARINNADD
-3495 CKALDKYLRTINDI
+3495 CKALDKYLRTVNDI

-3515 SRVRKGFEDQLKRML
+3515 SKVRKGFEDQLKRML

-3539 DPSGRISIPASQLE
+3539 DPSGRISIPTSQLE

-3662 VYPAEVYKRLATNG
+3662 VYPAEVYKRLAANG

-3684 IVKQVNEILAPHYDI
+3684 IVKQVNEILALHYDI

-3830 GKKKAEQLRKQMD
+3830 GKKKAEQLRKQMN

-3968 EHIQKTLNAL
+3968 NYVQKTLNAL

-4016 YSDKLQNGRNPFY
+4016 YSDKLQNGRDPFY

-4063 PQRVSY
+4063 PQRISY
-4069 ADDEEYNA
+4069 TDDEEYNA
-4077 ALTVYN
+4077 ALAAYN
-4083 KRMEEALKKNKEIHR
+4083 KRMDEALKKNKEIHR
-4098 ALLNR
+4098 SLLNR

-4225 GESGLAGEWIA
+4225 GESSLAGEWIA
-4236 KEFIGAKDY
+4236 KEFLGAKDY
-4245 ARGKGLWMRNSWSFI
+4245 ALGKALWMHNSWSFI
-4260 NDLSKDKA
+4260 NDLGKDKA

-4307 ALYSPNAM
+4307 ALYSPNAI

-4362 KALKR
+4362 KALKK

-4379 NYIGTIKEDANKLK
+4379 NYVGTIKEDANKLK

-4428 AIADFEKNS
+4428 ATADFEKNS

-4448 KLAFKEGSKLAE
+4448 KLTFKEGSKLAE
-4460 LDALSADKEVSDAY
+4460 LDTLSADKEVSDAY
-4474 KILGEFKGKVIS
+4474 KLLGEFKGKVIS
-4486 VNKEIHGVYDNL
+4486 VNKEIHGVYDKL

-4531 YFNEEREA
+4531 YFNEERGA

-4587 INFNTNWN
+4587 TNFSTNWN

-4609 GDVAG
+4609 GNVAG

-4633 LKNSTLGNLLIYEAD
+4633 LENSTLGNLLIYEAD

-4686 MNIIAEGLIAGDD
+4686 MNIIAEGLISGDD
-4699 YNWDYSSGRYAK
+4699 YNWDYSSGRYAG

-4720 RQIPIYRAYSNIAG
+4720 RQIPIYRAYSNISG

-4742 KLGNNILG
+4742 KLGDNILG
-4750 IIPTNIND
+4750 IVPTNVND